1 MKAKK
6 LLSLL
11 LALIMCAGLVPAQV
25 LAAGN
30 KTIVINT
37 DGVENGTV
45 EIVSIPDDATQDG
58 NKITGLTAKTGFIS
72 IKATPKE
79 GYEFINWTAR
89 FTMNNGKTW
98 VPKTTP
104 NAHYVLKSGN
114 TFGSNPMEIAPGS
127 VGSAK
132 AYLELTPN
140 FGKPLKL
147 AVESSDPEMGEVVLG
162 PNTGKQL
169 TEKTE
174 KGYVGSYTA
183 GNVEI
188 GYRLKDSEKYQ
199 FVGWTIRYTNGES
212 GIVDDLDEYH
222 YHDLNMAKTTT
233 WPYDKNPW
241 STDETVVGNTVRDLI
256 DTNKKGIK
264 HDATITA
271 VFNDKTSPNY
281 ALQDSYWNIRMHVI
295 FQTQTIYY
303 PTITGWD
310 NTTNE
315 VVVEFNDIPAADV
328 LKSANE
334 CSIFMPIGKSGNTGK
349 TAPGLAINFTDDAPK
364 YTYKDENKLEY
375 GFGQYTIDDFADV
388 YEIHFNVLD
397 NNGNTKPGVIRLN
410 FKNRGKLTAE
420 HGAVQYLGKQY
431 ENGSV
436 IDFVPDG
443 DGDATMTAVPEEGY
457 KLLKWIINGAE
468 YPANGN
474 DITFAVPESTFD
486 IQAVFA
492 APEFVV
498 AGKTPRFDIRD
509 NLLELTPFVTL
520 ATEGTVTGWSN
531 DTDEQVVVTFNNVGT
546 LPQYVAA
553 YYRLNK
559 DSYAPDG
566 TSLSFGGRETGE
578 KGSWLSWSRYYYTQL
593 NADDYEIPFTITDK
607 NGFVKRGVIRFERD
621 GKAGIEAEHGSV
633 IYNDTEY
640 TNGQTIDVAAGEIT
654 LQAKADEGYAFAG
667 WEIAGKEYSDNP
679 LTIEADGKFFIIKAK
694 FAKLVTV
701 STGEGIVSE
710 GAARFADD
718 ETAESKTVAAGGSVS
733 ITNVPGEK
741 SKFVAWHVEY
751 EKAEGKFMPAE
762 EGRHYALGAG
772 ESLTDGTI
780 TIVAKEYNLR
790 VYPEFERTYSI
801 TLQQAEGGKASFA
814 KPISAIGKDTVSGL
828 TKDSAE
834 VTWEIDSTEA
844 GYKFSSWGIEYFDTA
859 KNEWVTDT
867 TGSSQFERFN
877 YWTPVN
883 GDGRTQRSMSA
894 KVTKY
899 DLRIT
904 PQFAKGNIVEAVAD
918 PAAGGTAEV
927 TGDAD
932 GYFYKYSNSAQLK
945 ATAADGYNFGG
956 WTIEYKQEDGTYA
969 PAELMK
975 QYSSASGNENTPNM
989 SINVMGYDL
998 RFTAKF
1004 TKQLYVEL
1012 AQGEHGTA
1020 EFVGV
1025 TPDADNRVYGPDD
1038 STGNIVA
1045 TVKATPEEGYV
1056 FGGWNVVD
1064 AETGNSV
1071 MPSEPGFDFYYEI
1084 ADGGTVASNPMGVGF
1099 SKSEMDRYHVNLKI
1113 KPVFGKGI
1121 KVIVGSDNSAYGTVT
1136 PEGENIISGTNGR
1149 LDFSAKPAEGCMF
1162 MGWEVTYADGT
1173 EIPDEEKGNMFMFNV
1188 NTVNNDETGDNN
1200 QLLTFNCEKD
1210 LKLTAHF
1217 VKKGEPNF
1225 VRYNTNSYHA
1235 GCLMMPESTIYAPGR
1250 TVPSSFTGWSN
1261 DLSEPI
1267 VITFNAAAQADKAV
1281 SIFYRYRYTVLAAP
1295 DVSFDFGEGTEH
1307 SNASDSTRSYKYTFS
1322 AEQAATLYE
1331 LPFTATDANGNVKK
1345 GVIRF
1350 TPARRALIE
1359 AENGAVSYNDAT
1371 YAAGSIIDFPAGEA
1385 TITAAAN
1392 EGYAFAG
1399 WEIEGVELSEEQ
1411 AKSETITFNVPE
1423 KFFTI
1428 KARFEVAA
1436 KQLYVELAQGEHG
1449 TAEFVGVTPD
1459 ANNRVYGPD
1468 DSTGNIVATVKATP
1482 EEGYAFGGWTI
1493 LNADTGKKAVGLM
1506 GGQYGNY
1513 FLEDGE
1519 SEASNPLRIGFSK
1532 HSSANFHVNLK
1543 LVPVFGKEMKVTVA
1557 SDNSEY
1563 GTVTPEGENIVSSV
1577 GGKLDFGAKPAEDCL
1592 FMGWEITYA
1601 DGTEIPEKEKDNL
1614 FSFNTNSTDN
1624 DATGDNNQLT
1634 IFSCEKDLK
1643 LTAHFVKKGEP
1654 NFVRYNSHKSDR
1666 GSMQA
1671 PRVTVFAPNM
1681 TLPSSY
1687 TGWSNDVSEPI
1698 VIIFDAPAMQSKS
1711 GLRLFY
1717 RYKST
1722 DLTAAG
1728 VTFNLGEG
1736 TEHDASRDTTK
1747 YYVYN
1752 ITAEE
1757 AATLYELPFTAT
1769 DANGNVK
1776 KGVIRFTPAR
1786 RALIE
1791 AENGAVSYNDATYA
1805 AGSIIDFPAGEA
1817 TITAAANE
1825 GYAFAGWE
1833 IEGVELSEE
1842 QAKSETLTFNVPE
1855 KFFTIKAKF
1864 EVENKVNVTLSV
1876 NEATYGTLTSESNL
1890 TGLKKGDKVELVAAR
1905 NPDGYEDF
1913 LLWHISGKE
1922 GTDYTIDNDP
1932 EVPGKATLTVL
1943 GTKDISVMAVFRGKV
1958 VGLQTSGRKYAI
1970 MPVKHGQRLI
1980 ITYLGHQDVKVGV
1993 TEVTGWNNNPNETLA
2008 VTITLNGFNDGGS
2021 LVVLKKYM
2029 GMMRDNAPDIL
2040 APGASYVFPDMED
2053 TAGPVT
2059 SIGAMYLHF
2068 TNGWDRTK
2076 TYHFSIVDESGNV
2089 LKNGTVEFRA
2099 KGLAKIEAEN
2109 GAVEFD
2115 GTKYNNGEK
2124 VYLGTGSA
2132 TITAAANEGYAFAG
2146 WEIEGVELS
2155 EEQAK
2160 SETLT
2165 FTVPEKFFTIKAKF
2179 EADTTPGIKV
2189 TVKSENTAKGS
2200 AAATTDG
2207 LDNFKP
2213 NGTSI
2218 IELSATPAANCTLVG
2233 WTVTDTASGEYLDKS
2248 LYTLYEEGENKL
2260 LLAKGVDKD
2269 VTVTAYFANST
2280 EGVFVM
2286 PGERLPAF
2294 TITGKDGTVYTGA
2307 IENWDN
2313 NTYNEIVVTFSGF
2326 GTSDILGQDMLITLS
2341 NGSSDVLAPT
2351 DLVMKRTDAGNGK
2364 EEVVRHENDGKVY
2377 YSLSGYQRESR
2388 IPFTFTDR
2396 NGNVKK
2402 GTIKLNLDYRAEV
2415 YIVGFCQ
2422 PSGDRLG
2429 GYVLYNGNKYYSGDV
2444 IPFEPD
2450 TEGYVTI
2457 TAVPEEKF
2465 ANIEYVF
2472 KNWKMDTVELTAD
2485 EVYANPLKFKPSKEY
2500 CVIQPQFAGDGRLV
2514 VVTDAENGHAEIKKN
2529 GELVEGGEANGIAY
2543 GTDKLSVEAIP
2554 DDGYV
2559 FVRWQVEMNNSII
2572 DPDSWVGE
2580 KFTEDEQARLLAR
2593 NTSLSESD
2601 ISEAKL
2607 DFTLEGSGAYGLRL
2621 TPLFGLDA
2629 KGATITL
2636 DNSESE
2642 KGTISSEDDLTDVR
2656 WYLPA
2661 VTIKAEKK
2669 DGYEFQGWTVTSTA
2683 TGKRLYNGKD
2693 YEMVEV
2699 DEYTMTIR
2707 PLRSST
2713 QDMTVK
2719 GIFIDYQPVH
2729 GTVKGHGY
2737 AVVYEGKEYREG
2749 DVITFPNGKGIATLE
2764 WKPDNADT
2772 HFVFWFFSNY
2782 VMNNESEARR
2792 QPRID
2797 VQLLERDFDINVVM
2811 GYYVDYR
2818 IMCDGVDITN
2828 SDDWANSIGPSIYN
2842 LQGRYGYDISKYPT
2856 IDDAID
2862 NYSEITSSGNHTNYV
2877 APGDGM
2883 IFWFDENF
2891 RLGGNVGDGRV
2902 KYVYDSVTTE
2912 PAAEEI
2918 GITKELI
2925 DKQYSGRT
2933 DKSDEYR
2940 VWAAYVMPESDIT
2953 IVINVR
2959 RIGYSQI
2966 TAQPNNTAYGSVT
2979 MSPESTGGDGYYR
2992 EGIYLRINAAAKSG
3006 YRFVKWEEA
3015 QGSSYLSEEQKLSS
3029 SLNLRVGID
3038 SAALTAVFEE
3048 DTNPVAQALNLVVD
3062 PAGKAN
3068 VLVNGAKGVTGAFE
3082 GESVT
3087 VSLGDLDDYYEF
3099 DHWEITRDSSGES
3112 LITSAASYNESV
3124 TFVVPNGSVSVKAV
3138 LNQRAIEVTWMYY
3151 VKKGEN
3157 SYVSSSV
3164 TTPYMADISIWKNGV
3179 YQDPNSKTTV
3189 VKGDTISFEVK
3200 LKDANKYILEK
3211 IWLVSSGTMVQNY
3224 DDYNGEYT
3232 VTSWKYKGKNIY
3244 QLTINAYFDTNN
3256 GDIQRYNLNVVQ
3268 PASGGTIECSSV
3280 YPLADSIVKLTAKPE
3295 ENYRLKRWIVTDEY
3309 NNAVDV
3315 TVDDSD
3321 ANSAKFTMPAADVT
3335 VTAEFEQTDVR
3346 GAEMLAVDILSG
3358 KGGAVIASGALAGDA
3373 WTVDLSGVI
3382 DKATADGIP
3391 QGTSGLY
3398 MRITAN
3404 EGTTVEQVNAFTGDW
3419 SNGDIACYM
3428 PLNQGVIFIAHNGE
3442 QSRNYTITLAYSEP
3456 GAPELSNGSA
3466 ERISDK
3472 EANIKFTSSEGGS
3485 CYYVVV
3491 ESGAAEPA
3499 IDTEG
3504 RGMSISAGENT
3515 LMLTNLAK
3523 GARDIYI
3530 VVKNASGVAS
3540 KPMKIEIPAFS
3551 SGEEEGEYTIS
3562 VAEHVGGTLT
3572 PSRTRAN
3579 EGDEVTISISAAD
3592 GMQMKA
3598 GSLTYTEAIENGKTV
3613 TIENGKF
3620 TMPACDVTISC
3631 QWESTASQPTGGGI
3645 TGFVIDGIPGTI
3657 DASGNIVVTMPYK
3670 TDVTALRPVI
3680 TGVNIAE
3687 MTPASGEAVDFTKP
3701 VIYTVTLTDGTVKL
3715 YTVTV
3720 QLQNAGAADEL
3731 WDKLTDPSQTL
3742 PWWKYAEQ
3750 QRNSGYYPRYW

>member
-45 EIVSIPDDATQDG
+45 EIVSIPDGATQDG
-58 NKITGLTAKTGFIS
+58 NKITGLTAKTGFIT

-89 FTMNNGKTW
+89 FTMNNGSTW

-104 NAHYVLKSGN
+104 NVHYVLKSGN

-127 VGSAK
+127 IGSAK

-140 FGKPLKL
+140 FGIPLKL

-212 GIVDDLDEYH
+212 GIVDDLDVYH
-222 YHDLNMAKTTT
+222 YHDLGMSKTTT
-233 WPYDKNPW
+233 WPYDKEPW

-256 DTNKKGIK
+256 DYNRKGIK

-349 TAPGLAINFTDDAPK
+349 TAPGLVISFTDDAPK

-375 GFGQYTIDDFADV
+375 GFGQYTIDDFADA

-410 FKNRGKLTAE
+410 LKNRGKLTAE

-457 KLLKWIINGAE
+457 KLLKWIINGTE

-553 YYRLNK
+553 YYRLNN

-578 KGSWLSWSRYYYTQL
+578 KGSWLGWSRYYYTQL

-667 WEIAGKEYSDNP
+667 WEIGGKEYSNNP

-710 GAARFADD
+710 GVSRFADD
-718 ETAESKTVAAGGSVS
+718 ETAESKTVAAGESVS
-733 ITNVPGEK
+733 LTNVPGEK
-741 SKFVAWHVEY
+741 SKFARWHVDY

-762 EGRHYALGAG
+762 EGRHYTLGEGA
-772 ESLTDGTI
+772 SYTDGTI
-780 TIVAKEYNLR
+780 TIVTKEYNIK

-814 KPISAIGKDTVSGL
+814 EPVSAIGKDAVSGL
-828 TKDSAE
+828 TKDSNA
-834 VTWEIDSTEA
+834 VTWELESTET
-844 GYKFSSWGIEYFDTA
+844 GYRFVKWGIEYFDTA
-859 KNEWVTDT
+859 KNEWVADPTLA
-867 TGSSQFERFN
+867 GSFVTYRF
-877 YWTPVN
+877 WTPVN

-894 KVTKY
+894 KVTEY

-904 PQFAKGNIVEAVAD
+904 PQFSKGLTVEAVAD
-918 PAAGGTAEV
+918 PAAGGKVEAS
-927 TGDAD
+927 GDTD
-932 GYFYKYSNSAQLK
+932 GYFYTNDMAFVT
-945 ATAADGYNFGG
+945 ATANDGYEFNG
-956 WTIEYKQEDGTYA
+956 WTVEYKQEDGTYA
-969 PAELMK
+969 PAELAKHYSPFGSLDDADLGVRMK
-975 QYSSASGNENTPNM
+975 DYS
-989 SINVMGYDL
+989 L

-1025 TPDADNRVYGPDD
+1025 TPDAD
-1038 STGNIVA
+1038 
-1045 TVKATPEEGYV
+1045 
-1056 FGGWNVVD
+1056 
-1064 AETGNSV
+1064 
-1071 MPSEPGFDFYYEI
+1071 
-1084 ADGGTVASNPMGVGF
+1084 
-1099 SKSEMDRYHVNLKI
+1099 
-1113 KPVFGKGI
+1113 
-1121 KVIVGSDNSAYGTVT
+1121 
-1136 PEGENIISGTNGR
+1136 
-1149 LDFSAKPAEGCMF
+1149 
-1162 MGWEVTYADGT
+1162 
-1173 EIPDEEKGNMFMFNV
+1173 
-1188 NTVNNDETGDNN
+1188 
-1200 QLLTFNCEKD
+1200 
-1210 LKLTAHF
+1210 
-1217 VKKGEPNF
+1217 
-1225 VRYNTNSYHA
+1225 
-1235 GCLMMPESTIYAPGR
+1235 
-1250 TVPSSFTGWSN
+1250 
-1261 DLSEPI
+1261 
-1267 VITFNAAAQADKAV
+1267 
-1281 SIFYRYRYTVLAAP
+1281 
-1295 DVSFDFGEGTEH
+1295 
-1307 SNASDSTRSYKYTFS
+1307 
-1322 AEQAATLYE
+1322 
-1331 LPFTATDANGNVKK
+1331 
-1345 GVIRF
+1345 
-1350 TPARRALIE
+1350 
-1359 AENGAVSYNDAT
+1359 
-1371 YAAGSIIDFPAGEA
+1371 
-1385 TITAAAN
+1385 
-1392 EGYAFAG
+1392 
-1399 WEIEGVELSEEQ
+1399 
-1411 AKSETITFNVPE
+1411 
-1423 KFFTI
+1423 
-1428 KARFEVAA
+1428 
-1436 KQLYVELAQGEHG
+1436 
-1449 TAEFVGVTPD
+1449 
-1459 ANNRVYGPD
+1459 NRVYGPD

-1698 VIIFDAPAMQSKS
+1698 VIVFDAPAMQSKS

-1736 TEHDASRDTTK
+1736 TVHDASRDTTK

-1791 AENGAVSYNDATYA
+1791 AENGAVSYNNATYA

-1842 QAKSETLTFNVPE
+1842 QAKSETITFTVPE
-1855 KFFTIKAKF
+1855 KFFTIKARF

-1913 LLWHISGKE
+1913 LLWHISGTE

-2099 KGLAKIEAEN
+2099 KGLAKIDAEN

-2364 EEVVRHENDGKVY
+2364 EEVVRHENGGKVY

-2450 TEGYVTI
+2450 AEGYVTI

-2485 EVYANPLKFKPSKEY
+2485 EVYANPLKFKPSREY

-2514 VVTDAENGHAEIKKN
+2514 VVTDAENGRAEFKKN
-2529 GELVEGGEANGIAY
+2529 GELVEGGEADGIAY

-2559 FVRWQVEMNNSII
+2559 FVRWQVEMNNSIT
-2572 DPDSWVGE
+2572 DPDLWVGE
-2580 KFTEDEQARLLAR
+2580 KFTEEEQARLLAR

-2719 GIFIDYQPVH
+2719 GIFPEYQPVH

-2764 WKPDNADT
+2764 WKPDNANA
-2772 HFVFWFFSNY
+2772 HFVYWFFSNY

-2797 VQLLERDFDINVVM
+2797 VQLLERDFEINVTM
-2811 GYYVDYR
+2811 GYQVNYR
-2818 IMCDGVDITN
+2818 IMCDGKDITR
-2828 SDDWANSIGPSIYN
+2828 SDDWASAGTANIYA
-2842 LQGRYGYDISKYPT
+2842 LQGLYGYNRSKYPT

-2862 NYSEITSSGNHTNYV
+2862 NYSEIAKAASRSYV
-2877 APGDGM
+2877 IPGDGV
-2883 IFWFDENF
+2883 IFWLNENF
-2891 RLGGNVGDGRV
+2891 RLGGAINGRI
-2902 KYVYDSVTTE
+2902 KYVYDSITVE

-2918 GITKELI
+2918 GVTKELI
-2925 DKQYSGRT
+2925 DKQYGAYD

-2966 TAQPNNTAYGSVT
+2966 TAQPNNTTYGSVT

-2992 EGIYLRINAAAKSG
+2992 EGAYLRINAAAKSG

-3087 VSLGDLDDYYEF
+3087 VSLGDVDDYYAF

-3112 LITSAASYNESV
+3112 LITSAASYSESL
-3124 TFVVPNGSVSVKAV
+3124 TFVMPNGSVSVKAV
-3138 LNQRAIEVTWMYY
+3138 LNQRAIEVTYMYY
-3151 VKKGEN
+3151 IKRGEN

-3179 YQDPNSKTTV
+3179 YQDLNSKTTV

-3224 DDYNGEYT
+3224 DDYKGEYT
-3232 VTSWKYKGKNIY
+3232 VTSWKFRGKRIY
-3244 QLTINAYFDTNN
+3244 QLAINVYFDTND

-3268 PASGGTIECSSV
+3268 PASGGTIECGSV
-3280 YPLADSIVKLTAKPE
+3280 YPLADSVVNLTAKPE
-3295 ENYRLKRWIVTDEY
+3295 ENYKLKRWIVTDEY

-3315 TVDDSD
+3315 AVDDSD

-3335 VTAEFEQTDVR
+3335 VTAEFEQTDVH
-3346 GAEMLAVDILSG
+3346 GAEILAVDILSG
-3358 KGGAVIASGALAGDA
+3358 KGGAVIASGTLAGDA

-3419 SNGDIACYM
+3419 SKGDIACYM

-3491 ESGAAEPA
+3491 ESGAAEPS

-3579 EGDEVTISISAAD
+3579 EGDEVTVSISAVD

-3657 DASGNIVVTMPYK
+3657 DAGGNIVVTMPYK

>member
-30 KTIVINT
+30 MTLMINT
-37 DGVENGTV
+37 EGIENGTV
-45 EIVSIPDDATQDG
+45 EIVSIPDGATQDG
-58 NKITGLTAKTGFIS
+58 NTVTGLTAKTSFVTV
-72 IKATPKE
+72 KATPKE
-79 GYEFINWTAR
+79 GYEFLNWTVKIS
-89 FTMNNGKTW
+89 TNGKKWLSTA
-98 VPKTTP
+98 KP
-104 NAHYVLKSGN
+104 NSGYVLKSGQ
-114 TFGSNPMEIAPGS
+114 TFASNPIEIANGPM
-127 VGSAK
+127 AK
-132 AYLELTPN
+132 FLQLTPN
-140 FGKPLKL
+140 FGIPLKL

-174 KGYVGSYTA
+174 KGYVGSYNA

-212 GIVDDLDEYH
+212 GITEDLDAYH
-222 YHDLNMAKTTT
+222 YMDLSMRPTTT
-233 WPYDKNPW
+233 WPYDQNPW
-241 STDETVVGNTVRDLI
+241 SKDDTVVGNTVRDLI
-256 DTNKKGIK
+256 SYNRKGIK
-264 HDATITA
+264 HDITITA

-281 ALQDSYWNIRMHVI
+281 TLADDNWKIGMTVRPQNGNQS
-295 FQTQTIYY
+295 IYSANV
-303 PTITGWD
+303 TGWD

-315 VVVEFNDIPAADV
+315 VVAEFNGAVTAAE
-328 LKSANE
+328 LKDANTYFI
-334 CSIFMPIGKSGNTGK
+334 SMPIGMDGGTIRTASGLTVE
-349 TAPGLAINFTDDAPK
+349 FTDEKPG
-364 YTYKDENKLEY
+364 YTYGVGDIQGLSPDTYHVGN
-375 GFGQYTIDDFADV
+375 FADV

-410 FKNRGKLTAE
+410 LKNRGRLTAE

-443 DGDATMTAVPEEGY
+443 DGEATMTAVPEEGY

-694 FAKLVTV
+694 FTKLVTV

-718 ETAESKTVAAGGSVS
+718 ETAESKTVAAGESVS
-733 ITNVPGEK
+733 ITNVPGKK

-762 EGRHYALGAG
+762 EGRHYTLGEGA
-772 ESLTDGTI
+772 SYTDGTI

-790 VYPEFERTYSI
+790 VYPEFEPTYSI

-814 KPISAIGKDTVSGL
+814 EPVSAIGKDAVSGL
-828 TKDSAE
+828 TKDSAA
-834 VTWEIDSTEA
+834 VTWEREVET
-844 GYKFSSWGIEYFDTA
+844 GYKFVKWGIEYFDTA
-859 KNEWVTDT
+859 KNEWVADP
-867 TGSSQFERFN
+867 TGGGSTAIYR

-883 GDGRTQRSMSA
+883 GDGRMRPSMSV
-894 KVTKY
+894 KVTEY

-904 PQFAKGNIVEAVAD
+904 PQFSKGLTVEAVAD

-927 TGDAD
+927 TGDTD
-932 GYFYKYSNSAQLK
+932 GYFYKNQYAKLK
-945 ATAADGYNFGG
+945 AAAADGYNFGG

-969 PAELMK
+969 PAVAGTH
-975 QYSSASGNENTPNM
+975 YRAIIGSADTAEITAAVLDHS
-989 SINVMGYDL
+989 L

-1025 TPDADNRVYGPDD
+1025 TPDANNRVYGPDD

-1056 FGGWNVVD
+1056 FGGWEVVNG
-1064 AETGNSV
+1064 ETGNSV
-1071 MPSEPGFDFYYEI
+1071 SPSETGYSFHYEI
-1084 ADGGTVASNPMGVGF
+1084 ADGGTVASNPMSVGF
-1099 SKSEMDRYHVNLKI
+1099 SKSEMDSYHVNLKI

-1121 KVIVGSDNSAYGTVT
+1121 KVTVGSDNSAYGTVT

-1322 AEQAATLYE
+1322 EEEAATLYE

-1359 AENGAVSYNDAT
+1359 AENGAVSYNNAT

-1428 KARFEVAA
+1428 KAKFEVAA

-1482 EEGYAFGGWTI
+1482 EEGYVFGGWEVVNGETGNSVSPSETGYSFHYEI
-1493 LNADTGKKAVGLM
+1493 AD
-1506 GGQYGNY
+1506 GGTV
-1513 FLEDGE
+1513 
-1519 SEASNPLRIGFSK
+1519 ASNPMSVGFSK
-1532 HSSANFHVNLK
+1532 SEMDSYHVNLK
-1543 LVPVFGKEMKVTVA
+1543 IKPVFGKGIKVTVG
-1557 SDNSEY
+1557 SDNSAY
-1563 GTVTPEGENIVSSV
+1563 GTVTPEGENIIS
-1577 GGKLDFGAKPAEDCL
+1577 GTNGRLDFSAKPAEGCM
-1592 FMGWEITYA
+1592 FMGWEVTYA
-1601 DGTEIPEKEKDNL
+1601 DGTEIPDEEKGNM
-1614 FSFNTNSTDN
+1614 FMFNVNTVNN
-1624 DATGDNNQLT
+1624 DETGDNNQLLT
-1634 IFSCEKDLK
+1634 FNCEKDLK

-1654 NFVRYNSHKSDR
+1654 NFVRYNTNSYHAGCLMMPESTIY
-1666 GSMQA
+1666 A
-1671 PRVTVFAPNM
+1671 PGRTV
-1681 TLPSSY
+1681 PSSF
-1687 TGWSNDVSEPI
+1687 TGWSNDLSEPI
-1698 VIIFDAPAMQSKS
+1698 VITFNAAAQADKAVSI
-1711 GLRLFY
+1711 FY
-1717 RYKST
+1717 RYRYT
-1722 DLTAAG
+1722 VLAAPD
-1728 VTFNLGEG
+1728 VSFDFGEG
-1736 TEHDASRDTTK
+1736 TEHSNASDSTRSYK
-1747 YYVYN
+1747 Y
-1752 ITAEE
+1752 TFSEEE

-1791 AENGAVSYNDATYA
+1791 AENGAVSYNNATYA
-1805 AGSIIDFPAGEA
+1805 AGSIIDFPAGE
-1817 TITAAANE
+1817 
-1825 GYAFAGWE
+1825 
-1833 IEGVELSEE
+1833 
-1842 QAKSETLTFNVPE
+1842 
-1855 KFFTIKAKF
+1855 
-1864 EVENKVNVTLSV
+1864 
-1876 NEATYGTLTSESNL
+1876 
-1890 TGLKKGDKVELVAAR
+1890 
-1905 NPDGYEDF
+1905 
-1913 LLWHISGKE
+1913 
-1922 GTDYTIDNDP
+1922 
-1932 EVPGKATLTVL
+1932 
-1943 GTKDISVMAVFRGKV
+1943 
-1958 VGLQTSGRKYAI
+1958 
-1970 MPVKHGQRLI
+1970 
-1980 ITYLGHQDVKVGV
+1980 
-1993 TEVTGWNNNPNETLA
+1993 
-2008 VTITLNGFNDGGS
+2008 
-2021 LVVLKKYM
+2021 
-2029 GMMRDNAPDIL
+2029 
-2040 APGASYVFPDMED
+2040 
-2053 TAGPVT
+2053 
-2059 SIGAMYLHF
+2059 
-2068 TNGWDRTK
+2068 
-2076 TYHFSIVDESGNV
+2076 
-2089 LKNGTVEFRA
+2089 
-2099 KGLAKIEAEN
+2099 
-2109 GAVEFD
+2109 
-2115 GTKYNNGEK
+2115 
-2124 VYLGTGSA
+2124 A

-2179 EADTTPGIKV
+2179 EADATPGIKV

-2364 EEVVRHENDGKVY
+2364 EEVVRHENGGKVY
-2377 YSLSGYQRESR
+2377 YSLSDYQRESR

-2450 TEGYVTI
+2450 AEGYVTI
-2457 TAVPEEKF
+2457 TAVPEGKF

-2514 VVTDAENGHAEIKKN
+2514 VVTDAENGHAEFKKN
-2529 GELVEGGEANGIAY
+2529 GELVEGGEADGIAY

-2559 FVRWQVEMNNSII
+2559 FVRWQVEMNNSIT

-2601 ISEAKL
+2601 IREAKL
-2607 DFTLEGSGAYGLRL
+2607 DFTLEGGIYALRL

-2719 GIFIDYQPVH
+2719 GIFLEYQPVH

-2764 WKPDNADT
+2764 WKPDNANA
-2772 HFVFWFFSNY
+2772 HFVYWFFSDY

-2797 VQLLERDFDINVVM
+2797 VQLLERDFEINVTM
-2811 GYYVDYR
+2811 GYQVNYR
-2818 IMCDGVDITN
+2818 IMCDGKDITR
-2828 SDDWANSIGPSIYN
+2828 SDDWASAGTANIYA
-2842 LQGRYGYDISKYPT
+2842 LQGLYGYNRSKYPT

-2862 NYSEITSSGNHTNYV
+2862 NYSEIAKAASRSYV
-2877 APGDGM
+2877 IPGDGV
-2883 IFWFDENF
+2883 IFWLNENF
-2891 RLGGNVGDGRV
+2891 RLGGAINGRI
-2902 KYVYDSVTTE
+2902 KYVYDSITVE
-2912 PAAEEI
+2912 PTAEEI

-2925 DKQYSGRT
+2925 DKQYGGYE

-2953 IVINVR
+2953 IDINIR

-2992 EGIYLRINAAAKSG
+2992 EGAYLRINAAAKSG

-3029 SLNLRVGID
+3029 SLNLRVGVD

-3048 DTNPVAQALNLVVD
+3048 DTNPIAQALNLVVD

-3068 VLVNGAKGVTGAFE
+3068 MLVNGAKGVTGAFE

-3112 LITSAASYNESV
+3112 LITSAASYSESL
-3124 TFVVPNGSVSVKAV
+3124 TFVMPNGSVTVKAV
-3138 LNQRAIEVTWMYY
+3138 LNAKSVNVAWRFMI
-3151 VKKGEN
+3151 KKGEN
-3157 SYVSSSV
+3157 TYVGSSAI
-3164 TTPYMADISIWKNGV
+3164 TPYMADMSIWKNGV
-3179 YQDPNSKTTV
+3179 LQDPNSKITV

-3200 LKDANKYILEK
+3200 LKDPNKYILEK
-3211 IWLVSSGTMVQNY
+3211 IWLDLSGTTAKNY
-3224 DDYNGEYT
+3224 YDYKGEYT
-3232 VTSWKYKGKNIY
+3232 VTSWKFRGKKIY
-3244 QLTINAYFDTNN
+3244 QFLINVGFDMND

-3280 YPLADSIVKLTAKPE
+3280 YPLADSVVKLTAKPE

-3335 VTAEFEQTDVR
+3335 ITAEFEQTDVR

-3491 ESGAAEPA
+3491 ESGTAEPA

-3572 PSRTRAN
+3572 PSRTMAN
-3579 EGDEVTISISAAD
+3579 EGDEVTVSISAVD

-3657 DASGNIVVTMPYK
+3657 DAGGNIVVTMPYK

>member
-30 KTIVINT
+30 MTLMINT
-37 DGVENGTV
+37 EGIENGTV
-45 EIVSIPDDATQDG
+45 EIVSIPDGATQDG
-58 NKITGLTAKTGFIS
+58 NKVSGLTAKTGFVTV
-72 IKATPKE
+72 KATPKE
-79 GYEFINWTAR
+79 GYEFLNWTVKIS
-89 FTMNNGKTW
+89 TNGTKWLSTA
-98 VPKTTP
+98 KP
-104 NAHYVLKSGN
+104 NSGYVLKSGQ
-114 TFGSNPMEIAPGS
+114 TFASNPIEIANGTM
-127 VGSAK
+127 AK
-132 AYLELTPN
+132 FLQLTPN
-140 FGKPLKL
+140 FGIPLKL

-174 KGYVGSYTA
+174 KGYVGSYNA

-212 GIVDDLDEYH
+212 GITEDLDAYH
-222 YHDLNMAKTTT
+222 YMDLSMRPTTT
-233 WPYDKNPW
+233 WPYDQNPW
-241 STDETVVGNTVRDLI
+241 SKDDTVVGNTVRDLI
-256 DTNKKGIK
+256 SYNRKGIK
-264 HDATITA
+264 HDITITA

-281 ALQDSYWNIRMHVI
+281 TLADDNWKIGMTVRPQNGNQS
-295 FQTQTIYY
+295 IYSANV
-303 PTITGWD
+303 TGWD

-315 VVVEFNDIPAADV
+315 VVAEFNGAVTAAE
-328 LKSANE
+328 LKDANTYFI
-334 CSIFMPIGKSGNTGK
+334 SMPIGMDGGTIRTASGLTVE
-349 TAPGLAINFTDDAPK
+349 FTDEKPG
-364 YTYKDENKLEY
+364 YTYGVGDIQGLSPDTYHVGN
-375 GFGQYTIDDFADV
+375 FADV

-410 FKNRGKLTAE
+410 LKNRGRLTAE

-654 LQAKADEGYAFAG
+654 LQAKADEGYAFSG
-667 WEIAGKEYSDNP
+667 WEIGGKEYSDNP
-679 LTIEADGKFFIIKAK
+679 LTIEAGGKFFIIKAK

-718 ETAESKTVAAGGSVS
+718 ETAESKTVAAGESVS
-733 ITNVPGEK
+733 ITNVPGKK

-814 KPISAIGKDTVSGL
+814 EPVSAIGKDAVSGL
-828 TKDSAE
+828 TKDSAA
-834 VTWEIDSTEA
+834 VTWEREVET
-844 GYKFSSWGIEYFDTA
+844 GYRFVKWGIEYFDTA
-859 KNEWVTDT
+859 KNEWVADP
-867 TGSSQFERFN
+867 TGGGSTAIYR

-883 GDGRTQRSMSA
+883 GDGRMRPSMSV
-894 KVTKY
+894 KVTEY

-904 PQFAKGNIVEAVAD
+904 PQFSKGLTVEAVAD

-927 TGDAD
+927 TGDTD
-932 GYFYKYSNSAQLK
+932 GYFYKNQYAKLK
-945 ATAADGYNFGG
+945 AAATDGYAFGG
-956 WTIEYKQEDGTYA
+956 WTIEYRQEDGTYA
-969 PAELMK
+969 PAVAGTH
-975 QYSSASGNENTPNM
+975 YRAIIGSADTAEITAAVLDHS
-989 SINVMGYDL
+989 L

-1025 TPDADNRVYGPDD
+1025 TPDANNRVYGPDD

-1056 FGGWNVVD
+1056 FGGWEVVNG
-1064 AETGNSV
+1064 ETGNSV
-1071 MPSEPGFDFYYEI
+1071 SPSETGYSFHYEI
-1084 ADGGTVASNPMGVGF
+1084 ADGGTVASNPMSVGF
-1099 SKSEMDRYHVNLKI
+1099 SKSEMDSYHVNLKI

-1121 KVIVGSDNSAYGTVT
+1121 KVTVGSDNSAYGTVT

-1322 AEQAATLYE
+1322 E
-1331 LPFTATDANGNVKK
+1331 
-1345 GVIRF
+1345 
-1350 TPARRALIE
+1350 
-1359 AENGAVSYNDAT
+1359 
-1371 YAAGSIIDFPAGEA
+1371 
-1385 TITAAAN
+1385 
-1392 EGYAFAG
+1392 
-1399 WEIEGVELSEEQ
+1399 
-1411 AKSETITFNVPE
+1411 
-1423 KFFTI
+1423 
-1428 KARFEVAA
+1428 
-1436 KQLYVELAQGEHG
+1436 
-1449 TAEFVGVTPD
+1449 
-1459 ANNRVYGPD
+1459 
-1468 DSTGNIVATVKATP
+1468 
-1482 EEGYAFGGWTI
+1482 
-1493 LNADTGKKAVGLM
+1493 
-1506 GGQYGNY
+1506 
-1513 FLEDGE
+1513 
-1519 SEASNPLRIGFSK
+1519 
-1532 HSSANFHVNLK
+1532 
-1543 LVPVFGKEMKVTVA
+1543 
-1557 SDNSEY
+1557 
-1563 GTVTPEGENIVSSV
+1563 
-1577 GGKLDFGAKPAEDCL
+1577 
-1592 FMGWEITYA
+1592 
-1601 DGTEIPEKEKDNL
+1601 
-1614 FSFNTNSTDN
+1614 
-1624 DATGDNNQLT
+1624 
-1634 IFSCEKDLK
+1634 
-1643 LTAHFVKKGEP
+1643 
-1654 NFVRYNSHKSDR
+1654 
-1666 GSMQA
+1666 
-1671 PRVTVFAPNM
+1671 
-1681 TLPSSY
+1681 
-1687 TGWSNDVSEPI
+1687 
-1698 VIIFDAPAMQSKS
+1698 
-1711 GLRLFY
+1711 
-1717 RYKST
+1717 
-1722 DLTAAG
+1722 
-1728 VTFNLGEG
+1728 
-1736 TEHDASRDTTK
+1736 
-1747 YYVYN
+1747 
-1752 ITAEE
+1752 EE

-1842 QAKSETLTFNVPE
+1842 QAKSETLTFTVPE
-1855 KFFTIKAKF
+1855 KFFTIKARF

-1970 MPVKHGQRLI
+1970 MPVKHGQKLI
-1980 ITYLGHQDVKVGV
+1980 ITYLGHQDMKVGV
-1993 TEVTGWNNNPNETLA
+1993 TEVTGWNNNPNEPLA
-2008 VTITLNGFNDGGS
+2008 VTITLNDFINDGGD

-2040 APGASYVFPDMED
+2040 APGASYVFPGMKD
-2053 TAGPVT
+2053 TATGV
-2059 SIGAMYLHF
+2059 SVIGMMRMQF
-2068 TNGWDRTK
+2068 IDGWDRIK

-2109 GAVEFD
+2109 GAVEFN

-2124 VYLGTGSA
+2124 VYLGTDSA

-2364 EEVVRHENDGKVY
+2364 EEVVRHENGGKVY

-2450 TEGYVTI
+2450 AEGYVTI

-2514 VVTDAENGHAEIKKN
+2514 VVTDAENGRAEFKKN
-2529 GELVEGGEANGIAY
+2529 GELVESGEADGIAY

-2559 FVRWQVEMNNSII
+2559 FVRWQVEMNNSIT
-2572 DPDSWVGE
+2572 DPDLWVGE
-2580 KFTEDEQARLLAR
+2580 KFTEEEQARLLAR

-2601 ISEAKL
+2601 IREAKL
-2607 DFTLEGSGAYGLRL
+2607 DFTLEGGIYALRL

-2719 GIFIDYQPVH
+2719 GIFLEYQPVH

-2764 WKPDNADT
+2764 WKPDNANA
-2772 HFVFWFFSNY
+2772 HFVYWFFSNY

-2797 VQLLERDFDINVVM
+2797 VQLLERDFEINVTM
-2811 GYYVDYR
+2811 GYQVNYR
-2818 IMCDGVDITN
+2818 IMCDGKDITR
-2828 SDDWANSIGPSIYN
+2828 SDDWASAGTANIYA
-2842 LQGRYGYDISKYPT
+2842 LQGLYGYNRSKYPT

-2862 NYSEITSSGNHTNYV
+2862 NYSEIAKAASRSYV
-2877 APGDGM
+2877 IPGDGV
-2883 IFWFDENF
+2883 IFWLNENF
-2891 RLGGNVGDGRV
+2891 RLGGAINGRI
-2902 KYVYDSVTTE
+2902 KYVYDSITVE

-2918 GITKELI
+2918 GVTKELI
-2925 DKQYSGRT
+2925 DKQYGAYE

-3029 SLNLRVGID
+3029 SLNLRVGVD

-3048 DTNPVAQALNLVVD
+3048 DTNPIAQALNLVVD

-3112 LITSAASYNESV
+3112 LITSAASYSESL
-3124 TFVVPNGSVSVKAV
+3124 TFVMPNGSVTVKAV
-3138 LNQRAIEVTWMYY
+3138 LNAKSVNVAWRFMI
-3151 VKKGEN
+3151 KKGEN
-3157 SYVSSSV
+3157 TYVGSSA

-3179 YQDPNSKTTV
+3179 YQDPNSKITV

-3200 LKDANKYILEK
+3200 LKDPNKYILEK
-3211 IWLVSSGTMVQNY
+3211 IWLDLSGTTAKNY
-3224 DDYNGEYT
+3224 YDYKGEYT
-3232 VTSWKYKGKNIY
+3232 LTSWKHNGKAIY
-3244 QLTINAYFDTNN
+3244 QFLINVGFDMND

-3268 PASGGTIECSSV
+3268 PASGGTIECDSV
-3280 YPLADSIVKLTAKPE
+3280 YPLADSVVNLTAKPE

-3335 VTAEFEQTDVR
+3335 VTAEFEQTDAS
-3346 GAEMLAVDILSG
+3346 GAEILAVDILSG
-3358 KGGAVIASGALAGDA
+3358 KGGAVIASGTLAGDA

-3551 SGEEEGEYTIS
+3551 SGEDDGEYTIS

-3592 GMQMKA
+3592 GMQMKV

-3657 DASGNIVVTMPYK
+3657 DVGGNIVVTMPYK

-3687 MTPASGEAVDFTKP
+3687 MTPASSEAVDFTKP

-3720 QLQNAGAADEL
+3720 QLHNAGAADEL

>member
-30 KTIVINT
+30 MTLMINT
-37 DGVENGTV
+37 EGIENGTV
-45 EIVSIPDDATQDG
+45 EIVSIPDGATQDG
-58 NKITGLTAKTGFIS
+58 NKITGLTAKTSFVTV
-72 IKATPKE
+72 KATPKE
-79 GYEFINWTAR
+79 GYEFLNWTVKISP
-89 FTMNNGKTW
+89 NGTKWLSTA
-98 VPKTTP
+98 KP
-104 NAHYVLKSGN
+104 NSGYVLKSGQ
-114 TFGSNPMEIAPGS
+114 TFASNPIEIANGTM
-127 VGSAK
+127 AK
-132 AYLELTPN
+132 FLQLTPN
-140 FGKPLKL
+140 FGIPLKL

-174 KGYVGSYTA
+174 KGYVGSYNA

-199 FVGWTIRYTNGES
+199 FVGWAIRYTNGES
-212 GIVDDLDEYH
+212 GITEDLDPYH
-222 YHDLNMAKTTT
+222 YMDLSMRPTTT

-241 STDETVVGNTVRDLI
+241 SKDDTVVGNTVRDLI
-256 DTNKKGIK
+256 SYNRKGIK
-264 HDATITA
+264 HDITITA

-281 ALQDSYWNIRMHVI
+281 TLADDNWKIGMTVRPQNGNQS
-295 FQTQTIYY
+295 IYSANV
-303 PTITGWD
+303 TGWD

-315 VVVEFNDIPAADV
+315 VVAEFNGAVTAAE
-328 LKSANE
+328 LKDANTYFI
-334 CSIFMPIGKSGNTGK
+334 SMPIGMDGGTIRTASGLTVE
-349 TAPGLAINFTDDAPK
+349 FTDEKPG
-364 YTYKDENKLEY
+364 YTYGVGDIQGLSPTTYHVGN
-375 GFGQYTIDDFADV
+375 FADV

-410 FKNRGKLTAE
+410 LKNRGKLTAE

-498 AGKTPRFDIRD
+498 AGNTPRFDIRD
-509 NLLELTPFVTL
+509 NLLALTPFVDL

-553 YYRLNK
+553 YYRLNSV
-559 DSYAPDG
+559 SYAPDG
-566 TSLSFGGRETGE
+566 TSLSFGGRETGD
-578 KGSWLSWSRYYYTQL
+578 KGSWLGWSRYYYTQL

-607 NGFVKRGVIRFERD
+607 NGFVKRGVIRFERN

-667 WEIAGKEYSDNP
+667 WEIGGKEYSNNP

-718 ETAESKTVAAGGSVS
+718 ETAESKTVAAGESVS
-733 ITNVPGEK
+733 ITNVPGKK

-762 EGRHYALGAG
+762 EGRHYTLGDDT
-772 ESLTDGTI
+772 SLSDGTI
-780 TIVAKEYNLR
+780 TIVAKEYNIK

-814 KPISAIGKDTVSGL
+814 EPVSAIGKDTVSGL
-828 TKDSAE
+828 TKDSAA
-834 VTWEIDSTEA
+834 VTWEREVET
-844 GYKFSSWGIEYFDTA
+844 GYRFDKWGIEYFDTA
-859 KNEWVTDT
+859 KNEWVADP
-867 TGSSQFERFN
+867 TGGGSTAIYR

-883 GDGRTQRSMSA
+883 GDGRMRPSMSV
-894 KVTKY
+894 KVTEY

-904 PQFAKGNIVEAVAD
+904 PQFSKGLTVEAVAD

-927 TGDAD
+927 TGDTD
-932 GYFYKYSNSAQLK
+932 GYFYKNQYAKLK
-945 ATAADGYNFGG
+945 AATADGYNFGG

-969 PAELMK
+969 PAVAGTHYRAVIGSADTAEITATVLD
-975 QYSSASGNENTPNM
+975 YS
-989 SINVMGYDL
+989 L

-1056 FGGWNVVD
+1056 FGGWEVVNG
-1064 AETGNSV
+1064 ETGNSV
-1071 MPSEPGFDFYYEI
+1071 SPSKTGYSFHYEI
-1084 ADGGTVASNPMGVGF
+1084 ADGGTVASNPMSVGF
-1099 SKSEMDRYHVNLKI
+1099 SKSGMDSYHVNLKI

-1121 KVIVGSDNSAYGTVT
+1121 KVTVGSDNSAYGTVT

-1322 AEQAATLYE
+1322 EEEAATLYE

-1359 AENGAVSYNDAT
+1359 AENGAVSYNNAT

-1428 KARFEVAA
+1428 KAR
-1436 KQLYVELAQGEHG
+1436 
-1449 TAEFVGVTPD
+1449 
-1459 ANNRVYGPD
+1459 
-1468 DSTGNIVATVKATP
+1468 
-1482 EEGYAFGGWTI
+1482 
-1493 LNADTGKKAVGLM
+1493 
-1506 GGQYGNY
+1506 
-1513 FLEDGE
+1513 
-1519 SEASNPLRIGFSK
+1519 
-1532 HSSANFHVNLK
+1532 
-1543 LVPVFGKEMKVTVA
+1543 
-1557 SDNSEY
+1557 
-1563 GTVTPEGENIVSSV
+1563 
-1577 GGKLDFGAKPAEDCL
+1577 
-1592 FMGWEITYA
+1592 
-1601 DGTEIPEKEKDNL
+1601 
-1614 FSFNTNSTDN
+1614 
-1624 DATGDNNQLT
+1624 
-1634 IFSCEKDLK
+1634 
-1643 LTAHFVKKGEP
+1643 
-1654 NFVRYNSHKSDR
+1654 
-1666 GSMQA
+1666 
-1671 PRVTVFAPNM
+1671 
-1681 TLPSSY
+1681 
-1687 TGWSNDVSEPI
+1687 
-1698 VIIFDAPAMQSKS
+1698 
-1711 GLRLFY
+1711 
-1717 RYKST
+1717 
-1722 DLTAAG
+1722 
-1728 VTFNLGEG
+1728 
-1736 TEHDASRDTTK
+1736 
-1747 YYVYN
+1747 
-1752 ITAEE
+1752 
-1757 AATLYELPFTAT
+1757 
-1769 DANGNVK
+1769 
-1776 KGVIRFTPAR
+1776 
-1786 RALIE
+1786 
-1791 AENGAVSYNDATYA
+1791 
-1805 AGSIIDFPAGEA
+1805 
-1817 TITAAANE
+1817 
-1825 GYAFAGWE
+1825 
-1833 IEGVELSEE
+1833 
-1842 QAKSETLTFNVPE
+1842 
-1855 KFFTIKAKF
+1855 F

-1970 MPVKHGQRLI
+1970 MPVKHGQKLI
-1980 ITYLGHQDVKVGV
+1980 ITYLGHQDMKVGV
-1993 TEVTGWNNNPNETLA
+1993 TEVTGWNNNPNEPLA
-2008 VTITLNGFNDGGS
+2008 VTITLNDFFNDSGD
-2021 LVVLKKYM
+2021 LVVLKKFM
-2029 GMMRDNAPDIL
+2029 GMMRADAPDIL
-2040 APGASYVFPDMED
+2040 APGASYVFPGMKD
-2053 TAGPVT
+2053 TATGV
-2059 SIGAMYLHF
+2059 SVIGMMRMQF
-2068 TNGWDRTK
+2068 IDGWDRIK

-2109 GAVEFD
+2109 GAVEFN

-2124 VYLGTGSA
+2124 VYLGTDSA

-2364 EEVVRHENDGKVY
+2364 EEVVRHENGGKVY

-2450 TEGYVTI
+2450 AEGYVTI

-2514 VVTDAENGHAEIKKN
+2514 VVTDAENGRAEFKKN
-2529 GELVEGGEANGIAY
+2529 GELVEGGEADGIAY

-2559 FVRWQVEMNNSII
+2559 FVRWQVEMNNSIT
-2572 DPDSWVGE
+2572 DPDLWVGE

-2601 ISEAKL
+2601 IREAKL
-2607 DFTLEGSGAYGLRL
+2607 DFTLEGGIYALRL

-2707 PLRSST
+2707 PLRTST

-2719 GIFIDYQPVH
+2719 GIFPEYQPVH

-2797 VQLLERDFDINVVM
+2797 VQLLERDFEINVTM
-2811 GYYVDYR
+2811 GYQVNYR
-2818 IMCDGVDITN
+2818 IMCDGKDITR
-2828 SDDWANSIGPSIYN
+2828 SDDWASAGTANIYA
-2842 LQGRYGYDISKYPT
+2842 LQGLYGYNRSKYPT

-2862 NYSEITSSGNHTNYV
+2862 NYSEIAKAASRSYV
-2877 APGDGM
+2877 IPGDGV
-2883 IFWFDENF
+2883 IFWLNENF
-2891 RLGGNVGDGRV
+2891 RLGGAINGRI
-2902 KYVYDSVTTE
+2902 KYVYDSITVE

-2918 GITKELI
+2918 GVTKELI
-2925 DKQYSGRT
+2925 DKQYGAYE

-2992 EGIYLRINAAAKSG
+2992 EGAYLRINAAAKSG

-3048 DTNPVAQALNLVVD
+3048 DTNPIAQALNLVVD

-3112 LITSAASYNESV
+3112 LITSAASYSESI
-3124 TFVVPNGSVSVKAV
+3124 TFVMPNGSVTVKAV
-3138 LNQRAIEVTWMYY
+3138 LNERAIGVGWRYWI
-3151 VKKGEN
+3151 KKGDN
-3157 SYVSSSV
+3157 AYTGSSV

-3179 YQDPNSKTTV
+3179 LQDLNSKITV

-3200 LKDANKYILEK
+3200 LKDPNKYILEK
-3211 IWLVSSGTMVQNY
+3211 IWLVSSNYMVKNY
-3224 DDYNGEYT
+3224 DDYKGEYT
-3232 VTSWKYKGKNIY
+3232 VTSWKHRGKKIY
-3244 QLTINAYFDTNN
+3244 GLTIEVYFDTNN

-3280 YPLADSIVKLTAKPE
+3280 YPLADSVVKLTAKPE
-3295 ENYRLKRWIVTDEY
+3295 EKYRLKRWIVTDEY

-3335 VTAEFEQTDVR
+3335 VTAEFEQTDAS
-3346 GAEMLAVDILSG
+3346 GAEILAVDILSG

-3551 SGEEEGEYTIS
+3551 SGEDDGEYTIS

-3579 EGDEVTISISAAD
+3579 EGDEVTVSISAVD

-3657 DASGNIVVTMPYK
+3657 DAGGNIVVTMPYK
-3670 TDVTALRPVI
+3670 TDVTTLRPVI

>member
-30 KTIVINT
+30 MTLMINT
-37 DGVENGTV
+37 EGIENGTV
-45 EIVSIPDDATQDG
+45 EIVSIPDGATQEG
-58 NKITGLTAKTGFIS
+58 NKVSGLTAKTGFVTV
-72 IKATPKE
+72 KATPKE
-79 GYEFINWTAR
+79 GYEFLNWTVKIS
-89 FTMNNGKTW
+89 TNGTKWLSTA
-98 VPKTTP
+98 KP
-104 NAHYVLKSGN
+104 NSGYVLKSGQ
-114 TFGSNPMEIAPGS
+114 TFASNPIEIANGTM
-127 VGSAK
+127 AK
-132 AYLELTPN
+132 FLQLTPN
-140 FGKPLKL
+140 FGIPLKL

-162 PNTGKQL
+162 PNTCKQL

-174 KGYVGSYTA
+174 KGYVGSYNA

-212 GIVDDLDEYH
+212 GITEDLDAYH
-222 YHDLNMAKTTT
+222 YMDLSMRPTTT
-233 WPYDKNPW
+233 WPYDQNPW
-241 STDETVVGNTVRDLI
+241 SKDDTVVGNTVRDLI
-256 DTNKKGIK
+256 SYNRKGIK
-264 HDATITA
+264 HDITITA

-281 ALQDSYWNIRMHVI
+281 TLADDNWKIGMTVRPQNGNQS
-295 FQTQTIYY
+295 IYSANV
-303 PTITGWD
+303 TGWD

-315 VVVEFNDIPAADV
+315 VVAEFNGAVTAAE
-328 LKSANE
+328 LKDANTYFI
-334 CSIFMPIGKSGNTGK
+334 SMPIGMDGGTIRTASGLTVE
-349 TAPGLAINFTDDAPK
+349 FTDEKPG
-364 YTYKDENKLEY
+364 YTYGVGDIQGLSPDTYHVGN
-375 GFGQYTIDDFADV
+375 FADV

-410 FKNRGKLTAE
+410 LKNRGRLTAE

-667 WEIAGKEYSDNP
+667 WEIGGKEYSDNP

-718 ETAESKTVAAGGSVS
+718 ETAESKTVAAGESVS
-733 ITNVPGEK
+733 ITNVPGKK

-762 EGRHYALGAG
+762 EGRHYTLGEGA
-772 ESLTDGTI
+772 SYTDGTI
-780 TIVAKEYNLR
+780 TIVTKEYNIK

-814 KPISAIGKDTVSGL
+814 EPVSAIGKDAVSGL
-828 TKDSAE
+828 TKDSAA
-834 VTWEIDSTEA
+834 VTWEREVET
-844 GYKFSSWGIEYFDTA
+844 GYRFDKWGIEYFDTA
-859 KNEWVTDT
+859 KNEWVADP
-867 TGSSQFERFN
+867 TGGGSTAIYR

-883 GDGRTQRSMSA
+883 GDGRMRPSMSV
-894 KVTKY
+894 KVTEY

-904 PQFAKGNIVEAVAD
+904 PQFSKGLTVEAVAD
-918 PAAGGTAEV
+918 PAAGGKVEAS
-927 TGDAD
+927 GDTD
-932 GYFYKYSNSAQLK
+932 GYFYTNDMAFVT
-945 ATAADGYNFGG
+945 ATANDGYEFNG
-956 WTIEYKQEDGTYA
+956 WTVEYKQEDGTYA
-969 PAELMK
+969 PAELAKHYSPFGSLDDADLGVRMK
-975 QYSSASGNENTPNM
+975 DYS
-989 SINVMGYDL
+989 L

-1025 TPDADNRVYGPDD
+1025 TPDAD
-1038 STGNIVA
+1038 
-1045 TVKATPEEGYV
+1045 
-1056 FGGWNVVD
+1056 
-1064 AETGNSV
+1064 
-1071 MPSEPGFDFYYEI
+1071 
-1084 ADGGTVASNPMGVGF
+1084 
-1099 SKSEMDRYHVNLKI
+1099 
-1113 KPVFGKGI
+1113 
-1121 KVIVGSDNSAYGTVT
+1121 
-1136 PEGENIISGTNGR
+1136 
-1149 LDFSAKPAEGCMF
+1149 
-1162 MGWEVTYADGT
+1162 
-1173 EIPDEEKGNMFMFNV
+1173 
-1188 NTVNNDETGDNN
+1188 
-1200 QLLTFNCEKD
+1200 
-1210 LKLTAHF
+1210 
-1217 VKKGEPNF
+1217 
-1225 VRYNTNSYHA
+1225 
-1235 GCLMMPESTIYAPGR
+1235 
-1250 TVPSSFTGWSN
+1250 
-1261 DLSEPI
+1261 
-1267 VITFNAAAQADKAV
+1267 
-1281 SIFYRYRYTVLAAP
+1281 
-1295 DVSFDFGEGTEH
+1295 
-1307 SNASDSTRSYKYTFS
+1307 
-1322 AEQAATLYE
+1322 
-1331 LPFTATDANGNVKK
+1331 
-1345 GVIRF
+1345 
-1350 TPARRALIE
+1350 
-1359 AENGAVSYNDAT
+1359 
-1371 YAAGSIIDFPAGEA
+1371 
-1385 TITAAAN
+1385 
-1392 EGYAFAG
+1392 
-1399 WEIEGVELSEEQ
+1399 
-1411 AKSETITFNVPE
+1411 
-1423 KFFTI
+1423 
-1428 KARFEVAA
+1428 
-1436 KQLYVELAQGEHG
+1436 
-1449 TAEFVGVTPD
+1449 
-1459 ANNRVYGPD
+1459 NRVYGPD

-1776 KGVIRFTPAR
+1776 KGVIRFAPAR

-1791 AENGAVSYNDATYA
+1791 AENGAVSYNNATYA

-1842 QAKSETLTFNVPE
+1842 QAKSETITFNVPEKFFTIKARFEVAAKQLYVELAQGEHGTAEFVGVTPDANNRVYGPDDSTGNIVATVKATPEEGYVFGGWEVVDAETGDMMFPSEPDFDFHYEIADGGTVGSNPMGIGFSKSSFDGFHHSLKITPTFGKGIKVTVDSDNSAYGTVTPEGDNTVSGTNGVLDISAKPADGCLFMGWELTYADGTAIPDAEKVLMFMFTRDTADNDEVGGNKQLTVINCEKDLKLTAHFVKKGEPNFVRYNTDEYNDMGSMVVPEFAHNTARSTKADITGWSNDLSETIVVTLNTIPADTEAGVRVFYRLVYEDLTAAGVTFDFGEGTENDGSSASSRVFVYYPSEEQLVGLYELPFTATDANGNVKKGVIRFAPARRALIEAENGAVSYNNATYAAGSIIDFPAGEATITAAANEGYAFAGWEIEGVELSEEQAKSETITFNVPE

-1864 EVENKVNVTLSV
+1864 EAENKVNVTLSV

-2099 KGLAKIEAEN
+2099 KGLAKIDAEN

-2124 VYLGTGSA
+2124 VYLGTDSA

-2160 SETLT
+2160 SETIT

-2364 EEVVRHENDGKVY
+2364 EEVVRHENGGKVY

-2450 TEGYVTI
+2450 AEGYVTI

-2514 VVTDAENGHAEIKKN
+2514 VVTDAENGRAEFKKN
-2529 GELVEGGEANGIAY
+2529 GELVEGGEADGIAY

-2559 FVRWQVEMNNSII
+2559 FVRWQVEKNYSII
-2572 DPDSWVGE
+2572 DQDSWVGE
-2580 KFTEDEQARLLAR
+2580 KFTEEEQARLLALV
-2593 NTSLSESD
+2593 TSLSEND
-2601 ISEAKL
+2601 IREAKL
-2607 DFTLEGSGAYGLRL
+2607 DFTLEDGLYALRL

-2707 PLRSST
+2707 PLRTST

-2719 GIFIDYQPVH
+2719 GIFLEYQPVH

-2764 WKPDNADT
+2764 WKPDNANA
-2772 HFVFWFFSNY
+2772 HFVYWFFSDY

-2797 VQLLERDFDINVVM
+2797 VQLLERDFEINVTM
-2811 GYYVDYR
+2811 GYQVNYR
-2818 IMCDGVDITN
+2818 IMCDGKDITR
-2828 SDDWANSIGPSIYN
+2828 SDDWASAGTANIYA
-2842 LQGRYGYDISKYPT
+2842 LQGLYGYNRSKYPT

-2862 NYSEITSSGNHTNYV
+2862 NYSEIAKAASRSYV
-2877 APGDGM
+2877 IPGDGV
-2883 IFWFDENF
+2883 IFWLNENF
-2891 RLGGNVGDGRV
+2891 RLGGATNGRI
-2902 KYVYDSVTTE
+2902 KYVYDSITVE

-2925 DKQYSGRT
+2925 DKQYGGYE

-2953 IVINVR
+2953 IDINIR

-3029 SLNLRVGID
+3029 SLNLRVGVD

-3048 DTNPVAQALNLVVD
+3048 DTNPIAQALNLVVD

-3112 LITSAASYNESV
+3112 LITSAASYSESL
-3124 TFVVPNGSVSVKAV
+3124 TFVMPNGSVTVKAV
-3138 LNQRAIEVTWMYY
+3138 LNAKSVNVSWRFMI
-3151 VKKGEN
+3151 KKGEN
-3157 SYVSSSV
+3157 TYVGSSAI
-3164 TTPYMADISIWKNGV
+3164 TPYMADMSIWKNGV
-3179 YQDPNSKTTV
+3179 LQDPNSKITV

-3200 LKDANKYILEK
+3200 LKDPNKYILEK
-3211 IWLVSSGTMVQNY
+3211 IWLDLSGTTAKNY
-3224 DDYNGEYT
+3224 YDYKGEYT
-3232 VTSWKYKGKNIY
+3232 VTSWKFRGKKIY
-3244 QLTINAYFDTNN
+3244 QFLINVGFDMND

-3268 PASGGTIECSSV
+3268 PASGGTIECDSV
-3280 YPLADSIVKLTAKPE
+3280 YPLADSVVNLIAKPE

-3309 NNAVDV
+3309 NNAVEV

-3382 DKATADGIP
+3382 DKATANGIP

-3551 SGEEEGEYTIS
+3551 SGEDDGEYTIS

-3592 GMQMKA
+3592 GMQMKV

-3657 DASGNIVVTMPYK
+3657 DVGGNIVVTMPYK

-3687 MTPASGEAVDFTKP
+3687 MTPASSEAVDFTKP

-3720 QLQNAGAADEL
+3720 QLHNAGAADEL

>member
-11 LALIMCAGLVPAQV
+11 LALIMCAGLVPTQA

-30 KTIVINT
+30 MTLMINT
-37 DGVENGTV
+37 EGIENGTV
-45 EIVSIPDDATQDG
+45 EIVSIPDGATQEG
-58 NKITGLTAKTGFIS
+58 NKVSGLTAKTGFVTV
-72 IKATPKE
+72 KATPKE
-79 GYEFINWTAR
+79 GYEFLNWTVKIS
-89 FTMNNGKTW
+89 TNGTKWLSTA
-98 VPKTTP
+98 KP
-104 NAHYVLKSGN
+104 NSGYVLKSGQ
-114 TFGSNPMEIAPGS
+114 TFASNPIEIANGTM
-127 VGSAK
+127 AK
-132 AYLELTPN
+132 FLQLTPN
-140 FGKPLKL
+140 FGIPLKL

-174 KGYVGSYTA
+174 KGYVGSYNA

-212 GIVDDLDEYH
+212 GITEDLDPYH
-222 YHDLNMAKTTT
+222 YMDLSMRPTTT

-241 STDETVVGNTVRDLI
+241 SKDDTVVGNTVRDLI
-256 DTNKKGIK
+256 SYNRKGIK
-264 HDATITA
+264 HDITITA
-271 VFNDKTSPNY
+271 MFNDKTSPNY
-281 ALQDSYWNIRMHVI
+281 TLADDNWKIGMTVRPQNGNQS
-295 FQTQTIYY
+295 IYSANV
-303 PTITGWD
+303 TGWD

-315 VVVEFNDIPAADV
+315 VVAEFNGAVTAAE
-328 LKSANE
+328 LKDANTYFI
-334 CSIFMPIGKSGNTGK
+334 SMPIGMDGGTIRTASGLTVE
-349 TAPGLAINFTDDAPK
+349 FTDEKPG
-364 YTYKDENKLEY
+364 YTYGVGDIQGLSPTTYHVGN
-375 GFGQYTIDDFADV
+375 FADV

-410 FKNRGKLTAE
+410 LKNRGKLTAE

-436 IDFVPDG
+436 IDFITDSDG
-443 DGDATMTAVPEEGY
+443 EATMTAVPEEGY
-457 KLLKWIINGAE
+457 KLLKWIINGTE

-718 ETAESKTVAAGGSVS
+718 ETAESKTVAAGESVS
-733 ITNVPGEK
+733 ITNVPGKK

-762 EGRHYALGAG
+762 EGRHYTLGDDT
-772 ESLTDGTI
+772 SLSDGTI
-780 TIVAKEYNLR
+780 TIVAKEYNIK

-814 KPISAIGKDTVSGL
+814 EPVSAIGKDAVSGL
-828 TKDSAE
+828 TKDSAA
-834 VTWEIDSTEA
+834 VTWEREVET
-844 GYKFSSWGIEYFDTA
+844 GYRFDKWGIEYFDTA
-859 KNEWVTDT
+859 KNEWVADP
-867 TGSSQFERFN
+867 TGGGSTAIYR

-883 GDGRTQRSMSA
+883 GDGRMRPSMSV
-894 KVTKY
+894 KVTEY

-904 PQFAKGNIVEAVAD
+904 PQFSKGLTVEAVAD

-927 TGDAD
+927 TGDTD
-932 GYFYKYSNSAQLK
+932 GYFYKNQYAKLK
-945 ATAADGYNFGG
+945 AAAADGYNFGG

-969 PAELMK
+969 PAVAGTH
-975 QYSSASGNENTPNM
+975 YRAIIGSADTAEITAAVLDHS
-989 SINVMGYDL
+989 L

-1025 TPDADNRVYGPDD
+1025 TPDANNRVYGPDD

-1056 FGGWNVVD
+1056 FGGWEVVNG
-1064 AETGNSV
+1064 ETGNSV
-1071 MPSEPGFDFYYEI
+1071 SPSETGYSFHYEI
-1084 ADGGTVASNPMGVGF
+1084 ADGGTVASNPMSVGF
-1099 SKSEMDRYHVNLKI
+1099 SKSEMDSYHVNLKI

-1121 KVIVGSDNSAYGTVT
+1121 KVTVGSDNSAYGTVT

-1322 AEQAATLYE
+1322 E
-1331 LPFTATDANGNVKK
+1331 
-1345 GVIRF
+1345 
-1350 TPARRALIE
+1350 
-1359 AENGAVSYNDAT
+1359 
-1371 YAAGSIIDFPAGEA
+1371 
-1385 TITAAAN
+1385 
-1392 EGYAFAG
+1392 
-1399 WEIEGVELSEEQ
+1399 
-1411 AKSETITFNVPE
+1411 
-1423 KFFTI
+1423 
-1428 KARFEVAA
+1428 
-1436 KQLYVELAQGEHG
+1436 
-1449 TAEFVGVTPD
+1449 
-1459 ANNRVYGPD
+1459 
-1468 DSTGNIVATVKATP
+1468 
-1482 EEGYAFGGWTI
+1482 
-1493 LNADTGKKAVGLM
+1493 
-1506 GGQYGNY
+1506 
-1513 FLEDGE
+1513 
-1519 SEASNPLRIGFSK
+1519 
-1532 HSSANFHVNLK
+1532 
-1543 LVPVFGKEMKVTVA
+1543 
-1557 SDNSEY
+1557 
-1563 GTVTPEGENIVSSV
+1563 
-1577 GGKLDFGAKPAEDCL
+1577 
-1592 FMGWEITYA
+1592 
-1601 DGTEIPEKEKDNL
+1601 
-1614 FSFNTNSTDN
+1614 
-1624 DATGDNNQLT
+1624 
-1634 IFSCEKDLK
+1634 
-1643 LTAHFVKKGEP
+1643 
-1654 NFVRYNSHKSDR
+1654 
-1666 GSMQA
+1666 
-1671 PRVTVFAPNM
+1671 
-1681 TLPSSY
+1681 
-1687 TGWSNDVSEPI
+1687 
-1698 VIIFDAPAMQSKS
+1698 
-1711 GLRLFY
+1711 
-1717 RYKST
+1717 
-1722 DLTAAG
+1722 
-1728 VTFNLGEG
+1728 
-1736 TEHDASRDTTK
+1736 
-1747 YYVYN
+1747 
-1752 ITAEE
+1752 EE

-1776 KGVIRFTPAR
+1776 KGVIRFAPAR

-1791 AENGAVSYNDATYA
+1791 AENGAVSYNNATYA

-1842 QAKSETLTFNVPE
+1842 QAKSETLTFTVPE
-1855 KFFTIKAKF
+1855 KFFTIKARF

-2160 SETLT
+2160 SETIT

-2351 DLVMKRTDAGNGK
+2351 DLAMKRTDAGDGK
-2364 EEVVRHENDGKVY
+2364 EEVVRHENGGKVY

-2450 TEGYVTI
+2450 AEGYVTI

-2514 VVTDAENGHAEIKKN
+2514 VVTDAENGRAEIKKN

-2559 FVRWQVEMNNSII
+2559 FVRWQVEKNYSII
-2572 DPDSWVGE
+2572 DQDSWVGE
-2580 KFTEDEQARLLAR
+2580 KFTEEEQARLLALV
-2593 NTSLSESD
+2593 TSLSEND
-2601 ISEAKL
+2601 IREAKL
-2607 DFTLEGSGAYGLRL
+2607 DFTLEDGLYALRL

-2707 PLRSST
+2707 PLRTST

-2719 GIFIDYQPVH
+2719 GIFPEYQPVH

-2764 WKPDNADT
+2764 WKPDNANA
-2772 HFVFWFFSNY
+2772 HFVYWFFSDY

-2797 VQLLERDFDINVVM
+2797 VQLLERDFEINVTM
-2811 GYYVDYR
+2811 GYQVNYR
-2818 IMCDGVDITN
+2818 IMCDGKDITR
-2828 SDDWANSIGPSIYN
+2828 SDDWASAGTANIYT
-2842 LQGRYGYDISKYPT
+2842 LQGLYGYDRSKYPT

-2862 NYSEITSSGNHTNYV
+2862 NYSEIFKAASRSYV
-2877 APGDGM
+2877 IPGDGV
-2883 IFWFDENF
+2883 IFWLNENF
-2891 RLGGNVGDGRV
+2891 RLGGATNGRI
-2902 KYVYDSVTTE
+2902 KYVYDSITVE

-2925 DKQYSGRT
+2925 DKQYGGYD

-2953 IVINVR
+2953 IDINVR

-3029 SLNLRVGID
+3029 SLNLRVGVD

-3048 DTNPVAQALNLVVD
+3048 DTNPIAQALNLVVE

-3068 VLVNGAKGVTGAFE
+3068 VLVNGTKGVTGAFE

-3087 VSLGDLDDYYEF
+3087 VSLGDVDDYYAF

-3112 LITSAASYNESV
+3112 LITSAASYSESL
-3124 TFVVPNGSVSVKAV
+3124 TFVMPNGSVTVKAV
-3138 LNQRAIEVTWMYY
+3138 LNAKSVNVSWRFMI
-3151 VKKGEN
+3151 KKGEN
-3157 SYVSSSV
+3157 TYVGSSA
-3164 TTPYMADISIWKNGV
+3164 TTPYMADMSIWKNGV
-3179 YQDPNSKTTV
+3179 LQDPNSKITV

-3200 LKDANKYILEK
+3200 LKDPNKYILEK
-3211 IWLVSSGTMVQNY
+3211 IWLDLSGTTAKNY
-3224 DDYNGEYT
+3224 YDYKGEYT
-3232 VTSWKYKGKNIY
+3232 LTSWKHNGKAIY
-3244 QLTINAYFDTNN
+3244 QFLINVGFDMND

-3280 YPLADSIVKLTAKPE
+3280 YPLADSVVKLTAKPE

-3315 TVDDSD
+3315 AVDDSD

-3335 VTAEFEQTDVR
+3335 VTAEFEQTDVH
-3346 GAEMLAVDILSG
+3346 GAEILAVDILSG
-3358 KGGAVIASGALAGDA
+3358 KGGAVIASGTLAGDA

-3579 EGDEVTISISAAD
+3579 EGDEVTMSISAAD

-3657 DASGNIVVTMPYK
+3657 DVGGNIVVTMPYK

-3680 TGVNIAE
+3680 TGVNIAK
-3687 MTPASGEAVDFTKP
+3687 MTPASSEAVDFTKP

-3720 QLQNAGAADEL
+3720 QLHNAGAANEL

>member
-30 KTIVINT
+30 MTLMINT
-37 DGVENGTV
+37 EGIENGTV
-45 EIVSIPDDATQDG
+45 EIVSIPDGATQDG
-58 NKITGLTAKTGFIS
+58 NTVTGLTAKTSFVTV
-72 IKATPKE
+72 KATPKE
-79 GYEFINWTAR
+79 GYEFLNWTVKIS
-89 FTMNNGKTW
+89 TNGTKWLSTA
-98 VPKTTP
+98 KP
-104 NAHYVLKSGN
+104 NSGYVLKSGQ
-114 TFGSNPMEIAPGS
+114 TFASNPIEIANGTM
-127 VGSAK
+127 AK
-132 AYLELTPN
+132 FLQLTPN
-140 FGKPLKL
+140 FGIPLKL

-174 KGYVGSYTA
+174 KGYVGSYNA

-212 GIVDDLDEYH
+212 GITEDLDAYH
-222 YHDLNMAKTTT
+222 YMDLSMRPTTT
-233 WPYDKNPW
+233 WPYDQNPW
-241 STDETVVGNTVRDLI
+241 SKDDTVVGNTVRDLI
-256 DTNKKGIK
+256 SYNRKGIK
-264 HDATITA
+264 HDITITA

-281 ALQDSYWNIRMHVI
+281 TLADDNWKIGMTVRPQNGNQS
-295 FQTQTIYY
+295 IYSANV
-303 PTITGWD
+303 TGWD

-315 VVVEFNDIPAADV
+315 VVAEFNGAVTAAE
-328 LKSANE
+328 LKDANTYFI
-334 CSIFMPIGKSGNTGK
+334 SMPIGMDGGTIRTASGLTVE
-349 TAPGLAINFTDDAPK
+349 FTDEKPG
-364 YTYKDENKLEY
+364 YTYGVGDIQGLSPDTYHVGN
-375 GFGQYTIDDFADV
+375 FADV

-410 FKNRGKLTAE
+410 LKNRGRLTAE

-457 KLLKWIINGAE
+457 KLLKWIINGTE

-546 LPQYVAA
+546 LPLYVAA

-566 TSLSFGGRETGE
+566 TSLSFDGRETGE
-578 KGSWLSWSRYYYTQL
+578 KGSWLGWSRYYYTQL

-694 FAKLVTV
+694 FTKLVTV

-741 SKFVAWHVEY
+741 SKFVRWHVDY

-762 EGRHYALGAG
+762 EGRHYTLGEGA
-772 ESLTDGTI
+772 SYTDGTI
-780 TIVAKEYNLR
+780 TIVAKEYNIK
-790 VYPEFERTYSI
+790 VYPEFEPTYSI

-814 KPISAIGKDTVSGL
+814 EPVSAIGKDAVSGL
-828 TKDSAE
+828 TKDSAA
-834 VTWEIDSTEA
+834 VTWEREVET
-844 GYKFSSWGIEYFDTA
+844 GYKFVKWGIEYFDTA
-859 KNEWVTDT
+859 KNEWVADP
-867 TGSSQFERFN
+867 TGGGSTAIYR

-883 GDGRTQRSMSA
+883 GDGRMRPSMSV
-894 KVTKY
+894 KVTEY

-904 PQFAKGNIVEAVAD
+904 PQFSKGLTVEAVAD

-927 TGDAD
+927 TGDTD
-932 GYFYKYSNSAQLK
+932 GYFYKNQYAKLK
-945 ATAADGYNFGG
+945 AAAADGYNFGG

-1045 TVKATPEEGYV
+1045 TVKATPEVGYA
-1056 FGGWNVVD
+1056 FGGWTILNAD
-1064 AETGNSV
+1064 TGKKAVGLMGGQYGNYFLEDGE
-1071 MPSEPGFDFYYEI
+1071 SE
-1084 ADGGTVASNPMGVGF
+1084 ASNPLRIGF
-1099 SKSEMDRYHVNLKI
+1099 SKHSSANFHINLKLV
-1113 KPVFGKGI
+1113 PVFGKEM
-1121 KVIVGSDNSAYGTVT
+1121 KVTVASDNSEYGTVT
-1136 PEGENIISGTNGR
+1136 PEGENIVSSVGGK
-1149 LDFSAKPAEGCMF
+1149 LDFGAKPAEDCLF
-1162 MGWEVTYADGT
+1162 MGWEITYADGT

-1322 AEQAATLYE
+1322 E
-1331 LPFTATDANGNVKK
+1331 
-1345 GVIRF
+1345 
-1350 TPARRALIE
+1350 
-1359 AENGAVSYNDAT
+1359 
-1371 YAAGSIIDFPAGEA
+1371 
-1385 TITAAAN
+1385 
-1392 EGYAFAG
+1392 
-1399 WEIEGVELSEEQ
+1399 
-1411 AKSETITFNVPE
+1411 
-1423 KFFTI
+1423 
-1428 KARFEVAA
+1428 
-1436 KQLYVELAQGEHG
+1436 
-1449 TAEFVGVTPD
+1449 
-1459 ANNRVYGPD
+1459 
-1468 DSTGNIVATVKATP
+1468 
-1482 EEGYAFGGWTI
+1482 
-1493 LNADTGKKAVGLM
+1493 
-1506 GGQYGNY
+1506 
-1513 FLEDGE
+1513 
-1519 SEASNPLRIGFSK
+1519 
-1532 HSSANFHVNLK
+1532 
-1543 LVPVFGKEMKVTVA
+1543 
-1557 SDNSEY
+1557 
-1563 GTVTPEGENIVSSV
+1563 
-1577 GGKLDFGAKPAEDCL
+1577 
-1592 FMGWEITYA
+1592 
-1601 DGTEIPEKEKDNL
+1601 
-1614 FSFNTNSTDN
+1614 
-1624 DATGDNNQLT
+1624 
-1634 IFSCEKDLK
+1634 
-1643 LTAHFVKKGEP
+1643 
-1654 NFVRYNSHKSDR
+1654 
-1666 GSMQA
+1666 
-1671 PRVTVFAPNM
+1671 
-1681 TLPSSY
+1681 
-1687 TGWSNDVSEPI
+1687 
-1698 VIIFDAPAMQSKS
+1698 
-1711 GLRLFY
+1711 
-1717 RYKST
+1717 
-1722 DLTAAG
+1722 
-1728 VTFNLGEG
+1728 
-1736 TEHDASRDTTK
+1736 
-1747 YYVYN
+1747 
-1752 ITAEE
+1752 EE

-1776 KGVIRFTPAR
+1776 KGVIRFAPAR

-1791 AENGAVSYNDATYA
+1791 AENGAVSYNNATYA

-1842 QAKSETLTFNVPE
+1842 QAKSETLTFTVPE

-1890 TGLKKGDKVELVAAR
+1890 TGLKKGDKVELIAAR

-1943 GTKDISVMAVFRGKV
+1943 GTKDVSVMAVFRGKV
-1958 VGLQTSGRKYAI
+1958 VGLQPSSRKYAI

-2364 EEVVRHENDGKVY
+2364 EEVVRHENGGKVY

-2450 TEGYVTI
+2450 AEGYVTI

-2514 VVTDAENGHAEIKKN
+2514 VVTDAENGRAEFKKN
-2529 GELVEGGEANGIAY
+2529 GELVEGGEADGIAY

-2559 FVRWQVEMNNSII
+2559 FVRWQVEKNYSII
-2572 DPDSWVGE
+2572 DQDSWVGE
-2580 KFTEDEQARLLAR
+2580 KFTEEEQARLLALV
-2593 NTSLSESD
+2593 TSLSEND
-2601 ISEAKL
+2601 IREAKL
-2607 DFTLEGSGAYGLRL
+2607 DFTLEDGLYALRL

-2707 PLRSST
+2707 PLRTST

-2719 GIFIDYQPVH
+2719 GIFLEYQPVH

-2764 WKPDNADT
+2764 WKPDNANA
-2772 HFVFWFFSNY
+2772 HFVYWFFSDY

-2797 VQLLERDFDINVVM
+2797 VQLLERDFEINVTM
-2811 GYYVDYR
+2811 GYQVNYR
-2818 IMCDGVDITN
+2818 IMCDGKDITR
-2828 SDDWANSIGPSIYN
+2828 SDDWASAGTANIYA
-2842 LQGRYGYDISKYPT
+2842 LQGLYGYNRSKYPT

-2862 NYSEITSSGNHTNYV
+2862 NYSEIAKAASRSYV
-2877 APGDGM
+2877 IPGDGV
-2883 IFWFDENF
+2883 IFWLNENF
-2891 RLGGNVGDGRV
+2891 RLGGATNGRI
-2902 KYVYDSVTTE
+2902 KYVYDSITVE

-2925 DKQYSGRT
+2925 DKQYGGYE

-2953 IVINVR
+2953 IDINIR

-3029 SLNLRVGID
+3029 SLNLRVGVD

-3048 DTNPVAQALNLVVD
+3048 DTNPIAQALNLVVD

-3112 LITSAASYNESV
+3112 LITSAASYSESL
-3124 TFVVPNGSVSVKAV
+3124 TFVMPNGSVTVKAV
-3138 LNQRAIEVTWMYY
+3138 LNAKSVNVSWRFMI
-3151 VKKGEN
+3151 KKGEN
-3157 SYVSSSV
+3157 TYVGSSAI
-3164 TTPYMADISIWKNGV
+3164 TPYMADMSIWKNGV
-3179 YQDPNSKTTV
+3179 LQDPNSKITV

-3200 LKDANKYILEK
+3200 LKDPNKYILEK
-3211 IWLVSSGTMVQNY
+3211 IWLDLSGTTAKNY
-3224 DDYNGEYT
+3224 YDYKGEYT
-3232 VTSWKYKGKNIY
+3232 VTSWKFRGKKIY
-3244 QLTINAYFDTNN
+3244 QFLINVGFDMND

-3268 PASGGTIECSSV
+3268 PASGGTIECDSV
-3280 YPLADSIVKLTAKPE
+3280 YPLADSVVNLIAKPE

-3309 NNAVDV
+3309 NNAVEV

-3382 DKATADGIP
+3382 DKATANGIP

-3551 SGEEEGEYTIS
+3551 SGEDDGEYTIS

-3592 GMQMKA
+3592 GMQMKV

-3657 DASGNIVVTMPYK
+3657 DVGGNIVVTMPYK

-3687 MTPASGEAVDFTKP
+3687 MTPASSEAVDFTKP

-3720 QLQNAGAADEL
+3720 QLHNAGAADEL

>member
-11 LALIMCAGLVPAQV
+11 LALIMCAGLVPTQA

-30 KTIVINT
+30 MTLMINT
-37 DGVENGTV
+37 EGIENGTV
-45 EIVSIPDDATQDG
+45 EIVSIPDGATQEG
-58 NKITGLTAKTGFIS
+58 NKVSGLTAKTGFVTV
-72 IKATPKE
+72 KATPKE
-79 GYEFINWTAR
+79 GYEFLNWTVKIS
-89 FTMNNGKTW
+89 TNGTKWLSTA
-98 VPKTTP
+98 KP
-104 NAHYVLKSGN
+104 NSGYVLKSGQ
-114 TFGSNPMEIAPGS
+114 TFASNPIEIANGTM
-127 VGSAK
+127 AK
-132 AYLELTPN
+132 FLQLTPN

-212 GIVDDLDEYH
+212 GIVDDLDVYH
-222 YHDLNMAKTTT
+222 YHDLGMSKTTT
-233 WPYDKNPW
+233 WPYDKEPW

-256 DTNKKGIK
+256 DYNRKGIK

-349 TAPGLAINFTDDAPK
+349 TAPGLVISFTDDAPK

-375 GFGQYTIDDFADV
+375 GFGQYTIDDFADA

-443 DGDATMTAVPEEGY
+443 DGEATMTAVPEEGY

-546 LPQYVAA
+546 LPPYVAA

-559 DSYAPDG
+559 DSYAPVG

-578 KGSWLSWSRYYYTQL
+578 KGSWLGWSRYYYTQL

-718 ETAESKTVAAGGSVS
+718 ETAESKTVAAGESVS

-762 EGRHYALGAG
+762 EGRHYTLGAG
-772 ESLTDGTI
+772 ASYTDGTI

-814 KPISAIGKDTVSGL
+814 EPVSAIGKDAVSGL
-828 TKDSAE
+828 TKDSAA
-834 VTWEIDSTEA
+834 VTWEREVET
-844 GYKFSSWGIEYFDTA
+844 GYKFVKWGIEYFDTA
-859 KNEWVTDT
+859 KNEWVADP
-867 TGSSQFERFN
+867 TGGGSTAIYR

-883 GDGRTQRSMSA
+883 GDGRMRPSMSV
-894 KVTKY
+894 KVTEY

-904 PQFAKGNIVEAVAD
+904 PQFSKGLTVEAVAD
-918 PAAGGTAEV
+918 PAAGGTVEASGG
-927 TGDAD
+927 TD
-932 GYFYKYSNSAQLK
+932 GYFYTNDMAFVT
-945 ATAADGYNFGG
+945 ATANDGYEFNG
-956 WTIEYKQEDGTYA
+956 WTVEYKQEDGTYA
-969 PAELMK
+969 PAELAKHYSPFGSLDDADLGVRMK
-975 QYSSASGNENTPNM
+975 DYS
-989 SINVMGYDL
+989 L

-1025 TPDADNRVYGPDD
+1025 TPDAD
-1038 STGNIVA
+1038 
-1045 TVKATPEEGYV
+1045 
-1056 FGGWNVVD
+1056 
-1064 AETGNSV
+1064 
-1071 MPSEPGFDFYYEI
+1071 
-1084 ADGGTVASNPMGVGF
+1084 
-1099 SKSEMDRYHVNLKI
+1099 
-1113 KPVFGKGI
+1113 
-1121 KVIVGSDNSAYGTVT
+1121 
-1136 PEGENIISGTNGR
+1136 
-1149 LDFSAKPAEGCMF
+1149 
-1162 MGWEVTYADGT
+1162 
-1173 EIPDEEKGNMFMFNV
+1173 
-1188 NTVNNDETGDNN
+1188 
-1200 QLLTFNCEKD
+1200 
-1210 LKLTAHF
+1210 
-1217 VKKGEPNF
+1217 
-1225 VRYNTNSYHA
+1225 
-1235 GCLMMPESTIYAPGR
+1235 
-1250 TVPSSFTGWSN
+1250 
-1261 DLSEPI
+1261 
-1267 VITFNAAAQADKAV
+1267 
-1281 SIFYRYRYTVLAAP
+1281 
-1295 DVSFDFGEGTEH
+1295 
-1307 SNASDSTRSYKYTFS
+1307 
-1322 AEQAATLYE
+1322 
-1331 LPFTATDANGNVKK
+1331 
-1345 GVIRF
+1345 
-1350 TPARRALIE
+1350 
-1359 AENGAVSYNDAT
+1359 
-1371 YAAGSIIDFPAGEA
+1371 
-1385 TITAAAN
+1385 
-1392 EGYAFAG
+1392 
-1399 WEIEGVELSEEQ
+1399 
-1411 AKSETITFNVPE
+1411 
-1423 KFFTI
+1423 
-1428 KARFEVAA
+1428 
-1436 KQLYVELAQGEHG
+1436 
-1449 TAEFVGVTPD
+1449 
-1459 ANNRVYGPD
+1459 NRVYGPD

-1842 QAKSETLTFNVPE
+1842 QAKSETITFNVLE
-1855 KFFTIKAKF
+1855 KFFTIKA
-1864 EVENKVNVTLSV
+1864 
-1876 NEATYGTLTSESNL
+1876 
-1890 TGLKKGDKVELVAAR
+1890 R
-1905 NPDGYEDF
+1905 
-1913 LLWHISGKE
+1913 
-1922 GTDYTIDNDP
+1922 
-1932 EVPGKATLTVL
+1932 
-1943 GTKDISVMAVFRGKV
+1943 
-1958 VGLQTSGRKYAI
+1958 
-1970 MPVKHGQRLI
+1970 
-1980 ITYLGHQDVKVGV
+1980 
-1993 TEVTGWNNNPNETLA
+1993 
-2008 VTITLNGFNDGGS
+2008 
-2021 LVVLKKYM
+2021 
-2029 GMMRDNAPDIL
+2029 
-2040 APGASYVFPDMED
+2040 
-2053 TAGPVT
+2053 
-2059 SIGAMYLHF
+2059 
-2068 TNGWDRTK
+2068 
-2076 TYHFSIVDESGNV
+2076 
-2089 LKNGTVEFRA
+2089 
-2099 KGLAKIEAEN
+2099 
-2109 GAVEFD
+2109 
-2115 GTKYNNGEK
+2115 
-2124 VYLGTGSA
+2124 
-2132 TITAAANEGYAFAG
+2132 
-2146 WEIEGVELS
+2146 
-2155 EEQAK
+2155 
-2160 SETLT
+2160 
-2165 FTVPEKFFTIKAKF
+2165 F

-2260 LLAKGVDKD
+2260 LLAKGVDND

-2364 EEVVRHENDGKVY
+2364 EEVVRHENGGKVY

-2450 TEGYVTI
+2450 AEGYVTI

-2514 VVTDAENGHAEIKKN
+2514 VVTDAENGRAEFKKN
-2529 GELVEGGEANGIAY
+2529 GELVEGGEADGIAY

-2559 FVRWQVEMNNSII
+2559 FVRWQVEMNNSIT
-2572 DPDSWVGE
+2572 DPDLWVGE

-2601 ISEAKL
+2601 IREAKL
-2607 DFTLEGSGAYGLRL
+2607 DFTLEGGIYALRL

-2719 GIFIDYQPVH
+2719 GIFLEYQPVY

-2764 WKPDNADT
+2764 WKPDNANV
-2772 HFVFWFFSNY
+2772 HFVYWFFSNY
-2782 VMNNESEARR
+2782 VMNNESEARK

-2797 VQLLERDFDINVVM
+2797 VQLLERDFEINVVM
-2811 GYYVDYR
+2811 GYHVDYR
-2818 IMCDGVDITN
+2818 IMCDGVDITR
-2828 SDDWANSIGPSIYN
+2828 SDDWGNATGTNIYS
-2842 LQGRYGYDISKYPT
+2842 LQGRESYDISKYPT

-2862 NYSEITSSGNHTNYV
+2862 NYSEIARNSNSINYA
-2877 APGDGM
+2877 APGDGV

-2891 RLGGNVGDGRV
+2891 RLGGNVINGRV
-2902 KYVYDSVTTE
+2902 KYVYDSITIE

-2918 GITKELI
+2918 GIAKRLI
-2925 DKQYSGRT
+2925 DKQYGGYE

-2953 IVINVR
+2953 IVINIR
-2959 RIGYSQI
+2959 RVSYSQI

-2979 MSPESTGGDGYYR
+2979 ISPEAASGDGYYK
-2992 EGIYLRINAAAKSG
+2992 EGTYLCINAAAKSG

-3015 QGSSYLSEEQKLSS
+3015 QGSSYLSEEQKLNS
-3029 SLNLRVGID
+3029 SLNLKVGAD

-3048 DTNPVAQALNLVVD
+3048 DPEPVAQALNLVVD

-3112 LITSAASYNESV
+3112 LITSAASYSESI
-3124 TFVVPNGSVSVKAV
+3124 TFVMPNGSVTVKAV
-3138 LNQRAIEVTWMYY
+3138 LNERAIGVGWRYWI
-3151 VKKGEN
+3151 KKGDN
-3157 SYVSSSV
+3157 AYTGSSV

-3179 YQDPNSKTTV
+3179 YQDPNSKITV

-3200 LKDANKYILEK
+3200 LKDPNKYILEK
-3211 IWLVSSGTMVQNY
+3211 IWLDLSGTTAKNY
-3224 DDYNGEYT
+3224 YDYKGEYT
-3232 VTSWKYKGKNIY
+3232 LTSWKHNGKAIY
-3244 QLTINAYFDTNN
+3244 QFLINVGFDMND

-3280 YPLADSIVKLTAKPE
+3280 YPLADSVVKLTAKPE

-3315 TVDDSD
+3315 AVDDSD

-3358 KGGAVIASGALAGDA
+3358 KGGAVIASGTLAGDA

-3551 SGEEEGEYTIS
+3551 SGEDDGEYTIS

-3592 GMQMKA
+3592 GMQMKV

-3720 QLQNAGAADEL
+3720 QLHNAGAADEL

>member
-58 NKITGLTAKTGFIS
+58 NKITGLTAKTGFVTV
-72 IKATPKE
+72 KATPKE
-79 GYEFINWTAR
+79 GYEFLNWTVKIS
-89 FTMNNGKTW
+89 TNGTKWLSTA
-98 VPKTTP
+98 KP
-104 NAHYVLKSGN
+104 NSGYVLKSGQ
-114 TFGSNPMEIAPGS
+114 TFASNPIEIANGTM
-127 VGSAK
+127 AK
-132 AYLELTPN
+132 FLQLTPN
-140 FGKPLKL
+140 FGIPLKL

-174 KGYVGSYTA
+174 KGYVGSYNA

-199 FVGWTIRYTNGES
+199 FVGWAIRYTNGES
-212 GIVDDLDEYH
+212 GITEDLDPYH
-222 YHDLNMAKTTT
+222 YMDLSMRPTTT

-241 STDETVVGNTVRDLI
+241 SKDDTVVGNTVRDLI
-256 DTNKKGIK
+256 SYNRKGIK
-264 HDATITA
+264 HDITITA
-271 VFNDKTSPNY
+271 MFNDKTSPNY
-281 ALQDSYWNIRMHVI
+281 TLADDNWKIGMTVRPQNGNQS
-295 FQTQTIYY
+295 IYSANV
-303 PTITGWD
+303 TGWD

-315 VVVEFNDIPAADV
+315 VVAEFNGAVTAAE
-328 LKSANE
+328 LKDANTYFI
-334 CSIFMPIGKSGNTGK
+334 SMPIGMDGGTIRTASGLTVE
-349 TAPGLAINFTDDAPK
+349 FTDEKPG
-364 YTYKDENKLEY
+364 YTYGVGDIQGLSPDTYHVGN
-375 GFGQYTIDDFADV
+375 FADV

-667 WEIAGKEYSDNP
+667 WEIGGKEYSNNP

-814 KPISAIGKDTVSGL
+814 EPVSAIGKDTVSGL
-828 TKDSAE
+828 TKDSAA
-834 VTWEIDSTEA
+834 VTWEREVET
-844 GYKFSSWGIEYFDTA
+844 GYKFDKWGIEYFDTD
-859 KNEWVTDT
+859 KNEWVADPTLA
-867 TGSSQFERFN
+867 GSFVTYRF
-877 YWTPVN
+877 WTPVN
-883 GDGRTQRSMSA
+883 GDGRRRPSMSA
-894 KVTKY
+894 KVTEY

-904 PQFAKGNIVEAVAD
+904 PQFSKGLTVEAVAD

-927 TGDAD
+927 TGDTD
-932 GYFYKYSNSAQLK
+932 GYFYKNQYAKLK
-945 ATAADGYNFGG
+945 AAAADGYNFGG
-956 WTIEYKQEDGTYA
+956 WTIEYKQEDGIYA
-969 PAELMK
+969 PAVAGTH
-975 QYSSASGNENTPNM
+975 YRAIIGSADTAEITAAVLDHS
-989 SINVMGYDL
+989 L

-1025 TPDADNRVYGPDD
+1025 TPDAD
-1038 STGNIVA
+1038 
-1045 TVKATPEEGYV
+1045 
-1056 FGGWNVVD
+1056 
-1064 AETGNSV
+1064 
-1071 MPSEPGFDFYYEI
+1071 
-1084 ADGGTVASNPMGVGF
+1084 
-1099 SKSEMDRYHVNLKI
+1099 
-1113 KPVFGKGI
+1113 
-1121 KVIVGSDNSAYGTVT
+1121 
-1136 PEGENIISGTNGR
+1136 
-1149 LDFSAKPAEGCMF
+1149 
-1162 MGWEVTYADGT
+1162 
-1173 EIPDEEKGNMFMFNV
+1173 
-1188 NTVNNDETGDNN
+1188 
-1200 QLLTFNCEKD
+1200 
-1210 LKLTAHF
+1210 
-1217 VKKGEPNF
+1217 
-1225 VRYNTNSYHA
+1225 
-1235 GCLMMPESTIYAPGR
+1235 
-1250 TVPSSFTGWSN
+1250 
-1261 DLSEPI
+1261 
-1267 VITFNAAAQADKAV
+1267 
-1281 SIFYRYRYTVLAAP
+1281 
-1295 DVSFDFGEGTEH
+1295 
-1307 SNASDSTRSYKYTFS
+1307 
-1322 AEQAATLYE
+1322 
-1331 LPFTATDANGNVKK
+1331 
-1345 GVIRF
+1345 
-1350 TPARRALIE
+1350 
-1359 AENGAVSYNDAT
+1359 
-1371 YAAGSIIDFPAGEA
+1371 
-1385 TITAAAN
+1385 
-1392 EGYAFAG
+1392 
-1399 WEIEGVELSEEQ
+1399 
-1411 AKSETITFNVPE
+1411 
-1423 KFFTI
+1423 
-1428 KARFEVAA
+1428 
-1436 KQLYVELAQGEHG
+1436 
-1449 TAEFVGVTPD
+1449 
-1459 ANNRVYGPD
+1459 NRVYGPD

-1698 VIIFDAPAMQSKS
+1698 VIVFDAPAMQSKS

-1736 TEHDASRDTTK
+1736 TVHDASRDTTK

-1776 KGVIRFTPAR
+1776 NGVIRFAPAR

-1842 QAKSETLTFNVPE
+1842 QAKSETITFNVPE
-1855 KFFTIKAKF
+1855 KFFTIKARF

-1890 TGLKKGDKVELVAAR
+1890 TGLKKGDKVELIAAR
-1905 NPDGYEDF
+1905 NPNGYEDF

-1943 GTKDISVMAVFRGKV
+1943 GTKDVSVMAVFRGKV
-1958 VGLQTSGRKYAI
+1958 VGLQPSGRKYAI

-2124 VYLGTGSA
+2124 VYLGTDSA

-2364 EEVVRHENDGKVY
+2364 EEVVRHENGGKVY

-2450 TEGYVTI
+2450 AEGYVTI

-2500 CVIQPQFAGDGRLV
+2500 CMIQPQFAGDGRLV
-2514 VVTDAENGHAEIKKN
+2514 VVTDAENGRAEFKKN
-2529 GELVEGGEANGIAY
+2529 GELVESGEANGIAY

-2559 FVRWQVEMNNSII
+2559 FVRWQVEKNYSII
-2572 DPDSWVGE
+2572 DQDSWVGE
-2580 KFTEDEQARLLAR
+2580 KFTEEEQARLLALV
-2593 NTSLSESD
+2593 TSLSEND
-2601 ISEAKL
+2601 IREAKL
-2607 DFTLEGSGAYGLRL
+2607 DFTLEDGLYALRL

-2707 PLRSST
+2707 PLRTST

-2719 GIFIDYQPVH
+2719 GIFPEYQPVH

-2764 WKPDNADT
+2764 WKPDNANA
-2772 HFVFWFFSNY
+2772 HFVYWFFSDY

-2797 VQLLERDFDINVVM
+2797 VQLLERDFEINVVM
-2811 GYYVDYR
+2811 GYHVDYR
-2818 IMCDGVDITN
+2818 IMCDGVDITR
-2828 SDDWANSIGPSIYN
+2828 SDDWASAGTANIYT
-2842 LQGRYGYDISKYPT
+2842 LQGLYGYDRSKYPT

-2862 NYSEITSSGNHTNYV
+2862 NYSEIFKAASRSYV
-2877 APGDGM
+2877 IPGDGV
-2883 IFWFDENF
+2883 IFWLNENF
-2891 RLGGNVGDGRV
+2891 RLGGATNGRI
-2902 KYVYDSVTTE
+2902 KYVYDSITVE

-2925 DKQYSGRT
+2925 DKQYGAYD

-2953 IVINVR
+2953 IDINIR

-2966 TAQPNNTAYGSVT
+2966 TAQPNNTTYGSVT

-2992 EGIYLRINAAAKSG
+2992 EGAYLRINAAAKSG

-3029 SLNLRVGID
+3029 SLNLRVGVD

-3048 DTNPVAQALNLVVD
+3048 DTNPIAQALNLVVD

-3112 LITSAASYNESV
+3112 LITSAASYSESL
-3124 TFVVPNGSVSVKAV
+3124 TFVMPNGSVTVKAV
-3138 LNQRAIEVTWMYY
+3138 LNAKSVNVAWRFMI
-3151 VKKGEN
+3151 KKGEN
-3157 SYVSSSV
+3157 TYVGSSAI
-3164 TTPYMADISIWKNGV
+3164 TPYMADISIWKNGV
-3179 YQDPNSKTTV
+3179 LQDQNSKITV

-3200 LKDANKYILEK
+3200 LKDPNKYILEK
-3211 IWLVSSGTMVQNY
+3211 IWLDLSGTTAKNY
-3224 DDYNGEYT
+3224 YDYKGEYT
-3232 VTSWKYKGKNIY
+3232 VTSWKFRGKKIY
-3244 QLTINAYFDTNN
+3244 QFLINVGFDMND

-3280 YPLADSIVKLTAKPE
+3280 YPLADSVVNLIAKPE

-3309 NNAVDV
+3309 NNAVEV

-3335 VTAEFEQTDVR
+3335 VTAEFEQTDAS
-3346 GAEMLAVDILSG
+3346 GAEILAVDILSG
-3358 KGGAVIASGALAGDA
+3358 KGGAVIASGTLAGDA

-3551 SGEEEGEYTIS
+3551 SGEDDGEYTIS

-3592 GMQMKA
+3592 GMQMKV

-3657 DASGNIVVTMPYK
+3657 DVGGNIVVTMPYK

-3680 TGVNIAE
+3680 TGVNIAK
-3687 MTPASGEAVDFTKP
+3687 MTPASSEAVDFTKP

-3720 QLQNAGAADEL
+3720 QLHNAGAANEL

>member
-11 LALIMCAGLVPAQV
+11 LALIMCAGLVPAQA

-30 KTIVINT
+30 MTLMINT
-37 DGVENGTV
+37 EGIENGTV
-45 EIVSIPDDATQDG
+45 EIVSIPDGATQEG
-58 NKITGLTAKTGFIS
+58 NKVSGLTAKTGFVTV
-72 IKATPKE
+72 KATPKE
-79 GYEFINWTAR
+79 GYEFLNWTVKISTNGTKWLSTAR
-89 FTMNNGKTW
+89 
-98 VPKTTP
+98 P
-104 NAHYVLKSGN
+104 NSGYVLKSGQ
-114 TFGSNPMEIAPGS
+114 TFASNPIEIANGTM
-127 VGSAK
+127 AK
-132 AYLELTPN
+132 FLQLTPN
-140 FGKPLKL
+140 FGIPLKL

-174 KGYVGSYTA
+174 KGYVGSYNA

-212 GIVDDLDEYH
+212 GITEDLDAYH
-222 YHDLNMAKTTT
+222 YMDLSMRPTTT

-241 STDETVVGNTVRDLI
+241 SKDDTVVGNTVRDLI
-256 DTNKKGIK
+256 SYNRKGIK
-264 HDATITA
+264 HDITITA
-271 VFNDKTSPNY
+271 MFNDKTSPNY
-281 ALQDSYWNIRMHVI
+281 TLADDNWKIGMTVRPQNGNQS
-295 FQTQTIYY
+295 IYSANV
-303 PTITGWD
+303 TGWD

-315 VVVEFNDIPAADV
+315 VVAEFNGAVTAAE
-328 LKSANE
+328 LKDANTYFI
-334 CSIFMPIGKSGNTGK
+334 SMPIGMDGGTIRTASGLTVE
-349 TAPGLAINFTDDAPK
+349 FTDEKPG
-364 YTYKDENKLEY
+364 YTYGVGDIQGLSPDTYHVGN
-375 GFGQYTIDDFADV
+375 FADV

-457 KLLKWIINGAE
+457 KLLKWIINGTE

-553 YYRLNK
+553 YYRLNN

-578 KGSWLSWSRYYYTQL
+578 KGSWLGWSRYYYTQL

-667 WEIAGKEYSDNP
+667 WEIGGKEYSNNP

-718 ETAESKTVAAGGSVS
+718 ETAESKTVAAGESVS
-733 ITNVPGEK
+733 ITNVPGKK

-762 EGRHYALGAG
+762 EGRHYTLGNDT
-772 ESLTDGTI
+772 SLSDGTI

-790 VYPEFERTYSI
+790 VYPEFEPTYSI

-814 KPISAIGKDTVSGL
+814 WPVSAIGKDAVSGL
-828 TKDSAE
+828 TKDSNA
-834 VTWEIDSTEA
+834 VTWELESTET
-844 GYKFSSWGIEYFDTA
+844 GYRFVKWGIEYFDTA
-859 KNEWVTDT
+859 KNEWVADPTLA
-867 TGSSQFERFN
+867 GSFVTYRF
-877 YWTPVN
+877 WTPVN

-894 KVTKY
+894 KVTEY

-904 PQFAKGNIVEAVAD
+904 PQFSKGLTVEAVAD

-927 TGDAD
+927 TGGTD
-932 GYFYKYSNSAQLK
+932 GYFYKNQTAKLK
-945 ATAADGYNFGG
+945 ATAADGYAFGG
-956 WTIEYKQEDGTYA
+956 WTIEYRQEDGTYA
-969 PAELMK
+969 PAVAGTH
-975 QYSSASGNENTPNM
+975 YRAIIGSADTAEITAAVLDHS
-989 SINVMGYDL
+989 L

-1025 TPDADNRVYGPDD
+1025 TPDANNRVYGPDD

-1056 FGGWNVVD
+1056 FGGWEVVNG
-1064 AETGNSV
+1064 ETGNSV
-1071 MPSEPGFDFYYEI
+1071 SPSETGYSFHYEI
-1084 ADGGTVASNPMGVGF
+1084 ADGGTVASNPMSVGF
-1099 SKSEMDRYHVNLKI
+1099 SKSEMDSYHVNLKI

-1121 KVIVGSDNSAYGTVT
+1121 KVTVGSDNSAYGTVT

-1149 LDFSAKPAEGCMF
+1149 LDFSAKPADGCLF

-1173 EIPDEEKGNMFMFNV
+1173 AIPDAEKGNMFMFNV
-1188 NTVNNDETGDNN
+1188 NTVDNDETGDNN
-1200 QLLTFNCEKD
+1200 QLTIFECEKDLKLTAHFVKKGEPNFVRYNSNSSYAGSKQIPRVTVFAPGMTLPSSYTGWSNDVSEPIVITFDAPAMESKSGLRLFYRFMSTDLTAAGVTFDLGEGTENSNSSASTKCFIYYFTEEQAATLYELPFTATDANGNVKKGVIRFTPARRALIEAENGAVSYNDATYAAGSIIDFPAGEATITAAANEGYAFAGWEIEGVELSEEQAKSETLTFTVPEKFFTIKAKFEVAAKQLYVELAQGEHGTAEFVGVTPDANNRVYGPDDSTGNIVATVKATPEEGYVFGGWEVVNGETGNSVSPSETGYSFHYEIADGGTVASNPMSVGFSKSEMDSYHVNLKIKPVFGKGIKVTVGSDNSAYGTVTPEGENIISGTNGRLDFSAKPADGCLFMGWEVTYADGTAIPDAEKGNMFMFNVNTVDNDETGDNNQLTIFECEKD

-1307 SNASDSTRSYKYTFS
+1307 SDASDSTRSYKYTFS
-1322 AEQAATLYE
+1322 E
-1331 LPFTATDANGNVKK
+1331 
-1345 GVIRF
+1345 
-1350 TPARRALIE
+1350 
-1359 AENGAVSYNDAT
+1359 
-1371 YAAGSIIDFPAGEA
+1371 
-1385 TITAAAN
+1385 
-1392 EGYAFAG
+1392 
-1399 WEIEGVELSEEQ
+1399 
-1411 AKSETITFNVPE
+1411 
-1423 KFFTI
+1423 
-1428 KARFEVAA
+1428 
-1436 KQLYVELAQGEHG
+1436 
-1449 TAEFVGVTPD
+1449 
-1459 ANNRVYGPD
+1459 
-1468 DSTGNIVATVKATP
+1468 
-1482 EEGYAFGGWTI
+1482 
-1493 LNADTGKKAVGLM
+1493 
-1506 GGQYGNY
+1506 
-1513 FLEDGE
+1513 
-1519 SEASNPLRIGFSK
+1519 
-1532 HSSANFHVNLK
+1532 
-1543 LVPVFGKEMKVTVA
+1543 
-1557 SDNSEY
+1557 
-1563 GTVTPEGENIVSSV
+1563 
-1577 GGKLDFGAKPAEDCL
+1577 
-1592 FMGWEITYA
+1592 
-1601 DGTEIPEKEKDNL
+1601 
-1614 FSFNTNSTDN
+1614 
-1624 DATGDNNQLT
+1624 
-1634 IFSCEKDLK
+1634 
-1643 LTAHFVKKGEP
+1643 
-1654 NFVRYNSHKSDR
+1654 
-1666 GSMQA
+1666 
-1671 PRVTVFAPNM
+1671 
-1681 TLPSSY
+1681 
-1687 TGWSNDVSEPI
+1687 
-1698 VIIFDAPAMQSKS
+1698 
-1711 GLRLFY
+1711 
-1717 RYKST
+1717 
-1722 DLTAAG
+1722 
-1728 VTFNLGEG
+1728 
-1736 TEHDASRDTTK
+1736 
-1747 YYVYN
+1747 
-1752 ITAEE
+1752 EE

-1776 KGVIRFTPAR
+1776 NGVIRFTPAR

-1842 QAKSETLTFNVPE
+1842 QAKSETLTF
-1855 KFFTIKAKF
+1855 
-1864 EVENKVNVTLSV
+1864 
-1876 NEATYGTLTSESNL
+1876 
-1890 TGLKKGDKVELVAAR
+1890 
-1905 NPDGYEDF
+1905 
-1913 LLWHISGKE
+1913 
-1922 GTDYTIDNDP
+1922 
-1932 EVPGKATLTVL
+1932 
-1943 GTKDISVMAVFRGKV
+1943 
-1958 VGLQTSGRKYAI
+1958 
-1970 MPVKHGQRLI
+1970 
-1980 ITYLGHQDVKVGV
+1980 
-1993 TEVTGWNNNPNETLA
+1993 
-2008 VTITLNGFNDGGS
+2008 
-2021 LVVLKKYM
+2021 
-2029 GMMRDNAPDIL
+2029 
-2040 APGASYVFPDMED
+2040 
-2053 TAGPVT
+2053 
-2059 SIGAMYLHF
+2059 
-2068 TNGWDRTK
+2068 
-2076 TYHFSIVDESGNV
+2076 
-2089 LKNGTVEFRA
+2089 
-2099 KGLAKIEAEN
+2099 
-2109 GAVEFD
+2109 
-2115 GTKYNNGEK
+2115 
-2124 VYLGTGSA
+2124 
-2132 TITAAANEGYAFAG
+2132 
-2146 WEIEGVELS
+2146 
-2155 EEQAK
+2155 
-2160 SETLT
+2160 
-2165 FTVPEKFFTIKAKF
+2165 TVPEKFFTIKAKF

-2200 AAATTDG
+2200 AAATTNG

-2351 DLVMKRTDAGNGK
+2351 DLAMKRTDAGDGK
-2364 EEVVRHENDGKVY
+2364 EEVVRHENGGKVY

-2450 TEGYVTI
+2450 AEGYVTI

-2485 EVYANPLKFKPSKEY
+2485 EVYANPLKFKPSREY

-2514 VVTDAENGHAEIKKN
+2514 VVTDAENGRAEFKKN
-2529 GELVEGGEANGIAY
+2529 GELVEGGEADGIAY

-2559 FVRWQVEMNNSII
+2559 FVRWQVEMNNSIT
-2572 DPDSWVGE
+2572 DPDLWVGE

-2601 ISEAKL
+2601 IREAKL
-2607 DFTLEGSGAYGLRL
+2607 DFTLEGGIYALRL

-2642 KGTISSEDDLTDVR
+2642 KGTLSSEDDLTDVR

-2693 YEMVEV
+2693 YEMVEA

-2719 GIFIDYQPVH
+2719 GIFLEYQPVH

-2764 WKPDNADT
+2764 WKPDNANA
-2772 HFVFWFFSNY
+2772 HFVYWFFSDY

-2797 VQLLERDFDINVVM
+2797 VQLLERDFEINVTM
-2811 GYYVDYR
+2811 GYQVNYR
-2818 IMCDGVDITN
+2818 IMCDGKDITR
-2828 SDDWANSIGPSIYN
+2828 SDDWASAGTANIYA
-2842 LQGRYGYDISKYPT
+2842 LQGLYGYDRSKYPT

-2862 NYSEITSSGNHTNYV
+2862 NYSEIFKAASRSYV
-2877 APGDGM
+2877 IPGDGV
-2883 IFWFDENF
+2883 IFWLNENF
-2891 RLGGNVGDGRV
+2891 RLGGATNGRI
-2902 KYVYDSVTTE
+2902 KYVYDSITVE

-2925 DKQYSGRT
+2925 DKQYGAYD

-2953 IVINVR
+2953 IDINIR

-2992 EGIYLRINAAAKSG
+2992 EGAYLRINAAAKSG

-3029 SLNLRVGID
+3029 SLNLRVGVD

-3048 DTNPVAQALNLVVD
+3048 DTNPIAQALNLVVD

-3087 VSLGDLDDYYEF
+3087 VSLGDVDDYYAF

-3112 LITSAASYNESV
+3112 LITSAASYGKSV
-3124 TFVVPNGSVSVKAV
+3124 TFVMPNSPVTVKAV
-3138 LNQRAIEVTWMYY
+3138 LNAKSVNVAWRFMI
-3151 VKKGEN
+3151 KKGN
-3157 SYVSSSV
+3157 NTYVGSSA

-3179 YQDPNSKTTV
+3179 YQDPNSKITV

-3200 LKDANKYILEK
+3200 LKDPNKYILEK
-3211 IWLVSSGTMVQNY
+3211 IWLDLSGTTAKNY
-3224 DDYNGEYT
+3224 YDYKGEYT
-3232 VTSWKYKGKNIY
+3232 LTSWKHNGKAIY
-3244 QLTINAYFDTNN
+3244 QFLINVGFDMND

-3335 VTAEFEQTDVR
+3335 VTAEFEQTDAS

-3491 ESGAAEPA
+3491 ESGSAEPA

-3551 SGEEEGEYTIS
+3551 SGEDDGEYTIS

-3579 EGDEVTISISAAD
+3579 EGDEVTMSISAAD
-3592 GMQMKA
+3592 GMQMKV

>member
-58 NKITGLTAKTGFIS
+58 NKITGLTAKTGFVTV
-72 IKATPKE
+72 KATPKE
-79 GYEFINWTAR
+79 GYEFLNWTVKIS
-89 FTMNNGKTW
+89 TNGTKWLSTA
-98 VPKTTP
+98 KP
-104 NAHYVLKSGN
+104 NSGYVLKSGQ
-114 TFGSNPMEIAPGS
+114 TFASNPIEIANGTM
-127 VGSAK
+127 AK
-132 AYLELTPN
+132 FLQLTPN
-140 FGKPLKL
+140 FGIPLKL

-174 KGYVGSYTA
+174 KGYVGSYNA

-199 FVGWTIRYTNGES
+199 FVGWAIRYTNGES
-212 GIVDDLDEYH
+212 GITEDLDPYH
-222 YHDLNMAKTTT
+222 YMDLSMRPTTT

-241 STDETVVGNTVRDLI
+241 SKDDTVVGNTVRDLI
-256 DTNKKGIK
+256 SYNRKGIK
-264 HDATITA
+264 HDITITA
-271 VFNDKTSPNY
+271 MFNDKTSPNY
-281 ALQDSYWNIRMHVI
+281 TLADDNWKIGMTVRPQNGNQS
-295 FQTQTIYY
+295 IYSANV
-303 PTITGWD
+303 TGWD

-315 VVVEFNDIPAADV
+315 VVAEFNGAVTAAE
-328 LKSANE
+328 LKDANTYFI
-334 CSIFMPIGKSGNTGK
+334 SMPIGMDGGTIRTASGLTVE
-349 TAPGLAINFTDDAPK
+349 FTDEKPG
-364 YTYKDENKLEY
+364 YTYGVGDIQGLSPTTYHVGN
-375 GFGQYTIDDFADV
+375 FADV

-410 FKNRGKLTAE
+410 LKNRGRLTAE

-443 DGDATMTAVPEEGY
+443 DGEATMTAVPEEGY

-667 WEIAGKEYSDNP
+667 WEIGGKEYSNNP

-814 KPISAIGKDTVSGL
+814 EPVSAIGKDTVSGL
-828 TKDSAE
+828 TKDSAA
-834 VTWEIDSTEA
+834 VTWEREVET
-844 GYKFSSWGIEYFDTA
+844 GYKFDKWGIEYFDTD
-859 KNEWVTDT
+859 KNEWVADPTLA
-867 TGSSQFERFN
+867 GSFVTYRF
-877 YWTPVN
+877 WTPVN
-883 GDGRTQRSMSA
+883 GDGRRRPSMSV
-894 KVTKY
+894 KVTEY

-904 PQFAKGNIVEAVAD
+904 PQFSKGLTVEAVAD

-927 TGDAD
+927 TGDTD
-932 GYFYKYSNSAQLK
+932 GYFYKNQYAKLK
-945 ATAADGYNFGG
+945 AAAADGYNFGG

-969 PAELMK
+969 PAVAGTH
-975 QYSSASGNENTPNM
+975 YRAIIGSADTAEITAAVLDHS
-989 SINVMGYDL
+989 L

-1025 TPDADNRVYGPDD
+1025 TPDANNRVYGPDD

-1056 FGGWNVVD
+1056 FGGWDVVD

-1173 EIPDEEKGNMFMFNV
+1173 EIPDEEKGNMFMINV

-1322 AEQAATLYE
+1322 EEEAATLYE
-1331 LPFTATDANGNVKK
+1331 LPFTATDAYGNVKN

-1350 TPARRALIE
+1350 APARRALIE
-1359 AENGAVSYNDAT
+1359 AENGAVSYN
-1371 YAAGSIIDFPAGEA
+1371 
-1385 TITAAAN
+1385 N
-1392 EGYAFAG
+1392 
-1399 WEIEGVELSEEQ
+1399 
-1411 AKSETITFNVPE
+1411 
-1423 KFFTI
+1423 
-1428 KARFEVAA
+1428 
-1436 KQLYVELAQGEHG
+1436 
-1449 TAEFVGVTPD
+1449 
-1459 ANNRVYGPD
+1459 
-1468 DSTGNIVATVKATP
+1468 
-1482 EEGYAFGGWTI
+1482 
-1493 LNADTGKKAVGLM
+1493 
-1506 GGQYGNY
+1506 
-1513 FLEDGE
+1513 
-1519 SEASNPLRIGFSK
+1519 
-1532 HSSANFHVNLK
+1532 
-1543 LVPVFGKEMKVTVA
+1543 
-1557 SDNSEY
+1557 
-1563 GTVTPEGENIVSSV
+1563 
-1577 GGKLDFGAKPAEDCL
+1577 
-1592 FMGWEITYA
+1592 
-1601 DGTEIPEKEKDNL
+1601 
-1614 FSFNTNSTDN
+1614 
-1624 DATGDNNQLT
+1624 
-1634 IFSCEKDLK
+1634 
-1643 LTAHFVKKGEP
+1643 
-1654 NFVRYNSHKSDR
+1654 
-1666 GSMQA
+1666 
-1671 PRVTVFAPNM
+1671 
-1681 TLPSSY
+1681 
-1687 TGWSNDVSEPI
+1687 
-1698 VIIFDAPAMQSKS
+1698 
-1711 GLRLFY
+1711 
-1717 RYKST
+1717 
-1722 DLTAAG
+1722 
-1728 VTFNLGEG
+1728 
-1736 TEHDASRDTTK
+1736 
-1747 YYVYN
+1747 
-1752 ITAEE
+1752 
-1757 AATLYELPFTAT
+1757 
-1769 DANGNVK
+1769 
-1776 KGVIRFTPAR
+1776 
-1786 RALIE
+1786 
-1791 AENGAVSYNDATYA
+1791 ATYA

-1842 QAKSETLTFNVPE
+1842 QAKSETLTFTVPE
-1855 KFFTIKAKF
+1855 KFFTIKARF

-1958 VGLQTSGRKYAI
+1958 VGLQPSSRKYAI

-2109 GAVEFD
+2109 GAVEFG

-2124 VYLGTGSA
+2124 VYLGTDSA

-2364 EEVVRHENDGKVY
+2364 EEVVRHENGGKVY

-2422 PSGDRLG
+2422 PAGDRLG

-2450 TEGYVTI
+2450 AEGYVTI

-2514 VVTDAENGHAEIKKN
+2514 VVTDAENGRAEFKKN
-2529 GELVEGGEANGIAY
+2529 GELVESGEADGIAY

-2559 FVRWQVEMNNSII
+2559 FVRWQVEMNNSIT

-2601 ISEAKL
+2601 IREAKL
-2607 DFTLEGSGAYGLRL
+2607 DFTLEGGIYALRL

-2707 PLRSST
+2707 PLRTST

-2719 GIFIDYQPVH
+2719 GIFLEYQPVH

-2764 WKPDNADT
+2764 WKPDNANV
-2772 HFVFWFFSNY
+2772 HFVYWFFSNY
-2782 VMNNESEARR
+2782 VMNNESEARK

-2797 VQLLERDFDINVVM
+2797 VQLLERDFEINVVM
-2811 GYYVDYR
+2811 GYHVDYR
-2818 IMCDGVDITN
+2818 IMCDGVDITR
-2828 SDDWANSIGPSIYN
+2828 SDDWASAGTANIYT
-2842 LQGRYGYDISKYPT
+2842 LQGLYGYDRSKYPT

-2862 NYSEITSSGNHTNYV
+2862 NYSEIFKAASRSYV
-2877 APGDGM
+2877 IPGDGV
-2883 IFWFDENF
+2883 IFWLNENF
-2891 RLGGNVGDGRV
+2891 RLGGATNGRI
-2902 KYVYDSVTTE
+2902 KYVYDSITVE

-2925 DKQYSGRT
+2925 DKQYGAYD

-2953 IVINVR
+2953 IDINIR

-2966 TAQPNNTAYGSVT
+2966 TAQPNNTTYGSVT

-2992 EGIYLRINAAAKSG
+2992 EGAYLRINAAAKSG

-3029 SLNLRVGID
+3029 SLNLRVGVD

-3048 DTNPVAQALNLVVD
+3048 DTNPIAQALNLVVD

-3112 LITSAASYNESV
+3112 LITSAASYSESL
-3124 TFVVPNGSVSVKAV
+3124 TFVMPNGSVTVKAV
-3138 LNQRAIEVTWMYY
+3138 LNAKSVNVSWRFMI
-3151 VKKGEN
+3151 KKGEN
-3157 SYVSSSV
+3157 TYVGSSAI
-3164 TTPYMADISIWKNGV
+3164 TPYMADMSIWKNGV
-3179 YQDPNSKTTV
+3179 LQDPNSKITV

-3200 LKDANKYILEK
+3200 LKDPNKYILEK
-3211 IWLVSSGTMVQNY
+3211 IWLDLSGTTAKNY
-3224 DDYNGEYT
+3224 YDYKGEYT
-3232 VTSWKYKGKNIY
+3232 VTSWKFRGKKIY
-3244 QLTINAYFDTNN
+3244 QFLINVGFDMND

-3268 PASGGTIECSSV
+3268 PASGGTIECDSV
-3280 YPLADSIVKLTAKPE
+3280 YPLADSVVNLIAKPE

-3309 NNAVDV
+3309 NNAVEV

-3382 DKATADGIP
+3382 DKATANGIP

-3551 SGEEEGEYTIS
+3551 SGEDDGEYTIS

-3592 GMQMKA
+3592 GMQMKV

-3657 DASGNIVVTMPYK
+3657 DVGGNIVVTMPYK

-3687 MTPASGEAVDFTKP
+3687 MTPASSEAVDFTKP

-3720 QLQNAGAADEL
+3720 QLHNAGAADEL

>member
-58 NKITGLTAKTGFIS
+58 NKITGLTAKTGFVTV
-72 IKATPKE
+72 KATPKE

-89 FTMNNGKTW
+89 FTMNNGSTW

-104 NAHYVLKSGN
+104 NVHYVLKSGN

-127 VGSAK
+127 IGSAK

-140 FGKPLKL
+140 FGIPLKL

-212 GIVDDLDEYH
+212 GIVDDLDVYH
-222 YHDLNMAKTTT
+222 YHDLGMSKTTT
-233 WPYDKNPW
+233 WPYDKEPW

-256 DTNKKGIK
+256 DYNRKGIK

-349 TAPGLAINFTDDAPK
+349 TAPGLVISFTDDAPK

-375 GFGQYTIDDFADV
+375 GFGQYTIDDFADA

-457 KLLKWIINGAE
+457 KLLKWIINGTE

-546 LPQYVAA
+546 LPLYVAA

-566 TSLSFGGRETGE
+566 TSLSFDGRETGE
-578 KGSWLSWSRYYYTQL
+578 KGSWLGWSRYYYTQL

-718 ETAESKTVAAGGSVS
+718 ETAESKTVAAGESVS

-741 SKFVAWHVEY
+741 SKFARWHVDY

-762 EGRHYALGAG
+762 EGRHYTLGNDT
-772 ESLTDGTI
+772 SLSDDTI

-790 VYPEFERTYSI
+790 VYPEFEPTYSI

-814 KPISAIGKDTVSGL
+814 WPVSAIGKDAVSGL
-828 TKDSAE
+828 TKDSNA
-834 VTWEIDSTEA
+834 VTWELESTET
-844 GYKFSSWGIEYFDTA
+844 GYRFTKWGIEYFDTA
-859 KNEWVTDT
+859 KNEWVADPTLA
-867 TGSSQFERFN
+867 GSFVTYRF
-877 YWTPVN
+877 WTPVN

-894 KVTKY
+894 KVTEY

-904 PQFAKGNIVEAVAD
+904 PQFSKGLTVEAVAD
-918 PAAGGTAEV
+918 PAAGGKVEAS
-927 TGDAD
+927 GDTD
-932 GYFYKYSNSAQLK
+932 GYFYTNDMAFVT
-945 ATAADGYNFGG
+945 ATANDGYEFNG
-956 WTIEYKQEDGTYA
+956 WTVEYKQEDGTYA
-969 PAELMK
+969 PAELAKHYSPFGSLDDADLGVRMK
-975 QYSSASGNENTPNM
+975 DYS
-989 SINVMGYDL
+989 L

-1025 TPDADNRVYGPDD
+1025 TPDAD
-1038 STGNIVA
+1038 
-1045 TVKATPEEGYV
+1045 
-1056 FGGWNVVD
+1056 
-1064 AETGNSV
+1064 
-1071 MPSEPGFDFYYEI
+1071 
-1084 ADGGTVASNPMGVGF
+1084 
-1099 SKSEMDRYHVNLKI
+1099 
-1113 KPVFGKGI
+1113 
-1121 KVIVGSDNSAYGTVT
+1121 
-1136 PEGENIISGTNGR
+1136 
-1149 LDFSAKPAEGCMF
+1149 
-1162 MGWEVTYADGT
+1162 
-1173 EIPDEEKGNMFMFNV
+1173 
-1188 NTVNNDETGDNN
+1188 
-1200 QLLTFNCEKD
+1200 
-1210 LKLTAHF
+1210 
-1217 VKKGEPNF
+1217 
-1225 VRYNTNSYHA
+1225 
-1235 GCLMMPESTIYAPGR
+1235 
-1250 TVPSSFTGWSN
+1250 
-1261 DLSEPI
+1261 
-1267 VITFNAAAQADKAV
+1267 
-1281 SIFYRYRYTVLAAP
+1281 
-1295 DVSFDFGEGTEH
+1295 
-1307 SNASDSTRSYKYTFS
+1307 
-1322 AEQAATLYE
+1322 
-1331 LPFTATDANGNVKK
+1331 
-1345 GVIRF
+1345 
-1350 TPARRALIE
+1350 
-1359 AENGAVSYNDAT
+1359 
-1371 YAAGSIIDFPAGEA
+1371 
-1385 TITAAAN
+1385 
-1392 EGYAFAG
+1392 
-1399 WEIEGVELSEEQ
+1399 
-1411 AKSETITFNVPE
+1411 
-1423 KFFTI
+1423 
-1428 KARFEVAA
+1428 
-1436 KQLYVELAQGEHG
+1436 
-1449 TAEFVGVTPD
+1449 
-1459 ANNRVYGPD
+1459 NRVYGPD

-1776 KGVIRFTPAR
+1776 KGVIRFAPAR

-1842 QAKSETLTFNVPE
+1842 QAKSETITFNVPE

-1864 EVENKVNVTLSV
+1864 EVAAKQL
-1876 NEATYGTLTSESNL
+1876 Y
-1890 TGLKKGDKVELVAAR
+1890 VELAQ
-1905 NPDGYEDF
+1905 GE
-1913 LLWHISGKE
+1913 H
-1922 GTDYTIDNDP
+1922 GTA
-1932 EVPGKATLTVL
+1932 E
-1943 GTKDISVMAVFRGKV
+1943 F
-1958 VGLQTSGRKYAI
+1958 
-1970 MPVKHGQRLI
+1970 
-1980 ITYLGHQDVKVGV
+1980 VGV
-1993 TEVTGWNNNPNETLA
+1993 TPDANNRVYGPDDSTGNIVATVKATPEEGYVFGGWDVVDAETGDMMFPSEPDYNFHYEIADGGTVGSNPMGIGFSKSSFDGFHHSLKITPTFGKGIKVTVDSDNSAYGTVTPEGDNTVSGTNGVLDISAKPADGCLFMGWELTYADGTAIPDAEKVLMFMFTRDTADNDEVGGNKQLTVINCEKDLKLTAHFVKKGEPNFVRYNTDEYNDMGSMVVPEFAHNTARSTKADITGWSNDLSETI
-2008 VTITLNGFNDGGS
+2008 VVTLNTIPADTEAGVRVFYRLVYEDLTAAGVTFDFGEGTENDGS
-2021 LVVLKKYM
+2021 SASSRVFVYYPSEEQLVGLYEL
-2029 GMMRDNAPDIL
+2029 P
-2040 APGASYVFPDMED
+2040 F
-2053 TAGPVT
+2053 TAT
-2059 SIGAMYLHF
+2059 DA
-2068 TNGWDRTK
+2068 N
-2076 TYHFSIVDESGNV
+2076 GNV
-2089 LKNGTVEFRA
+2089 KKGVIRFTPARRA
-2099 KGLAKIEAEN
+2099 LIEAEN
-2109 GAVEFD
+2109 GAVS
-2115 GTKYNNGEK
+2115 YNDATYAAGSVIDFPAGE
-2124 VYLGTGSA
+2124 A

-2179 EADTTPGIKV
+2179 EVDTTPGIKV

-2351 DLVMKRTDAGNGK
+2351 DLVMKRTDAGDGK
-2364 EEVVRHENDGKVY
+2364 EEVVRHEDGGKVY
-2377 YSLSGYQRESR
+2377 YSLSDYQRESR

-2402 GTIKLNLDYRAEV
+2402 GAIKLNLDYRAEV
-2415 YIVGFCQ
+2415 YINGFCQ
-2422 PSGDRLG
+2422 PAGDRLG

-2450 TEGYVTI
+2450 AEGYVTI

-2485 EVYANPLKFKPSKEY
+2485 EVYANPLKFKPSREY

-2514 VVTDAENGHAEIKKN
+2514 VVTDAENGRAEFKKN
-2529 GELVEGGEANGIAY
+2529 GELVEGGEADGIAY

-2559 FVRWQVEMNNSII
+2559 FVRWQVEMNNSIT
-2572 DPDSWVGE
+2572 DPDLWVGE

-2601 ISEAKL
+2601 IREAKL
-2607 DFTLEGSGAYGLRL
+2607 DFTLEGGIYALRL

-2642 KGTISSEDDLTDVR
+2642 KGTLSSEDDLTDVR

-2707 PLRSST
+2707 PLRTST

-2719 GIFIDYQPVH
+2719 GIFPEYQPVH

-2764 WKPDNADT
+2764 WKPDNANA
-2772 HFVFWFFSNY
+2772 HFVYWSFSDY

-2797 VQLLERDFDINVVM
+2797 VQLLERDFEINVVM
-2811 GYYVDYR
+2811 GYHVDYR
-2818 IMCDGVDITN
+2818 IMCDGVDITR
-2828 SDDWANSIGPSIYN
+2828 SDDWGNATGTNIYS
-2842 LQGRYGYDISKYPT
+2842 LQGRESYDISKYPT

-2862 NYSEITSSGNHTNYV
+2862 NYSEIARNSNSINYA
-2877 APGDGM
+2877 APGDGV

-2891 RLGGNVGDGRV
+2891 RLGGNVINGRV
-2902 KYVYDSVTTE
+2902 KYVYDSITIE

-2918 GITKELI
+2918 GIAKRLI
-2925 DKQYSGRT
+2925 DKQYGGYE

-2953 IVINVR
+2953 IVINIR
-2959 RIGYSQI
+2959 RVSYSQI

-2979 MSPESTGGDGYYR
+2979 ISPEAASGDGYYK
-2992 EGIYLRINAAAKSG
+2992 EGTYLCINAAAKSG

-3015 QGSSYLSEEQKLSS
+3015 QGSSYLSEEQKLNS
-3029 SLNLRVGID
+3029 SLNLKVGAD

-3048 DTNPVAQALNLVVD
+3048 DPEPVAQALNLVVD

-3112 LITSAASYNESV
+3112 LITSAASYSESI
-3124 TFVVPNGSVSVKAV
+3124 TFVMPNGSVTVKAV
-3138 LNQRAIEVTWMYY
+3138 LNERAIGVNWRYWI
-3151 VKKGEN
+3151 KKGDN
-3157 SYVSSSV
+3157 AYTGSSV

-3179 YQDPNSKTTV
+3179 LQDLNSKITV

-3200 LKDANKYILEK
+3200 LKDPNKYILEK
-3211 IWLVSSGTMVQNY
+3211 IWLVSSNYMVKNY
-3224 DDYNGEYT
+3224 DDYKGEYT
-3232 VTSWKYKGKNIY
+3232 VTSWKHRGKKIY
-3244 QLTINAYFDTNN
+3244 GLTIEVYFDTNN

-3280 YPLADSIVKLTAKPE
+3280 YPLADSVVKLTAKPE

-3335 VTAEFEQTDVR
+3335 VTAEFEQTDAS
-3346 GAEMLAVDILSG
+3346 GAEILAVDILSG
-3358 KGGAVIASGALAGDA
+3358 KGGAVIASGTLAGDA

-3551 SGEEEGEYTIS
+3551 SGEDDGEYTIS

-3592 GMQMKA
+3592 GMQMKV

-3657 DASGNIVVTMPYK
+3657 DVGGNIVVTMPYK

-3687 MTPASGEAVDFTKP
+3687 MTPASSEAVDFTKP

-3720 QLQNAGAADEL
+3720 QLHNAGAANEL

>member
-58 NKITGLTAKTGFIS
+58 NKITGLTAKTGFVTV
-72 IKATPKE
+72 KATPKE
-79 GYEFINWTAR
+79 GYEFLNWTVKIS
-89 FTMNNGKTW
+89 TNGTKWLSTA
-98 VPKTTP
+98 KP
-104 NAHYVLKSGN
+104 NSGYVLKSGQ
-114 TFGSNPMEIAPGS
+114 TFASNPIEIANGTM
-127 VGSAK
+127 AK
-132 AYLELTPN
+132 FLQLTPN
-140 FGKPLKL
+140 FGIPLKL

-174 KGYVGSYTA
+174 KGYVGSYNA

-199 FVGWTIRYTNGES
+199 FVGWAIRYTNGES
-212 GIVDDLDEYH
+212 GITEDLDPYH
-222 YHDLNMAKTTT
+222 YMDLSMRPTTT

-241 STDETVVGNTVRDLI
+241 SKDDTVVGNTVRDLI
-256 DTNKKGIK
+256 SYNRKGIK
-264 HDATITA
+264 HDITITA
-271 VFNDKTSPNY
+271 MFNDKTSPNY
-281 ALQDSYWNIRMHVI
+281 TLADDNWKIGMTVRPQNGNQS
-295 FQTQTIYY
+295 IYSANV
-303 PTITGWD
+303 TGWD

-315 VVVEFNDIPAADV
+315 VVAEFNGAVTAAE
-328 LKSANE
+328 LKDANTYFI
-334 CSIFMPIGKSGNTGK
+334 SMPIGMDGGTIRTASGLTVE
-349 TAPGLAINFTDDAPK
+349 FTDEKPG
-364 YTYKDENKLEY
+364 YTYGVGDIQGLSPTTYHVGN
-375 GFGQYTIDDFADV
+375 FADV

-410 FKNRGKLTAE
+410 LKNRGRLTAE

-443 DGDATMTAVPEEGY
+443 DGEATMTAVPEEGY

-667 WEIAGKEYSDNP
+667 WEIGGKEYSNNP

-694 FAKLVTV
+694 FTKLVTV

-710 GAARFADD
+710 GVSRFADD
-718 ETAESKTVAAGGSVS
+718 ETAESKTVAAGESVS
-733 ITNVPGEK
+733 LTNVPGEK

-762 EGRHYALGAG
+762 EGRHYTLGEGA
-772 ESLTDGTI
+772 SYTDGTI

-790 VYPEFERTYSI
+790 VYPEFEPTYSI

-814 KPISAIGKDTVSGL
+814 EPVSAIGKDAVSGL
-828 TKDSAE
+828 TKDSAA
-834 VTWEIDSTEA
+834 VTWEREVET
-844 GYKFSSWGIEYFDTA
+844 GYKFVKWGIEYFDTA
-859 KNEWVTDT
+859 KNEWVADP
-867 TGSSQFERFN
+867 TGGGSTAIYR

-883 GDGRTQRSMSA
+883 GDGRMRPSMSA
-894 KVTKY
+894 KVTEY

-904 PQFAKGNIVEAVAD
+904 PQFSKGLTVEAVAD
-918 PAAGGTAEV
+918 PAAGGKVEV
-927 TGDAD
+927 TGGTD
-932 GYFYKYSNSAQLK
+932 GYFYKNQTAKLK
-945 ATAADGYNFGG
+945 ATATDGYAFGG
-956 WTIEYKQEDGTYA
+956 WTIEYRQEDGTYA
-969 PAELMK
+969 PAVAGTH
-975 QYSSASGNENTPNM
+975 YRAIIGSADTAEITAAVLDHS
-989 SINVMGYDL
+989 L

-1038 STGNIVA
+1038 STSNIVA

-1056 FGGWNVVD
+1056 FGGWEVVNG
-1064 AETGNSV
+1064 ETGD
-1071 MPSEPGFDFYYEI
+1071 MMFPSEPDFDFHYEI
-1084 ADGGTVASNPMGVGF
+1084 ADGGTVASNPMSVGF
-1099 SKSEMDRYHVNLKI
+1099 SKSEMDSYHVNLKI

-1121 KVIVGSDNSAYGTVT
+1121 KVTVGSDNSAYGTVT

-1149 LDFSAKPAEGCMF
+1149 LDFSAKPADGCLF

-1173 EIPDEEKGNMFMFNV
+1173 AIPDAEKGNMFMFNV
-1188 NTVNNDETGDNN
+1188 NTVNNDETGDDN
-1200 QLLTFNCEKD
+1200 QLTIFECEKD

-1225 VRYNTNSYHA
+1225 VRYNTDSYHA
-1235 GCLMMPESTIYAPGR
+1235 GCRMPLEIDLSDKTSTRIY
-1250 TVPSSFTGWSN
+1250 PSSVTGWSN
-1261 DLSEPI
+1261 DLSELF
-1267 VITFNAAAQADKAV
+1267 VITFDVAAPADESV
-1281 SIFYRYRYTVLAAP
+1281 RICYRYRFTDLAAP
-1295 DVSFDFGEGTEH
+1295 DVSFDYGEGTEKG
-1307 SNASDSTRSYKYTFS
+1307 SSTGGSTIGYNYYFTE
-1322 AEQAATLYE
+1322 EQAATLYE

-1359 AENGAVSYNDAT
+1359 AENGAVSYN
-1371 YAAGSIIDFPAGEA
+1371 
-1385 TITAAAN
+1385 N
-1392 EGYAFAG
+1392 
-1399 WEIEGVELSEEQ
+1399 
-1411 AKSETITFNVPE
+1411 
-1423 KFFTI
+1423 
-1428 KARFEVAA
+1428 
-1436 KQLYVELAQGEHG
+1436 
-1449 TAEFVGVTPD
+1449 
-1459 ANNRVYGPD
+1459 
-1468 DSTGNIVATVKATP
+1468 
-1482 EEGYAFGGWTI
+1482 
-1493 LNADTGKKAVGLM
+1493 
-1506 GGQYGNY
+1506 
-1513 FLEDGE
+1513 
-1519 SEASNPLRIGFSK
+1519 
-1532 HSSANFHVNLK
+1532 
-1543 LVPVFGKEMKVTVA
+1543 
-1557 SDNSEY
+1557 
-1563 GTVTPEGENIVSSV
+1563 
-1577 GGKLDFGAKPAEDCL
+1577 
-1592 FMGWEITYA
+1592 
-1601 DGTEIPEKEKDNL
+1601 
-1614 FSFNTNSTDN
+1614 
-1624 DATGDNNQLT
+1624 
-1634 IFSCEKDLK
+1634 
-1643 LTAHFVKKGEP
+1643 
-1654 NFVRYNSHKSDR
+1654 
-1666 GSMQA
+1666 
-1671 PRVTVFAPNM
+1671 
-1681 TLPSSY
+1681 
-1687 TGWSNDVSEPI
+1687 
-1698 VIIFDAPAMQSKS
+1698 
-1711 GLRLFY
+1711 
-1717 RYKST
+1717 
-1722 DLTAAG
+1722 
-1728 VTFNLGEG
+1728 
-1736 TEHDASRDTTK
+1736 
-1747 YYVYN
+1747 
-1752 ITAEE
+1752 
-1757 AATLYELPFTAT
+1757 
-1769 DANGNVK
+1769 
-1776 KGVIRFTPAR
+1776 
-1786 RALIE
+1786 
-1791 AENGAVSYNDATYA
+1791 ATYA

-1842 QAKSETLTFNVPE
+1842 QAKSETLTFTVPE
-1855 KFFTIKAKF
+1855 KFFTIKARF
-1864 EVENKVNVTLSV
+1864 EAENKVNVTLSV

-1970 MPVKHGQRLI
+1970 MPVKHGQKLI
-1980 ITYLGHQDVKVGV
+1980 ITYLGPQDQKVGV
-1993 TEVTGWNNNPNETLA
+1993 TEVTGWNNNPNEPLT
-2008 VTITLNGFNDGGS
+2008 VTIKLTNKPTGNGNAE
-2021 LVVLKKYM
+2021 LVVLKKFM
-2029 GMMRDNAPDIL
+2029 GMMYANIPDIL
-2040 APGASYVFPDMED
+2040 APGASYVFPGTVDNAKGTSVVGMMRLQFIDED
-2053 TAGPVT
+2053 W
-2059 SIGAMYLHF
+2059 
-2068 TNGWDRTK
+2068 GWT
-2076 TYHFSIVDESGNV
+2076 TYHFSIVDESGSV
-2089 LKNGTVEFRA
+2089 LKNGIVEFEYN
-2099 KGLAKIEAEN
+2099 GLAKIEAEN
-2109 GAVEFD
+2109 GAVEFN

-2364 EEVVRHENDGKVY
+2364 EEVVRHENGGKVY

-2450 TEGYVTI
+2450 AEGYVTI

-2514 VVTDAENGHAEIKKN
+2514 VVTDAENGRAEFKKN
-2529 GELVEGGEANGIAY
+2529 GELVESGEADGIAY

-2607 DFTLEGSGAYGLRL
+2607 DFTLEGGIYALRL

-2707 PLRSST
+2707 PLRTST

-2719 GIFIDYQPVH
+2719 GIFLEYQPVH

-2764 WKPDNADT
+2764 WKPDNANV
-2772 HFVFWFFSNY
+2772 HFVYWFFSNY
-2782 VMNNESEARR
+2782 VMNNESEARK

-2797 VQLLERDFDINVVM
+2797 VQLLERDFEINVVM
-2811 GYYVDYR
+2811 GYHVDYR
-2818 IMCDGVDITN
+2818 IMCDGVDITR
-2828 SDDWANSIGPSIYN
+2828 SDDWASAGTANIYT
-2842 LQGRYGYDISKYPT
+2842 LQGLYGYDRSKYPT

-2862 NYSEITSSGNHTNYV
+2862 NYSEIFKAASRSYV
-2877 APGDGM
+2877 IPGDGV
-2883 IFWFDENF
+2883 IFWLNENF
-2891 RLGGNVGDGRV
+2891 RLGGATNGRI
-2902 KYVYDSVTTE
+2902 KYVYDSITVE

-2925 DKQYSGRT
+2925 DKQYGAYD

-2953 IVINVR
+2953 IDINIR

-2966 TAQPNNTAYGSVT
+2966 TAQPNNTTYGSVT

-2992 EGIYLRINAAAKSG
+2992 EGAYLRINAAAKSG

-3029 SLNLRVGID
+3029 SLNLRVGVD

-3048 DTNPVAQALNLVVD
+3048 DTNPIAQALNLVVD

-3112 LITSAASYNESV
+3112 LITSAASYSESL
-3124 TFVVPNGSVSVKAV
+3124 TFVMPNGSVTVKAV
-3138 LNQRAIEVTWMYY
+3138 LNAKSVNVSWRFMI
-3151 VKKGEN
+3151 KKGEN
-3157 SYVSSSV
+3157 TYVGSSAI
-3164 TTPYMADISIWKNGV
+3164 TPYMADMSIWKNGV
-3179 YQDPNSKTTV
+3179 LQDPNSKITV

-3200 LKDANKYILEK
+3200 LKDPNKYILEK
-3211 IWLVSSGTMVQNY
+3211 IWLDLSGTTAKNY
-3224 DDYNGEYT
+3224 YDYKGEYT
-3232 VTSWKYKGKNIY
+3232 VTSWKFRGKKIY
-3244 QLTINAYFDTNN
+3244 QFLINVGFDMND

-3268 PASGGTIECSSV
+3268 PASGGTIECDSV
-3280 YPLADSIVKLTAKPE
+3280 YPLADSVVNLIAKPE

-3309 NNAVDV
+3309 NNAVEV

-3382 DKATADGIP
+3382 DKATANGIP

-3551 SGEEEGEYTIS
+3551 SGEDDGEYTIS

-3592 GMQMKA
+3592 GMQMKV

-3645 TGFVIDGIPGTI
+3645 TGFVIDGILGTI

-3680 TGVNIAE
+3680 TGVNIAK
-3687 MTPASGEAVDFTKP
+3687 MTPASSEAVDFTKP

-3720 QLQNAGAADEL
+3720 QLHNAGAANEL

>member
-30 KTIVINT
+30 MTLMINT
-37 DGVENGTV
+37 EGIENGTV
-45 EIVSIPDDATQDG
+45 EIVSIPDGATQDG
-58 NKITGLTAKTGFIS
+58 NTVTGLTAKTSFVTV
-72 IKATPKE
+72 KATPKE
-79 GYEFINWTAR
+79 GYEFLNWTVKIS
-89 FTMNNGKTW
+89 TNGKKWLSTA
-98 VPKTTP
+98 KP
-104 NAHYVLKSGN
+104 NSGYVLKSGQ
-114 TFGSNPMEIAPGS
+114 TFASNPIEIANGTM
-127 VGSAK
+127 AK
-132 AYLELTPN
+132 FLQLTPN
-140 FGKPLKL
+140 FGIPLKL

-174 KGYVGSYTA
+174 KGYVGSYNA

-199 FVGWTIRYTNGES
+199 FVGWAIRYTNGES
-212 GIVDDLDEYH
+212 GITEDLDPYH
-222 YHDLNMAKTTT
+222 YMDLSMRPTTT

-241 STDETVVGNTVRDLI
+241 SKDDTVVGNTVRDLI
-256 DTNKKGIK
+256 SYNRKGIK
-264 HDATITA
+264 HDITITA
-271 VFNDKTSPNY
+271 MFNDKTSPNY
-281 ALQDSYWNIRMHVI
+281 TLADDNWKIGMTVRPQNGNQS
-295 FQTQTIYY
+295 IYSANV
-303 PTITGWD
+303 TGWD

-315 VVVEFNDIPAADV
+315 VVAEFNGAVTAAE
-328 LKSANE
+328 LKDANTYFI
-334 CSIFMPIGKSGNTGK
+334 SMPIGMDGGTIRTASGLTVE
-349 TAPGLAINFTDDAPK
+349 FTDEKPG
-364 YTYKDENKLEY
+364 YTYGVGDIQGLSPTTYHVGN
-375 GFGQYTIDDFADV
+375 FADV

-410 FKNRGKLTAE
+410 LKNRGKLTAE

-457 KLLKWIINGAE
+457 KLLKWIINGTE

-566 TSLSFGGRETGE
+566 TSLSFDGRETGE

-667 WEIAGKEYSDNP
+667 WEIGGKEYSNNP

-694 FAKLVTV
+694 FTKLVTV

-710 GAARFADD
+710 GVSRFADD
-718 ETAESKTVAAGGSVS
+718 ETAESKTVAAGESVS
-733 ITNVPGEK
+733 LTNVPGEK

-762 EGRHYALGAG
+762 EGRHYTLGEGA
-772 ESLTDGTI
+772 SYTDGTI

-790 VYPEFERTYSI
+790 VYPEFEPTYSI

-814 KPISAIGKDTVSGL
+814 EPVSAIGKDAVSGL
-828 TKDSAE
+828 TKDSAA
-834 VTWEIDSTEA
+834 VTWEREVET
-844 GYKFSSWGIEYFDTA
+844 GYKFVKWGIEYFDTA
-859 KNEWVTDT
+859 KNEWVADP
-867 TGSSQFERFN
+867 TGGGSTAIYR

-883 GDGRTQRSMSA
+883 GDGRMRPSMSA
-894 KVTKY
+894 KVTEY

-904 PQFAKGNIVEAVAD
+904 PQFSKGLTVEAVAD
-918 PAAGGTAEV
+918 PAAGGKVEV
-927 TGDAD
+927 TGGTD
-932 GYFYKYSNSAQLK
+932 GYFYKNQTAKLK
-945 ATAADGYNFGG
+945 ATATDGYAFGG
-956 WTIEYKQEDGTYA
+956 WTIEYRQEDGTYA
-969 PAELMK
+969 PAVAGTH
-975 QYSSASGNENTPNM
+975 YRAIIGSADTAEITAAVLDHS
-989 SINVMGYDL
+989 L

-1056 FGGWNVVD
+1056 FGGWEVVNG
-1064 AETGNSV
+1064 ETGD
-1071 MPSEPGFDFYYEI
+1071 MMFPSEPDFDFHYEI
-1084 ADGGTVASNPMGVGF
+1084 ADGGTVASNPMSVGF
-1099 SKSEMDRYHVNLKI
+1099 SKSEMDSYHVNLKI

-1121 KVIVGSDNSAYGTVT
+1121 KVTVGSDNSAYGTVT

-1149 LDFSAKPAEGCMF
+1149 LDFSAKPADGCLF

-1173 EIPDEEKGNMFMFNV
+1173 AIPDAEKGNMFMFNV
-1188 NTVNNDETGDNN
+1188 NTVNNDETGDDN
-1200 QLLTFNCEKD
+1200 QLTIFECEKD

-1225 VRYNTNSYHA
+1225 VRYNTDSYHA
-1235 GCLMMPESTIYAPGR
+1235 GCRMPLEIDLSDKTSTRIY
-1250 TVPSSFTGWSN
+1250 PSSVTGWSN
-1261 DLSEPI
+1261 DLSELF
-1267 VITFNAAAQADKAV
+1267 VITFDVAAPADESV
-1281 SIFYRYRYTVLAAP
+1281 RICYRYRFTDLAAP
-1295 DVSFDFGEGTEH
+1295 DVSFDYGEGTEKG
-1307 SNASDSTRSYKYTFS
+1307 SSTGGSTIGYNYYFTE
-1322 AEQAATLYE
+1322 EQAATLYE

-1359 AENGAVSYNDAT
+1359 AENGAVSYN
-1371 YAAGSIIDFPAGEA
+1371 
-1385 TITAAAN
+1385 N
-1392 EGYAFAG
+1392 
-1399 WEIEGVELSEEQ
+1399 
-1411 AKSETITFNVPE
+1411 
-1423 KFFTI
+1423 
-1428 KARFEVAA
+1428 
-1436 KQLYVELAQGEHG
+1436 
-1449 TAEFVGVTPD
+1449 
-1459 ANNRVYGPD
+1459 
-1468 DSTGNIVATVKATP
+1468 
-1482 EEGYAFGGWTI
+1482 
-1493 LNADTGKKAVGLM
+1493 
-1506 GGQYGNY
+1506 
-1513 FLEDGE
+1513 
-1519 SEASNPLRIGFSK
+1519 
-1532 HSSANFHVNLK
+1532 
-1543 LVPVFGKEMKVTVA
+1543 
-1557 SDNSEY
+1557 
-1563 GTVTPEGENIVSSV
+1563 
-1577 GGKLDFGAKPAEDCL
+1577 
-1592 FMGWEITYA
+1592 
-1601 DGTEIPEKEKDNL
+1601 
-1614 FSFNTNSTDN
+1614 
-1624 DATGDNNQLT
+1624 
-1634 IFSCEKDLK
+1634 
-1643 LTAHFVKKGEP
+1643 
-1654 NFVRYNSHKSDR
+1654 
-1666 GSMQA
+1666 
-1671 PRVTVFAPNM
+1671 
-1681 TLPSSY
+1681 
-1687 TGWSNDVSEPI
+1687 
-1698 VIIFDAPAMQSKS
+1698 
-1711 GLRLFY
+1711 
-1717 RYKST
+1717 
-1722 DLTAAG
+1722 
-1728 VTFNLGEG
+1728 
-1736 TEHDASRDTTK
+1736 
-1747 YYVYN
+1747 
-1752 ITAEE
+1752 
-1757 AATLYELPFTAT
+1757 
-1769 DANGNVK
+1769 
-1776 KGVIRFTPAR
+1776 
-1786 RALIE
+1786 
-1791 AENGAVSYNDATYA
+1791 ATYA

-1842 QAKSETLTFNVPE
+1842 QAKSETLTFTVPE
-1855 KFFTIKAKF
+1855 KFFTIKARF
-1864 EVENKVNVTLSV
+1864 EAENKVNVTLSV

-1970 MPVKHGQRLI
+1970 MPVKHGQKLI
-1980 ITYLGHQDVKVGV
+1980 ITYLGPQDQKVGV
-1993 TEVTGWNNNPNETLA
+1993 TEVTGWNNNPNEPLT
-2008 VTITLNGFNDGGS
+2008 VTIKLTNKPTGNGNAE
-2021 LVVLKKYM
+2021 LVVLKKFM
-2029 GMMRDNAPDIL
+2029 GMMYANIPDIL
-2040 APGASYVFPDMED
+2040 APGASYVFPGTVDNAKGTSVVGMMRLQFIDED
-2053 TAGPVT
+2053 W
-2059 SIGAMYLHF
+2059 
-2068 TNGWDRTK
+2068 GWT
-2076 TYHFSIVDESGNV
+2076 TYHFSIVDESGSV
-2089 LKNGTVEFRA
+2089 LKNGIVEFEYN
-2099 KGLAKIEAEN
+2099 GLAKIEAEN
-2109 GAVEFD
+2109 GAVEFN

-2364 EEVVRHENDGKVY
+2364 EEVVRHENGGKVY

-2450 TEGYVTI
+2450 AEGYVTI

-2514 VVTDAENGHAEIKKN
+2514 VVTDAENGRAEFKKN
-2529 GELVEGGEANGIAY
+2529 GELVESGEADGIAY

-2607 DFTLEGSGAYGLRL
+2607 DFTLEGGIYALRL

-2707 PLRSST
+2707 PLRTST

-2719 GIFIDYQPVH
+2719 GIFLEYQPVH

-2764 WKPDNADT
+2764 WKPDNANV
-2772 HFVFWFFSNY
+2772 HFVYWFFSNY
-2782 VMNNESEARR
+2782 VMNNESEARK

-2797 VQLLERDFDINVVM
+2797 VQLLERDFEINVVM
-2811 GYYVDYR
+2811 GYHVDYR
-2818 IMCDGVDITN
+2818 IMCDGVDITR
-2828 SDDWANSIGPSIYN
+2828 SDDWASAGTANIYT
-2842 LQGRYGYDISKYPT
+2842 LQGLYGYDRSKYPT

-2862 NYSEITSSGNHTNYV
+2862 NYSEIFKAASRSYV
-2877 APGDGM
+2877 IPGDGV
-2883 IFWFDENF
+2883 IFWLNENF
-2891 RLGGNVGDGRV
+2891 RLGGATNGRI
-2902 KYVYDSVTTE
+2902 KYVYDSITVE

-2925 DKQYSGRT
+2925 DKQYGAYD

-2953 IVINVR
+2953 IDINIR

-2966 TAQPNNTAYGSVT
+2966 TAQPNNTTYGSVT

-2992 EGIYLRINAAAKSG
+2992 EGAYLRINAAAKSG

-3029 SLNLRVGID
+3029 SLNLRVGVD

-3048 DTNPVAQALNLVVD
+3048 DTNPIAQALNLVVD

-3112 LITSAASYNESV
+3112 LITSAASYSESL
-3124 TFVVPNGSVSVKAV
+3124 TFVMPNGSVTVKAV
-3138 LNQRAIEVTWMYY
+3138 LNAKSVNVSWRFMI
-3151 VKKGEN
+3151 KKGEN
-3157 SYVSSSV
+3157 TYVGSSAI
-3164 TTPYMADISIWKNGV
+3164 TPYMADMSIWKNGV
-3179 YQDPNSKTTV
+3179 LQDPNSKITV

-3200 LKDANKYILEK
+3200 LKDPNKYILEK
-3211 IWLVSSGTMVQNY
+3211 IWLDLSGTTAKNY
-3224 DDYNGEYT
+3224 YDYKGEYT
-3232 VTSWKYKGKNIY
+3232 VTSWKFRGKKIY
-3244 QLTINAYFDTNN
+3244 QFLINVGFDMND

-3268 PASGGTIECSSV
+3268 PASGGTIECDSV
-3280 YPLADSIVKLTAKPE
+3280 YPLADSVVNLIAKPE

-3382 DKATADGIP
+3382 DKATANGIP

-3551 SGEEEGEYTIS
+3551 SGEDDGEYTIS

-3592 GMQMKA
+3592 GMQMKV

-3645 TGFVIDGIPGTI
+3645 TGFVIDGILGTI

-3680 TGVNIAE
+3680 TGVNIAK
-3687 MTPASGEAVDFTKP
+3687 MTPASSEAVDFTKP

-3720 QLQNAGAADEL
+3720 QLHNAGAANEL

>member
-30 KTIVINT
+30 MTLMINT
-37 DGVENGTV
+37 EGIENGTV
-45 EIVSIPDDATQDG
+45 EIVSIPDGATQDG
-58 NKITGLTAKTGFIS
+58 NTVTGLTAKTSFVTV
-72 IKATPKE
+72 KATPKE
-79 GYEFINWTAR
+79 GYEFLNWTVKISP
-89 FTMNNGKTW
+89 NGTKWLSTA
-98 VPKTTP
+98 KP
-104 NAHYVLKSGN
+104 NSGYVLKSGQ
-114 TFGSNPMEIAPGS
+114 TFASNPIEIANGTM
-127 VGSAK
+127 AK
-132 AYLELTPN
+132 FLQLTPN
-140 FGKPLKL
+140 FGIPLKL

-174 KGYVGSYTA
+174 KGYVGSYNA

-199 FVGWTIRYTNGES
+199 FVGWAIRYTNGES
-212 GIVDDLDEYH
+212 GITEDLDPYH
-222 YHDLNMAKTTT
+222 YMDLSMRPTTT

-241 STDETVVGNTVRDLI
+241 SKDDTVVGNTVRDLI
-256 DTNKKGIK
+256 SYNRKGIK
-264 HDATITA
+264 HDITITA
-271 VFNDKTSPNY
+271 MFNDKTSPNY
-281 ALQDSYWNIRMHVI
+281 TLADDNWKIGMTVRPQNGNQS
-295 FQTQTIYY
+295 IYSANV
-303 PTITGWD
+303 TGWD

-315 VVVEFNDIPAADV
+315 VVAEFNGAVTAAE
-328 LKSANE
+328 LKDANTYFI
-334 CSIFMPIGKSGNTGK
+334 SMPIGMDGGTIRTASGLTVE
-349 TAPGLAINFTDDAPK
+349 FTDEKPG
-364 YTYKDENKLEY
+364 YTYGVGDIQGLSPTTYHVGN
-375 GFGQYTIDDFADV
+375 FADV

-410 FKNRGKLTAE
+410 LKNRGKLTAE

-443 DGDATMTAVPEEGY
+443 DGEATMTAVPEEGY

-520 ATEGTVTGWSN
+520 ATEGTVTDWSN

-718 ETAESKTVAAGGSVS
+718 ETAESKTVAAGESVS
-733 ITNVPGEK
+733 ITNVPGKK

-762 EGRHYALGAG
+762 EGRHYTLGNDT
-772 ESLTDGTI
+772 SLSDGTI

-790 VYPEFERTYSI
+790 VYPEFEPTYSI

-814 KPISAIGKDTVSGL
+814 EPVSAIGKDAVSGL
-828 TKDSAE
+828 TKDSAA
-834 VTWEIDSTEA
+834 VTWEREVET
-844 GYKFSSWGIEYFDTA
+844 GYRFVKWGIEYFDTA
-859 KNEWVTDT
+859 KNEWVADP
-867 TGSSQFERFN
+867 TGGGSTAIYR

-883 GDGRTQRSMSA
+883 GDGRMRPSMSV
-894 KVTKY
+894 KVTEY

-904 PQFAKGNIVEAVAD
+904 PQFSKGLTVEAVAD
-918 PAAGGTAEV
+918 PAAGGKVEAS
-927 TGDAD
+927 GDTD
-932 GYFYKYSNSAQLK
+932 GYFYKNQYAKLK
-945 ATAADGYNFGG
+945 AAAADGYNFGG
-956 WTIEYKQEDGTYA
+956 WTIEYKQEDGIYA
-969 PAELMK
+969 PAVAGTH
-975 QYSSASGNENTPNM
+975 YRAIIGSADTAEITAAVLDHS
-989 SINVMGYDL
+989 L

-1025 TPDADNRVYGPDD
+1025 TPDANNRVYGPDD

-1056 FGGWNVVD
+1056 FGGWDVVD

-1322 AEQAATLYE
+1322 EEEAATLYE

-1428 KARFEVAA
+1428 KARFEV
-1436 KQLYVELAQGEHG
+1436 
-1449 TAEFVGVTPD
+1449 
-1459 ANNRVYGPD
+1459 
-1468 DSTGNIVATVKATP
+1468 
-1482 EEGYAFGGWTI
+1482 
-1493 LNADTGKKAVGLM
+1493 
-1506 GGQYGNY
+1506 
-1513 FLEDGE
+1513 
-1519 SEASNPLRIGFSK
+1519 
-1532 HSSANFHVNLK
+1532 
-1543 LVPVFGKEMKVTVA
+1543 
-1557 SDNSEY
+1557 
-1563 GTVTPEGENIVSSV
+1563 
-1577 GGKLDFGAKPAEDCL
+1577 
-1592 FMGWEITYA
+1592 
-1601 DGTEIPEKEKDNL
+1601 
-1614 FSFNTNSTDN
+1614 
-1624 DATGDNNQLT
+1624 
-1634 IFSCEKDLK
+1634 
-1643 LTAHFVKKGEP
+1643 
-1654 NFVRYNSHKSDR
+1654 
-1666 GSMQA
+1666 
-1671 PRVTVFAPNM
+1671 
-1681 TLPSSY
+1681 
-1687 TGWSNDVSEPI
+1687 
-1698 VIIFDAPAMQSKS
+1698 
-1711 GLRLFY
+1711 
-1717 RYKST
+1717 
-1722 DLTAAG
+1722 
-1728 VTFNLGEG
+1728 
-1736 TEHDASRDTTK
+1736 
-1747 YYVYN
+1747 
-1752 ITAEE
+1752 
-1757 AATLYELPFTAT
+1757 
-1769 DANGNVK
+1769 
-1776 KGVIRFTPAR
+1776 
-1786 RALIE
+1786 
-1791 AENGAVSYNDATYA
+1791 
-1805 AGSIIDFPAGEA
+1805 
-1817 TITAAANE
+1817 
-1825 GYAFAGWE
+1825 
-1833 IEGVELSEE
+1833 
-1842 QAKSETLTFNVPE
+1842 
-1855 KFFTIKAKF
+1855 
-1864 EVENKVNVTLSV
+1864 ENKVNVTLSV

-1905 NPDGYEDF
+1905 NPNGYEDF

-2029 GMMRDNAPDIL
+2029 GMMRADAPDIL

-2099 KGLAKIEAEN
+2099 KGLAKIDAEN

-2124 VYLGTGSA
+2124 VYLGTDSA

-2326 GTSDILGQDMLITLS
+2326 GTSDILGHDMLITLS

-2364 EEVVRHENDGKVY
+2364 EEVVRHENGGKVY

-2450 TEGYVTI
+2450 AEGYVTI

-2514 VVTDAENGHAEIKKN
+2514 VVTDAENGRAEFKKN
-2529 GELVEGGEANGIAY
+2529 GELVEGGEADGIAY

-2559 FVRWQVEMNNSII
+2559 FVRWQVEMNNSIT
-2572 DPDSWVGE
+2572 DPDLWVGE

-2601 ISEAKL
+2601 IREAKL
-2607 DFTLEGSGAYGLRL
+2607 DFTLEGGLYALRL

-2719 GIFIDYQPVH
+2719 GIFLEYQPVH

-2764 WKPDNADT
+2764 WKPDNANA
-2772 HFVFWFFSNY
+2772 HFVYWFFSNY
-2782 VMNNESEARR
+2782 VMNNESEARK

-2797 VQLLERDFDINVVM
+2797 VQLLERDFEINVVM
-2811 GYYVDYR
+2811 GYHVDYR
-2818 IMCDGVDITN
+2818 IMCDGVDITR
-2828 SDDWANSIGPSIYN
+2828 SDDWASAGTANIYT
-2842 LQGRYGYDISKYPT
+2842 LQGLYGYDRSKYPT

-2862 NYSEITSSGNHTNYV
+2862 NYSEIFKAASRSYV
-2877 APGDGM
+2877 IPGDGV
-2883 IFWFDENF
+2883 IFWLNENF
-2891 RLGGNVGDGRV
+2891 RLGGATNGRI
-2902 KYVYDSVTTE
+2902 KYVYDSITVE

-2925 DKQYSGRT
+2925 DKQYGAYD

-2953 IVINVR
+2953 IDINIR

-2966 TAQPNNTAYGSVT
+2966 TAQPNNTTYGSVT

-2992 EGIYLRINAAAKSG
+2992 EGAYLRINAAAKSG

-3029 SLNLRVGID
+3029 SLNLRVGVD

-3048 DTNPVAQALNLVVD
+3048 DTNPIAQALNLVVD

-3112 LITSAASYNESV
+3112 LITSAASYSESL
-3124 TFVVPNGSVSVKAV
+3124 TFVMPNGSVTVKAV
-3138 LNQRAIEVTWMYY
+3138 LNAKSVNVSWRFMI
-3151 VKKGEN
+3151 KKGEN
-3157 SYVSSSV
+3157 TYVGSSAI
-3164 TTPYMADISIWKNGV
+3164 TPYMADMSIWKNGV
-3179 YQDPNSKTTV
+3179 LQDPNSKITV

-3200 LKDANKYILEK
+3200 LKDPNKYILEK
-3211 IWLVSSGTMVQNY
+3211 IWLDLSGTTAKNY
-3224 DDYNGEYT
+3224 YDYKGEYT
-3232 VTSWKYKGKNIY
+3232 VTSWKFRGKKIY
-3244 QLTINAYFDTNN
+3244 QFLINVGFDMND

-3280 YPLADSIVKLTAKPE
+3280 YPLADSVVNLIAKPE

-3309 NNAVDV
+3309 NNAVEV

-3335 VTAEFEQTDVR
+3335 VTAEFEQTNAS
-3346 GAEMLAVDILSG
+3346 GAEILAVDILSG
-3358 KGGAVIASGALAGDA
+3358 KGGAVIASGTLAGDA

-3428 PLNQGVIFIAHNGE
+3428 PLNQSVIFIAHNGE

-3551 SGEEEGEYTIS
+3551 SGEDDGEYTIS

-3592 GMQMKA
+3592 GMQMKV

-3680 TGVNIAE
+3680 TGVNIAK
-3687 MTPASGEAVDFTKP
+3687 MTPASSEAVDFTKP

-3720 QLQNAGAADEL
+3720 QLHNAGAANEL

>member
-30 KTIVINT
+30 MTLMINT
-37 DGVENGTV
+37 EGIENGTV
-45 EIVSIPDDATQDG
+45 EIVSIPDGATQDG
-58 NKITGLTAKTGFIS
+58 NTVTGLTAKTSFVTV
-72 IKATPKE
+72 KATPKE
-79 GYEFINWTAR
+79 GYEFLNWTVKIS
-89 FTMNNGKTW
+89 TNGKKWLSTA
-98 VPKTTP
+98 KP
-104 NAHYVLKSGN
+104 NSGYVLKSGQ
-114 TFGSNPMEIAPGS
+114 TFASNPIEIANGPM
-127 VGSAK
+127 AK
-132 AYLELTPN
+132 FLQLTPN
-140 FGKPLKL
+140 FGIPLKL

-174 KGYVGSYTA
+174 KGYVGSYNA

-212 GIVDDLDEYH
+212 GITEDLDAYH
-222 YHDLNMAKTTT
+222 YMDLSMRPTTT
-233 WPYDKNPW
+233 WPYDQNPW
-241 STDETVVGNTVRDLI
+241 SKDDTVVGNTVRDLI
-256 DTNKKGIK
+256 SYNRKGIK
-264 HDATITA
+264 HDITITA

-281 ALQDSYWNIRMHVI
+281 TLADDNWKIGMTVRPQNGNQS
-295 FQTQTIYY
+295 IYSANV
-303 PTITGWD
+303 TGWD

-315 VVVEFNDIPAADV
+315 VVAEFNGAVTAAE
-328 LKSANE
+328 LKDANTYFI
-334 CSIFMPIGKSGNTGK
+334 SMPIGMDGGTIRTASGLTVE
-349 TAPGLAINFTDDAPK
+349 FTDEKPG
-364 YTYKDENKLEY
+364 YTYGVGDIQGLSPDTYHVGN
-375 GFGQYTIDDFADV
+375 FADV

-457 KLLKWIINGAE
+457 KLLKWIINGTE

-546 LPQYVAA
+546 LPLYVAA

-814 KPISAIGKDTVSGL
+814 EPVSAIGKDAVSGL
-828 TKDSAE
+828 TKDSAA
-834 VTWEIDSTEA
+834 VTWEREVET
-844 GYKFSSWGIEYFDTA
+844 GYRFVKWGIEYFDTA
-859 KNEWVTDT
+859 KNEWVADP
-867 TGSSQFERFN
+867 TGGGSTAIYR

-883 GDGRTQRSMSA
+883 GDGRMRPSMSV
-894 KVTKY
+894 KVTEY

-904 PQFAKGNIVEAVAD
+904 PQFSKGLTVEAVAD

-927 TGDAD
+927 TGDTD
-932 GYFYKYSNSAQLK
+932 GYFYKNQYAKLK
-945 ATAADGYNFGG
+945 AAAADGYSFGG
-956 WTIEYKQEDGTYA
+956 WTIEYKQEDGIYA
-969 PAELMK
+969 PAVAGTHYRAVIGSTDTAEITATVLD
-975 QYSSASGNENTPNM
+975 YS
-989 SINVMGYDL
+989 L

-1004 TKQLYVEL
+1004 T
-1012 AQGEHGTA
+1012 
-1020 EFVGV
+1020 
-1025 TPDADNRVYGPDD
+1025 
-1038 STGNIVA
+1038 
-1045 TVKATPEEGYV
+1045 
-1056 FGGWNVVD
+1056 
-1064 AETGNSV
+1064 
-1071 MPSEPGFDFYYEI
+1071 
-1084 ADGGTVASNPMGVGF
+1084 
-1099 SKSEMDRYHVNLKI
+1099 
-1113 KPVFGKGI
+1113 
-1121 KVIVGSDNSAYGTVT
+1121 
-1136 PEGENIISGTNGR
+1136 
-1149 LDFSAKPAEGCMF
+1149 
-1162 MGWEVTYADGT
+1162 
-1173 EIPDEEKGNMFMFNV
+1173 
-1188 NTVNNDETGDNN
+1188 
-1200 QLLTFNCEKD
+1200 
-1210 LKLTAHF
+1210 
-1217 VKKGEPNF
+1217 
-1225 VRYNTNSYHA
+1225 
-1235 GCLMMPESTIYAPGR
+1235 
-1250 TVPSSFTGWSN
+1250 
-1261 DLSEPI
+1261 
-1267 VITFNAAAQADKAV
+1267 
-1281 SIFYRYRYTVLAAP
+1281 
-1295 DVSFDFGEGTEH
+1295 
-1307 SNASDSTRSYKYTFS
+1307 
-1322 AEQAATLYE
+1322 
-1331 LPFTATDANGNVKK
+1331 
-1345 GVIRF
+1345 
-1350 TPARRALIE
+1350 
-1359 AENGAVSYNDAT
+1359 
-1371 YAAGSIIDFPAGEA
+1371 
-1385 TITAAAN
+1385 
-1392 EGYAFAG
+1392 
-1399 WEIEGVELSEEQ
+1399 
-1411 AKSETITFNVPE
+1411 
-1423 KFFTI
+1423 
-1428 KARFEVAA
+1428 

-1654 NFVRYNSHKSDR
+1654 NFVRYNSNKSDR

-1671 PRVTVFAPNM
+1671 PRVTVLAPNM

-1698 VIIFDAPAMQSKS
+1698 VIIFDAPAMQSKG

-1776 KGVIRFTPAR
+1776 KGVIRFAPAR

-1791 AENGAVSYNDATYA
+1791 AENGAVSYNNATYA

-1842 QAKSETLTFNVPE
+1842 QAKSETLTFTVPE

-2124 VYLGTGSA
+2124 VYLGTDSA

-2364 EEVVRHENDGKVY
+2364 EEVVRHENGGKVY

-2450 TEGYVTI
+2450 AEGYVTI

-2514 VVTDAENGHAEIKKN
+2514 VVTDAENGRAEFKKN

-2559 FVRWQVEMNNSII
+2559 FVRWQVEMNNSIT
-2572 DPDSWVGE
+2572 DPDLWVGE

-2601 ISEAKL
+2601 IREAKL
-2607 DFTLEGSGAYGLRL
+2607 DFTLEGGIYALRL

-2707 PLRSST
+2707 PLRTST

-2719 GIFIDYQPVH
+2719 GIFPEYQPVH

-2764 WKPDNADT
+2764 WKPDNADA

-2797 VQLLERDFDINVVM
+2797 VQLLERDFEINVTM
-2811 GYYVDYR
+2811 GYQVNYR
-2818 IMCDGVDITN
+2818 IMCDGKDITR
-2828 SDDWANSIGPSIYN
+2828 SDDWASAGTANIYA
-2842 LQGRYGYDISKYPT
+2842 LQGLYGYNRSKYPT

-2862 NYSEITSSGNHTNYV
+2862 NYSEIAKAASRSYV
-2877 APGDGM
+2877 IPGDGV
-2883 IFWFDENF
+2883 IFWLNENF
-2891 RLGGNVGDGRV
+2891 RLGGAINGRI
-2902 KYVYDSVTTE
+2902 KYVYDSITVE

-2918 GITKELI
+2918 GVTKELI
-2925 DKQYSGRT
+2925 DKQYGAYE

-3029 SLNLRVGID
+3029 SLNLKVGAD

-3048 DTNPVAQALNLVVD
+3048 DTNPLAQALNLVVD

-3112 LITSAASYNESV
+3112 LITSAASYSESL
-3124 TFVVPNGSVSVKAV
+3124 TFVVPNSPVTVKAV
-3138 LNQRAIEVTWMYY
+3138 LNAKSVNVAWRFMI
-3151 VKKGEN
+3151 KKGN
-3157 SYVSSSV
+3157 NTYVGSSA

-3179 YQDPNSKTTV
+3179 YQDPNSKITV

-3200 LKDANKYILEK
+3200 LKDPNKYILEK
-3211 IWLVSSGTMVQNY
+3211 IWLDLSGTTAKNY
-3224 DDYNGEYT
+3224 YDYKGEYT
-3232 VTSWKYKGKNIY
+3232 LTSWKHNGKAIY
-3244 QLTINAYFDTNN
+3244 QFLINVGFDMND

-3280 YPLADSIVKLTAKPE
+3280 YPLADSVVKLTAKPE
-3295 ENYRLKRWIVTDEY
+3295 EKYRLKRWIVTDEY

-3335 VTAEFEQTDVR
+3335 VTAEFEQTDAS
-3346 GAEMLAVDILSG
+3346 GAEILAVDILSG
-3358 KGGAVIASGALAGDA
+3358 KGGAVIASGTLAGDA

-3491 ESGAAEPA
+3491 ESGAAEPT

-3551 SGEEEGEYTIS
+3551 SGEDDGEYTIS

-3592 GMQMKA
+3592 GMQMKV

-3657 DASGNIVVTMPYK
+3657 DAGGNIVVTMPYK

>member
-30 KTIVINT
+30 MTLMINT
-37 DGVENGTV
+37 EGIENGTV
-45 EIVSIPDDATQDG
+45 EIVSIPDGATQDG
-58 NKITGLTAKTGFIS
+58 NTVTGLTAKTSFVTV
-72 IKATPKE
+72 KATPKE
-79 GYEFINWTAR
+79 GYEFLNWTVKIS
-89 FTMNNGKTW
+89 TNGKKWLSTA
-98 VPKTTP
+98 KP
-104 NAHYVLKSGN
+104 NSGYVLKSGQ
-114 TFGSNPMEIAPGS
+114 TFASNPIEIANGPM
-127 VGSAK
+127 AK
-132 AYLELTPN
+132 FLQLTPN
-140 FGKPLKL
+140 FGIPLKL

-174 KGYVGSYTA
+174 KGYVGSYNA

-212 GIVDDLDEYH
+212 GITEDLDAYH
-222 YHDLNMAKTTT
+222 YMDLSMRPTTT
-233 WPYDKNPW
+233 WPYDQNPW
-241 STDETVVGNTVRDLI
+241 SKDDTVVGNTVRDLI
-256 DTNKKGIK
+256 SYNRKGIK
-264 HDATITA
+264 HDITITA

-281 ALQDSYWNIRMHVI
+281 TLADDNWKIGMTVRPQNGNQS
-295 FQTQTIYY
+295 IYSANV
-303 PTITGWD
+303 TGWD

-315 VVVEFNDIPAADV
+315 VVAEFNGAVTAAE
-328 LKSANE
+328 LKDANTYFI
-334 CSIFMPIGKSGNTGK
+334 SMPIGMDGGTIRTASGLTVE
-349 TAPGLAINFTDDAPK
+349 FTDEKPG
-364 YTYKDENKLEY
+364 YTYGVGDIQGLSPDTYHVGN
-375 GFGQYTIDDFADV
+375 FADV

-457 KLLKWIINGAE
+457 KLLKWIINGTE

-553 YYRLNK
+553 YYRLNN

-578 KGSWLSWSRYYYTQL
+578 KGSWLGWSRYYYTQL

-667 WEIAGKEYSDNP
+667 WEIGGKEYSNNP

-718 ETAESKTVAAGGSVS
+718 ETAESKTVAAGESVS
-733 ITNVPGEK
+733 LTNVPGEK
-741 SKFVAWHVEY
+741 SKFVRWHVDY

-762 EGRHYALGAG
+762 EGRHYTLGEGA
-772 ESLTDGTI
+772 SYTDGTI
-780 TIVAKEYNLR
+780 TIVAKEYNIK
-790 VYPEFERTYSI
+790 VYPEFEPTYSI

-814 KPISAIGKDTVSGL
+814 EPVSAIGKDAVSGL
-828 TKDSAE
+828 TKDSAA
-834 VTWEIDSTEA
+834 VTWEREVET
-844 GYKFSSWGIEYFDTA
+844 GYKFVKWGIEYFDTA
-859 KNEWVTDT
+859 KNEWVADP
-867 TGSSQFERFN
+867 TGGGSTAIYR

-883 GDGRTQRSMSA
+883 GDGRMRPSMSA
-894 KVTKY
+894 KVTEY

-904 PQFAKGNIVEAVAD
+904 PQFSKGLTVEAVAD
-918 PAAGGTAEV
+918 PAAGGKVEV
-927 TGDAD
+927 TGGTD
-932 GYFYKYSNSAQLK
+932 GYFYKNQTAKLK
-945 ATAADGYNFGG
+945 ATATDGYAFGG
-956 WTIEYKQEDGTYA
+956 WTIEYRQEDGTYA
-969 PAELMK
+969 PAVAGTH
-975 QYSSASGNENTPNM
+975 YRAIIGSADTAEITAAVLDHS
-989 SINVMGYDL
+989 L

-1056 FGGWNVVD
+1056 FGGWDVVD

-1322 AEQAATLYE
+1322 E
-1331 LPFTATDANGNVKK
+1331 
-1345 GVIRF
+1345 
-1350 TPARRALIE
+1350 
-1359 AENGAVSYNDAT
+1359 
-1371 YAAGSIIDFPAGEA
+1371 
-1385 TITAAAN
+1385 
-1392 EGYAFAG
+1392 
-1399 WEIEGVELSEEQ
+1399 
-1411 AKSETITFNVPE
+1411 
-1423 KFFTI
+1423 
-1428 KARFEVAA
+1428 
-1436 KQLYVELAQGEHG
+1436 
-1449 TAEFVGVTPD
+1449 
-1459 ANNRVYGPD
+1459 
-1468 DSTGNIVATVKATP
+1468 
-1482 EEGYAFGGWTI
+1482 
-1493 LNADTGKKAVGLM
+1493 
-1506 GGQYGNY
+1506 
-1513 FLEDGE
+1513 
-1519 SEASNPLRIGFSK
+1519 
-1532 HSSANFHVNLK
+1532 
-1543 LVPVFGKEMKVTVA
+1543 
-1557 SDNSEY
+1557 
-1563 GTVTPEGENIVSSV
+1563 
-1577 GGKLDFGAKPAEDCL
+1577 
-1592 FMGWEITYA
+1592 
-1601 DGTEIPEKEKDNL
+1601 
-1614 FSFNTNSTDN
+1614 
-1624 DATGDNNQLT
+1624 
-1634 IFSCEKDLK
+1634 
-1643 LTAHFVKKGEP
+1643 
-1654 NFVRYNSHKSDR
+1654 
-1666 GSMQA
+1666 
-1671 PRVTVFAPNM
+1671 
-1681 TLPSSY
+1681 
-1687 TGWSNDVSEPI
+1687 
-1698 VIIFDAPAMQSKS
+1698 
-1711 GLRLFY
+1711 
-1717 RYKST
+1717 
-1722 DLTAAG
+1722 
-1728 VTFNLGEG
+1728 
-1736 TEHDASRDTTK
+1736 
-1747 YYVYN
+1747 
-1752 ITAEE
+1752 EE

-1776 KGVIRFTPAR
+1776 KGVIRFAPAR

-1791 AENGAVSYNDATYA
+1791 AENGAVSYNNATYA

-1842 QAKSETLTFNVPE
+1842 QAKSETLTFTVPE
-1855 KFFTIKAKF
+1855 KFFTIKARF

-2124 VYLGTGSA
+2124 VYLGTDSA

-2364 EEVVRHENDGKVY
+2364 EEVVRHENGGKVY

-2450 TEGYVTI
+2450 AEGYVTI

-2514 VVTDAENGHAEIKKN
+2514 VVTDAENGRAEFKKN
-2529 GELVEGGEANGIAY
+2529 GELVEGGEADGIAY

-2559 FVRWQVEMNNSII
+2559 FVRWQVEKNNSII
-2572 DPDSWVGE
+2572 DQDSWVGE
-2580 KFTEDEQARLLAR
+2580 KFTEEEQARLLAR

-2601 ISEAKL
+2601 IREAKL
-2607 DFTLEGSGAYGLRL
+2607 DFTLEGGIYALRL

-2642 KGTISSEDDLTDVR
+2642 KGTLSSEDDLTDVR

-2707 PLRSST
+2707 PLRTST

-2719 GIFIDYQPVH
+2719 GIFLEYQPVH

-2764 WKPDNADT
+2764 WKPDNANA
-2772 HFVFWFFSNY
+2772 HFVYWFFSDY

-2797 VQLLERDFDINVVM
+2797 VQLLERDFEINVTM
-2811 GYYVDYR
+2811 GYQVNYR
-2818 IMCDGVDITN
+2818 IMCDGKDITR
-2828 SDDWANSIGPSIYN
+2828 SDDWASAGTANIYA
-2842 LQGRYGYDISKYPT
+2842 LQGLYGYNRSKYPT

-2862 NYSEITSSGNHTNYV
+2862 NYSEIAKAASRSYV
-2877 APGDGM
+2877 IPGDGV
-2883 IFWFDENF
+2883 IFWLNENF
-2891 RLGGNVGDGRV
+2891 RLGGATNGRI
-2902 KYVYDSVTTE
+2902 KYVYDSITVE

-2925 DKQYSGRT
+2925 DKQYGGYE

-2953 IVINVR
+2953 IDINIR

-3029 SLNLRVGID
+3029 SLNLRVGVD

-3048 DTNPVAQALNLVVD
+3048 DTNPIAQALNLVVD

-3112 LITSAASYNESV
+3112 LITSAASYSESL
-3124 TFVVPNGSVSVKAV
+3124 TFVMPNGSVTVKAV
-3138 LNQRAIEVTWMYY
+3138 LNAKSVNVSWRFMI
-3151 VKKGEN
+3151 KKGEN
-3157 SYVSSSV
+3157 TYVGSSAI
-3164 TTPYMADISIWKNGV
+3164 TPYMADMSIWKNGV
-3179 YQDPNSKTTV
+3179 LQDPNSKITV

-3200 LKDANKYILEK
+3200 LKDPNKYILEK
-3211 IWLVSSGTMVQNY
+3211 IWLDLSGTTAKNY
-3224 DDYNGEYT
+3224 YDYKGEYT
-3232 VTSWKYKGKNIY
+3232 VTSWKFRGKKIY
-3244 QLTINAYFDTNN
+3244 QFLINVGFDMND

-3268 PASGGTIECSSV
+3268 PASGGTIECDSV
-3280 YPLADSIVKLTAKPE
+3280 YPLADSVVNLIAKPE

-3309 NNAVDV
+3309 NNAVEV

-3382 DKATADGIP
+3382 DKATANGIP

-3551 SGEEEGEYTIS
+3551 SGEDDGEYTIS

-3592 GMQMKA
+3592 GMQMKV

-3657 DASGNIVVTMPYK
+3657 DVGGNIVVTMPYK

-3687 MTPASGEAVDFTKP
+3687 MTPASSEAVDFTKP

-3720 QLQNAGAADEL
+3720 QLHNAGAADEL

>member
-30 KTIVINT
+30 MTLMINT
-37 DGVENGTV
+37 EGIENGTV
-45 EIVSIPDDATQDG
+45 EIVSIPDGATQDG
-58 NKITGLTAKTGFIS
+58 NTVTGLTAKTSFVTV
-72 IKATPKE
+72 KATPKE
-79 GYEFINWTAR
+79 GYEFLNWTVKISP
-89 FTMNNGKTW
+89 NGTKWLSTA
-98 VPKTTP
+98 KP
-104 NAHYVLKSGN
+104 NSGYVLKSGQ
-114 TFGSNPMEIAPGS
+114 TFASNPIEIANGTM
-127 VGSAK
+127 AK
-132 AYLELTPN
+132 FLQLTPN
-140 FGKPLKL
+140 FGIPLKL

-174 KGYVGSYTA
+174 KGYVGSYNA

-199 FVGWTIRYTNGES
+199 FVGWAIRYTNGES
-212 GIVDDLDEYH
+212 GITEDLDPYH
-222 YHDLNMAKTTT
+222 YMDLSMRPTTT

-241 STDETVVGNTVRDLI
+241 SKDDTVVGNTVRDLI
-256 DTNKKGIK
+256 SYNRKGIK
-264 HDATITA
+264 HDITITA
-271 VFNDKTSPNY
+271 MFNDKTSPNY
-281 ALQDSYWNIRMHVI
+281 TLADDNWKIGMTVRPQNGNQS
-295 FQTQTIYY
+295 IYSANV
-303 PTITGWD
+303 TGWD

-315 VVVEFNDIPAADV
+315 VVAEFNGAVTAAE
-328 LKSANE
+328 LKDANTYFI
-334 CSIFMPIGKSGNTGK
+334 SMPIGMDGGTIRTASGLTVE
-349 TAPGLAINFTDDAPK
+349 FTDEKPG
-364 YTYKDENKLEY
+364 YTYGVGDIQGLSPTTYHVGN
-375 GFGQYTIDDFADV
+375 FADV

-410 FKNRGKLTAE
+410 LKNRGKLTAE

-667 WEIAGKEYSDNP
+667 WEIAGKEYSNNP

-694 FAKLVTV
+694 FTKLVTV

-710 GAARFADD
+710 GVSRFADD
-718 ETAESKTVAAGGSVS
+718 ETAESKTVAAGESVS
-733 ITNVPGEK
+733 LTNVPGEK
-741 SKFVAWHVEY
+741 SKFARWHVDY

-762 EGRHYALGAG
+762 EGRHYTLGEGA
-772 ESLTDGTI
+772 SYTDGTI
-780 TIVAKEYNLR
+780 TIVTKEYNIK

-814 KPISAIGKDTVSGL
+814 EPVSAIGKDAVSGL
-828 TKDSAE
+828 TKDSNA
-834 VTWEIDSTEA
+834 VTWEREVET
-844 GYKFSSWGIEYFDTA
+844 GYRFVKWGIEYFDTA
-859 KNEWVTDT
+859 KNEWVADP
-867 TGSSQFERFN
+867 TGGGSTAIYR

-883 GDGRTQRSMSA
+883 GDGRMRPSMSV
-894 KVTKY
+894 KVTEY

-904 PQFAKGNIVEAVAD
+904 PQFSKGLTVEAVAD

-927 TGDAD
+927 TGDTD
-932 GYFYKYSNSAQLK
+932 GYFYKNQYAKLK
-945 ATAADGYNFGG
+945 AAAADGYSFGG
-956 WTIEYKQEDGTYA
+956 WTIEYKQEDGIYA
-969 PAELMK
+969 PAVAGTHYRAVIGSTDTAEITAAVLDH
-975 QYSSASGNENTPNM
+975 S
-989 SINVMGYDL
+989 L

-1004 TKQLYVEL
+1004 T
-1012 AQGEHGTA
+1012 
-1020 EFVGV
+1020 
-1025 TPDADNRVYGPDD
+1025 
-1038 STGNIVA
+1038 
-1045 TVKATPEEGYV
+1045 
-1056 FGGWNVVD
+1056 
-1064 AETGNSV
+1064 
-1071 MPSEPGFDFYYEI
+1071 
-1084 ADGGTVASNPMGVGF
+1084 
-1099 SKSEMDRYHVNLKI
+1099 
-1113 KPVFGKGI
+1113 
-1121 KVIVGSDNSAYGTVT
+1121 
-1136 PEGENIISGTNGR
+1136 
-1149 LDFSAKPAEGCMF
+1149 
-1162 MGWEVTYADGT
+1162 
-1173 EIPDEEKGNMFMFNV
+1173 
-1188 NTVNNDETGDNN
+1188 
-1200 QLLTFNCEKD
+1200 
-1210 LKLTAHF
+1210 
-1217 VKKGEPNF
+1217 
-1225 VRYNTNSYHA
+1225 
-1235 GCLMMPESTIYAPGR
+1235 
-1250 TVPSSFTGWSN
+1250 
-1261 DLSEPI
+1261 
-1267 VITFNAAAQADKAV
+1267 
-1281 SIFYRYRYTVLAAP
+1281 
-1295 DVSFDFGEGTEH
+1295 
-1307 SNASDSTRSYKYTFS
+1307 
-1322 AEQAATLYE
+1322 
-1331 LPFTATDANGNVKK
+1331 
-1345 GVIRF
+1345 
-1350 TPARRALIE
+1350 
-1359 AENGAVSYNDAT
+1359 
-1371 YAAGSIIDFPAGEA
+1371 
-1385 TITAAAN
+1385 
-1392 EGYAFAG
+1392 
-1399 WEIEGVELSEEQ
+1399 
-1411 AKSETITFNVPE
+1411 
-1423 KFFTI
+1423 
-1428 KARFEVAA
+1428 

-1698 VIIFDAPAMQSKS
+1698 VIVFDAPAMQSKS

-1776 KGVIRFTPAR
+1776 KGVIRFAPAR

-1791 AENGAVSYNDATYA
+1791 AETGAVSYNNATYA

-1842 QAKSETLTFNVPE
+1842 QAKSETITFNVPE
-1855 KFFTIKAKF
+1855 KFFTIKARF

-1890 TGLKKGDKVELVAAR
+1890 TGLKKGDKVELIAAR
-1905 NPDGYEDF
+1905 NPNGYEDF

-1943 GTKDISVMAVFRGKV
+1943 GTKDVSVMAVFRGKV
-1958 VGLQTSGRKYAI
+1958 VGLQPSGRKYAI

-2124 VYLGTGSA
+2124 VYLGTDSA

-2160 SETLT
+2160 SETIT

-2351 DLVMKRTDAGNGK
+2351 DLVMKRTDAGDGK
-2364 EEVVRHENDGKVY
+2364 EEVVRHEDGGKVY

-2450 TEGYVTI
+2450 AEGYVTI

-2514 VVTDAENGHAEIKKN
+2514 VVTDAENGRAEFKKN
-2529 GELVEGGEANGIAY
+2529 GELVESGEADGIAY

-2719 GIFIDYQPVH
+2719 GIFLEYQPVH

-2764 WKPDNADT
+2764 WKPDNANA
-2772 HFVFWFFSNY
+2772 HFVYWFFSDY

-2797 VQLLERDFDINVVM
+2797 VQLLERDFEINVTM
-2811 GYYVDYR
+2811 GYQVNYR
-2818 IMCDGVDITN
+2818 IMCDGKDITR
-2828 SDDWANSIGPSIYN
+2828 SDDWASAGTANIYA
-2842 LQGRYGYDISKYPT
+2842 LQGLYGYNRSKYPT

-2862 NYSEITSSGNHTNYV
+2862 NYSEIAKAASRSYV
-2877 APGDGM
+2877 IPGDGV
-2883 IFWFDENF
+2883 IFWLNENF
-2891 RLGGNVGDGRV
+2891 RLGGAINGRI
-2902 KYVYDSVTTE
+2902 KYVYDSITVE

-2918 GITKELI
+2918 GVTKELI
-2925 DKQYSGRT
+2925 DKQYGAYE

-3112 LITSAASYNESV
+3112 LITSAASYSESL
-3124 TFVVPNGSVSVKAV
+3124 TFVMPNGSVTVKAV
-3138 LNQRAIEVTWMYY
+3138 LNAKSVNVAWRFMI
-3151 VKKGEN
+3151 KKGEN
-3157 SYVSSSV
+3157 TYVGSSA

-3179 YQDPNSKTTV
+3179 YQDPNSKITV

-3200 LKDANKYILEK
+3200 LKDPNKYILEK
-3211 IWLVSSGTMVQNY
+3211 IWLDLSGTTAKNY
-3224 DDYNGEYT
+3224 YDYKGEYT
-3232 VTSWKYKGKNIY
+3232 LTSWKHNGKAIY
-3244 QLTINAYFDTNN
+3244 QFLINVGFDMND

-3280 YPLADSIVKLTAKPE
+3280 YPLADSVVKLTAKPE

-3315 TVDDSD
+3315 AVDDSD

-3358 KGGAVIASGALAGDA
+3358 KGGAVIASGTLAGDA

-3551 SGEEEGEYTIS
+3551 SGEDDGEYTIS

-3592 GMQMKA
+3592 GMQMKV

-3680 TGVNIAE
+3680 TGVNIAK
-3687 MTPASGEAVDFTKP
+3687 MTPASSEAVDFTKP

-3720 QLQNAGAADEL
+3720 QLHNAGAANEL

>member
-11 LALIMCAGLVPAQV
+11 LALIMCAGLVPTQA

-30 KTIVINT
+30 MTLMINT
-37 DGVENGTV
+37 EGIENGTV
-45 EIVSIPDDATQDG
+45 EIVSIPDGATQEG
-58 NKITGLTAKTGFIS
+58 NKVSGLTAKTGFVTV
-72 IKATPKE
+72 KATPKE
-79 GYEFINWTAR
+79 GYEFLNWTVKIS
-89 FTMNNGKTW
+89 TNGTKWLSTA
-98 VPKTTP
+98 KP
-104 NAHYVLKSGN
+104 NSGYVLKSGQ
-114 TFGSNPMEIAPGS
+114 TFASNPIEIANGTM
-127 VGSAK
+127 AK
-132 AYLELTPN
+132 FLQLTPN
-140 FGKPLKL
+140 FGIPLKL

-174 KGYVGSYTA
+174 KGYVGSYNA

-212 GIVDDLDEYH
+212 GITEDLDAYH
-222 YHDLNMAKTTT
+222 YMDLSMRPTTT
-233 WPYDKNPW
+233 WPYDQNPW
-241 STDETVVGNTVRDLI
+241 SKDDTVVGNTVRDLI
-256 DTNKKGIK
+256 SYNRKGIK
-264 HDATITA
+264 HDITITA

-281 ALQDSYWNIRMHVI
+281 TLADDNWKIGMTVRPQNGNQS
-295 FQTQTIYY
+295 IYSANV
-303 PTITGWD
+303 TGWD

-315 VVVEFNDIPAADV
+315 VVAEFNGAVTAAE
-328 LKSANE
+328 LKDANTYFI
-334 CSIFMPIGKSGNTGK
+334 SMPIGMDGGTIRTASGLTVE
-349 TAPGLAINFTDDAPK
+349 FTDEKPG
-364 YTYKDENKLEY
+364 YTYGVGDIQGLSPDTYHVGN
-375 GFGQYTIDDFADV
+375 FADV

-410 FKNRGKLTAE
+410 LKNRGRLTAE

-667 WEIAGKEYSDNP
+667 WEIGGKEYSDNP

-718 ETAESKTVAAGGSVS
+718 ETAESKTVAAGESVS

-814 KPISAIGKDTVSGL
+814 EPVSAIGKDAVSGL
-828 TKDSAE
+828 TKDSAA
-834 VTWEIDSTEA
+834 VTWEREVET
-844 GYKFSSWGIEYFDTA
+844 GYRFVKWGIEYFDTA
-859 KNEWVTDT
+859 KNEWVADP
-867 TGSSQFERFN
+867 TGGGSTAIYR

-883 GDGRTQRSMSA
+883 GDGRMRPSMSV
-894 KVTKY
+894 KVTEY

-904 PQFAKGNIVEAVAD
+904 PQFSKGLTVEAVAD

-927 TGDAD
+927 TGDTD
-932 GYFYKYSNSAQLK
+932 GYFYKNQYAKLK
-945 ATAADGYNFGG
+945 AAAADGYSFGG
-956 WTIEYKQEDGTYA
+956 WTIEYKQEDGIYA
-969 PAELMK
+969 PAVAGTHYRAVIGSTDTAEITATVLD
-975 QYSSASGNENTPNM
+975 YS
-989 SINVMGYDL
+989 L

-1004 TKQLYVEL
+1004 T
-1012 AQGEHGTA
+1012 
-1020 EFVGV
+1020 
-1025 TPDADNRVYGPDD
+1025 
-1038 STGNIVA
+1038 
-1045 TVKATPEEGYV
+1045 
-1056 FGGWNVVD
+1056 
-1064 AETGNSV
+1064 
-1071 MPSEPGFDFYYEI
+1071 
-1084 ADGGTVASNPMGVGF
+1084 
-1099 SKSEMDRYHVNLKI
+1099 
-1113 KPVFGKGI
+1113 
-1121 KVIVGSDNSAYGTVT
+1121 
-1136 PEGENIISGTNGR
+1136 
-1149 LDFSAKPAEGCMF
+1149 
-1162 MGWEVTYADGT
+1162 
-1173 EIPDEEKGNMFMFNV
+1173 
-1188 NTVNNDETGDNN
+1188 
-1200 QLLTFNCEKD
+1200 
-1210 LKLTAHF
+1210 
-1217 VKKGEPNF
+1217 
-1225 VRYNTNSYHA
+1225 
-1235 GCLMMPESTIYAPGR
+1235 
-1250 TVPSSFTGWSN
+1250 
-1261 DLSEPI
+1261 
-1267 VITFNAAAQADKAV
+1267 
-1281 SIFYRYRYTVLAAP
+1281 
-1295 DVSFDFGEGTEH
+1295 
-1307 SNASDSTRSYKYTFS
+1307 
-1322 AEQAATLYE
+1322 
-1331 LPFTATDANGNVKK
+1331 
-1345 GVIRF
+1345 
-1350 TPARRALIE
+1350 
-1359 AENGAVSYNDAT
+1359 
-1371 YAAGSIIDFPAGEA
+1371 
-1385 TITAAAN
+1385 
-1392 EGYAFAG
+1392 
-1399 WEIEGVELSEEQ
+1399 
-1411 AKSETITFNVPE
+1411 
-1423 KFFTI
+1423 
-1428 KARFEVAA
+1428 

-1698 VIIFDAPAMQSKS
+1698 VIVFDAPAMQSKS

-1736 TEHDASRDTTK
+1736 TVHDASRDTTK

-1776 KGVIRFTPAR
+1776 KGVIRFAPAR

-1842 QAKSETLTFNVPE
+1842 QAKSETLTFTVPE
-1855 KFFTIKAKF
+1855 KFFTIKARF

-1905 NPDGYEDF
+1905 NPNGYEDF

-1943 GTKDISVMAVFRGKV
+1943 GTQDISVMAVFRGKV
-1958 VGLQTSGRKYAI
+1958 VGLQASGRNYAI
-1970 MPVKHGQRLI
+1970 MPVKHGQKLV
-1980 ITYLGHQDVKVGV
+1980 ITSMNLNYQKLGD
-1993 TEVTGWNNNPNETLA
+1993 TEVTGWNNNPNEPLT
-2008 VTITLNGFNDGGS
+2008 VTIKLPVTPTSNEDVYLF
-2021 LVVLKKYM
+2021 VLKKYM
-2029 GMMRDNAPDIL
+2029 GMMYANVPDIL
-2040 APGASYVFPDMED
+2040 APGASYVFPDMVD
-2053 TAGPVT
+2053 IATGVT
-2059 SIGAMYLHF
+2059 SIGAMCMQF
-2068 TNGWDRTK
+2068 ADDDWGWT

-2089 LKNGTVEFRA
+2089 LKNGIVEFEYN
-2099 KGLAKIEAEN
+2099 GLAKIEAEN

-2364 EEVVRHENDGKVY
+2364 EEVVRHENGGKVY

-2450 TEGYVTI
+2450 AEGYVTI

-2514 VVTDAENGHAEIKKN
+2514 VVTDAENGRAEFKKN
-2529 GELVEGGEANGIAY
+2529 GELVEGGEADGIAY

-2559 FVRWQVEMNNSII
+2559 FVRWQVEMNNSIT
-2572 DPDSWVGE
+2572 DPDLWVGE

-2601 ISEAKL
+2601 IREAKL
-2607 DFTLEGSGAYGLRL
+2607 DFTLEGGIYALRL

-2719 GIFIDYQPVH
+2719 GIFPEYQPVY

-2764 WKPDNADT
+2764 WKPDNANV
-2772 HFVFWFFSNY
+2772 HFVYWFFSNY
-2782 VMNNESEARR
+2782 VMNNESEARK

-2797 VQLLERDFDINVVM
+2797 VQLLERDFEINVVM
-2811 GYYVDYR
+2811 GYHVDYR
-2818 IMCDGVDITN
+2818 IMCDGVDITR
-2828 SDDWANSIGPSIYN
+2828 SDDWASAGTANIYT
-2842 LQGRYGYDISKYPT
+2842 LQGLYGYDRSKYPT

-2862 NYSEITSSGNHTNYV
+2862 NYSEIFKAASRSYV
-2877 APGDGM
+2877 IPGDGV
-2883 IFWFDENF
+2883 IFWLNENF
-2891 RLGGNVGDGRV
+2891 RLGGATNGRI
-2902 KYVYDSVTTE
+2902 KYVYDSITVE

-2925 DKQYSGRT
+2925 DKQYGAYD

-2953 IVINVR
+2953 IDINIR

-2966 TAQPNNTAYGSVT
+2966 TAQPNNTTYGSVT

-2992 EGIYLRINAAAKSG
+2992 EGAYLRINAAAKSG

-3029 SLNLRVGID
+3029 SLNLRVGVD

-3048 DTNPVAQALNLVVD
+3048 DTNPIAQALNLVVD

-3112 LITSAASYNESV
+3112 LITSAASYSESL
-3124 TFVVPNGSVSVKAV
+3124 TFVMPNGSVTVKAV
-3138 LNQRAIEVTWMYY
+3138 LNAKSVNVSWRFMI
-3151 VKKGEN
+3151 KKGEN
-3157 SYVSSSV
+3157 TYVGSSAI
-3164 TTPYMADISIWKNGV
+3164 TPYMADMSIWKNGV
-3179 YQDPNSKTTV
+3179 LQDPNSKITV

-3200 LKDANKYILEK
+3200 LKDPNKYILEK
-3211 IWLVSSGTMVQNY
+3211 IWLDLSGTTAKNY
-3224 DDYNGEYT
+3224 YDYKGEYT
-3232 VTSWKYKGKNIY
+3232 VTSWKFRGKKIY
-3244 QLTINAYFDTNN
+3244 QFLINVGFDMND

-3268 PASGGTIECSSV
+3268 PASGGTIECDSV
-3280 YPLADSIVKLTAKPE
+3280 YPLADSVVKLTAKPE

-3335 VTAEFEQTDVR
+3335 ITAEFEQTDVR

-3472 EANIKFTSSEGGS
+3472 EANIKFTLSEGGS

-3491 ESGAAEPA
+3491 ESGAAEPT

-3551 SGEEEGEYTIS
+3551 SGEDDGEYTIS

-3592 GMQMKA
+3592 GMQMKV

-3657 DASGNIVVTMPYK
+3657 DVGGNIVVTMPYK

-3687 MTPASGEAVDFTKP
+3687 MTPASSEAVDFTKP

-3720 QLQNAGAADEL
+3720 QLHNAGAADEL

>member
-30 KTIVINT
+30 MTLMINT
-37 DGVENGTV
+37 EGIENGTV
-45 EIVSIPDDATQDG
+45 EIVSIPDGATQDG
-58 NKITGLTAKTGFIS
+58 NTVTGLTAKTSFVTV
-72 IKATPKE
+72 KATPKE
-79 GYEFINWTAR
+79 GYEFLNWTVKIS
-89 FTMNNGKTW
+89 TNGKKWLSTA
-98 VPKTTP
+98 KP
-104 NAHYVLKSGN
+104 NSGYVLKSGQ
-114 TFGSNPMEIAPGS
+114 TFASNPIEIANGPM
-127 VGSAK
+127 AK
-132 AYLELTPN
+132 FLQLTPN
-140 FGKPLKL
+140 FGIPLKL

-174 KGYVGSYTA
+174 KGYVGSYNA

-212 GIVDDLDEYH
+212 GITEDLDAYH
-222 YHDLNMAKTTT
+222 YMDLSMRPTTT
-233 WPYDKNPW
+233 WPYDQNPW
-241 STDETVVGNTVRDLI
+241 SKDDTVVGNTVRDLI
-256 DTNKKGIK
+256 SYNRKGIK
-264 HDATITA
+264 HDITITA

-281 ALQDSYWNIRMHVI
+281 TLADDNWKIGMTVRPQNGNQS
-295 FQTQTIYY
+295 IYSANV
-303 PTITGWD
+303 TGWD

-315 VVVEFNDIPAADV
+315 VVAEFNGAVTAAE
-328 LKSANE
+328 LKDANTYFI
-334 CSIFMPIGKSGNTGK
+334 SMPIGMDGGTIR
-349 TAPGLAINFTDDAPK
+349 TAPGLTVEFTDENPN
-364 YTYKDENKLEY
+364 YTYGIGDTQGLSPDTYHVGN
-375 GFGQYTIDDFADV
+375 FADV

-457 KLLKWIINGAE
+457 KLLKWIINGTE

-509 NLLELTPFVTL
+509 SLLELTPFVTL
-520 ATEGTVTGWSN
+520 ATEGTVTGWFN

-667 WEIAGKEYSDNP
+667 WEIGGKEYSNNP

-718 ETAESKTVAAGGSVS
+718 ETAESKTVAAGESVS

-741 SKFVAWHVEY
+741 SKFVRWHVDY

-762 EGRHYALGAG
+762 EGRHYTLGEGA
-772 ESLTDGTI
+772 SYTDGTI

-790 VYPEFERTYSI
+790 VYPEFEPTYSI

-814 KPISAIGKDTVSGL
+814 EPVSAIGKDAVSGL
-828 TKDSAE
+828 TKDSAA
-834 VTWEIDSTEA
+834 VTWEREVET
-844 GYKFSSWGIEYFDTA
+844 GYKFTKWGIEYFDTA
-859 KNEWVTDT
+859 KNEWVADP
-867 TGSSQFERFN
+867 TGGGSTAIYRF
-877 YWTPVN
+877 WTPVN
-883 GDGRTQRSMSA
+883 GDGRMRPSMSA
-894 KVTKY
+894 KVTEY

-904 PQFAKGNIVEAVAD
+904 PQFSKGLTVEAVAD

-927 TGDAD
+927 TGDTD
-932 GYFYKYSNSAQLK
+932 GYFYKNQYAKLK
-945 ATAADGYNFGG
+945 AAAADGYNFGG
-956 WTIEYKQEDGTYA
+956 WTIEYKQEDGIYA
-969 PAELMK
+969 PAVAGTH
-975 QYSSASGNENTPNM
+975 YRAIIGSADTAEITAAVLDHS
-989 SINVMGYDL
+989 L

-1025 TPDADNRVYGPDD
+1025 TPDAD
-1038 STGNIVA
+1038 
-1045 TVKATPEEGYV
+1045 
-1056 FGGWNVVD
+1056 
-1064 AETGNSV
+1064 
-1071 MPSEPGFDFYYEI
+1071 
-1084 ADGGTVASNPMGVGF
+1084 
-1099 SKSEMDRYHVNLKI
+1099 
-1113 KPVFGKGI
+1113 
-1121 KVIVGSDNSAYGTVT
+1121 
-1136 PEGENIISGTNGR
+1136 
-1149 LDFSAKPAEGCMF
+1149 
-1162 MGWEVTYADGT
+1162 
-1173 EIPDEEKGNMFMFNV
+1173 
-1188 NTVNNDETGDNN
+1188 
-1200 QLLTFNCEKD
+1200 
-1210 LKLTAHF
+1210 
-1217 VKKGEPNF
+1217 
-1225 VRYNTNSYHA
+1225 
-1235 GCLMMPESTIYAPGR
+1235 
-1250 TVPSSFTGWSN
+1250 
-1261 DLSEPI
+1261 
-1267 VITFNAAAQADKAV
+1267 
-1281 SIFYRYRYTVLAAP
+1281 
-1295 DVSFDFGEGTEH
+1295 
-1307 SNASDSTRSYKYTFS
+1307 
-1322 AEQAATLYE
+1322 
-1331 LPFTATDANGNVKK
+1331 
-1345 GVIRF
+1345 
-1350 TPARRALIE
+1350 
-1359 AENGAVSYNDAT
+1359 
-1371 YAAGSIIDFPAGEA
+1371 
-1385 TITAAAN
+1385 
-1392 EGYAFAG
+1392 
-1399 WEIEGVELSEEQ
+1399 
-1411 AKSETITFNVPE
+1411 
-1423 KFFTI
+1423 
-1428 KARFEVAA
+1428 
-1436 KQLYVELAQGEHG
+1436 
-1449 TAEFVGVTPD
+1449 
-1459 ANNRVYGPD
+1459 NRVYGPD

-1634 IFSCEKDLK
+1634 IFECEKDLK

-1776 KGVIRFTPAR
+1776 NGVIRFAPAR

-1791 AENGAVSYNDATYA
+1791 AENGAVSYNNATYA

-1842 QAKSETLTFNVPE
+1842 QAKSETLTFTVPE

-1864 EVENKVNVTLSV
+1864 EAENKVNVTLSV

-1913 LLWHISGKE
+1913 LLWYISGTE

-1943 GTKDISVMAVFRGKV
+1943 GTQDISVMAVFRGKV
-1958 VGLQTSGRKYAI
+1958 VGLQGSGRKYAI
-1970 MPVKHGQRLI
+1970 MPVKHGQKLI
-1980 ITYLGHQDVKVGV
+1980 ITYVNHQDVKVGV
-1993 TEVTGWNNNPNETLA
+1993 TEVTGWNNNPNEPLA
-2008 VTITLNGFNDGGS
+2008 VTITLNGFNDGGE
-2021 LVVLKKYM
+2021 LFVLKKYM
-2029 GMMRDNAPDIL
+2029 GMMYANVADIL
-2040 APGASYVFPDMED
+2040 APGASYVFPGMED
-2053 TAGPVT
+2053 TATGTTV
-2059 SIGAMYLHF
+2059 IGAMRMKF

-2109 GAVEFD
+2109 GAVEFG
-2115 GTKYNNGEK
+2115 GTKYNNGER

-2165 FTVPEKFFTIKAKF
+2165 FTVPEKFFTIKARF

-2351 DLVMKRTDAGNGK
+2351 DLVMKRTDAGDGK
-2364 EEVVRHENDGKVY
+2364 EEVVRHEDGGKVY
-2377 YSLSGYQRESR
+2377 YSLSDYQRESR

-2415 YIVGFCQ
+2415 YINGFCQ
-2422 PSGDRLG
+2422 PAGDRLG

-2450 TEGYVTI
+2450 AEGYVTI

-2485 EVYANPLKFKPSKEY
+2485 EVYANPLKFKPSREY

-2514 VVTDAENGHAEIKKN
+2514 VVTDAENGRAEFKKN
-2529 GELVEGGEANGIAY
+2529 GELVEGGEADGIAY

-2559 FVRWQVEMNNSII
+2559 FVRWQVEMNNSIT
-2572 DPDSWVGE
+2572 DPDLWVGE

-2607 DFTLEGSGAYGLRL
+2607 DFTLEGGAYGLRL

-2719 GIFIDYQPVH
+2719 GIFPEYQPVH

-2764 WKPDNADT
+2764 WKPDNANA
-2772 HFVFWFFSNY
+2772 HFVYWFFSDY

-2797 VQLLERDFDINVVM
+2797 VQLLERDFEINVTM
-2811 GYYVDYR
+2811 GYQVNYR
-2818 IMCDGVDITN
+2818 IMCDGKDITR
-2828 SDDWANSIGPSIYN
+2828 SDDWASAGTANIYT
-2842 LQGRYGYDISKYPT
+2842 LQGLYGYDRSKYPT

-2862 NYSEITSSGNHTNYV
+2862 NYSEIFKAASRSYV
-2877 APGDGM
+2877 IPGDGV
-2883 IFWFDENF
+2883 IFWLNENF
-2891 RLGGNVGDGRV
+2891 RLGGATNGRI
-2902 KYVYDSVTTE
+2902 KYVYDSITVE

-2925 DKQYSGRT
+2925 DKQYGGYD

-2953 IVINVR
+2953 IDINVR

-3029 SLNLRVGID
+3029 SLNLRVGVD

-3048 DTNPVAQALNLVVD
+3048 DTNPIAQALNLVVE

-3112 LITSAASYNESV
+3112 LITSAASYSESL
-3124 TFVVPNGSVSVKAV
+3124 TFVMPNGSVTVKAV
-3138 LNQRAIEVTWMYY
+3138 LNAKSVNVAWRFMI
-3151 VKKGEN
+3151 KKGEN
-3157 SYVSSSV
+3157 TYVGSSA

-3179 YQDPNSKTTV
+3179 YQDPNSKITV

-3200 LKDANKYILEK
+3200 LKDPNKYILEK
-3211 IWLVSSGTMVQNY
+3211 IWLDLSGTTAKNY
-3224 DDYNGEYT
+3224 YDYKGEYT
-3232 VTSWKYKGKNIY
+3232 LTSWKHNGKAIY
-3244 QLTINAYFDTNN
+3244 QFLINVGFDMND

-3268 PASGGTIECSSV
+3268 PASGGTIECDSV
-3280 YPLADSIVKLTAKPE
+3280 YPLADSVVNLTAKPE

-3335 VTAEFEQTDVR
+3335 VTAEFEQTDAS
-3346 GAEMLAVDILSG
+3346 GAEILAVDILSG
-3358 KGGAVIASGALAGDA
+3358 KGGAVIASGTLAGDA

-3551 SGEEEGEYTIS
+3551 SGEDDGEYTIS

-3592 GMQMKA
+3592 GMQMKV

-3657 DASGNIVVTMPYK
+3657 DVGGNIVVTMPYK

-3687 MTPASGEAVDFTKP
+3687 MTPASSEAVDFTKP

-3720 QLQNAGAADEL
+3720 QLHNAGAADEL

>member
-58 NKITGLTAKTGFIS
+58 NKITGLTAKTGFVTV
-72 IKATPKE
+72 KATPKE
-79 GYEFINWTAR
+79 GYEFLNWTVKIS
-89 FTMNNGKTW
+89 TNGTKWLSTA
-98 VPKTTP
+98 KP
-104 NAHYVLKSGN
+104 NSGYVLKSGQ
-114 TFGSNPMEIAPGS
+114 TFASNPIEIANGTM
-127 VGSAK
+127 AK
-132 AYLELTPN
+132 FLQLTPN
-140 FGKPLKL
+140 FGIPLKL

-174 KGYVGSYTA
+174 KGYVGSYNA

-199 FVGWTIRYTNGES
+199 FVGWAIRYTNGES
-212 GIVDDLDEYH
+212 GITEDLDPYH
-222 YHDLNMAKTTT
+222 YMDLSMRPTTT

-241 STDETVVGNTVRDLI
+241 SKDDTVVGNTVRDLI
-256 DTNKKGIK
+256 SYNRKGIK
-264 HDATITA
+264 HDITITA
-271 VFNDKTSPNY
+271 MFNDKTSPNY
-281 ALQDSYWNIRMHVI
+281 TLADDNWKIGMTVRPQNGNQS
-295 FQTQTIYY
+295 IYSANV
-303 PTITGWD
+303 TGWD

-315 VVVEFNDIPAADV
+315 VVAEFNGAVTAAE
-328 LKSANE
+328 LKDANTYFI
-334 CSIFMPIGKSGNTGK
+334 SMPIGMDGGTIRTASGLTVE
-349 TAPGLAINFTDDAPK
+349 FTDEKPG
-364 YTYKDENKLEY
+364 YTYGVGDIQGLSPTTYHVGN
-375 GFGQYTIDDFADV
+375 FADV

-410 FKNRGKLTAE
+410 LKNRGRLTAE

-443 DGDATMTAVPEEGY
+443 DGEATMTAVPEEGY

-694 FAKLVTV
+694 FTKLVTV

-710 GAARFADD
+710 GVSRFADD
-718 ETAESKTVAAGGSVS
+718 ETAESKTVAAGESVS
-733 ITNVPGEK
+733 LTNVPGEK
-741 SKFVAWHVEY
+741 SKFVRWHVDY

-762 EGRHYALGAG
+762 EGRHYTLGDDT
-772 ESLTDGTI
+772 SLSDGTI

-790 VYPEFERTYSI
+790 VYPEFEPTYSI

-814 KPISAIGKDTVSGL
+814 WPVSAIGKDAVSGL
-828 TKDSAE
+828 TKDSNA
-834 VTWEIDSTEA
+834 VTWELESTET
-844 GYKFSSWGIEYFDTA
+844 GYRFVKWGIEYFDTA
-859 KNEWVTDT
+859 KNEWVADPTLA
-867 TGSSQFERFN
+867 GSFVTYRF
-877 YWTPVN
+877 WTPVN

-894 KVTKY
+894 KVTEY

-904 PQFAKGNIVEAVAD
+904 PQFSKGLTVEAVAD
-918 PAAGGTAEV
+918 PAAGGKVEAS
-927 TGDAD
+927 GDTD
-932 GYFYKYSNSAQLK
+932 GYFYTNDMAFVT
-945 ATAADGYNFGG
+945 ATANDGYEFNG
-956 WTIEYKQEDGTYA
+956 WTVEYKQEDGTYA
-969 PAELMK
+969 PAELAKHYSPFGSLDDADLGVRMK
-975 QYSSASGNENTPNM
+975 DYS
-989 SINVMGYDL
+989 L

-1025 TPDADNRVYGPDD
+1025 TPDAD
-1038 STGNIVA
+1038 
-1045 TVKATPEEGYV
+1045 
-1056 FGGWNVVD
+1056 
-1064 AETGNSV
+1064 
-1071 MPSEPGFDFYYEI
+1071 
-1084 ADGGTVASNPMGVGF
+1084 
-1099 SKSEMDRYHVNLKI
+1099 
-1113 KPVFGKGI
+1113 
-1121 KVIVGSDNSAYGTVT
+1121 
-1136 PEGENIISGTNGR
+1136 
-1149 LDFSAKPAEGCMF
+1149 
-1162 MGWEVTYADGT
+1162 
-1173 EIPDEEKGNMFMFNV
+1173 
-1188 NTVNNDETGDNN
+1188 
-1200 QLLTFNCEKD
+1200 
-1210 LKLTAHF
+1210 
-1217 VKKGEPNF
+1217 
-1225 VRYNTNSYHA
+1225 
-1235 GCLMMPESTIYAPGR
+1235 
-1250 TVPSSFTGWSN
+1250 
-1261 DLSEPI
+1261 
-1267 VITFNAAAQADKAV
+1267 
-1281 SIFYRYRYTVLAAP
+1281 
-1295 DVSFDFGEGTEH
+1295 
-1307 SNASDSTRSYKYTFS
+1307 
-1322 AEQAATLYE
+1322 
-1331 LPFTATDANGNVKK
+1331 
-1345 GVIRF
+1345 
-1350 TPARRALIE
+1350 
-1359 AENGAVSYNDAT
+1359 
-1371 YAAGSIIDFPAGEA
+1371 
-1385 TITAAAN
+1385 
-1392 EGYAFAG
+1392 
-1399 WEIEGVELSEEQ
+1399 
-1411 AKSETITFNVPE
+1411 
-1423 KFFTI
+1423 
-1428 KARFEVAA
+1428 
-1436 KQLYVELAQGEHG
+1436 
-1449 TAEFVGVTPD
+1449 
-1459 ANNRVYGPD
+1459 NRVYGPD

-1776 KGVIRFTPAR
+1776 NGVIRFAPAR

-1791 AENGAVSYNDATYA
+1791 AENGAVSYNNATYA

-1842 QAKSETLTFNVPE
+1842 QAKSETITFNVPE
-1855 KFFTIKAKF
+1855 KFFTIKARF

-2099 KGLAKIEAEN
+2099 KGLAKIDAEN

-2124 VYLGTGSA
+2124 VYLGTDSA

-2160 SETLT
+2160 SETIT

-2351 DLVMKRTDAGNGK
+2351 DLVMKRTDAGDGK
-2364 EEVVRHENDGKVY
+2364 EEVVRHEDGGKVY

-2422 PSGDRLG
+2422 PAGDRLG

-2450 TEGYVTI
+2450 AEGYVTI

-2514 VVTDAENGHAEIKKN
+2514 VVTDAENGRAEFKKN
-2529 GELVEGGEANGIAY
+2529 GELVESGEADGIAY

-2559 FVRWQVEMNNSII
+2559 FVRWQVEMNNSIT

-2601 ISEAKL
+2601 TREAKL
-2607 DFTLEGSGAYGLRL
+2607 DFTLEGGIYALRL

-2707 PLRSST
+2707 PLRTST

-2719 GIFIDYQPVH
+2719 GIFLEYQPVH

-2764 WKPDNADT
+2764 WKPDNANV
-2772 HFVFWFFSNY
+2772 HFVYWFFSNY
-2782 VMNNESEARR
+2782 VMNNESEARK

-2797 VQLLERDFDINVVM
+2797 VQLLERDFEINVVM
-2811 GYYVDYR
+2811 GYHVDYR
-2818 IMCDGVDITN
+2818 IMCDGVDITR
-2828 SDDWANSIGPSIYN
+2828 SDDWASAGTANIYT
-2842 LQGRYGYDISKYPT
+2842 LQGLYGYDRSKYPT

-2862 NYSEITSSGNHTNYV
+2862 NYSEIFKAASRSYV
-2877 APGDGM
+2877 IPGDGV
-2883 IFWFDENF
+2883 IFWLNENF
-2891 RLGGNVGDGRV
+2891 RLGGATNGRI
-2902 KYVYDSVTTE
+2902 KYVYDSITVE

-2925 DKQYSGRT
+2925 DKQYGAYD

-2953 IVINVR
+2953 IDINIR

-2966 TAQPNNTAYGSVT
+2966 TAQPNNTTYGSVT

-2992 EGIYLRINAAAKSG
+2992 EGAYLRINAAAKSG

-3029 SLNLRVGID
+3029 SLNLRVGVD

-3048 DTNPVAQALNLVVD
+3048 DTNPIAQALNLVVD

-3112 LITSAASYNESV
+3112 LITSAASYSESL
-3124 TFVVPNGSVSVKAV
+3124 TFVMPNGSVTVKAV
-3138 LNQRAIEVTWMYY
+3138 LNAKSVNVSWRFMI
-3151 VKKGEN
+3151 KKGEN
-3157 SYVSSSV
+3157 TYVGSSAI
-3164 TTPYMADISIWKNGV
+3164 TPYMADMSIWKNGV
-3179 YQDPNSKTTV
+3179 LQDPNSKITV

-3200 LKDANKYILEK
+3200 LKDPNKYILEK
-3211 IWLVSSGTMVQNY
+3211 IWLDLSGTTAKNY
-3224 DDYNGEYT
+3224 YDYKGEYT
-3232 VTSWKYKGKNIY
+3232 VTSWKFRGKKIY
-3244 QLTINAYFDTNN
+3244 QFLINVGFDMND

-3268 PASGGTIECSSV
+3268 PASGGTIECDSV
-3280 YPLADSIVKLTAKPE
+3280 YPLADSVVNLIAKPE

-3309 NNAVDV
+3309 NNAVEV

-3382 DKATADGIP
+3382 DKATANGIP

-3551 SGEEEGEYTIS
+3551 SGEDDGEYTIS

-3592 GMQMKA
+3592 GMQMKV

-3657 DASGNIVVTMPYK
+3657 DVGGNIVVTMPYK

-3680 TGVNIAE
+3680 TGVNIAK
-3687 MTPASGEAVDFTKP
+3687 MTPASSEAVDFTKP

-3720 QLQNAGAADEL
+3720 QLHNAGAANEL

>member
-30 KTIVINT
+30 MTLMINT
-37 DGVENGTV
+37 EGIENGTV
-45 EIVSIPDDATQDG
+45 EIVSIPDG
-58 NKITGLTAKTGFIS
+58 NTVTGLTAKTSFVTV
-72 IKATPKE
+72 KATPKE
-79 GYEFINWTAR
+79 GYEFLNWTVKIS
-89 FTMNNGKTW
+89 TNGKKWLSTA
-98 VPKTTP
+98 KP
-104 NAHYVLKSGN
+104 NSGYVLKSGQ
-114 TFGSNPMEIAPGS
+114 TFASNPIEIANGPM
-127 VGSAK
+127 AK
-132 AYLELTPN
+132 FLQLTPN
-140 FGKPLKL
+140 FGIPLKL

-174 KGYVGSYTA
+174 KGYVGSYNA

-199 FVGWTIRYTNGES
+199 FVGWAIRYTNGES
-212 GIVDDLDEYH
+212 GITEDLDPYH
-222 YHDLNMAKTTT
+222 YMDLSMRPTTT

-241 STDETVVGNTVRDLI
+241 SKDDTVVGNTVRDLI
-256 DTNKKGIK
+256 SYNRKGIK
-264 HDATITA
+264 HDITITA
-271 VFNDKTSPNY
+271 MFNDKTSPNY
-281 ALQDSYWNIRMHVI
+281 TLADDNWKIGMTVRPQNGNQS
-295 FQTQTIYY
+295 IYSANV
-303 PTITGWD
+303 TGWD

-315 VVVEFNDIPAADV
+315 VVAEFNGAVTAAE
-328 LKSANE
+328 LKDANTYFI
-334 CSIFMPIGKSGNTGK
+334 SMPIGMDGGTIRTASGLTVE
-349 TAPGLAINFTDDAPK
+349 FTDEKPG
-364 YTYKDENKLEY
+364 YTYGVGDIQGLSPDTYHVGN
-375 GFGQYTIDDFADV
+375 FADV

-457 KLLKWIINGAE
+457 KLLKWIINGTE

-667 WEIAGKEYSDNP
+667 WEIGGKEYSNNP

-718 ETAESKTVAAGGSVS
+718 ETAESKTVAAGESVS
-733 ITNVPGEK
+733 ITNVPGKK

-762 EGRHYALGAG
+762 EGRHYTLGNDT
-772 ESLTDGTI
+772 SLSDGTI

-790 VYPEFERTYSI
+790 VYPEFEPTYSI

-814 KPISAIGKDTVSGL
+814 EPVSAIGKDAVSGL
-828 TKDSAE
+828 TKDSAA
-834 VTWEIDSTEA
+834 VTWEREVET
-844 GYKFSSWGIEYFDTA
+844 GYRFVKWGIEYFDTA
-859 KNEWVTDT
+859 KNEWVTDP
-867 TGSSQFERFN
+867 TGGGSTAIYR

-883 GDGRTQRSMSA
+883 GDGRMRPSMSV
-894 KVTKY
+894 KVTEY

-904 PQFAKGNIVEAVAD
+904 PQFSKGLTVEAVAD

-927 TGDAD
+927 TGGTD
-932 GYFYKYSNSAQLK
+932 GYFYKNQTAKLK
-945 ATAADGYNFGG
+945 ATATDGYAFGG
-956 WTIEYKQEDGTYA
+956 WTIEYRQEDGTYA
-969 PAELMK
+969 PAVAGTH
-975 QYSSASGNENTPNM
+975 YRAIIGSADTAEITAAVLDHS
-989 SINVMGYDL
+989 L

-1025 TPDADNRVYGPDD
+1025 TPDAD
-1038 STGNIVA
+1038 
-1045 TVKATPEEGYV
+1045 
-1056 FGGWNVVD
+1056 
-1064 AETGNSV
+1064 
-1071 MPSEPGFDFYYEI
+1071 
-1084 ADGGTVASNPMGVGF
+1084 
-1099 SKSEMDRYHVNLKI
+1099 
-1113 KPVFGKGI
+1113 
-1121 KVIVGSDNSAYGTVT
+1121 
-1136 PEGENIISGTNGR
+1136 
-1149 LDFSAKPAEGCMF
+1149 
-1162 MGWEVTYADGT
+1162 
-1173 EIPDEEKGNMFMFNV
+1173 
-1188 NTVNNDETGDNN
+1188 
-1200 QLLTFNCEKD
+1200 
-1210 LKLTAHF
+1210 
-1217 VKKGEPNF
+1217 
-1225 VRYNTNSYHA
+1225 
-1235 GCLMMPESTIYAPGR
+1235 
-1250 TVPSSFTGWSN
+1250 
-1261 DLSEPI
+1261 
-1267 VITFNAAAQADKAV
+1267 
-1281 SIFYRYRYTVLAAP
+1281 
-1295 DVSFDFGEGTEH
+1295 
-1307 SNASDSTRSYKYTFS
+1307 
-1322 AEQAATLYE
+1322 
-1331 LPFTATDANGNVKK
+1331 
-1345 GVIRF
+1345 
-1350 TPARRALIE
+1350 
-1359 AENGAVSYNDAT
+1359 
-1371 YAAGSIIDFPAGEA
+1371 
-1385 TITAAAN
+1385 
-1392 EGYAFAG
+1392 
-1399 WEIEGVELSEEQ
+1399 
-1411 AKSETITFNVPE
+1411 
-1423 KFFTI
+1423 
-1428 KARFEVAA
+1428 
-1436 KQLYVELAQGEHG
+1436 
-1449 TAEFVGVTPD
+1449 
-1459 ANNRVYGPD
+1459 NRVYGPD

-1614 FSFNTNSTDN
+1614 FSFNTNNTEN

-1776 KGVIRFTPAR
+1776 NGVIRFAPAR

-1842 QAKSETLTFNVPE
+1842 QAKSETLTFTVPE
-1855 KFFTIKAKF
+1855 KFFTIKARF

-1905 NPDGYEDF
+1905 NPNGYEDF

-1958 VGLQTSGRKYAI
+1958 VGLQPSGRKYAI

-2124 VYLGTGSA
+2124 VYLGTDSA

-2364 EEVVRHENDGKVY
+2364 EEVVRHENGGKVY

-2450 TEGYVTI
+2450 AEGYVTI

-2514 VVTDAENGHAEIKKN
+2514 VVTDAENGRAEFKKN
-2529 GELVEGGEANGIAY
+2529 GELVESGEADGIAY

-2580 KFTEDEQARLLAR
+2580 KFTEEEQARLLAR

-2607 DFTLEGSGAYGLRL
+2607 DFTLEGGIYALRL

-2719 GIFIDYQPVH
+2719 GIFLEYQPVH

-2764 WKPDNADT
+2764 WKPDNANA
-2772 HFVFWFFSNY
+2772 HFVYWFFSDY

-2797 VQLLERDFDINVVM
+2797 VQLLERDFEINVTM
-2811 GYYVDYR
+2811 GYQVNYR
-2818 IMCDGVDITN
+2818 IMCDGKDITR
-2828 SDDWANSIGPSIYN
+2828 SDDWASAGTANIYA
-2842 LQGRYGYDISKYPT
+2842 LQGLYGYNRSKYPT

-2862 NYSEITSSGNHTNYV
+2862 NYSEIAKAASRSYV
-2877 APGDGM
+2877 IPGDGV
-2883 IFWFDENF
+2883 IFWLNENF
-2891 RLGGNVGDGRV
+2891 RLGGAINGRI
-2902 KYVYDSVTTE
+2902 KYVYDSITVE

-2918 GITKELI
+2918 GVTKELI
-2925 DKQYSGRT
+2925 DKQYGAYE

-2992 EGIYLRINAAAKSG
+2992 EGAYLRINAAAKSG

-3029 SLNLRVGID
+3029 SLNLRVGVD

-3087 VSLGDLDDYYEF
+3087 VSLGDVDDYYAF

-3138 LNQRAIEVTWMYY
+3138 LNAKSVNVSWRFMI
-3151 VKKGEN
+3151 KKGEN
-3157 SYVSSSV
+3157 TYVGSSAI
-3164 TTPYMADISIWKNGV
+3164 TPYMADMSIWKNGV
-3179 YQDPNSKTTV
+3179 LQDPNSKITV

-3200 LKDANKYILEK
+3200 LKDPNKYILEK
-3211 IWLVSSGTMVQNY
+3211 IWLDLSGTTAKNY
-3224 DDYNGEYT
+3224 YDYKGEYT
-3232 VTSWKYKGKNIY
+3232 VTSWKFRGKKIY
-3244 QLTINAYFDTNN
+3244 QFLINVGFDMND

-3280 YPLADSIVKLTAKPE
+3280 YPLADSVVKLTAKPE

-3321 ANSAKFTMPAADVT
+3321 ANNAKFTMPAADVT
-3335 VTAEFEQTDVR
+3335 ITAEFEQTDAS

-3358 KGGAVIASGALAGDA
+3358 KGGAVIASGTLAGDA

-3551 SGEEEGEYTIS
+3551 SGEDDGEYTIS

-3592 GMQMKA
+3592 GMQMKV

-3657 DASGNIVVTMPYK
+3657 DVGGNIVVTMPYK

-3680 TGVNIAE
+3680 TGVNIAK
-3687 MTPASGEAVDFTKP
+3687 MTPASSEAVDFTKP

-3720 QLQNAGAADEL
+3720 QLHNAGAANEL

>member
-11 LALIMCAGLVPAQV
+11 LALIMCAGLVPTQA

-30 KTIVINT
+30 MTLMINT
-37 DGVENGTV
+37 EGIENGTV
-45 EIVSIPDDATQDG
+45 EIVSIPDGATQEG
-58 NKITGLTAKTGFIS
+58 NKVSGLTAKTGFVTV
-72 IKATPKE
+72 KATPKE
-79 GYEFINWTAR
+79 GYEFLNWTVKIS
-89 FTMNNGKTW
+89 TNGTKWLSTA
-98 VPKTTP
+98 KP
-104 NAHYVLKSGN
+104 NSGYVLKSGQ
-114 TFGSNPMEIAPGS
+114 TFASNPIEIANGTM
-127 VGSAK
+127 AK
-132 AYLELTPN
+132 FLQLTPN
-140 FGKPLKL
+140 FGIPLKL

-174 KGYVGSYTA
+174 KGYVGSYNA

-212 GIVDDLDEYH
+212 GITEDLDAYH
-222 YHDLNMAKTTT
+222 YMDLSMRPTTT
-233 WPYDKNPW
+233 WPYDQNPW
-241 STDETVVGNTVRDLI
+241 SKDDTVVGNTVRDLI
-256 DTNKKGIK
+256 SYNRKGIK
-264 HDATITA
+264 HDITITA

-281 ALQDSYWNIRMHVI
+281 TLADDNWKIGMTVRPQNGNQS
-295 FQTQTIYY
+295 IYSANV
-303 PTITGWD
+303 TGWD

-315 VVVEFNDIPAADV
+315 VVAEFNGAVTAAE
-328 LKSANE
+328 LKDANTYFI
-334 CSIFMPIGKSGNTGK
+334 SMPIGMDGGTIRTASGLTVE
-349 TAPGLAINFTDDAPK
+349 FTDEKPG
-364 YTYKDENKLEY
+364 YTYGVGDIQGLSPDTYHVGN
-375 GFGQYTIDDFADV
+375 FADV

-410 FKNRGKLTAE
+410 LKNRGRLTAE

-667 WEIAGKEYSDNP
+667 WEIGGKEYSDNP

-718 ETAESKTVAAGGSVS
+718 ETAESKTVAAGESVS

-814 KPISAIGKDTVSGL
+814 EPVSAIGKDAVSGL
-828 TKDSAE
+828 TKDSAA
-834 VTWEIDSTEA
+834 VTWEREVET
-844 GYKFSSWGIEYFDTA
+844 GYRFVKWGIEYFDTA
-859 KNEWVTDT
+859 KNEWVADP
-867 TGSSQFERFN
+867 TGGGSTAIYR

-883 GDGRTQRSMSA
+883 GDGRMRPSMSA
-894 KVTKY
+894 KVTEY

-904 PQFAKGNIVEAVAD
+904 PQFSKGLTVEAVAD

-927 TGDAD
+927 TGDTD
-932 GYFYKYSNSAQLK
+932 GYFYKNQYAKLK
-945 ATAADGYNFGG
+945 AAAADGYNFGG
-956 WTIEYKQEDGTYA
+956 WTIEYKQEDGIYA
-969 PAELMK
+969 PAVAGTH
-975 QYSSASGNENTPNM
+975 YRAIIGSADTAEITAAVLDHS
-989 SINVMGYDL
+989 L

-1004 TKQLYVEL
+1004 T
-1012 AQGEHGTA
+1012 
-1020 EFVGV
+1020 
-1025 TPDADNRVYGPDD
+1025 
-1038 STGNIVA
+1038 
-1045 TVKATPEEGYV
+1045 
-1056 FGGWNVVD
+1056 
-1064 AETGNSV
+1064 
-1071 MPSEPGFDFYYEI
+1071 
-1084 ADGGTVASNPMGVGF
+1084 
-1099 SKSEMDRYHVNLKI
+1099 
-1113 KPVFGKGI
+1113 
-1121 KVIVGSDNSAYGTVT
+1121 
-1136 PEGENIISGTNGR
+1136 
-1149 LDFSAKPAEGCMF
+1149 
-1162 MGWEVTYADGT
+1162 
-1173 EIPDEEKGNMFMFNV
+1173 
-1188 NTVNNDETGDNN
+1188 
-1200 QLLTFNCEKD
+1200 
-1210 LKLTAHF
+1210 
-1217 VKKGEPNF
+1217 
-1225 VRYNTNSYHA
+1225 
-1235 GCLMMPESTIYAPGR
+1235 
-1250 TVPSSFTGWSN
+1250 
-1261 DLSEPI
+1261 
-1267 VITFNAAAQADKAV
+1267 
-1281 SIFYRYRYTVLAAP
+1281 
-1295 DVSFDFGEGTEH
+1295 
-1307 SNASDSTRSYKYTFS
+1307 
-1322 AEQAATLYE
+1322 
-1331 LPFTATDANGNVKK
+1331 
-1345 GVIRF
+1345 
-1350 TPARRALIE
+1350 
-1359 AENGAVSYNDAT
+1359 
-1371 YAAGSIIDFPAGEA
+1371 
-1385 TITAAAN
+1385 
-1392 EGYAFAG
+1392 
-1399 WEIEGVELSEEQ
+1399 
-1411 AKSETITFNVPE
+1411 
-1423 KFFTI
+1423 
-1428 KARFEVAA
+1428 

-1482 EEGYAFGGWTI
+1482 EEGYVFGGWEVVNGETGNSVSPSKTGYSFHYEI
-1493 LNADTGKKAVGLM
+1493 AD
-1506 GGQYGNY
+1506 GGTV
-1513 FLEDGE
+1513 
-1519 SEASNPLRIGFSK
+1519 ASNPMSVGFSK
-1532 HSSANFHVNLK
+1532 SEMDSYHVNLK
-1543 LVPVFGKEMKVTVA
+1543 IKPVFGKEMKVTVA

-1842 QAKSETLTFNVPE
+1842 QAKSETITFTVPE

-1890 TGLKKGDKVELVAAR
+1890 TGLKKGDKVELIAAR
-1905 NPDGYEDF
+1905 NPNGYEDF

-1958 VGLQTSGRKYAI
+1958 VGLQPSGRKYAI

-1993 TEVTGWNNNPNETLA
+1993 TEVTGWNNNPNEPLA

-2124 VYLGTGSA
+2124 VYLGTDSA

-2160 SETLT
+2160 SETIT

-2351 DLVMKRTDAGNGK
+2351 DLAMKRTDAGNGK
-2364 EEVVRHENDGKVY
+2364 EEVVRHENGGKVY

-2450 TEGYVTI
+2450 AEGYVTI

-2514 VVTDAENGHAEIKKN
+2514 VVTDAENGRAEFKKN
-2529 GELVEGGEANGIAY
+2529 GELVESGEADGIAY

-2559 FVRWQVEMNNSII
+2559 FVRWQVEMNNSIT

-2601 ISEAKL
+2601 IREAKL
-2607 DFTLEGSGAYGLRL
+2607 DFTLEGGIYALRL

-2693 YEMVEV
+2693 YEMVEA

-2719 GIFIDYQPVH
+2719 GIFLEYQPVH

-2764 WKPDNADT
+2764 WKPDNANV
-2772 HFVFWFFSNY
+2772 HFVYWFFSNY
-2782 VMNNESEARR
+2782 VMNNESEARK

-2797 VQLLERDFDINVVM
+2797 VQLLERDFEINVVM
-2811 GYYVDYR
+2811 GYHVDYR
-2818 IMCDGVDITN
+2818 IMCDGVDITR
-2828 SDDWANSIGPSIYN
+2828 SDDWASAGTANIYT
-2842 LQGRYGYDISKYPT
+2842 LQGLYGYDRSKYPT

-2862 NYSEITSSGNHTNYV
+2862 NYSEIFKAASRSYV
-2877 APGDGM
+2877 IPGDGV
-2883 IFWFDENF
+2883 IFWLNENF
-2891 RLGGNVGDGRV
+2891 RLGGATNGRI
-2902 KYVYDSVTTE
+2902 KYVYDSITVE

-2925 DKQYSGRT
+2925 DKQYGAYE

-2953 IVINVR
+2953 IDINIR

-2966 TAQPNNTAYGSVT
+2966 TAQPNNTTYGSVT

-2992 EGIYLRINAAAKSG
+2992 EGAYLRINAAAKSG

-3029 SLNLRVGID
+3029 SLNLKVGAD

-3048 DTNPVAQALNLVVD
+3048 DTNPIAQALNLVVD

-3112 LITSAASYNESV
+3112 LITSAASYGKSV
-3124 TFVVPNGSVSVKAV
+3124 TFVVPNSPVTVKAV
-3138 LNQRAIEVTWMYY
+3138 LNAKSVNVAWRFMI
-3151 VKKGEN
+3151 KKGN
-3157 SYVSSSV
+3157 NTYVGSSA

-3179 YQDPNSKTTV
+3179 LQDPNSKITV
-3189 VKGDTISFEVK
+3189 VKGDTIGFEVK
-3200 LKDANKYILEK
+3200 LKDPNKYILEK
-3211 IWLVSSGTMVQNY
+3211 IWLDLSGTTAKNY
-3224 DDYNGEYT
+3224 YDYKGEYT
-3232 VTSWKYKGKNIY
+3232 LTSWKHNGKAIY
-3244 QLTINAYFDTNN
+3244 QFLINVGFDMND

-3280 YPLADSIVKLTAKPE
+3280 YPLADSVVKLTAKPE

-3335 VTAEFEQTDVR
+3335 ITAEFEQTDVR

-3472 EANIKFTSSEGGS
+3472 EANIKFTLSEGGS

-3551 SGEEEGEYTIS
+3551 SGEDDGEYTIS

-3592 GMQMKA
+3592 GMQMKV

-3645 TGFVIDGIPGTI
+3645 TGFVIDGILGTI

-3720 QLQNAGAADEL
+3720 QLHNAGAANEL

>member
-11 LALIMCAGLVPAQV
+11 LALIMCAGLVPTQA

-30 KTIVINT
+30 MTLMINT
-37 DGVENGTV
+37 EGIENGTV
-45 EIVSIPDDATQDG
+45 EIVSIPDGATQEG
-58 NKITGLTAKTGFIS
+58 NKVSGLTAKTGFVTV
-72 IKATPKE
+72 KATPKE
-79 GYEFINWTAR
+79 GYEFLNWTVKIS
-89 FTMNNGKTW
+89 TNGTKWLSTA
-98 VPKTTP
+98 KP
-104 NAHYVLKSGN
+104 NSGYVLKSGQ
-114 TFGSNPMEIAPGS
+114 TFASNPIEIANGTM
-127 VGSAK
+127 AK
-132 AYLELTPN
+132 FLQLTPN
-140 FGKPLKL
+140 FGIPLKL

-174 KGYVGSYTA
+174 KGYVGSYNA

-212 GIVDDLDEYH
+212 GITEDLDPYH
-222 YHDLNMAKTTT
+222 YMDLSMRPTTT

-241 STDETVVGNTVRDLI
+241 SKDDTVVGNTVRDLI
-256 DTNKKGIK
+256 SYNRKGIK
-264 HDATITA
+264 HDITITA
-271 VFNDKTSPNY
+271 MFNDKTSPNY
-281 ALQDSYWNIRMHVI
+281 TLADDNWKIGMTVRPQNGNQS
-295 FQTQTIYY
+295 IYSANV
-303 PTITGWD
+303 TGWD

-315 VVVEFNDIPAADV
+315 VVAEFNGAVTAAE
-328 LKSANE
+328 LKDANTYFI
-334 CSIFMPIGKSGNTGK
+334 SMPIGMDGGTIRTASGLTVE
-349 TAPGLAINFTDDAPK
+349 FTDEKPG
-364 YTYKDENKLEY
+364 YTYGVGDIQGLSPDTYHVGN
-375 GFGQYTIDDFADV
+375 FADV

-667 WEIAGKEYSDNP
+667 WEIGGKEYSDNP

-694 FAKLVTV
+694 FTKLVTV

-718 ETAESKTVAAGGSVS
+718 ETAESKTVAAGESVS

-741 SKFVAWHVEY
+741 SKFARWHVDY

-762 EGRHYALGAG
+762 EGRHYTLGEGA
-772 ESLTDGTI
+772 SYTDGTI

-790 VYPEFERTYSI
+790 VYPEFEPTYSI

-814 KPISAIGKDTVSGL
+814 EPVSAIGKDAVSGL
-828 TKDSAE
+828 TKDSAA
-834 VTWEIDSTEA
+834 VTWEREVET
-844 GYKFSSWGIEYFDTA
+844 GYRFDKWGIEYFDTA
-859 KNEWVTDT
+859 KNEWVADP
-867 TGSSQFERFN
+867 TGGGSTAIYR

-883 GDGRTQRSMSA
+883 GDGRMRPSMSV
-894 KVTKY
+894 KVTEY

-904 PQFAKGNIVEAVAD
+904 PQFSKGLTVEAVAD

-927 TGDAD
+927 TGDTD
-932 GYFYKYSNSAQLK
+932 GYFYKNQYAKLK
-945 ATAADGYNFGG
+945 AAAADGYNFGG
-956 WTIEYKQEDGTYA
+956 WTIEYKQEDGIYA
-969 PAELMK
+969 PAVAGTH
-975 QYSSASGNENTPNM
+975 YRAIIGSADTAEITAAVLDHS
-989 SINVMGYDL
+989 L

-1025 TPDADNRVYGPDD
+1025 TPDAD
-1038 STGNIVA
+1038 
-1045 TVKATPEEGYV
+1045 
-1056 FGGWNVVD
+1056 
-1064 AETGNSV
+1064 
-1071 MPSEPGFDFYYEI
+1071 
-1084 ADGGTVASNPMGVGF
+1084 
-1099 SKSEMDRYHVNLKI
+1099 
-1113 KPVFGKGI
+1113 
-1121 KVIVGSDNSAYGTVT
+1121 
-1136 PEGENIISGTNGR
+1136 
-1149 LDFSAKPAEGCMF
+1149 
-1162 MGWEVTYADGT
+1162 
-1173 EIPDEEKGNMFMFNV
+1173 
-1188 NTVNNDETGDNN
+1188 
-1200 QLLTFNCEKD
+1200 
-1210 LKLTAHF
+1210 
-1217 VKKGEPNF
+1217 
-1225 VRYNTNSYHA
+1225 
-1235 GCLMMPESTIYAPGR
+1235 
-1250 TVPSSFTGWSN
+1250 
-1261 DLSEPI
+1261 
-1267 VITFNAAAQADKAV
+1267 
-1281 SIFYRYRYTVLAAP
+1281 
-1295 DVSFDFGEGTEH
+1295 
-1307 SNASDSTRSYKYTFS
+1307 
-1322 AEQAATLYE
+1322 
-1331 LPFTATDANGNVKK
+1331 
-1345 GVIRF
+1345 
-1350 TPARRALIE
+1350 
-1359 AENGAVSYNDAT
+1359 
-1371 YAAGSIIDFPAGEA
+1371 
-1385 TITAAAN
+1385 
-1392 EGYAFAG
+1392 
-1399 WEIEGVELSEEQ
+1399 
-1411 AKSETITFNVPE
+1411 
-1423 KFFTI
+1423 
-1428 KARFEVAA
+1428 
-1436 KQLYVELAQGEHG
+1436 
-1449 TAEFVGVTPD
+1449 
-1459 ANNRVYGPD
+1459 NRVYGPD

-1698 VIIFDAPAMQSKS
+1698 VIVFDAPAMQSKS

-1736 TEHDASRDTTK
+1736 TVHDASRDTTK

-1776 KGVIRFTPAR
+1776 NGVIRFAPAR

-1842 QAKSETLTFNVPE
+1842 QAKSETLTFTVPE

-1864 EVENKVNVTLSV
+1864 EAENKVNVTLSV

-1905 NPDGYEDF
+1905 NPNGYEDF

-2160 SETLT
+2160 SETIT
-2165 FTVPEKFFTIKAKF
+2165 FNVPEKFFTIKAKF

-2364 EEVVRHENDGKVY
+2364 EEVVRHENGGKVY

-2450 TEGYVTI
+2450 AEGYVTI

-2514 VVTDAENGHAEIKKN
+2514 VVTDAENGRAEFKKN
-2529 GELVEGGEANGIAY
+2529 GELVEGGEADGIAY

-2559 FVRWQVEMNNSII
+2559 FVRWQVEMNNSIT
-2572 DPDSWVGE
+2572 DPDLWVGE

-2607 DFTLEGSGAYGLRL
+2607 DFTLEGGIYALRL

-2707 PLRSST
+2707 PLRTST

-2719 GIFIDYQPVH
+2719 GIFLEYQPVH

-2764 WKPDNADT
+2764 WKPDNANV
-2772 HFVFWFFSNY
+2772 HFVYWFFSDY

-2797 VQLLERDFDINVVM
+2797 VQLLERDFEINVTM
-2811 GYYVDYR
+2811 GYQVNYR
-2818 IMCDGVDITN
+2818 IMCDGKDITR
-2828 SDDWANSIGPSIYN
+2828 SDDWASAGTANIYA
-2842 LQGRYGYDISKYPT
+2842 LQGLYGYNRSKYPT

-2862 NYSEITSSGNHTNYV
+2862 NYSEIAKAASRSYV
-2877 APGDGM
+2877 IPGDGV
-2883 IFWFDENF
+2883 IFWLNENF
-2891 RLGGNVGDGRV
+2891 RLGGAINGRI
-2902 KYVYDSVTTE
+2902 KYVYDSITVE

-2918 GITKELI
+2918 GVTKELI
-2925 DKQYSGRT
+2925 DKQYGAYE

-2992 EGIYLRINAAAKSG
+2992 EGAYLRINAAAKSG

-3029 SLNLRVGID
+3029 SLNLRVGVD

-3048 DTNPVAQALNLVVD
+3048 DTNPIAQALNLVVD

-3112 LITSAASYNESV
+3112 LITSAASYSESL
-3124 TFVVPNGSVSVKAV
+3124 TFVMPNGSVTVKAV
-3138 LNQRAIEVTWMYY
+3138 LNAKSVNVSWRFMI
-3151 VKKGEN
+3151 KKGEN
-3157 SYVSSSV
+3157 TYVGSSAI
-3164 TTPYMADISIWKNGV
+3164 TPYMADMSIWKNGV
-3179 YQDPNSKTTV
+3179 YQDPNSKITV

-3200 LKDANKYILEK
+3200 LKDPNKYILEK
-3211 IWLVSSGTMVQNY
+3211 IWLDLSGTTAKNY
-3224 DDYNGEYT
+3224 YDYKGEYT
-3232 VTSWKYKGKNIY
+3232 VTSWKFRGKKIY
-3244 QLTINAYFDTNN
+3244 QFLINVGFDMND

-3280 YPLADSIVKLTAKPE
+3280 YPLADSVVNLIAKPE

-3315 TVDDSD
+3315 AVDDSD

-3335 VTAEFEQTDVR
+3335 VTAEFEQTDAS
-3346 GAEMLAVDILSG
+3346 GAEILAVDILSG
-3358 KGGAVIASGALAGDA
+3358 KGGAVIASGTLAGDA

-3472 EANIKFTSSEGGS
+3472 EANIKFTSSGGGS

-3491 ESGAAEPA
+3491 ESGAAEPS

-3579 EGDEVTISISAAD
+3579 EGDEVTVSISAVD

-3657 DASGNIVVTMPYK
+3657 DVGGNIVVTMPYK

-3680 TGVNIAE
+3680 TGVNIAK
-3687 MTPASGEAVDFTKP
+3687 MTPASSEAVDFTKP

-3720 QLQNAGAADEL
+3720 QLHNAGAANEL

>member
-30 KTIVINT
+30 MTLMINT
-37 DGVENGTV
+37 EGIENGTV
-45 EIVSIPDDATQDG
+45 EIVSIPDGATQDG
-58 NKITGLTAKTGFIS
+58 NTVTGLTAKTSFVTV
-72 IKATPKE
+72 KATPKE
-79 GYEFINWTAR
+79 GYEFLNWTVKIS
-89 FTMNNGKTW
+89 TNGTKWLSTA
-98 VPKTTP
+98 KP
-104 NAHYVLKSGN
+104 NSGYVLKSGQ
-114 TFGSNPMEIAPGS
+114 TFASNPIEIANGTM
-127 VGSAK
+127 AK
-132 AYLELTPN
+132 FLQLTPN
-140 FGKPLKL
+140 FGIPLKL

-174 KGYVGSYTA
+174 KGYVGSYNA

-212 GIVDDLDEYH
+212 GITEDLDAYH
-222 YHDLNMAKTTT
+222 YMDLSMRPTTT
-233 WPYDKNPW
+233 WPYDQNPW
-241 STDETVVGNTVRDLI
+241 SKDDTVVGNTVRDLI
-256 DTNKKGIK
+256 SYNRKGIK
-264 HDATITA
+264 HDITITA

-281 ALQDSYWNIRMHVI
+281 TLADDNWKIGMTVRPQNGNQS
-295 FQTQTIYY
+295 IYSANV
-303 PTITGWD
+303 TGWD

-315 VVVEFNDIPAADV
+315 VVAEFNGAVTAAE
-328 LKSANE
+328 LKDANTYFI
-334 CSIFMPIGKSGNTGK
+334 SMPIGMDGGTIRTASGLTVE
-349 TAPGLAINFTDDAPK
+349 FTDEKPG
-364 YTYKDENKLEY
+364 YTYGVGDIQGLSPTTYHVGN
-375 GFGQYTIDDFADV
+375 FADV

-410 FKNRGKLTAE
+410 LKNRGRLTAE

-443 DGDATMTAVPEEGY
+443 DGEATMTAVPEEGY

-667 WEIAGKEYSDNP
+667 WEIGGKEYSNNP

-694 FAKLVTV
+694 FTKLVTV

-710 GAARFADD
+710 GVSRFADD
-718 ETAESKTVAAGGSVS
+718 ETAESKTVAAGESVS
-733 ITNVPGEK
+733 LTNVPGEK

-762 EGRHYALGAG
+762 EGRHYTLGEGA
-772 ESLTDGTI
+772 SYTDGTI

-790 VYPEFERTYSI
+790 VYPEFEPTYSI

-814 KPISAIGKDTVSGL
+814 EPVSAIGKDAVSGL
-828 TKDSAE
+828 TKDSAA
-834 VTWEIDSTEA
+834 VTWEREVET
-844 GYKFSSWGIEYFDTA
+844 GYKFVKWGIEYFDTA
-859 KNEWVTDT
+859 KNEWVADP
-867 TGSSQFERFN
+867 TGGGSTAIYR

-883 GDGRTQRSMSA
+883 GDGRMRPSMSA
-894 KVTKY
+894 KVTEY

-904 PQFAKGNIVEAVAD
+904 PQFSKGLTVEAVAD
-918 PAAGGTAEV
+918 PAAGGKVEV
-927 TGDAD
+927 TGGTD
-932 GYFYKYSNSAQLK
+932 GYFYKNQTAKLK
-945 ATAADGYNFGG
+945 ATATDGYAFGG
-956 WTIEYKQEDGTYA
+956 WTIEYRQEDGTYA
-969 PAELMK
+969 PAVAGTH
-975 QYSSASGNENTPNM
+975 YRAIIGSADTAEITAAVLDHS
-989 SINVMGYDL
+989 L

-1025 TPDADNRVYGPDD
+1025 TPDAD
-1038 STGNIVA
+1038 
-1045 TVKATPEEGYV
+1045 
-1056 FGGWNVVD
+1056 
-1064 AETGNSV
+1064 
-1071 MPSEPGFDFYYEI
+1071 
-1084 ADGGTVASNPMGVGF
+1084 
-1099 SKSEMDRYHVNLKI
+1099 
-1113 KPVFGKGI
+1113 
-1121 KVIVGSDNSAYGTVT
+1121 
-1136 PEGENIISGTNGR
+1136 
-1149 LDFSAKPAEGCMF
+1149 
-1162 MGWEVTYADGT
+1162 
-1173 EIPDEEKGNMFMFNV
+1173 
-1188 NTVNNDETGDNN
+1188 
-1200 QLLTFNCEKD
+1200 
-1210 LKLTAHF
+1210 
-1217 VKKGEPNF
+1217 
-1225 VRYNTNSYHA
+1225 
-1235 GCLMMPESTIYAPGR
+1235 
-1250 TVPSSFTGWSN
+1250 
-1261 DLSEPI
+1261 
-1267 VITFNAAAQADKAV
+1267 
-1281 SIFYRYRYTVLAAP
+1281 
-1295 DVSFDFGEGTEH
+1295 
-1307 SNASDSTRSYKYTFS
+1307 
-1322 AEQAATLYE
+1322 
-1331 LPFTATDANGNVKK
+1331 
-1345 GVIRF
+1345 
-1350 TPARRALIE
+1350 
-1359 AENGAVSYNDAT
+1359 
-1371 YAAGSIIDFPAGEA
+1371 
-1385 TITAAAN
+1385 
-1392 EGYAFAG
+1392 
-1399 WEIEGVELSEEQ
+1399 
-1411 AKSETITFNVPE
+1411 
-1423 KFFTI
+1423 
-1428 KARFEVAA
+1428 
-1436 KQLYVELAQGEHG
+1436 
-1449 TAEFVGVTPD
+1449 
-1459 ANNRVYGPD
+1459 NRVYGPD

-1671 PRVTVFAPNM
+1671 PRVTVLAPNM

-1698 VIIFDAPAMQSKS
+1698 VIVFDAPAMQSKS

-1776 KGVIRFTPAR
+1776 NGVIRFTPAR

-1842 QAKSETLTFNVPE
+1842 QAKSETITFNVPE
-1855 KFFTIKAKF
+1855 KFFTIKARF

-1890 TGLKKGDKVELVAAR
+1890 TGLKKGDNVELVAAR

-2099 KGLAKIEAEN
+2099 KGLAKIDAEN

-2179 EADTTPGIKV
+2179 EADATPGIKV

-2260 LLAKGVDKD
+2260 LLAKGVDKN

-2351 DLVMKRTDAGNGK
+2351 DLAMKRTDAGDGK
-2364 EEVVRHENDGKVY
+2364 EEVVRHENGGKVY

-2450 TEGYVTI
+2450 AEGYVTI

-2514 VVTDAENGHAEIKKN
+2514 VVTDDENGRAEIKKN

-2559 FVRWQVEMNNSII
+2559 FVRWQVEKNYSII
-2572 DPDSWVGE
+2572 DQDSWVGE
-2580 KFTEDEQARLLAR
+2580 KFTEEEQARLLALV
-2593 NTSLSESD
+2593 TSLSEND
-2601 ISEAKL
+2601 IREAKL
-2607 DFTLEGSGAYGLRL
+2607 DFTLEDGLYALRL

-2707 PLRSST
+2707 PLRTST

-2719 GIFIDYQPVH
+2719 GIFPEYQPVH

-2764 WKPDNADT
+2764 WKPDNANA
-2772 HFVFWFFSNY
+2772 HFVYWFFSDY

-2797 VQLLERDFDINVVM
+2797 VQLLERDFEINVTM
-2811 GYYVDYR
+2811 GYQVNYR
-2818 IMCDGVDITN
+2818 IMCDGKDITR
-2828 SDDWANSIGPSIYN
+2828 SDDWASAGTANIYT
-2842 LQGRYGYDISKYPT
+2842 LQGLYGYDRSKYPT

-2862 NYSEITSSGNHTNYV
+2862 NYSEIFKAASRSYV
-2877 APGDGM
+2877 IPGDGV
-2883 IFWFDENF
+2883 IFWLNENF
-2891 RLGGNVGDGRV
+2891 RLGGATNGRI
-2902 KYVYDSVTTE
+2902 KYVYDSITVE

-2925 DKQYSGRT
+2925 DKQYGGYD

-2953 IVINVR
+2953 IDINVR

-3029 SLNLRVGID
+3029 SLNLRVGVD

-3048 DTNPVAQALNLVVD
+3048 DTNPIAQALNLVVE

-3112 LITSAASYNESV
+3112 LITSAASYSESL
-3124 TFVVPNGSVSVKAV
+3124 TFVVPNSPVTVKAV
-3138 LNQRAIEVTWMYY
+3138 LNAKSVNVAWRFMI
-3151 VKKGEN
+3151 KKGN
-3157 SYVSSSV
+3157 NTYVGSSA

-3179 YQDPNSKTTV
+3179 YQDPNSKITV

-3200 LKDANKYILEK
+3200 LKDPNKYILEK
-3211 IWLVSSGTMVQNY
+3211 IWLDLSGTTAKNY
-3224 DDYNGEYT
+3224 YDYKGEYT
-3232 VTSWKYKGKNIY
+3232 LTSWKHNGKAIY
-3244 QLTINAYFDTNN
+3244 QFLINVGFDMND

-3280 YPLADSIVKLTAKPE
+3280 YPLADSVVKLTAKPE

-3335 VTAEFEQTDVR
+3335 VTAEFEQTDAS
-3346 GAEMLAVDILSG
+3346 GAEILAVDILSG

-3419 SNGDIACYM
+3419 SKGDIACYM

-3472 EANIKFTSSEGGS
+3472 EANIKFTLSEDGS

-3579 EGDEVTISISAAD
+3579 EGDEVTVSISAVD

-3657 DASGNIVVTMPYK
+3657 DAGGNIVVTMPYK

>member
-58 NKITGLTAKTGFIS
+58 NKITGLTAKTGFVTV
-72 IKATPKE
+72 KATPKE

-89 FTMNNGKTW
+89 FTMNNGSTW

-104 NAHYVLKSGN
+104 NVHYVLKSGN

-127 VGSAK
+127 IGSAK

-140 FGKPLKL
+140 FGIPLKL

-212 GIVDDLDEYH
+212 GIVDDLDVYH
-222 YHDLNMAKTTT
+222 YHDLGMSKTTT
-233 WPYDKNPW
+233 WPYDKEPW

-256 DTNKKGIK
+256 DYNRKGIK

-349 TAPGLAINFTDDAPK
+349 TAPGLVISFTDDAPK

-375 GFGQYTIDDFADV
+375 GFGQYTIDDFADA

-457 KLLKWIINGAE
+457 KLLKWIINGTE

-546 LPQYVAA
+546 LPLYVAA

-566 TSLSFGGRETGE
+566 TSLSFDGRETGE
-578 KGSWLSWSRYYYTQL
+578 KGSWLGWSRYYYTQL

-718 ETAESKTVAAGGSVS
+718 ETAESKTVAAGESVS

-741 SKFVAWHVEY
+741 SKFARWHVDY

-762 EGRHYALGAG
+762 EGRHYTLGNDT
-772 ESLTDGTI
+772 SLSDDTI

-790 VYPEFERTYSI
+790 VYPEFEPTYSI

-814 KPISAIGKDTVSGL
+814 WPVSAIGKDAVSGL
-828 TKDSAE
+828 TKDSNA
-834 VTWEIDSTEA
+834 VTWELESTET
-844 GYKFSSWGIEYFDTA
+844 GYRFTKWGIEYFDTA
-859 KNEWVTDT
+859 KNEWVADPTLA
-867 TGSSQFERFN
+867 GSFVTYRF
-877 YWTPVN
+877 WTPVN

-894 KVTKY
+894 KVTEY

-904 PQFAKGNIVEAVAD
+904 PQFSKGLTVEAVAD
-918 PAAGGTAEV
+918 PAAGGKVEAS
-927 TGDAD
+927 GDTD
-932 GYFYKYSNSAQLK
+932 GYFYTNDMAFVT
-945 ATAADGYNFGG
+945 ATANDGYEFNG
-956 WTIEYKQEDGTYA
+956 WTVEYKQEDGTYA
-969 PAELMK
+969 PAELAKHYSPFGSLDDADLGVRMK
-975 QYSSASGNENTPNM
+975 DYS
-989 SINVMGYDL
+989 L

-1025 TPDADNRVYGPDD
+1025 TPDAD
-1038 STGNIVA
+1038 
-1045 TVKATPEEGYV
+1045 
-1056 FGGWNVVD
+1056 
-1064 AETGNSV
+1064 
-1071 MPSEPGFDFYYEI
+1071 
-1084 ADGGTVASNPMGVGF
+1084 
-1099 SKSEMDRYHVNLKI
+1099 
-1113 KPVFGKGI
+1113 
-1121 KVIVGSDNSAYGTVT
+1121 
-1136 PEGENIISGTNGR
+1136 
-1149 LDFSAKPAEGCMF
+1149 
-1162 MGWEVTYADGT
+1162 
-1173 EIPDEEKGNMFMFNV
+1173 
-1188 NTVNNDETGDNN
+1188 
-1200 QLLTFNCEKD
+1200 
-1210 LKLTAHF
+1210 
-1217 VKKGEPNF
+1217 
-1225 VRYNTNSYHA
+1225 
-1235 GCLMMPESTIYAPGR
+1235 
-1250 TVPSSFTGWSN
+1250 
-1261 DLSEPI
+1261 
-1267 VITFNAAAQADKAV
+1267 
-1281 SIFYRYRYTVLAAP
+1281 
-1295 DVSFDFGEGTEH
+1295 
-1307 SNASDSTRSYKYTFS
+1307 
-1322 AEQAATLYE
+1322 
-1331 LPFTATDANGNVKK
+1331 
-1345 GVIRF
+1345 
-1350 TPARRALIE
+1350 
-1359 AENGAVSYNDAT
+1359 
-1371 YAAGSIIDFPAGEA
+1371 
-1385 TITAAAN
+1385 
-1392 EGYAFAG
+1392 
-1399 WEIEGVELSEEQ
+1399 
-1411 AKSETITFNVPE
+1411 
-1423 KFFTI
+1423 
-1428 KARFEVAA
+1428 
-1436 KQLYVELAQGEHG
+1436 
-1449 TAEFVGVTPD
+1449 
-1459 ANNRVYGPD
+1459 NRVYGPD

-1776 KGVIRFTPAR
+1776 KGVIRFAPAR

-1842 QAKSETLTFNVPE
+1842 QAKSETITFNVPE

-1864 EVENKVNVTLSV
+1864 EVAAKQL
-1876 NEATYGTLTSESNL
+1876 Y
-1890 TGLKKGDKVELVAAR
+1890 VELAQ
-1905 NPDGYEDF
+1905 GE
-1913 LLWHISGKE
+1913 H
-1922 GTDYTIDNDP
+1922 GTA
-1932 EVPGKATLTVL
+1932 E
-1943 GTKDISVMAVFRGKV
+1943 F
-1958 VGLQTSGRKYAI
+1958 
-1970 MPVKHGQRLI
+1970 
-1980 ITYLGHQDVKVGV
+1980 VGV
-1993 TEVTGWNNNPNETLA
+1993 TPDANNRVYGPDDSTGNIVATVKATPEEGYVFGGWDVVDAETGDMMFPSEPDYNFHYEIADGGTVGSNPMGIGFSKSSFDGFHHSLKITPTFGKGIKVTVDSDNSAYGTVTPEGDNTVSGTNGVLDISAKPADGCLFMGWELTYADGTAIPDAEKVLMFMFTRDTADNDEVGGNKQLTVINCEKDLKLTAHFVKKGEPNFVRYNTDEYNDMGSMVVPEFAHNTARSTKADITGWSNDLSETI
-2008 VTITLNGFNDGGS
+2008 VVTLNTIPADTEAGVRVFYRLVYEDLTAAGVTFDFGEGTENDGS
-2021 LVVLKKYM
+2021 SASSRVFVYYPSEEQLVGLYEL
-2029 GMMRDNAPDIL
+2029 P
-2040 APGASYVFPDMED
+2040 F
-2053 TAGPVT
+2053 TAT
-2059 SIGAMYLHF
+2059 DA
-2068 TNGWDRTK
+2068 N
-2076 TYHFSIVDESGNV
+2076 GNV
-2089 LKNGTVEFRA
+2089 KKGVIRFTPARRA
-2099 KGLAKIEAEN
+2099 LIEAEN
-2109 GAVEFD
+2109 GAVS
-2115 GTKYNNGEK
+2115 YNDATYAAGS
-2124 VYLGTGSA
+2124 VIDFPAGSA

-2160 SETLT
+2160 SETIT

-2364 EEVVRHENDGKVY
+2364 EEVVRHENGGKVY

-2450 TEGYVTI
+2450 AEGYVTI

-2514 VVTDAENGHAEIKKN
+2514 VVTDAENGRAEFKKN
-2529 GELVEGGEANGIAY
+2529 GELVEGGEADGIAY

-2559 FVRWQVEMNNSII
+2559 FVRWQVEMNNSIT
-2572 DPDSWVGE
+2572 DPDLWVGE

-2601 ISEAKL
+2601 IREAKL
-2607 DFTLEGSGAYGLRL
+2607 DFTLEGGIYALRL

-2719 GIFIDYQPVH
+2719 GIFLEYQPVY

-2764 WKPDNADT
+2764 WKPDNANV
-2772 HFVFWFFSNY
+2772 HFVYWFFSNY
-2782 VMNNESEARR
+2782 VMNNESEARK

-2797 VQLLERDFDINVVM
+2797 VQLLERDFEINVVM
-2811 GYYVDYR
+2811 GYHVDYR
-2818 IMCDGVDITN
+2818 IMCDGVDITR
-2828 SDDWANSIGPSIYN
+2828 SDDWASAGTANIYT
-2842 LQGRYGYDISKYPT
+2842 LQGLYGYDRSKYPT

-2862 NYSEITSSGNHTNYV
+2862 NYSEIFKAASRSYV
-2877 APGDGM
+2877 IPGDGV
-2883 IFWFDENF
+2883 IFWLNENF
-2891 RLGGNVGDGRV
+2891 RLGGATNGRI
-2902 KYVYDSVTTE
+2902 KYVYDSITVE

-2925 DKQYSGRT
+2925 DKQYGAYD

-2953 IVINVR
+2953 IDINIR

-2966 TAQPNNTAYGSVT
+2966 TAQPNNTTYGSVT

-2992 EGIYLRINAAAKSG
+2992 EGAYLRINAAAKSG

-3029 SLNLRVGID
+3029 SLNLRVGVD

-3048 DTNPVAQALNLVVD
+3048 DTNPIAQALNLVVD

-3112 LITSAASYNESV
+3112 LITSAASYSESL
-3124 TFVVPNGSVSVKAV
+3124 TFVMPNGSVTVKAV
-3138 LNQRAIEVTWMYY
+3138 LNAKSVNVAWRFMI
-3151 VKKGEN
+3151 KKGEN
-3157 SYVSSSV
+3157 TYVGSSAI
-3164 TTPYMADISIWKNGV
+3164 TPYMADISIWKNGV
-3179 YQDPNSKTTV
+3179 LQDQNSKITV

-3200 LKDANKYILEK
+3200 LKDPNKYILEK
-3211 IWLVSSGTMVQNY
+3211 IWLDLSGTTAKNY
-3224 DDYNGEYT
+3224 YDYKGEYT
-3232 VTSWKYKGKNIY
+3232 VTSWKFRGKKIY
-3244 QLTINAYFDTNN
+3244 QFLINVGFDMND

-3280 YPLADSIVKLTAKPE
+3280 YPLADSVVNLIAKPE

-3309 NNAVDV
+3309 NNAVEV

-3335 VTAEFEQTDVR
+3335 VTAEFEQTDAS
-3346 GAEMLAVDILSG
+3346 GAEILAVDILSG
-3358 KGGAVIASGALAGDA
+3358 KGGAVIASGTLAGDA

-3551 SGEEEGEYTIS
+3551 SGEDDGEYTIS

-3592 GMQMKA
+3592 GMQMKV

-3657 DASGNIVVTMPYK
+3657 DVGGNIVVTMPYK

-3687 MTPASGEAVDFTKP
+3687 MTPASSEAVDFTKP

-3720 QLQNAGAADEL
+3720 QLHNAGAANEL

>member
-30 KTIVINT
+30 MTLMINT
-37 DGVENGTV
+37 EGIENGTV
-45 EIVSIPDDATQDG
+45 EIVSIPDGATQDG
-58 NKITGLTAKTGFIS
+58 NTVTGLTAKTSFVTV
-72 IKATPKE
+72 KATPKE
-79 GYEFINWTAR
+79 GYEFLNWTVKISP
-89 FTMNNGKTW
+89 NGTKWLSTA
-98 VPKTTP
+98 KP
-104 NAHYVLKSGN
+104 NSGYVLKSGQDLA
-114 TFGSNPMEIAPGS
+114 SNPIEIANGPM
-127 VGSAK
+127 AK
-132 AYLELTPN
+132 YLQLTPN
-140 FGKPLKL
+140 FGIPLKL

-174 KGYVGSYTA
+174 RGYVGSYNA

-199 FVGWTIRYTNGES
+199 FVGWAIRYTNGES
-212 GIVDDLDEYH
+212 GITEDLDPYH
-222 YHDLNMAKTTT
+222 YMDLSMRPTTT

-241 STDETVVGNTVRDLI
+241 SKDDTVVGNTVRDLI
-256 DTNKKGIK
+256 SYNRKGIK
-264 HDATITA
+264 HDITITA
-271 VFNDKTSPNY
+271 MFNDKTSPNY
-281 ALQDSYWNIRMHVI
+281 TLADDNWKIGMTVRPQNGNQS
-295 FQTQTIYY
+295 IYSANV
-303 PTITGWD
+303 TGWD

-315 VVVEFNDIPAADV
+315 VVAEFNGAVTAAE
-328 LKSANE
+328 LKDANTYFI
-334 CSIFMPIGKSGNTGK
+334 SMPIGMDGGTIRTASGLTVE
-349 TAPGLAINFTDDAPK
+349 FTDEKPG
-364 YTYKDENKLEY
+364 YTYGVGDIQGLSPDTYHVGN
-375 GFGQYTIDDFADV
+375 FADV

-457 KLLKWIINGAE
+457 KLLKWIINGTE

-566 TSLSFGGRETGE
+566 TSLSFDGRETGE
-578 KGSWLSWSRYYYTQL
+578 KGSWLGWSRYYYTQL

-710 GAARFADD
+710 GAAKFADD
-718 ETAESKTVAAGGSVS
+718 ETAESKTVAAGESVS
-733 ITNVPGEK
+733 LTNVPGEK
-741 SKFVAWHVEY
+741 SKFARWHVDY

-762 EGRHYALGAG
+762 EGRHYTLGDDT
-772 ESLTDGTI
+772 SLSDGTI

-790 VYPEFERTYSI
+790 VYPEFEPTYSI

-814 KPISAIGKDTVSGL
+814 EPVIAIGKDAVSGL
-828 TKDSAE
+828 TKDSAA
-834 VTWEIDSTEA
+834 VTWEREVET
-844 GYKFSSWGIEYFDTA
+844 GYRFDKWGIEYFDTA
-859 KNEWVTDT
+859 KNEWVADP
-867 TGSSQFERFN
+867 TGGGSTAIYR

-883 GDGRTQRSMSA
+883 GDGRMRPSMSA
-894 KVTKY
+894 KVTEY

-904 PQFAKGNIVEAVAD
+904 PQFSKGLTVEAVAD

-927 TGDAD
+927 TGDTD
-932 GYFYKYSNSAQLK
+932 GYFYKNQYAKLK
-945 ATAADGYNFGG
+945 AAATDGYAFGG
-956 WTIEYKQEDGTYA
+956 WTIEYRQEDGTYA
-969 PAELMK
+969 PAVAGTH
-975 QYSSASGNENTPNM
+975 YNAIVGSADTAEITATVLDHS
-989 SINVMGYDL
+989 L

-1004 TKQLYVEL
+1004 T
-1012 AQGEHGTA
+1012 
-1020 EFVGV
+1020 
-1025 TPDADNRVYGPDD
+1025 
-1038 STGNIVA
+1038 
-1045 TVKATPEEGYV
+1045 
-1056 FGGWNVVD
+1056 
-1064 AETGNSV
+1064 
-1071 MPSEPGFDFYYEI
+1071 
-1084 ADGGTVASNPMGVGF
+1084 
-1099 SKSEMDRYHVNLKI
+1099 
-1113 KPVFGKGI
+1113 
-1121 KVIVGSDNSAYGTVT
+1121 
-1136 PEGENIISGTNGR
+1136 
-1149 LDFSAKPAEGCMF
+1149 
-1162 MGWEVTYADGT
+1162 
-1173 EIPDEEKGNMFMFNV
+1173 
-1188 NTVNNDETGDNN
+1188 
-1200 QLLTFNCEKD
+1200 
-1210 LKLTAHF
+1210 
-1217 VKKGEPNF
+1217 
-1225 VRYNTNSYHA
+1225 
-1235 GCLMMPESTIYAPGR
+1235 
-1250 TVPSSFTGWSN
+1250 
-1261 DLSEPI
+1261 
-1267 VITFNAAAQADKAV
+1267 
-1281 SIFYRYRYTVLAAP
+1281 
-1295 DVSFDFGEGTEH
+1295 
-1307 SNASDSTRSYKYTFS
+1307 
-1322 AEQAATLYE
+1322 
-1331 LPFTATDANGNVKK
+1331 
-1345 GVIRF
+1345 
-1350 TPARRALIE
+1350 
-1359 AENGAVSYNDAT
+1359 
-1371 YAAGSIIDFPAGEA
+1371 
-1385 TITAAAN
+1385 
-1392 EGYAFAG
+1392 
-1399 WEIEGVELSEEQ
+1399 
-1411 AKSETITFNVPE
+1411 
-1423 KFFTI
+1423 
-1428 KARFEVAA
+1428 

-1776 KGVIRFTPAR
+1776 KGVIRFAPAR

-1791 AENGAVSYNDATYA
+1791 AENGAVSYNNATYA

-1842 QAKSETLTFNVPE
+1842 QAKSETITFNVPE
-1855 KFFTIKAKF
+1855 KFFTIKARF

-1890 TGLKKGDKVELVAAR
+1890 TGLKNGDKVELVAAR

-2099 KGLAKIEAEN
+2099 KGLAKIDAEN

-2364 EEVVRHENDGKVY
+2364 EEVVRHENGGKVY

-2415 YIVGFCQ
+2415 YVNGFCQ

-2450 TEGYVTI
+2450 AEGYVTI

-2514 VVTDAENGHAEIKKN
+2514 VVTDAENGRAEFKKN
-2529 GELVEGGEANGIAY
+2529 GELVEGGEADGIAY

-2559 FVRWQVEMNNSII
+2559 FVRWQVEMNNSIT
-2572 DPDSWVGE
+2572 DPDLWVGE

-2601 ISEAKL
+2601 IREAKL
-2607 DFTLEGSGAYGLRL
+2607 DFTLEGGIYALRL

-2707 PLRSST
+2707 PLRTST

-2719 GIFIDYQPVH
+2719 GIFLEYQPVH

-2764 WKPDNADT
+2764 WKPDNANV
-2772 HFVFWFFSNY
+2772 HFVYWFFSNY
-2782 VMNNESEARR
+2782 VMNNESEARK

-2797 VQLLERDFDINVVM
+2797 VQLLERDFEINVVM
-2811 GYYVDYR
+2811 GYHVDYR
-2818 IMCDGVDITN
+2818 IMCDGVDITR
-2828 SDDWANSIGPSIYN
+2828 SDDWASAGTANIYT
-2842 LQGRYGYDISKYPT
+2842 LQGLYGYDRSKYPT

-2862 NYSEITSSGNHTNYV
+2862 NYSEIFKAASRSYV
-2877 APGDGM
+2877 IPGDGV
-2883 IFWFDENF
+2883 IFWLNENF
-2891 RLGGNVGDGRV
+2891 RLGGATNGRI
-2902 KYVYDSVTTE
+2902 KYVYDSITVE

-2925 DKQYSGRT
+2925 DKQYGAYD

-2953 IVINVR
+2953 IDINIR

-2966 TAQPNNTAYGSVT
+2966 TAQPNNTTYGSVT

-2992 EGIYLRINAAAKSG
+2992 EGAYLRINAAAKSG

-3029 SLNLRVGID
+3029 SLNLRVGVD

-3048 DTNPVAQALNLVVD
+3048 DTNPIAQALNLVVD

-3112 LITSAASYNESV
+3112 LITSAASYSESL
-3124 TFVVPNGSVSVKAV
+3124 TFVMPNGSVTVKAV
-3138 LNQRAIEVTWMYY
+3138 LNAKSVNVSWRFMI
-3151 VKKGEN
+3151 KKGEN
-3157 SYVSSSV
+3157 TYVGSSAI
-3164 TTPYMADISIWKNGV
+3164 TPYMADMSIWKNGV
-3179 YQDPNSKTTV
+3179 LQDPNSKITV

-3200 LKDANKYILEK
+3200 LKDPNKYILEK
-3211 IWLVSSGTMVQNY
+3211 IWLDLSGTTAKNY
-3224 DDYNGEYT
+3224 YDYKGEYT
-3232 VTSWKYKGKNIY
+3232 VTSWKFRGKKIY
-3244 QLTINAYFDTNN
+3244 QFLINVGFDMND

-3268 PASGGTIECSSV
+3268 PASGGTIECDSV
-3280 YPLADSIVKLTAKPE
+3280 YPLADSVVNLIAKPE

-3309 NNAVDV
+3309 NNAVEV

-3382 DKATADGIP
+3382 DKATANGIP

-3551 SGEEEGEYTIS
+3551 SGEDDGEYTIS

-3592 GMQMKA
+3592 GMQMKV

-3657 DASGNIVVTMPYK
+3657 DVGGNIVVTMPYK

-3687 MTPASGEAVDFTKP
+3687 MTPASSEAVDFTKP

-3720 QLQNAGAADEL
+3720 QLHNAGAANEL

>member
-58 NKITGLTAKTGFIS
+58 NKITGLTAKTGFVTV
-72 IKATPKE
+72 KATPKE
-79 GYEFINWTAR
+79 GYEFLNWTVKIS
-89 FTMNNGKTW
+89 TNGTKWLSTA
-98 VPKTTP
+98 KP
-104 NAHYVLKSGN
+104 NSGYVLKSGQ
-114 TFGSNPMEIAPGS
+114 TFASNPIEIANGTM
-127 VGSAK
+127 AK
-132 AYLELTPN
+132 FLQLTPN
-140 FGKPLKL
+140 FGIPLKL

-174 KGYVGSYTA
+174 KGYVGSYNA

-199 FVGWTIRYTNGES
+199 FVGWAIRYTNGES
-212 GIVDDLDEYH
+212 GITEDLDPYH
-222 YHDLNMAKTTT
+222 YMDLSMRPTTT

-241 STDETVVGNTVRDLI
+241 SKDDTVVGNTVRDLI
-256 DTNKKGIK
+256 SYNRKGIK
-264 HDATITA
+264 HDITITA
-271 VFNDKTSPNY
+271 MFNDKTSPNY
-281 ALQDSYWNIRMHVI
+281 TLADDNWKIGMTVRPQNGNQS
-295 FQTQTIYY
+295 IYSANV
-303 PTITGWD
+303 TGWD

-315 VVVEFNDIPAADV
+315 VVAEFNGAVTAAE
-328 LKSANE
+328 LKDANTYFI
-334 CSIFMPIGKSGNTGK
+334 SMPIGMDGGTIRTASGLTVE
-349 TAPGLAINFTDDAPK
+349 FTDEKPG
-364 YTYKDENKLEY
+364 YTYGVGDIQGLSPTTYHVGN
-375 GFGQYTIDDFADV
+375 FADV

-410 FKNRGKLTAE
+410 LKNRGRLTAE

-443 DGDATMTAVPEEGY
+443 DGEATMTAVPEEGY

-694 FAKLVTV
+694 FTKLVTV

-710 GAARFADD
+710 GVSRFADD
-718 ETAESKTVAAGGSVS
+718 ETAESKTVAAGESVS
-733 ITNVPGEK
+733 LTNVPGEK
-741 SKFVAWHVEY
+741 SKFVRWHVDY

-762 EGRHYALGAG
+762 EGRHYTLGDDT
-772 ESLTDGTI
+772 SLSDGTI

-790 VYPEFERTYSI
+790 VYPEFEPTYSI

-814 KPISAIGKDTVSGL
+814 WPVSAIGKDAVSGL
-828 TKDSAE
+828 TKDSNA
-834 VTWEIDSTEA
+834 VTWELESTET
-844 GYKFSSWGIEYFDTA
+844 GYRFVKWGIEYFDTA
-859 KNEWVTDT
+859 KNEWVADPTLA
-867 TGSSQFERFN
+867 GSFVTYRF
-877 YWTPVN
+877 WTPVN

-894 KVTKY
+894 KVTEY

-904 PQFAKGNIVEAVAD
+904 PQFSKGLTVEAVAD
-918 PAAGGTAEV
+918 PAAGGKVEAS
-927 TGDAD
+927 GDTD
-932 GYFYKYSNSAQLK
+932 GYFYTNDMAFVT
-945 ATAADGYNFGG
+945 ATANDGYEFNG
-956 WTIEYKQEDGTYA
+956 WTVEYKQEDGTYA
-969 PAELMK
+969 PAELAKHYSPFGSLDDADLGVRMK
-975 QYSSASGNENTPNM
+975 DYS
-989 SINVMGYDL
+989 L

-1045 TVKATPEEGYV
+1045 TVKATPEEGY
-1056 FGGWNVVD
+1056 
-1064 AETGNSV
+1064 
-1071 MPSEPGFDFYYEI
+1071 
-1084 ADGGTVASNPMGVGF
+1084 
-1099 SKSEMDRYHVNLKI
+1099 
-1113 KPVFGKGI
+1113 
-1121 KVIVGSDNSAYGTVT
+1121 
-1136 PEGENIISGTNGR
+1136 
-1149 LDFSAKPAEGCMF
+1149 
-1162 MGWEVTYADGT
+1162 
-1173 EIPDEEKGNMFMFNV
+1173 
-1188 NTVNNDETGDNN
+1188 
-1200 QLLTFNCEKD
+1200 
-1210 LKLTAHF
+1210 
-1217 VKKGEPNF
+1217 
-1225 VRYNTNSYHA
+1225 
-1235 GCLMMPESTIYAPGR
+1235 
-1250 TVPSSFTGWSN
+1250 
-1261 DLSEPI
+1261 
-1267 VITFNAAAQADKAV
+1267 
-1281 SIFYRYRYTVLAAP
+1281 
-1295 DVSFDFGEGTEH
+1295 
-1307 SNASDSTRSYKYTFS
+1307 
-1322 AEQAATLYE
+1322 
-1331 LPFTATDANGNVKK
+1331 
-1345 GVIRF
+1345 
-1350 TPARRALIE
+1350 
-1359 AENGAVSYNDAT
+1359 
-1371 YAAGSIIDFPAGEA
+1371 
-1385 TITAAAN
+1385 
-1392 EGYAFAG
+1392 
-1399 WEIEGVELSEEQ
+1399 
-1411 AKSETITFNVPE
+1411 
-1423 KFFTI
+1423 
-1428 KARFEVAA
+1428 
-1436 KQLYVELAQGEHG
+1436 
-1449 TAEFVGVTPD
+1449 
-1459 ANNRVYGPD
+1459 
-1468 DSTGNIVATVKATP
+1468 
-1482 EEGYAFGGWTI
+1482 AFGGWTI

-1506 GGQYGNY
+1506 GKKYINY
-1513 FLEDGE
+1513 VLADGE
-1519 SEASNPLRIGFSK
+1519 SAASNPLNIGFSNN
-1532 HSSANFHVNLK
+1532 SNANFHINLK
-1543 LVPVFGKEMKVTVA
+1543 LVPVFNEAKEIIIV
-1557 SDNSEY
+1557 SDNPEY
-1563 GTVTPEGENIVSSV
+1563 GTVTPDGSTQISL
-1577 GGKLDFGAKPAEDCL
+1577 GGSLAITAKPAEGCM
-1592 FMGWEITYA
+1592 FMGWEVVYA
-1601 DGTEIPEKEKDNL
+1601 DGSSFSSDKDRGNVYGLKTSLNNTAGETNTIKLYNGEKV
-1614 FSFNTNSTDN
+1614 
-1624 DATGDNNQLT
+1624 
-1634 IFSCEKDLK
+1634 LK
-1643 LTAHFVKKGEP
+1643 VIGHFVKTGDP
-1654 NFVRYNSHKSDR
+1654 NFVVYNWNGIKGIMGLPD
-1666 GSMQA
+1666 
-1671 PRVTVFAPNM
+1671 FAFRQNPPIASN
-1681 TLPSSY
+1681 SIV
-1687 TGWSNDVSEPI
+1687 GWNNNTDEEI
-1698 VIIFDAPAMQSKS
+1698 V
-1711 GLRLFY
+1711 
-1717 RYKST
+1717 
-1722 DLTAAG
+1722 
-1728 VTFNLGEG
+1728 VTFNTAAVEGSMGIGTTYSNGSVLQVAPGVKFDFGEDTYTMAG
-1736 TEHDASRDTTK
+1736 PNVVYMKEITE
-1747 YYVYN
+1747 
-1752 ITAEE
+1752 EE

-1776 KGVIRFTPAR
+1776 NGVIRFAPAR

-1791 AENGAVSYNDATYA
+1791 AENGAVSYNNATYA

-1842 QAKSETLTFNVPE
+1842 QAKSETLTFTVPE
-1855 KFFTIKAKF
+1855 KFFTIKARF

-2160 SETLT
+2160 SETIT

-2364 EEVVRHENDGKVY
+2364 EEVVRHENGGKVY

-2450 TEGYVTI
+2450 AEGYVTI

-2514 VVTDAENGHAEIKKN
+2514 VVTDAENGRAEFKKN
-2529 GELVEGGEANGIAY
+2529 GELVEGGEADGIAY

-2559 FVRWQVEMNNSII
+2559 FVRWQVEMNNSIT
-2572 DPDSWVGE
+2572 DPDLWVGE

-2601 ISEAKL
+2601 IREAKL
-2607 DFTLEGSGAYGLRL
+2607 DFTLEGGIYALRL

-2719 GIFIDYQPVH
+2719 GIFLEYQPVY

-2764 WKPDNADT
+2764 WKPDNANV
-2772 HFVFWFFSNY
+2772 HFVYWFFSNY
-2782 VMNNESEARR
+2782 VMNNESEARK

-2797 VQLLERDFDINVVM
+2797 VQLLERDFEINVVM
-2811 GYYVDYR
+2811 GYHVDYR
-2818 IMCDGVDITN
+2818 IMCDGVDITR
-2828 SDDWANSIGPSIYN
+2828 SDDWASAGTANIYT
-2842 LQGRYGYDISKYPT
+2842 LQGLYGYDRSKYPT

-2862 NYSEITSSGNHTNYV
+2862 NYSEIAKAASRSYV
-2877 APGDGM
+2877 IPGDGV
-2883 IFWFDENF
+2883 IFWLNENF
-2891 RLGGNVGDGRV
+2891 RLGGAINGRI
-2902 KYVYDSVTTE
+2902 KYVYDSITVE

-2918 GITKELI
+2918 GVTKELI
-2925 DKQYSGRT
+2925 DKQYGAYE

-2966 TAQPNNTAYGSVT
+2966 TAQPNNTTYGSVT

-2992 EGIYLRINAAAKSG
+2992 EGAYLRINAAAKSG

-3029 SLNLRVGID
+3029 SLNLRVGVD

-3048 DTNPVAQALNLVVD
+3048 DTNPVAQALNLVVE
-3062 PAGKAN
+3062 PEGKAN
-3068 VLVNGAKGVTGAFE
+3068 VLVNGAKGVAGAFE

-3087 VSLGDLDDYYEF
+3087 VSLGDVDDYYAF

-3112 LITSAASYNESV
+3112 LITSAASYGKSV
-3124 TFVVPNGSVSVKAV
+3124 TFVMPNSPVTVKAV
-3138 LNQRAIEVTWMYY
+3138 LNAKSVNVAWRFMI
-3151 VKKGEN
+3151 KKGN
-3157 SYVSSSV
+3157 NTYVGSSA

-3179 YQDPNSKTTV
+3179 YQDPNSKITV

-3200 LKDANKYILEK
+3200 LKDPNKYILEK
-3211 IWLVSSGTMVQNY
+3211 IWLDLSGTTAKNY
-3224 DDYNGEYT
+3224 YDYKGEYT
-3232 VTSWKYKGKNIY
+3232 LTSWKHNGKAIY
-3244 QLTINAYFDTNN
+3244 QFLINVGFDMND

-3280 YPLADSIVKLTAKPE
+3280 YPLADSVVNLTAKPE
-3295 ENYRLKRWIVTDEY
+3295 ENYKLKRWIVTDEY

-3315 TVDDSD
+3315 AVDDSD

-3335 VTAEFEQTDVR
+3335 ITAEFEQTDVR

-3551 SGEEEGEYTIS
+3551 SGEDDGEYTIS

-3592 GMQMKA
+3592 GMQMKV

-3657 DASGNIVVTMPYK
+3657 DVGGNIVVTMPYK

-3687 MTPASGEAVDFTKP
+3687 MTPASSEAVDFTKP

-3720 QLQNAGAADEL
+3720 QLHNAGAADEL

>member
-98 VPKTTP
+98 MTKTTP

-127 VGSAK
+127 MGSAN

-140 FGKPLKL
+140 FGIPLKL

-212 GIVDDLDEYH
+212 GIVDDLDVYH

-328 LKSANE
+328 LKSAQQ
-334 CSIFMPIGKSGNTGK
+334 CYIHMPIGKSGNTGK

-375 GFGQYTIDDFADV
+375 GFGRYTINDFADV

-410 FKNRGKLTAE
+410 LKNRGRLTAE

-436 IDFVPDG
+436 IDFITDSDG
-443 DGDATMTAVPEEGY
+443 EATMTAVPEEGY

-509 NLLELTPFVTL
+509 NLLTLTPFVDL

-553 YYRLNK
+553 YYRLNN

-566 TSLSFGGRETGE
+566 TSLSFGGRETGD

-667 WEIAGKEYSDNP
+667 WEIGGKEYSNNP
-679 LTIEADGKFFIIKAK
+679 LTIEADSKFFIIKAK

-710 GAARFADD
+710 GVSRFADD
-718 ETAESKTVAAGGSVS
+718 ETAESKTVAAGESVS
-733 ITNVPGEK
+733 LTNVPGEK
-741 SKFVAWHVEY
+741 SKFARWHVDY

-762 EGRHYALGAG
+762 EGRHYTLGEGA
-772 ESLTDGTI
+772 SYTDGTI
-780 TIVAKEYNLR
+780 TIVTKEYNLR

-801 TLQQAEGGKASFA
+801 TLQQAEGGKANFA
-814 KPISAIGKDTVSGL
+814 YPVTAIGKDTVAGL

-844 GYKFSSWGIEYFDTA
+844 GYKFNKWGIEYFNTD
-859 KNEWVTDT
+859 KNEWVADP
-867 TGSSQFERFN
+867 TGSGSYVKFD

-883 GDGRTQRSMSA
+883 NDGRQMPTMSA

-904 PQFAKGNIVEAVAD
+904 PQFSKGLTIELVAD
-918 PAAGGTAEV
+918 PAAGGKVEAS
-927 TGDAD
+927 GDTD
-932 GYFYKYSNSAQLK
+932 GYFYTNDMAFVT
-945 ATAADGYNFGG
+945 ATANDGYEFNG
-956 WTIEYKQEDGTYA
+956 WTVEYKQEDGTYA
-969 PAELMK
+969 PAELAKHYSPFGSLDDADLGVRMK
-975 QYSSASGNENTPNM
+975 DYS
-989 SINVMGYDL
+989 L

-1025 TPDADNRVYGPDD
+1025 T
-1038 STGNIVA
+1038 
-1045 TVKATPEEGYV
+1045 
-1056 FGGWNVVD
+1056 
-1064 AETGNSV
+1064 
-1071 MPSEPGFDFYYEI
+1071 
-1084 ADGGTVASNPMGVGF
+1084 
-1099 SKSEMDRYHVNLKI
+1099 L
-1113 KPVFGKGI
+1113 
-1121 KVIVGSDNSAYGTVT
+1121 
-1136 PEGENIISGTNGR
+1136 
-1149 LDFSAKPAEGCMF
+1149 
-1162 MGWEVTYADGT
+1162 
-1173 EIPDEEKGNMFMFNV
+1173 
-1188 NTVNNDETGDNN
+1188 
-1200 QLLTFNCEKD
+1200 
-1210 LKLTAHF
+1210 
-1217 VKKGEPNF
+1217 
-1225 VRYNTNSYHA
+1225 
-1235 GCLMMPESTIYAPGR
+1235 
-1250 TVPSSFTGWSN
+1250 
-1261 DLSEPI
+1261 
-1267 VITFNAAAQADKAV
+1267 
-1281 SIFYRYRYTVLAAP
+1281 
-1295 DVSFDFGEGTEH
+1295 
-1307 SNASDSTRSYKYTFS
+1307 
-1322 AEQAATLYE
+1322 
-1331 LPFTATDANGNVKK
+1331 
-1345 GVIRF
+1345 
-1350 TPARRALIE
+1350 
-1359 AENGAVSYNDAT
+1359 
-1371 YAAGSIIDFPAGEA
+1371 
-1385 TITAAAN
+1385 
-1392 EGYAFAG
+1392 
-1399 WEIEGVELSEEQ
+1399 
-1411 AKSETITFNVPE
+1411 
-1423 KFFTI
+1423 
-1428 KARFEVAA
+1428 
-1436 KQLYVELAQGEHG
+1436 
-1449 TAEFVGVTPD
+1449 D

-1506 GGQYGNY
+1506 GKKYINY
-1513 FLEDGE
+1513 VLADGE
-1519 SEASNPLRIGFSK
+1519 SAASNPLNIGFSNN
-1532 HSSANFHVNLK
+1532 SNANFHINLK
-1543 LVPVFGKEMKVTVA
+1543 LVPVFNEAKEIIIV
-1557 SDNSEY
+1557 SDNPEY
-1563 GTVTPEGENIVSSV
+1563 GTVTPDGSTQISL
-1577 GGKLDFGAKPAEDCL
+1577 GGLLDITAKPAEGCM
-1592 FMGWEITYA
+1592 FMGWEVVYA
-1601 DGTEIPEKEKDNL
+1601 DGSSFSSDKDRGNVYGLKTSLNNTAGETNTIKLYNGEKV
-1614 FSFNTNSTDN
+1614 
-1624 DATGDNNQLT
+1624 
-1634 IFSCEKDLK
+1634 LK
-1643 LTAHFVKKGEP
+1643 VIGHFVKAGDP
-1654 NFVRYNSHKSDR
+1654 NFVVYNWNGIKGIMGLPD
-1666 GSMQA
+1666 
-1671 PRVTVFAPNM
+1671 FAFRQNPPIASN
-1681 TLPSSY
+1681 SIV
-1687 TGWSNDVSEPI
+1687 GWNNNTDEEI
-1698 VIIFDAPAMQSKS
+1698 V
-1711 GLRLFY
+1711 
-1717 RYKST
+1717 
-1722 DLTAAG
+1722 
-1728 VTFNLGEG
+1728 VTFNTAAVEGSMGIGTTYSNGSVLQVAPGVKFDFGEG
-1736 TEHDASRDTTK
+1736 TYTMAGPNV
-1747 YYVYN
+1747 VYMKE
-1752 ITAEE
+1752 ITEEE

-1842 QAKSETLTFNVPE
+1842 QAKSETITFNVPE

-1970 MPVKHGQRLI
+1970 MPVKHGQKLI
-1980 ITYLGHQDVKVGV
+1980 ITYLGHQDMKVGV
-1993 TEVTGWNNNPNETLA
+1993 TEVTGWNNNPNEPLA
-2008 VTITLNGFNDGGS
+2008 VTITLNDFFNDSGD
-2021 LVVLKKYM
+2021 LVVLKKFM
-2029 GMMRDNAPDIL
+2029 GMMRANVPDIL
-2040 APGASYVFPDMED
+2040 APGASYVFPGMKD
-2053 TAGPVT
+2053 TATGV
-2059 SIGAMYLHF
+2059 SAIGMMRMQF
-2068 TNGWDRTK
+2068 IDGWDRIK

-2124 VYLGTGSA
+2124 VYLGTDSA

-2364 EEVVRHENDGKVY
+2364 EEVVRHENGGKVY

-2450 TEGYVTI
+2450 AEGYVTI

-2514 VVTDAENGHAEIKKN
+2514 VVTDAENGRAEFKKN
-2529 GELVEGGEANGIAY
+2529 GELVESGEADGIAY

-2559 FVRWQVEMNNSII
+2559 FVRWQVEMNNSIT
-2572 DPDSWVGE
+2572 DPDLWVGE

-2719 GIFIDYQPVH
+2719 GIFLEYQPVH

-2764 WKPDNADT
+2764 WKPDNANA
-2772 HFVFWFFSNY
+2772 HFVYWFFSDY

-2797 VQLLERDFDINVVM
+2797 VQLLERDFEINVTM
-2811 GYYVDYR
+2811 GYQVNYR
-2818 IMCDGVDITN
+2818 IMCDGKDITR
-2828 SDDWANSIGPSIYN
+2828 SDDWASAGTANIYA
-2842 LQGRYGYDISKYPT
+2842 LQGLYGYNRSKYPT

-2862 NYSEITSSGNHTNYV
+2862 NYSEIAKAASRSYV
-2877 APGDGM
+2877 IPGDGV
-2883 IFWFDENF
+2883 IFWLNENF
-2891 RLGGNVGDGRV
+2891 RLGGAINGRI
-2902 KYVYDSVTTE
+2902 KYVYDSITVE

-2918 GITKELI
+2918 DITKELI
-2925 DKQYSGRT
+2925 DKQYGGYE

-2953 IVINVR
+2953 IDINIR

-2966 TAQPNNTAYGSVT
+2966 TAQPNNTTYGSVT

-2992 EGIYLRINAAAKSG
+2992 EGAYLRINAAAKSG

-3087 VSLGDLDDYYEF
+3087 VSLGDVDDYYAF

-3112 LITSAASYNESV
+3112 LITSAASYSESL
-3124 TFVVPNGSVSVKAV
+3124 TFVMPNGSVSVKAV
-3138 LNQRAIEVTWMYY
+3138 LNQRAIEVTYMYY
-3151 VKKGEN
+3151 IKRGEN

-3179 YQDPNSKTTV
+3179 YQDLNSKTTV

-3224 DDYNGEYT
+3224 DDYKGEYT
-3232 VTSWKYKGKNIY
+3232 VTSWKFRGKRIY
-3244 QLTINAYFDTNN
+3244 QLAINVYFDTND

-3268 PASGGTIECSSV
+3268 PASGGTIECGSV
-3280 YPLADSIVKLTAKPE
+3280 YPLADSVVNLTAKPE
-3295 ENYRLKRWIVTDEY
+3295 ENYKLKRWIVTDEY

-3315 TVDDSD
+3315 AVDDSD

-3335 VTAEFEQTDVR
+3335 VTAEFEQTDVH
-3346 GAEMLAVDILSG
+3346 GAEILAVDILSG
-3358 KGGAVIASGALAGDA
+3358 KGGAVIASGTLAGDA

-3419 SNGDIACYM
+3419 SKGDIACYM

-3491 ESGAAEPA
+3491 ESGAAEPS

-3579 EGDEVTISISAAD
+3579 EGDEVTVSISAVD

-3657 DASGNIVVTMPYK
+3657 DVGGNIVVTMPYK

-3687 MTPASGEAVDFTKP
+3687 MTPASSEAVDFTKP
-3701 VIYTVTLTDGTVKL
+3701 VIYTVTLTDGTVKI
-3715 YTVTV
+3715 YTATV
-3720 QLQNAGAADEL
+3720 YVQSGTAADQM
-3731 WDKLTDPSQTL
+3731 WGKLTDFHNQV
-3742 PWWKYAEQ
+3742 PWWKYAEHQ
-3750 QRNSGYYPRYW
+3750 QSYGKYPRYW

>member
-11 LALIMCAGLVPAQV
+11 LALIMCAGLVPTQA

-30 KTIVINT
+30 MTLMINT
-37 DGVENGTV
+37 EGIENGTV
-45 EIVSIPDDATQDG
+45 EIVSIPDGATQEG
-58 NKITGLTAKTGFIS
+58 NKVSGLTAKTGFVTV
-72 IKATPKE
+72 KATPKE
-79 GYEFINWTAR
+79 GYEFLNWTVKIS
-89 FTMNNGKTW
+89 TNGTKWLSTA
-98 VPKTTP
+98 KP
-104 NAHYVLKSGN
+104 NSGYVLKSGQ
-114 TFGSNPMEIAPGS
+114 TFASNPIEIANGTM
-127 VGSAK
+127 AK
-132 AYLELTPN
+132 FLQLTPN
-140 FGKPLKL
+140 FGIPLKL

-174 KGYVGSYTA
+174 KGYVGSYNA

-212 GIVDDLDEYH
+212 GITEDLDPYH
-222 YHDLNMAKTTT
+222 YMDLSMRPTTT

-241 STDETVVGNTVRDLI
+241 SKDDTVVGNTVRDLI
-256 DTNKKGIK
+256 SYNRKGIK
-264 HDATITA
+264 HDITITA
-271 VFNDKTSPNY
+271 MFNDKTSPNY
-281 ALQDSYWNIRMHVI
+281 TLADDNWKIGMTVRPQNGNQS
-295 FQTQTIYY
+295 IYSANV
-303 PTITGWD
+303 TGWD

-315 VVVEFNDIPAADV
+315 VVAEFNGAVTAAE
-328 LKSANE
+328 LKDANTYFI
-334 CSIFMPIGKSGNTGK
+334 SMPIGMDGGTIRTASGLTVE
-349 TAPGLAINFTDDAPK
+349 FTDEKPG
-364 YTYKDENKLEY
+364 YTYGVGDIQGLSPTTYHVGN
-375 GFGQYTIDDFADV
+375 FADV

-410 FKNRGKLTAE
+410 LKNRGKLTAE

-436 IDFVPDG
+436 IDFITDSDG
-443 DGDATMTAVPEEGY
+443 EATMTAVPEEGY
-457 KLLKWIINGAE
+457 KLLKWIINGTE

-718 ETAESKTVAAGGSVS
+718 ETAESKTVAAGESVS
-733 ITNVPGEK
+733 ITNVPGKK

-762 EGRHYALGAG
+762 EGRHYTLGDDT
-772 ESLTDGTI
+772 SLSDGTI
-780 TIVAKEYNLR
+780 TIVAKEYNIK

-814 KPISAIGKDTVSGL
+814 EPVSAIGKDAVSGL
-828 TKDSAE
+828 TKDSAA
-834 VTWEIDSTEA
+834 VTWEREVET
-844 GYKFSSWGIEYFDTA
+844 GYRFDKWGIEYFDTA
-859 KNEWVTDT
+859 KNEWVADP
-867 TGSSQFERFN
+867 TGGGSTAIYR

-883 GDGRTQRSMSA
+883 GDGRMRPSMSV
-894 KVTKY
+894 KVTEY

-904 PQFAKGNIVEAVAD
+904 PQFSKGLTVEAVAD

-927 TGDAD
+927 TGDTD
-932 GYFYKYSNSAQLK
+932 GYFYKNQYAKLK
-945 ATAADGYNFGG
+945 AAAADGYNFGG

-969 PAELMK
+969 PAVAGTH
-975 QYSSASGNENTPNM
+975 YRAIIGSADTAEITAAVLDHS
-989 SINVMGYDL
+989 L

-1025 TPDADNRVYGPDD
+1025 TPDANNRVYGPDD

-1056 FGGWNVVD
+1056 FGGWDVVD

-1173 EIPDEEKGNMFMFNV
+1173 EIPDEEKGNMFMINV

-1322 AEQAATLYE
+1322 EEEAATLYE
-1331 LPFTATDANGNVKK
+1331 LPFTATDAYGNVKK

-1359 AENGAVSYNDAT
+1359 AENGAVSYN
-1371 YAAGSIIDFPAGEA
+1371 G
-1385 TITAAAN
+1385 
-1392 EGYAFAG
+1392 
-1399 WEIEGVELSEEQ
+1399 
-1411 AKSETITFNVPE
+1411 
-1423 KFFTI
+1423 
-1428 KARFEVAA
+1428 
-1436 KQLYVELAQGEHG
+1436 
-1449 TAEFVGVTPD
+1449 
-1459 ANNRVYGPD
+1459 
-1468 DSTGNIVATVKATP
+1468 
-1482 EEGYAFGGWTI
+1482 
-1493 LNADTGKKAVGLM
+1493 
-1506 GGQYGNY
+1506 
-1513 FLEDGE
+1513 
-1519 SEASNPLRIGFSK
+1519 
-1532 HSSANFHVNLK
+1532 
-1543 LVPVFGKEMKVTVA
+1543 
-1557 SDNSEY
+1557 
-1563 GTVTPEGENIVSSV
+1563 
-1577 GGKLDFGAKPAEDCL
+1577 
-1592 FMGWEITYA
+1592 
-1601 DGTEIPEKEKDNL
+1601 
-1614 FSFNTNSTDN
+1614 
-1624 DATGDNNQLT
+1624 
-1634 IFSCEKDLK
+1634 
-1643 LTAHFVKKGEP
+1643 
-1654 NFVRYNSHKSDR
+1654 
-1666 GSMQA
+1666 
-1671 PRVTVFAPNM
+1671 
-1681 TLPSSY
+1681 
-1687 TGWSNDVSEPI
+1687 
-1698 VIIFDAPAMQSKS
+1698 
-1711 GLRLFY
+1711 
-1717 RYKST
+1717 
-1722 DLTAAG
+1722 
-1728 VTFNLGEG
+1728 
-1736 TEHDASRDTTK
+1736 
-1747 YYVYN
+1747 
-1752 ITAEE
+1752 
-1757 AATLYELPFTAT
+1757 
-1769 DANGNVK
+1769 
-1776 KGVIRFTPAR
+1776 
-1786 RALIE
+1786 
-1791 AENGAVSYNDATYA
+1791 ATYA

-1842 QAKSETLTFNVPE
+1842 QAKSETLTFTVPE

-2269 VTVTAYFANST
+2269 VTVTACFANST

-2364 EEVVRHENDGKVY
+2364 EEVVRHENGGKVY

-2450 TEGYVTI
+2450 AEGYVTI

-2514 VVTDAENGHAEIKKN
+2514 VVTDAENGRAEFKKN
-2529 GELVEGGEANGIAY
+2529 GELVEGGEADGIAY

-2559 FVRWQVEMNNSII
+2559 FVRWQVEMNNSIT
-2572 DPDSWVGE
+2572 DPDLWVGE

-2601 ISEAKL
+2601 IREAKL
-2607 DFTLEGSGAYGLRL
+2607 DFTLEGGIYALRL

-2719 GIFIDYQPVH
+2719 GIFLEYQPVY

-2764 WKPDNADT
+2764 WKPDNANV
-2772 HFVFWFFSNY
+2772 HFVYWFFSNY
-2782 VMNNESEARR
+2782 VMNNESEARK

-2797 VQLLERDFDINVVM
+2797 VQLLERDFEINVVM
-2811 GYYVDYR
+2811 GYHVDYR
-2818 IMCDGVDITN
+2818 IMCDGVDITR
-2828 SDDWANSIGPSIYN
+2828 SDDWASAGTANIYT
-2842 LQGRYGYDISKYPT
+2842 LQGLYGYDRSKYPT

-2862 NYSEITSSGNHTNYV
+2862 NYSEIFKAASRSYV
-2877 APGDGM
+2877 IPGDGV
-2883 IFWFDENF
+2883 IFWLNENF
-2891 RLGGNVGDGRV
+2891 RLGGATNGRI
-2902 KYVYDSVTTE
+2902 KYVYDSITVE

-2925 DKQYSGRT
+2925 DKQYGAYD

-2953 IVINVR
+2953 IDINIR

-2966 TAQPNNTAYGSVT
+2966 TAQPNNTTYGSVT

-2992 EGIYLRINAAAKSG
+2992 EGAYLRINAAAKSG

-3029 SLNLRVGID
+3029 SLNLRVGVD

-3048 DTNPVAQALNLVVD
+3048 DTNPIAQALNLVVD

-3112 LITSAASYNESV
+3112 LITSAASYSESL
-3124 TFVVPNGSVSVKAV
+3124 TFVMPNGSVTVKAV
-3138 LNQRAIEVTWMYY
+3138 LNAKSVNVAWRFMI
-3151 VKKGEN
+3151 KKGEN
-3157 SYVSSSV
+3157 TYVGSSAI
-3164 TTPYMADISIWKNGV
+3164 TPYMADISIWKNGV
-3179 YQDPNSKTTV
+3179 LQDQNSKITV

-3200 LKDANKYILEK
+3200 LKDPNKYILEK
-3211 IWLVSSGTMVQNY
+3211 IWLDLSGTTAKNY
-3224 DDYNGEYT
+3224 YDYKGEYT
-3232 VTSWKYKGKNIY
+3232 VTSWKFRGKKIY
-3244 QLTINAYFDTNN
+3244 QFLINVGFDMND

-3280 YPLADSIVKLTAKPE
+3280 YPLADSVVNLIAKPE

-3309 NNAVDV
+3309 NNAVEV

-3335 VTAEFEQTDVR
+3335 ITAEFEQTDVR
-3346 GAEMLAVDILSG
+3346 GAEILAVDILSG

-3551 SGEEEGEYTIS
+3551 SGEDDGEYTIS

-3579 EGDEVTISISAAD
+3579 EGDEVTMSISAAD
-3592 GMQMKA
+3592 GMQMKV

-3657 DASGNIVVTMPYK
+3657 DAGGNIVVTMPYK

>member
-58 NKITGLTAKTGFIS
+58 NKITGLTAKTGFVTV
-72 IKATPKE
+72 KATPKE

-89 FTMNNGKTW
+89 FTMNNGSTW

-104 NAHYVLKSGN
+104 NVHYVLKSGN

-127 VGSAK
+127 IGSAK

-140 FGKPLKL
+140 FGIPLKL

-212 GIVDDLDEYH
+212 GIVDDLDVYH
-222 YHDLNMAKTTT
+222 YHDLGMSKTTT
-233 WPYDKNPW
+233 WPYDKEPW

-256 DTNKKGIK
+256 DYNRKGIK

-349 TAPGLAINFTDDAPK
+349 TAPGLVISFTDDAPK

-375 GFGQYTIDDFADV
+375 GFGQYTIDDFADA

-457 KLLKWIINGAE
+457 KLLKWIINGTE

-546 LPQYVAA
+546 LPLYVAA

-566 TSLSFGGRETGE
+566 TSLSFDGRETGE
-578 KGSWLSWSRYYYTQL
+578 KGSWLGWSRYYYTQL

-718 ETAESKTVAAGGSVS
+718 ETAESKTVAAGESVS

-741 SKFVAWHVEY
+741 SKFARWHVDY

-762 EGRHYALGAG
+762 EGRHYTLGNDT
-772 ESLTDGTI
+772 SLSDDTI

-790 VYPEFERTYSI
+790 VYPEFEPTYSI

-814 KPISAIGKDTVSGL
+814 WPVSAIGKDAVSGL
-828 TKDSAE
+828 TKDSNA
-834 VTWEIDSTEA
+834 VTWELESTET
-844 GYKFSSWGIEYFDTA
+844 GYRFTKWGIEYFDTA
-859 KNEWVTDT
+859 KNEWVADPTLA
-867 TGSSQFERFN
+867 GSFVTYRF
-877 YWTPVN
+877 WTPVN

-894 KVTKY
+894 KVTEY

-904 PQFAKGNIVEAVAD
+904 PQFSKGLTVEAVAD
-918 PAAGGTAEV
+918 PAAGGKVEAS
-927 TGDAD
+927 GDTD
-932 GYFYKYSNSAQLK
+932 GYFYTNDMAFVT
-945 ATAADGYNFGG
+945 ATANDGYEFNG
-956 WTIEYKQEDGTYA
+956 WTVEYKQEDGTYA
-969 PAELMK
+969 PAELAKHYSPFGSLDDADLGVRMK
-975 QYSSASGNENTPNM
+975 DYS
-989 SINVMGYDL
+989 L

-1025 TPDADNRVYGPDD
+1025 TPDAD
-1038 STGNIVA
+1038 
-1045 TVKATPEEGYV
+1045 
-1056 FGGWNVVD
+1056 
-1064 AETGNSV
+1064 
-1071 MPSEPGFDFYYEI
+1071 
-1084 ADGGTVASNPMGVGF
+1084 
-1099 SKSEMDRYHVNLKI
+1099 
-1113 KPVFGKGI
+1113 
-1121 KVIVGSDNSAYGTVT
+1121 
-1136 PEGENIISGTNGR
+1136 
-1149 LDFSAKPAEGCMF
+1149 
-1162 MGWEVTYADGT
+1162 
-1173 EIPDEEKGNMFMFNV
+1173 
-1188 NTVNNDETGDNN
+1188 
-1200 QLLTFNCEKD
+1200 
-1210 LKLTAHF
+1210 
-1217 VKKGEPNF
+1217 
-1225 VRYNTNSYHA
+1225 
-1235 GCLMMPESTIYAPGR
+1235 
-1250 TVPSSFTGWSN
+1250 
-1261 DLSEPI
+1261 
-1267 VITFNAAAQADKAV
+1267 
-1281 SIFYRYRYTVLAAP
+1281 
-1295 DVSFDFGEGTEH
+1295 
-1307 SNASDSTRSYKYTFS
+1307 
-1322 AEQAATLYE
+1322 
-1331 LPFTATDANGNVKK
+1331 
-1345 GVIRF
+1345 
-1350 TPARRALIE
+1350 
-1359 AENGAVSYNDAT
+1359 
-1371 YAAGSIIDFPAGEA
+1371 
-1385 TITAAAN
+1385 
-1392 EGYAFAG
+1392 
-1399 WEIEGVELSEEQ
+1399 
-1411 AKSETITFNVPE
+1411 
-1423 KFFTI
+1423 
-1428 KARFEVAA
+1428 
-1436 KQLYVELAQGEHG
+1436 
-1449 TAEFVGVTPD
+1449 
-1459 ANNRVYGPD
+1459 NRVYGPD

-1776 KGVIRFTPAR
+1776 KGVIRFAPAR

-1842 QAKSETLTFNVPE
+1842 QAKSETITFNVPE

-1864 EVENKVNVTLSV
+1864 EVAAKQL
-1876 NEATYGTLTSESNL
+1876 Y
-1890 TGLKKGDKVELVAAR
+1890 VELAQ
-1905 NPDGYEDF
+1905 GE
-1913 LLWHISGKE
+1913 H
-1922 GTDYTIDNDP
+1922 GTA
-1932 EVPGKATLTVL
+1932 E
-1943 GTKDISVMAVFRGKV
+1943 F
-1958 VGLQTSGRKYAI
+1958 
-1970 MPVKHGQRLI
+1970 
-1980 ITYLGHQDVKVGV
+1980 VGV
-1993 TEVTGWNNNPNETLA
+1993 TPDANNRVYGPDDSTGNIVATVKATPEEGYVFGGWDVVDAETGDMMFPSEPDYNFHYEIADGGTVGSNPMGIGFSKSSFDGFHHSLKITPTFGKGIKVTVDSDNSAYGTVTPEGDNTVSGTNGVLDISAKPADGCLFMGWELTYADGTAIPDAEKVLMFMFTRDTADNDEVGGNKQLTVINCEKDLKLTAHFVKKGEPNFVRYNTDEYNDMGSMVVPEFAHNTARSTKADITGWSNDLSETI
-2008 VTITLNGFNDGGS
+2008 VVTLNTIPADTEAGVRVFYRLVYEDLTAAGVTFDFGEGTENDGS
-2021 LVVLKKYM
+2021 SASSRVFVYYPSEEQLVGLYEL
-2029 GMMRDNAPDIL
+2029 P
-2040 APGASYVFPDMED
+2040 F
-2053 TAGPVT
+2053 TAT
-2059 SIGAMYLHF
+2059 DA
-2068 TNGWDRTK
+2068 N
-2076 TYHFSIVDESGNV
+2076 GNV
-2089 LKNGTVEFRA
+2089 KKGVIRFTPARRA
-2099 KGLAKIEAEN
+2099 LIEAEN
-2109 GAVEFD
+2109 GAVS
-2115 GTKYNNGEK
+2115 YNDATYAAGSVIDFPAGE
-2124 VYLGTGSA
+2124 A

-2179 EADTTPGIKV
+2179 EVDTTPGIKV

-2351 DLVMKRTDAGNGK
+2351 DLVMKRTDAGDGK
-2364 EEVVRHENDGKVY
+2364 EEVVRHEDGGKVY
-2377 YSLSGYQRESR
+2377 YSLSDYQRESR

-2415 YIVGFCQ
+2415 YINGFCQ
-2422 PSGDRLG
+2422 PAGDRLG

-2450 TEGYVTI
+2450 AEGYVTI

-2485 EVYANPLKFKPSKEY
+2485 EVYANPLKFKPSREY

-2514 VVTDAENGHAEIKKN
+2514 VVTDAENGRAEFKKN
-2529 GELVEGGEANGIAY
+2529 GELVEGGEADGIAY

-2559 FVRWQVEMNNSII
+2559 FVRWQVEMNNSIT
-2572 DPDSWVGE
+2572 DPDLWVGE

-2601 ISEAKL
+2601 IREAKL
-2607 DFTLEGSGAYGLRL
+2607 DFTLEGGIYALRLTPLFGLDAKGATITLWVGEKFTEDEQARLLARNTSLSESDIREAKLDFTLEGGIYALRL

-2642 KGTISSEDDLTDVR
+2642 KGTLSSEDDLTDVR

-2707 PLRSST
+2707 PLRTST

-2719 GIFIDYQPVH
+2719 GIFPEYQPVH

-2764 WKPDNADT
+2764 WKPDNANA
-2772 HFVFWFFSNY
+2772 HFVYWSFSDY

-2797 VQLLERDFDINVVM
+2797 VQLLERDFEINVVM
-2811 GYYVDYR
+2811 GYHVDYR
-2818 IMCDGVDITN
+2818 IMCDGVDITR
-2828 SDDWANSIGPSIYN
+2828 SDDWGNATGTNIYS
-2842 LQGRYGYDISKYPT
+2842 LQGRESYDISKYPT

-2862 NYSEITSSGNHTNYV
+2862 NYSEIARNSNSINYA
-2877 APGDGM
+2877 APGDGV

-2891 RLGGNVGDGRV
+2891 RLGGNVINGRV
-2902 KYVYDSVTTE
+2902 KYVYDSITIE

-2918 GITKELI
+2918 GIAKRLI
-2925 DKQYSGRT
+2925 DKQYGGYE

-2953 IVINVR
+2953 IVINIR
-2959 RIGYSQI
+2959 RVSYSQI

-2979 MSPESTGGDGYYR
+2979 ISPEAASGDGYYK
-2992 EGIYLRINAAAKSG
+2992 EGTYLCINAAAKSG

-3015 QGSSYLSEEQKLSS
+3015 QGSSYLSEEQKLNS
-3029 SLNLRVGID
+3029 SLNLKVGAD

-3048 DTNPVAQALNLVVD
+3048 DPEPVAQALNLVVD

-3112 LITSAASYNESV
+3112 LITSAASYSESI
-3124 TFVVPNGSVSVKAV
+3124 TFVMPNGSVTVKAV
-3138 LNQRAIEVTWMYY
+3138 LNERAIGVNWRYWI
-3151 VKKGEN
+3151 KKGDN
-3157 SYVSSSV
+3157 AYTGSSV

-3179 YQDPNSKTTV
+3179 LQDLNSKITV

-3200 LKDANKYILEK
+3200 LKDPNKYILEK
-3211 IWLVSSGTMVQNY
+3211 IWLVSSNYMVKNY
-3224 DDYNGEYT
+3224 DDYKGEYT
-3232 VTSWKYKGKNIY
+3232 VTSWKHRGKKIY
-3244 QLTINAYFDTNN
+3244 GLTIEVYFDTNN

-3280 YPLADSIVKLTAKPE
+3280 YPLADSVVKLTAKPE

-3335 VTAEFEQTDVR
+3335 VTAEFEQTDAS
-3346 GAEMLAVDILSG
+3346 GAEILAVDILSG
-3358 KGGAVIASGALAGDA
+3358 KGGAVIASGTLAGDA

-3551 SGEEEGEYTIS
+3551 SGEDDGEYTIS

-3592 GMQMKA
+3592 GMQMKV

-3657 DASGNIVVTMPYK
+3657 DVGGNIVVTMPYK

>member
-58 NKITGLTAKTGFIS
+58 NKITGLTAKTGFVTV
-72 IKATPKE
+72 KATPKE
-79 GYEFINWTAR
+79 GYEFLNWTVKIS
-89 FTMNNGKTW
+89 TNGTKWLSTA
-98 VPKTTP
+98 KP
-104 NAHYVLKSGN
+104 NSGYVLKSGQ
-114 TFGSNPMEIAPGS
+114 TFASNPIEIANGPM
-127 VGSAK
+127 AK
-132 AYLELTPN
+132 FLQLTPN
-140 FGKPLKL
+140 FGIPLKL

-174 KGYVGSYTA
+174 KGYVGSYNA

-212 GIVDDLDEYH
+212 GITEDLDAYH
-222 YHDLNMAKTTT
+222 YMDLSMRPTTT
-233 WPYDKNPW
+233 WPYDQNPW
-241 STDETVVGNTVRDLI
+241 SKDDTVVGNTVRDLI
-256 DTNKKGIK
+256 SYNRKGIK
-264 HDATITA
+264 HDITITA

-281 ALQDSYWNIRMHVI
+281 TLADDNWKIGMTVRPQNGNQS
-295 FQTQTIYY
+295 IYSANV
-303 PTITGWD
+303 TGWD

-315 VVVEFNDIPAADV
+315 VVAEFNGTVTAAE
-328 LKSANE
+328 LKDANTYFI
-334 CSIFMPIGKSGNTGK
+334 SMPIGMDGGTIR
-349 TAPGLAINFTDDAPK
+349 TAPGLTVEFTDENPN
-364 YTYKDENKLEY
+364 YTYGIGDTQGLSPDTYHVGN
-375 GFGQYTIDDFADV
+375 FADV

-436 IDFVPDG
+436 IDFITDSDG
-443 DGDATMTAVPEEGY
+443 EATMTAVPEEGY

-667 WEIAGKEYSDNP
+667 WEIGGKEYSNNP

-694 FAKLVTV
+694 FTKLVTV

-710 GAARFADD
+710 GVSRFADD
-718 ETAESKTVAAGGSVS
+718 ETAESKTVAAGESVS
-733 ITNVPGEK
+733 LTNVPGEK

-762 EGRHYALGAG
+762 EGRHYTLGEGA
-772 ESLTDGTI
+772 SYTDGTI

-790 VYPEFERTYSI
+790 VYPEFEPTYSI

-814 KPISAIGKDTVSGL
+814 EPVSAIGKDAVSGL
-828 TKDSAE
+828 TKDSAA
-834 VTWEIDSTEA
+834 VTWEREVET
-844 GYKFSSWGIEYFDTA
+844 GYKFVKWGIEYFDTA
-859 KNEWVTDT
+859 KNEWVADP
-867 TGSSQFERFN
+867 TGGGSTAIYR

-883 GDGRTQRSMSA
+883 GDGRMRPSMSA
-894 KVTKY
+894 KVTEY

-904 PQFAKGNIVEAVAD
+904 PQFSKGLTVEAVAD
-918 PAAGGTAEV
+918 PAAGGKVEV
-927 TGDAD
+927 TGGTD
-932 GYFYKYSNSAQLK
+932 GYFYKNQTAKLK
-945 ATAADGYNFGG
+945 ATATDGYAFGG
-956 WTIEYKQEDGTYA
+956 WTIEYRQEDGTYA
-969 PAELMK
+969 PAVAGTH
-975 QYSSASGNENTPNM
+975 YRAIIGSADTAEITAAVLDHS
-989 SINVMGYDL
+989 L

-1056 FGGWNVVD
+1056 FGGWEVVNG
-1064 AETGNSV
+1064 ETGD
-1071 MPSEPGFDFYYEI
+1071 MMFPSEPDFDFHYEI
-1084 ADGGTVASNPMGVGF
+1084 ADGGTVASNPMSVGF
-1099 SKSEMDRYHVNLKI
+1099 SKSEMDSYHVNLKI

-1121 KVIVGSDNSAYGTVT
+1121 KVTVGSDNSAYGTVT

-1149 LDFSAKPAEGCMF
+1149 LDFSAKPADGCLF

-1173 EIPDEEKGNMFMFNV
+1173 AIPDAEKGNMFMFNV
-1188 NTVNNDETGDNN
+1188 NTVNNDETGDDN
-1200 QLLTFNCEKD
+1200 QLTIFECEKD

-1225 VRYNTNSYHA
+1225 VRYNTDSYHA
-1235 GCLMMPESTIYAPGR
+1235 GCRMPLEIDLSDKTSTRIY
-1250 TVPSSFTGWSN
+1250 PSSVTGWSN
-1261 DLSEPI
+1261 DLSELF
-1267 VITFNAAAQADKAV
+1267 VITFDVAAPADESV
-1281 SIFYRYRYTVLAAP
+1281 RICYRYRFTDLAAP
-1295 DVSFDFGEGTEH
+1295 DVSFDYGEGTEKG
-1307 SNASDSTRSYKYTFS
+1307 SSTGGSTIGYNYYFTE
-1322 AEQAATLYE
+1322 EQAATLYE

-1359 AENGAVSYNDAT
+1359 AENGAVSYN
-1371 YAAGSIIDFPAGEA
+1371 
-1385 TITAAAN
+1385 N
-1392 EGYAFAG
+1392 
-1399 WEIEGVELSEEQ
+1399 
-1411 AKSETITFNVPE
+1411 
-1423 KFFTI
+1423 
-1428 KARFEVAA
+1428 
-1436 KQLYVELAQGEHG
+1436 
-1449 TAEFVGVTPD
+1449 
-1459 ANNRVYGPD
+1459 
-1468 DSTGNIVATVKATP
+1468 
-1482 EEGYAFGGWTI
+1482 
-1493 LNADTGKKAVGLM
+1493 
-1506 GGQYGNY
+1506 
-1513 FLEDGE
+1513 
-1519 SEASNPLRIGFSK
+1519 
-1532 HSSANFHVNLK
+1532 
-1543 LVPVFGKEMKVTVA
+1543 
-1557 SDNSEY
+1557 
-1563 GTVTPEGENIVSSV
+1563 
-1577 GGKLDFGAKPAEDCL
+1577 
-1592 FMGWEITYA
+1592 
-1601 DGTEIPEKEKDNL
+1601 
-1614 FSFNTNSTDN
+1614 
-1624 DATGDNNQLT
+1624 
-1634 IFSCEKDLK
+1634 
-1643 LTAHFVKKGEP
+1643 
-1654 NFVRYNSHKSDR
+1654 
-1666 GSMQA
+1666 
-1671 PRVTVFAPNM
+1671 
-1681 TLPSSY
+1681 
-1687 TGWSNDVSEPI
+1687 
-1698 VIIFDAPAMQSKS
+1698 
-1711 GLRLFY
+1711 
-1717 RYKST
+1717 
-1722 DLTAAG
+1722 
-1728 VTFNLGEG
+1728 
-1736 TEHDASRDTTK
+1736 
-1747 YYVYN
+1747 
-1752 ITAEE
+1752 
-1757 AATLYELPFTAT
+1757 
-1769 DANGNVK
+1769 
-1776 KGVIRFTPAR
+1776 
-1786 RALIE
+1786 
-1791 AENGAVSYNDATYA
+1791 ATYA

-1842 QAKSETLTFNVPE
+1842 QAKSETLTFTVPE
-1855 KFFTIKAKF
+1855 KFFTIKARF
-1864 EVENKVNVTLSV
+1864 EAENKVNVTLSV

-1943 GTKDISVMAVFRGKV
+1943 GTKDVSVMAVFRGKV

-1970 MPVKHGQRLI
+1970 MPVKHGQKLI
-1980 ITYLGHQDVKVGV
+1980 ITYLGHQDMKVGV
-1993 TEVTGWNNNPNETLA
+1993 TEVTGWNNNPNEPLA
-2008 VTITLNGFNDGGS
+2008 VTITLNDFINDGGD

-2029 GMMRDNAPDIL
+2029 GMMRPDAPDIL
-2040 APGASYVFPDMED
+2040 APGASYVFPGMKD
-2053 TAGPVT
+2053 TATGV
-2059 SIGAMYLHF
+2059 SVIGMMRMQF
-2068 TNGWDRTK
+2068 TDGWDRIK

-2109 GAVEFD
+2109 GAVEFG

-2124 VYLGTGSA
+2124 VYLGTDSA

-2364 EEVVRHENDGKVY
+2364 EEVVRHENGGKVY

-2450 TEGYVTI
+2450 AEGYVTI

-2514 VVTDAENGHAEIKKN
+2514 VVTDAENGRAEFKKN
-2529 GELVEGGEANGIAY
+2529 GELVESGEADGIAY

-2559 FVRWQVEMNNSII
+2559 FVRWQVEKNNSII
-2572 DPDSWVGE
+2572 DQDSWVGE
-2580 KFTEDEQARLLAR
+2580 KFTEEEQARLLALV
-2593 NTSLSESD
+2593 TSLSEND
-2601 ISEAKL
+2601 IREAKL
-2607 DFTLEGSGAYGLRL
+2607 DFTLEGGLYALRL

-2713 QDMTVK
+2713 KDMTVK
-2719 GIFIDYQPVH
+2719 GIFLEYQPVH

-2764 WKPDNADT
+2764 WKPDNANV
-2772 HFVFWFFSNY
+2772 HFVYWFFSNY
-2782 VMNNESEARR
+2782 VMNNESEARK

-2797 VQLLERDFDINVVM
+2797 VQLLERDFEINVVM
-2811 GYYVDYR
+2811 GYHVDYR
-2818 IMCDGVDITN
+2818 IMCDGVDITR
-2828 SDDWANSIGPSIYN
+2828 SDDWASAGTANIYT
-2842 LQGRYGYDISKYPT
+2842 LQGLYGYDRSKYPT

-2862 NYSEITSSGNHTNYV
+2862 NYSEIFKAASRSYV
-2877 APGDGM
+2877 IPGDGV
-2883 IFWFDENF
+2883 IFWLNENF
-2891 RLGGNVGDGRV
+2891 RLGGATNGRI
-2902 KYVYDSVTTE
+2902 KYVYDSITVE

-2925 DKQYSGRT
+2925 DKQYGAYD

-2953 IVINVR
+2953 IDINIR

-2966 TAQPNNTAYGSVT
+2966 TAQPNNTTYGSVT

-2992 EGIYLRINAAAKSG
+2992 EGAYLRINAAAKSG

-3029 SLNLRVGID
+3029 SLNLRVGVD

-3048 DTNPVAQALNLVVD
+3048 DTNPIAQALNLVVD

-3112 LITSAASYNESV
+3112 LITSAESYGKSV
-3124 TFVVPNGSVSVKAV
+3124 TFVMPNSPVTVKAV
-3138 LNQRAIEVTWMYY
+3138 LNAKSVNVAWRFMI
-3151 VKKGEN
+3151 KKGEN
-3157 SYVSSSV
+3157 TYVGSSA

-3179 YQDPNSKTTV
+3179 YQDPNSKITV

-3211 IWLVSSGTMVQNY
+3211 IWLDLSGTTAKNY
-3224 DDYNGEYT
+3224 YDYKGEYT
-3232 VTSWKYKGKNIY
+3232 LTSWKHNGKAIY
-3244 QLTINAYFDTNN
+3244 QFLINVGFDMND

-3280 YPLADSIVKLTAKPE
+3280 YPLADSVVKLTAKPE

-3309 NNAVDV
+3309 NNAVEV

-3335 VTAEFEQTDVR
+3335 VTAEFEQTDAS
-3346 GAEMLAVDILSG
+3346 GAEILAVDILSG
-3358 KGGAVIASGALAGDA
+3358 KGGAVIASGTLAGDA

-3428 PLNQGVIFIAHNGE
+3428 PLNQSVIFIAHNGE

-3551 SGEEEGEYTIS
+3551 SGEDDGEYTIS

-3592 GMQMKA
+3592 GMQMKV

-3657 DASGNIVVTMPYK
+3657 DVGGNIVVTMPYK

-3720 QLQNAGAADEL
+3720 QLHNAGAADEL

>member
-30 KTIVINT
+30 MTLMINT
-37 DGVENGTV
+37 EGIENGTV
-45 EIVSIPDDATQDG
+45 EIVSIPDGATQDG
-58 NKITGLTAKTGFIS
+58 NTVTGLTAKTSFVTV
-72 IKATPKE
+72 KATPKE
-79 GYEFINWTAR
+79 GYEFLNWTVKISP
-89 FTMNNGKTW
+89 NGKKWLSTA
-98 VPKTTP
+98 KP
-104 NAHYVLKSGN
+104 NSGYVLKSGQ
-114 TFGSNPMEIAPGS
+114 TFASNPIEIANGPM
-127 VGSAK
+127 AK
-132 AYLELTPN
+132 FLQLTPN
-140 FGKPLKL
+140 FGIPLKL

-174 KGYVGSYTA
+174 KGYVGSYNA

-212 GIVDDLDEYH
+212 GITEDLDAYH
-222 YHDLNMAKTTT
+222 YMDLSMRPTTT
-233 WPYDKNPW
+233 WPYDQNPW
-241 STDETVVGNTVRDLI
+241 SKDDTVVGNTVRDLI
-256 DTNKKGIK
+256 SYNRKGIK
-264 HDATITA
+264 HDITITA

-281 ALQDSYWNIRMHVI
+281 TLADDNWKIGMTVRPQNGNQS
-295 FQTQTIYY
+295 IYSANV
-303 PTITGWD
+303 TGWD

-315 VVVEFNDIPAADV
+315 VVAEFNGAVTAAE
-328 LKSANE
+328 LKDANTYFI
-334 CSIFMPIGKSGNTGK
+334 SMPIGMDGGTIR
-349 TAPGLAINFTDDAPK
+349 TAPGLTVEFTDEKPG
-364 YTYKDENKLEY
+364 YTYGVGDIQGLSPDTYHVGN
-375 GFGQYTIDDFADV
+375 FADV

-410 FKNRGKLTAE
+410 LKNRGRLTAE

-436 IDFVPDG
+436 IDFITDSDG
-443 DGDATMTAVPEEGY
+443 EATMTAVPEEGY
-457 KLLKWIINGAE
+457 KLLKWIINDVE

-509 NLLELTPFVTL
+509 NLLEFTPFVTL

-546 LPQYVAA
+546 LPRYVAA
-553 YYRLNK
+553 YYRLNEV
-559 DSYAPDG
+559 SYAPDG

-667 WEIAGKEYSDNP
+667 WEIGGKEYSNNP

-718 ETAESKTVAAGGSVS
+718 ETAESKTVAAGESVS

-762 EGRHYALGAG
+762 EGRHYTLGEGA
-772 ESLTDGTI
+772 SYTDGTI

-790 VYPEFERTYSI
+790 VYPEFEPTYSI

-814 KPISAIGKDTVSGL
+814 EPVSAIGKDAVSGL
-828 TKDSAE
+828 TKDSAA
-834 VTWEIDSTEA
+834 VTWEREVET
-844 GYKFSSWGIEYFDTA
+844 GYKFDKWGIEYFDTA
-859 KNEWVTDT
+859 KNEWVADP
-867 TGSSQFERFN
+867 TGGGSTAIYR

-883 GDGRTQRSMSA
+883 GDGRMRPSMSA
-894 KVTKY
+894 KVTEY

-904 PQFAKGNIVEAVAD
+904 PQFSKGLTVEAVAD

-927 TGDAD
+927 TGDTD
-932 GYFYKYSNSAQLK
+932 GYFYKNQYAKLK
-945 ATAADGYNFGG
+945 AAAADGYNFGG
-956 WTIEYKQEDGTYA
+956 WTVEYKQEDGTYA
-969 PAELMK
+969 PAVAGTH
-975 QYSSASGNENTPNM
+975 YRAIIGSADTAEITAAVLDHS
-989 SINVMGYDL
+989 L

-1056 FGGWNVVD
+1056 FGGWEVVNG
-1064 AETGNSV
+1064 ETGD
-1071 MPSEPGFDFYYEI
+1071 MMFPSEPDFDFHYEI
-1084 ADGGTVASNPMGVGF
+1084 ADGGTVASNPMSVGF
-1099 SKSEMDRYHVNLKI
+1099 SKSSFDGFHHSLKI
-1113 KPVFGKGI
+1113 TPTFGKGI
-1121 KVIVGSDNSAYGTVT
+1121 KVTVDSDNSAYGTVT
-1136 PEGENIISGTNGR
+1136 PEGDNTVSGTNGV
-1149 LDFSAKPAEGCMF
+1149 LDISAKPADGCLF
-1162 MGWEVTYADGT
+1162 MGWELTYADGT
-1173 EIPDEEKGNMFMFNV
+1173 AIPDAEKVLMFMF
-1188 NTVNNDETGDNN
+1188 TRDTADNDEVGGNK
-1200 QLLTFNCEKD
+1200 QLTVINCEKD

-1225 VRYNTNSYHA
+1225 VRYNTDEYNDMGS
-1235 GCLMMPESTIYAPGR
+1235 MVVPEFAHNTARSTKADI
-1250 TVPSSFTGWSN
+1250 TGWSN
-1261 DLSEPI
+1261 DLSETI
-1267 VITFNAAAQADKAV
+1267 VVTLNTIPADTEAGV
-1281 SIFYRYRYTVLAAP
+1281 RVFYRLVYEDLTAAG
-1295 DVSFDFGEGTEH
+1295 VTFDFGEGTENDG
-1307 SNASDSTRSYKYTFS
+1307 SSASSRVFVYYPSE
-1322 AEQAATLYE
+1322 EQLVGLYE

-1371 YAAGSIIDFPAGEA
+1371 YAAGSVIDFPAGEA

-1411 AKSETITFNVPE
+1411 AKSE
-1423 KFFTI
+1423 
-1428 KARFEVAA
+1428 A
-1436 KQLYVELAQGEHG
+1436 
-1449 TAEFVGVTPD
+1449 
-1459 ANNRVYGPD
+1459 
-1468 DSTGNIVATVKATP
+1468 
-1482 EEGYAFGGWTI
+1482 
-1493 LNADTGKKAVGLM
+1493 
-1506 GGQYGNY
+1506 
-1513 FLEDGE
+1513 
-1519 SEASNPLRIGFSK
+1519 
-1532 HSSANFHVNLK
+1532 
-1543 LVPVFGKEMKVTVA
+1543 
-1557 SDNSEY
+1557 
-1563 GTVTPEGENIVSSV
+1563 
-1577 GGKLDFGAKPAEDCL
+1577 
-1592 FMGWEITYA
+1592 
-1601 DGTEIPEKEKDNL
+1601 
-1614 FSFNTNSTDN
+1614 
-1624 DATGDNNQLT
+1624 
-1634 IFSCEKDLK
+1634 
-1643 LTAHFVKKGEP
+1643 
-1654 NFVRYNSHKSDR
+1654 
-1666 GSMQA
+1666 
-1671 PRVTVFAPNM
+1671 
-1681 TLPSSY
+1681 
-1687 TGWSNDVSEPI
+1687 
-1698 VIIFDAPAMQSKS
+1698 
-1711 GLRLFY
+1711 
-1717 RYKST
+1717 
-1722 DLTAAG
+1722 
-1728 VTFNLGEG
+1728 
-1736 TEHDASRDTTK
+1736 
-1747 YYVYN
+1747 
-1752 ITAEE
+1752 
-1757 AATLYELPFTAT
+1757 
-1769 DANGNVK
+1769 
-1776 KGVIRFTPAR
+1776 
-1786 RALIE
+1786 
-1791 AENGAVSYNDATYA
+1791 
-1805 AGSIIDFPAGEA
+1805 
-1817 TITAAANE
+1817 
-1825 GYAFAGWE
+1825 
-1833 IEGVELSEE
+1833 
-1842 QAKSETLTFNVPE
+1842 
-1855 KFFTIKAKF
+1855 
-1864 EVENKVNVTLSV
+1864 
-1876 NEATYGTLTSESNL
+1876 
-1890 TGLKKGDKVELVAAR
+1890 
-1905 NPDGYEDF
+1905 
-1913 LLWHISGKE
+1913 
-1922 GTDYTIDNDP
+1922 
-1932 EVPGKATLTVL
+1932 
-1943 GTKDISVMAVFRGKV
+1943 
-1958 VGLQTSGRKYAI
+1958 
-1970 MPVKHGQRLI
+1970 
-1980 ITYLGHQDVKVGV
+1980 
-1993 TEVTGWNNNPNETLA
+1993 
-2008 VTITLNGFNDGGS
+2008 
-2021 LVVLKKYM
+2021 
-2029 GMMRDNAPDIL
+2029 
-2040 APGASYVFPDMED
+2040 
-2053 TAGPVT
+2053 
-2059 SIGAMYLHF
+2059 
-2068 TNGWDRTK
+2068 
-2076 TYHFSIVDESGNV
+2076 
-2089 LKNGTVEFRA
+2089 
-2099 KGLAKIEAEN
+2099 
-2109 GAVEFD
+2109 
-2115 GTKYNNGEK
+2115 
-2124 VYLGTGSA
+2124 
-2132 TITAAANEGYAFAG
+2132 
-2146 WEIEGVELS
+2146 
-2155 EEQAK
+2155 
-2160 SETLT
+2160 LT

-2179 EADTTPGIKV
+2179 EVDTTPGIKV

-2364 EEVVRHENDGKVY
+2364 EEVVRHENGGKVY

-2450 TEGYVTI
+2450 AEGYVTI

-2514 VVTDAENGHAEIKKN
+2514 VVTDAENGRAEFKKN

-2559 FVRWQVEMNNSII
+2559 FVRWQVEMNNSIT
-2572 DPDSWVGE
+2572 DPDLWVGE

-2601 ISEAKL
+2601 IREAKL
-2607 DFTLEGSGAYGLRL
+2607 DFTLEGGIYALRL

-2719 GIFIDYQPVH
+2719 GIFPEYQPVH

-2764 WKPDNADT
+2764 WKPDNANA
-2772 HFVFWFFSNY
+2772 HFVYWFFSNY

-2797 VQLLERDFDINVVM
+2797 VQLLERDFEINVTM
-2811 GYYVDYR
+2811 GYQVNYR
-2818 IMCDGVDITN
+2818 IMCDGKDITR
-2828 SDDWANSIGPSIYN
+2828 SDDWASAGTANIYA
-2842 LQGRYGYDISKYPT
+2842 LQGLYGYNRSKYPT

-2862 NYSEITSSGNHTNYV
+2862 NYSEIAKAASRSYV
-2877 APGDGM
+2877 IPGDGV
-2883 IFWFDENF
+2883 IFWLNENF
-2891 RLGGNVGDGRV
+2891 RLGGAINGRI
-2902 KYVYDSVTTE
+2902 KYVYDSITVE

-2918 GITKELI
+2918 GVTKELI
-2925 DKQYSGRT
+2925 DKQYGAYE

-2953 IVINVR
+2953 IDINVR

-2966 TAQPNNTAYGSVT
+2966 TAQPNNTTYGSVT

-2992 EGIYLRINAAAKSG
+2992 EGAYLRINAAAKSG

-3087 VSLGDLDDYYEF
+3087 VSLGDVDDYYAF

-3179 YQDPNSKTTV
+3179 LQDPNSKTTV

-3280 YPLADSIVKLTAKPE
+3280 YPLADSVVKLTAKPE

-3335 VTAEFEQTDVR
+3335 ITAEFEQTDAS
-3346 GAEMLAVDILSG
+3346 GAEILAVDILSG

-3472 EANIKFTSSEGGS
+3472 EANIKFTLSEGGS

-3491 ESGAAEPA
+3491 ESGAAEPT

-3551 SGEEEGEYTIS
+3551 SGEDDGEYTIS

-3592 GMQMKA
+3592 GMQMKV

-3657 DASGNIVVTMPYK
+3657 DVGGNIVVTMPYK

>member
-11 LALIMCAGLVPAQV
+11 LALIMCAGLVPAQA

-45 EIVSIPDDATQDG
+45 EIVSIPDGATQDG
-58 NKITGLTAKTGFIS
+58 NTVTGLTAITSFVTV
-72 IKATPKE
+72 KATPKE
-79 GYEFINWTAR
+79 GYEFLNWTVKIS
-89 FTMNNGKTW
+89 TNGTKWLSTA
-98 VPKTTP
+98 KP
-104 NAHYVLKSGN
+104 NSGYVLKSGQ
-114 TFGSNPMEIAPGS
+114 TFASNPIEIANGTM
-127 VGSAK
+127 AK
-132 AYLELTPN
+132 FLQLTPN
-140 FGKPLKL
+140 FGIPLKL

-174 KGYVGSYTA
+174 KGYVGSYNA

-212 GIVDDLDEYH
+212 GIVDDLDVYH
-222 YHDLNMAKTTT
+222 YHDLGMSKTTT

-256 DTNKKGIK
+256 DYNRKGIK

-281 ALQDSYWNIRMHVI
+281 ALQDSYWNIRMYVI
-295 FQTQTIYY
+295 LQSQTVYY

-315 VVVEFNDIPAADV
+315 VVVEFNDVPSADV
-328 LKSANE
+328 LKSAQQ
-334 CSIFMPIGKSGNTGK
+334 CHIYMPIGKSGTTGI

-375 GFGQYTIDDFADV
+375 GFGQYTIDDFADA

-410 FKNRGKLTAE
+410 LKNRGRLTAE

-436 IDFVPDG
+436 IDFITDSDG
-443 DGDATMTAVPEEGY
+443 EATMTAVPEEGY
-457 KLLKWIINGAE
+457 KLLKWIINGTE

-509 NLLELTPFVTL
+509 NLLTLTPFVDL

-553 YYRLNK
+553 YYRLNN

-566 TSLSFGGRETGE
+566 TSLSFGGRETGD

-667 WEIAGKEYSDNP
+667 WEIGGKEYSNNP
-679 LTIEADGKFFIIKAK
+679 LTIEADSKFFIIKAK

-710 GAARFADD
+710 GVSRFADD
-718 ETAESKTVAAGGSVS
+718 ETAESKTVAAGESVS
-733 ITNVPGEK
+733 LTNVPGEK
-741 SKFVAWHVEY
+741 SKFARWHVDY

-762 EGRHYALGAG
+762 EGRHYTLGEGA
-772 ESLTDGTI
+772 SYTDGTI
-780 TIVAKEYNLR
+780 TIVTKEYNIK

-814 KPISAIGKDTVSGL
+814 EPVIAIGKDAVSGL
-828 TKDSAE
+828 TKDSAA
-834 VTWEIDSTEA
+834 VTWELESTET
-844 GYKFSSWGIEYFDTA
+844 GYKFTKWGIEYFDTA
-859 KNEWVTDT
+859 KNEWVADPTLA
-867 TGSSQFERFN
+867 GSFVTYRF
-877 YWTPVN
+877 WTPVN
-883 GDGRTQRSMSA
+883 GDGRMRPSMSA
-894 KVTKY
+894 KVTEY

-904 PQFAKGNIVEAVAD
+904 PQFSKGLTVEAVAD
-918 PAAGGTAEV
+918 PAAGGKVEAS
-927 TGDAD
+927 GDTD
-932 GYFYKYSNSAQLK
+932 GYFYTNDMAFVT
-945 ATAADGYNFGG
+945 ATANDGYEFNG
-956 WTIEYKQEDGTYA
+956 WTVEYKQEDGTYA
-969 PAELMK
+969 PAELAKHYSPFGSLDDADLGVRMK
-975 QYSSASGNENTPNM
+975 DYS
-989 SINVMGYDL
+989 L

-1045 TVKATPEEGYV
+1045 TVKATPEEGYA
-1056 FGGWNVVD
+1056 FGGWTILNAD
-1064 AETGNSV
+1064 TGKKAVGLMGKQYMNYV
-1071 MPSEPGFDFYYEI
+1071 L
-1084 ADGGTVASNPMGVGF
+1084 ADGESAASNPLNIGF
-1099 SKSEMDRYHVNLKI
+1099 SNNSNANFHINLKLV
-1113 KPVFGKGI
+1113 PVFNEAKEI
-1121 KVIVGSDNSAYGTVT
+1121 IIVSDNPECGTVT
-1136 PEGENIISGTNGR
+1136 PDGSTQISLGGL
-1149 LDFSAKPAEGCMF
+1149 LDITAKPAEGCMF
-1162 MGWEVTYADGT
+1162 MGWEVVYADGSSFSSDNDRGNVYGLKT
-1173 EIPDEEKGNMFMFNV
+1173 SLNNTAGETNTIKLYNGEKV
-1188 NTVNNDETGDNN
+1188 
-1200 QLLTFNCEKD
+1200 
-1210 LKLTAHF
+1210 LKVIGHF
-1217 VKKGEPNF
+1217 VKASDPNF
-1225 VRYNTNSYHA
+1225 VVYNWNVIKGIMGLPDFAFRQNPPITSNSIIGWNNNTDEEIVVTFNTAAVEGSMGIGTTYSN
-1235 GCLMMPESTIYAPGR
+1235 GSVLQVAPG
-1250 TVPSSFTGWSN
+1250 V
-1261 DLSEPI
+1261 
-1267 VITFNAAAQADKAV
+1267 K
-1281 SIFYRYRYTVLAAP
+1281 
-1295 DVSFDFGEGTEH
+1295 FDFGEGT
-1307 SNASDSTRSYKYTFS
+1307 YTM
-1322 AEQAATLYE
+1322 AGPNVVYMKEITEEEAATLYE

-1350 TPARRALIE
+1350 APARRALIE

-1428 KARFEVAA
+1428 KAR
-1436 KQLYVELAQGEHG
+1436 
-1449 TAEFVGVTPD
+1449 
-1459 ANNRVYGPD
+1459 
-1468 DSTGNIVATVKATP
+1468 
-1482 EEGYAFGGWTI
+1482 
-1493 LNADTGKKAVGLM
+1493 
-1506 GGQYGNY
+1506 
-1513 FLEDGE
+1513 
-1519 SEASNPLRIGFSK
+1519 
-1532 HSSANFHVNLK
+1532 
-1543 LVPVFGKEMKVTVA
+1543 
-1557 SDNSEY
+1557 
-1563 GTVTPEGENIVSSV
+1563 
-1577 GGKLDFGAKPAEDCL
+1577 
-1592 FMGWEITYA
+1592 
-1601 DGTEIPEKEKDNL
+1601 
-1614 FSFNTNSTDN
+1614 
-1624 DATGDNNQLT
+1624 
-1634 IFSCEKDLK
+1634 
-1643 LTAHFVKKGEP
+1643 
-1654 NFVRYNSHKSDR
+1654 
-1666 GSMQA
+1666 
-1671 PRVTVFAPNM
+1671 
-1681 TLPSSY
+1681 
-1687 TGWSNDVSEPI
+1687 
-1698 VIIFDAPAMQSKS
+1698 
-1711 GLRLFY
+1711 
-1717 RYKST
+1717 
-1722 DLTAAG
+1722 
-1728 VTFNLGEG
+1728 
-1736 TEHDASRDTTK
+1736 
-1747 YYVYN
+1747 
-1752 ITAEE
+1752 
-1757 AATLYELPFTAT
+1757 
-1769 DANGNVK
+1769 
-1776 KGVIRFTPAR
+1776 
-1786 RALIE
+1786 
-1791 AENGAVSYNDATYA
+1791 
-1805 AGSIIDFPAGEA
+1805 
-1817 TITAAANE
+1817 
-1825 GYAFAGWE
+1825 
-1833 IEGVELSEE
+1833 
-1842 QAKSETLTFNVPE
+1842 
-1855 KFFTIKAKF
+1855 F

-1970 MPVKHGQRLI
+1970 MPVKHGQKLI
-1980 ITYLGHQDVKVGV
+1980 ITYLGPQDQKVGV
-1993 TEVTGWNNNPNETLA
+1993 TEVTGWNNNPNEPLT
-2008 VTITLNGFNDGGS
+2008 VTIKLTDKPTGNGNAE
-2021 LVVLKKYM
+2021 LVVLKKFM
-2029 GMMRDNAPDIL
+2029 GMMYANIPDIL
-2040 APGASYVFPDMED
+2040 APGASYVFPGTVDNAKGTSVVGMMRLQFVDED
-2053 TAGPVT
+2053 W
-2059 SIGAMYLHF
+2059 
-2068 TNGWDRTK
+2068 GWT
-2076 TYHFSIVDESGNV
+2076 TYHFSIVDESGSV
-2089 LKNGTVEFRA
+2089 LKNGIVEFEYN
-2099 KGLAKIEAEN
+2099 GLAKIEAEN

-2124 VYLGTGSA
+2124 VYLGTDSA

-2364 EEVVRHENDGKVY
+2364 EEVVCHENGGKVY

-2415 YIVGFCQ
+2415 YVKGFCQ

-2429 GYVLYNGNKYYSGDV
+2429 GYVLYNGNKYYSDDV

-2450 TEGYVTI
+2450 AEGYVTI
-2457 TAVPEEKF
+2457 TAVPDEGS
-2465 ANIEYVF
+2465 ANIKYVF
-2472 KNWKMDTVELTAD
+2472 KNWKMDTVKLTED

-2554 DDGYV
+2554 NDGYV

-2580 KFTEDEQARLLAR
+2580 KFTEEEQARLLAR

-2713 QDMTVK
+2713 KDMTVK

-2764 WKPDNADT
+2764 WKPDNADA
-2772 HFVFWFFSNY
+2772 HFVSWFFSNY

-2797 VQLLERDFDINVVM
+2797 VQLLERDFEINVVM
-2811 GYYVDYR
+2811 GYKVNYR
-2818 IMCDGVDITN
+2818 IMCDGKDITI
-2828 SDDWANSIGPSIYN
+2828 SDDWKGVTGTNIYA
-2842 LQGRYGYDISKYPT
+2842 LQGLYGYDISKYPT

-2862 NYSEITSSGNHTNYV
+2862 NYSEIAKAASRSYV
-2877 APGDGM
+2877 IPGDGV

-2891 RLGGNVGDGRV
+2891 RLGGNVINGRV
-2902 KYVYDSVTTE
+2902 KYVYDSITVE

-2925 DKQYSGRT
+2925 DKQYGGYN

-2953 IVINVR
+2953 IDINIR

-2966 TAQPNNTAYGSVT
+2966 TAQPNNTTYGSVT

-2992 EGIYLRINAAAKSG
+2992 EGAYLRINAAAKSG

-3087 VSLGDLDDYYEF
+3087 VSLGDVDDYYAF

-3164 TTPYMADISIWKNGV
+3164 TAPYMADISIWKNGV
-3179 YQDPNSKTTV
+3179 LQDPNSKITV
-3189 VKGDTISFEVK
+3189 VKGDTIGFEVK

-3280 YPLADSIVKLTAKPE
+3280 YPLADSVVKLTAKPE

-3335 VTAEFEQTDVR
+3335 ITAEFEQTDVR

-3428 PLNQGVIFIAHNGE
+3428 PLNQGVIFIAHNGG

-3551 SGEEEGEYTIS
+3551 SGEDDGEYTIS

-3592 GMQMKA
+3592 GMQMKV

-3657 DASGNIVVTMPYK
+3657 DVGGNIVVTMPYK

-3680 TGVNIAE
+3680 TGVNIAK
-3687 MTPASGEAVDFTKP
+3687 MTPASSEAVDFTKP

-3720 QLQNAGAADEL
+3720 QLHNAGAANEL

>member
-58 NKITGLTAKTGFIS
+58 NKITGLTAKTGFVTV
-72 IKATPKE
+72 KATPKE

-89 FTMNNGKTW
+89 FTMNNGSTW

-104 NAHYVLKSGN
+104 NVHYVLKSGN

-127 VGSAK
+127 IGSAK

-140 FGKPLKL
+140 FGIPLKL

-212 GIVDDLDEYH
+212 GIVDDLDVYH
-222 YHDLNMAKTTT
+222 YHDLGMSKTTT
-233 WPYDKNPW
+233 WPYDKEPW

-256 DTNKKGIK
+256 DYNRKGIK

-349 TAPGLAINFTDDAPK
+349 TAPGLVISFTDDAPK

-375 GFGQYTIDDFADV
+375 GFGQYTIDDFADA

-457 KLLKWIINGAE
+457 KLLKWIINGTE

-546 LPQYVAA
+546 LPLYVAA

-566 TSLSFGGRETGE
+566 TSLSFDGRETGE
-578 KGSWLSWSRYYYTQL
+578 KGSWLGWSRYYYTQL

-718 ETAESKTVAAGGSVS
+718 ETAESKTVAAGESVS

-741 SKFVAWHVEY
+741 SKFARWHVDY

-762 EGRHYALGAG
+762 EGRHYTLGNDT
-772 ESLTDGTI
+772 SLSDDTI

-790 VYPEFERTYSI
+790 VYPEFEPTYSI

-814 KPISAIGKDTVSGL
+814 WPVSAIGKDAVSGL
-828 TKDSAE
+828 TKDSNA
-834 VTWEIDSTEA
+834 VTWELESTET
-844 GYKFSSWGIEYFDTA
+844 GYRFTKWGIEYFDTA
-859 KNEWVTDT
+859 KNEWVADPTLA
-867 TGSSQFERFN
+867 GSFVTYRF
-877 YWTPVN
+877 WTPVN

-894 KVTKY
+894 KVTEY

-904 PQFAKGNIVEAVAD
+904 PQFSKGLTVEAVAD
-918 PAAGGTAEV
+918 PAAGGKVEAS
-927 TGDAD
+927 GDTD
-932 GYFYKYSNSAQLK
+932 GYFYTNDMAFVT
-945 ATAADGYNFGG
+945 ATANDGYEFNG
-956 WTIEYKQEDGTYA
+956 WTVEYKQEDGTYA
-969 PAELMK
+969 PAELAKHYSPFGSLDDADLGVRMK
-975 QYSSASGNENTPNM
+975 DYS
-989 SINVMGYDL
+989 L

-1025 TPDADNRVYGPDD
+1025 TPDAD
-1038 STGNIVA
+1038 
-1045 TVKATPEEGYV
+1045 
-1056 FGGWNVVD
+1056 
-1064 AETGNSV
+1064 
-1071 MPSEPGFDFYYEI
+1071 
-1084 ADGGTVASNPMGVGF
+1084 
-1099 SKSEMDRYHVNLKI
+1099 
-1113 KPVFGKGI
+1113 
-1121 KVIVGSDNSAYGTVT
+1121 
-1136 PEGENIISGTNGR
+1136 
-1149 LDFSAKPAEGCMF
+1149 
-1162 MGWEVTYADGT
+1162 
-1173 EIPDEEKGNMFMFNV
+1173 
-1188 NTVNNDETGDNN
+1188 
-1200 QLLTFNCEKD
+1200 
-1210 LKLTAHF
+1210 
-1217 VKKGEPNF
+1217 
-1225 VRYNTNSYHA
+1225 
-1235 GCLMMPESTIYAPGR
+1235 
-1250 TVPSSFTGWSN
+1250 
-1261 DLSEPI
+1261 
-1267 VITFNAAAQADKAV
+1267 
-1281 SIFYRYRYTVLAAP
+1281 
-1295 DVSFDFGEGTEH
+1295 
-1307 SNASDSTRSYKYTFS
+1307 
-1322 AEQAATLYE
+1322 
-1331 LPFTATDANGNVKK
+1331 
-1345 GVIRF
+1345 
-1350 TPARRALIE
+1350 
-1359 AENGAVSYNDAT
+1359 
-1371 YAAGSIIDFPAGEA
+1371 
-1385 TITAAAN
+1385 
-1392 EGYAFAG
+1392 
-1399 WEIEGVELSEEQ
+1399 
-1411 AKSETITFNVPE
+1411 
-1423 KFFTI
+1423 
-1428 KARFEVAA
+1428 
-1436 KQLYVELAQGEHG
+1436 
-1449 TAEFVGVTPD
+1449 
-1459 ANNRVYGPD
+1459 NRVYGPD

-1776 KGVIRFTPAR
+1776 KGVIRFAPAR

-1842 QAKSETLTFNVPE
+1842 QAKSETITFNVPE

-1864 EVENKVNVTLSV
+1864 EVAAKQL
-1876 NEATYGTLTSESNL
+1876 Y
-1890 TGLKKGDKVELVAAR
+1890 VELAQ
-1905 NPDGYEDF
+1905 GE
-1913 LLWHISGKE
+1913 H
-1922 GTDYTIDNDP
+1922 GTA
-1932 EVPGKATLTVL
+1932 E
-1943 GTKDISVMAVFRGKV
+1943 F
-1958 VGLQTSGRKYAI
+1958 
-1970 MPVKHGQRLI
+1970 
-1980 ITYLGHQDVKVGV
+1980 VGV
-1993 TEVTGWNNNPNETLA
+1993 TPDANNRVYGPDDSTGNIVATVKATPEEGYVFGGWDVVDAETGDMMFPSEPDYNFHYEIADGGTVGSNPMGIGFSKSSFDGFHHSLKITPTFGKGIKVTVDSDNSAYGTVTPEGDNTVSGTNGVLDISAKPADGCLFVGWELTYADGTAIPDAEKVLMFMFTRDTADNDEVGGNKQLTVINCEKDLKLTAHFVKKGEPNFVRYNTDEYNDMGSMVVPEFAHNTARSTKADITGWSNDLSETI
-2008 VTITLNGFNDGGS
+2008 VVTLNTIPADTEAGVRVFYRLVYEDLTAAGVTFDFGEGTENDGS
-2021 LVVLKKYM
+2021 SASSRVFVYYPSEEQLVGLYEL
-2029 GMMRDNAPDIL
+2029 P
-2040 APGASYVFPDMED
+2040 F
-2053 TAGPVT
+2053 TAT
-2059 SIGAMYLHF
+2059 DA
-2068 TNGWDRTK
+2068 N
-2076 TYHFSIVDESGNV
+2076 GNV
-2089 LKNGTVEFRA
+2089 KKGVIRFTPARRA
-2099 KGLAKIEAEN
+2099 LIEAEN
-2109 GAVEFD
+2109 GAVS
-2115 GTKYNNGEK
+2115 YNDATYAAGSVIDFPAGE
-2124 VYLGTGSA
+2124 A

-2179 EADTTPGIKV
+2179 EVDTTPGIKV

-2351 DLVMKRTDAGNGK
+2351 DLVMKRTDAGDGK
-2364 EEVVRHENDGKVY
+2364 EEVVRHEDGGKVY
-2377 YSLSGYQRESR
+2377 YSLSDYQRESR

-2415 YIVGFCQ
+2415 YINGFCQ
-2422 PSGDRLG
+2422 PAGDRLG

-2450 TEGYVTI
+2450 AEGYVTI

-2485 EVYANPLKFKPSKEY
+2485 EVYANPLKFKPSREY

-2514 VVTDAENGHAEIKKN
+2514 VVTDAENGRAEFKKN
-2529 GELVEGGEANGIAY
+2529 GELVEGGEADGIAY

-2559 FVRWQVEMNNSII
+2559 FVRWQVEMNNSIT
-2572 DPDSWVGE
+2572 DPDLWVGE

-2601 ISEAKL
+2601 IREAKL
-2607 DFTLEGSGAYGLRL
+2607 DFTLEGGIYALRL

-2642 KGTISSEDDLTDVR
+2642 KGTLSSEDDLTDVR

-2707 PLRSST
+2707 PLRTST

-2719 GIFIDYQPVH
+2719 GIFPEYQPVH

-2764 WKPDNADT
+2764 WKPDNADA
-2772 HFVFWFFSNY
+2772 HFVSWFFSNY

-2797 VQLLERDFDINVVM
+2797 VQLLERDFEINVTM
-2811 GYYVDYR
+2811 GYQVNYR
-2818 IMCDGVDITN
+2818 IMCDGKDITR
-2828 SDDWANSIGPSIYN
+2828 SDDWASAGTANIYA
-2842 LQGRYGYDISKYPT
+2842 LQGIYGYNRSKYPT

-2862 NYSEITSSGNHTNYV
+2862 NFSEIAKAASRSYV
-2877 APGDGM
+2877 IPGDGV
-2883 IFWFDENF
+2883 IFWLNENF
-2891 RLGGNVGDGRV
+2891 RLGGNVVNGRV
-2902 KYVYDSVTTE
+2902 KYVYDSITTE

-2918 GITKELI
+2918 GITKRLI
-2925 DKQYSGRT
+2925 DKQYGAYE

-2940 VWAAYVMPESDIT
+2940 VCAAYVMPESDIT

-3087 VSLGDLDDYYEF
+3087 VSLGDLDDYYAF

-3179 YQDPNSKTTV
+3179 LQDPNSKITV
-3189 VKGDTISFEVK
+3189 VKGDTIGFEVK

-3280 YPLADSIVKLTAKPE
+3280 YPLADSVVKLTAKPE

-3335 VTAEFEQTDVR
+3335 ITAEFEQTDVR
-3346 GAEMLAVDILSG
+3346 GAEILAVDILSG

-3419 SNGDIACYM
+3419 SKGDIACYM

-3472 EANIKFTSSEGGS
+3472 EANIKFTASEGGS

-3491 ESGAAEPA
+3491 ESGAAEPS

-3657 DASGNIVVTMPYK
+3657 DVGGNIVVTMPYK

>member
-30 KTIVINT
+30 MTLMINT
-37 DGVENGTV
+37 EGIENGTV
-45 EIVSIPDDATQDG
+45 EIVSIPDGATQDG
-58 NKITGLTAKTGFIS
+58 NTVTGLTAKTSFVTV
-72 IKATPKE
+72 KATPKE
-79 GYEFINWTAR
+79 GYEFLNWTVKISP
-89 FTMNNGKTW
+89 NGKKWLSTA
-98 VPKTTP
+98 KP
-104 NAHYVLKSGN
+104 NSGYVLKSGQ
-114 TFGSNPMEIAPGS
+114 TFASNPIEIANGPM
-127 VGSAK
+127 AK
-132 AYLELTPN
+132 FLQLTPN
-140 FGKPLKL
+140 FGIPLKL

-174 KGYVGSYTA
+174 KGYVGSYNA

-212 GIVDDLDEYH
+212 GITEDLDAYH
-222 YHDLNMAKTTT
+222 YMDLSMRPTTT
-233 WPYDKNPW
+233 WPYDQNPW
-241 STDETVVGNTVRDLI
+241 SKDDTVVGNTVRDLI
-256 DTNKKGIK
+256 SYNRKGIK
-264 HDATITA
+264 HDITITA

-281 ALQDSYWNIRMHVI
+281 TLADDNWKIGMTVRPQNGNQS
-295 FQTQTIYY
+295 IYSANV
-303 PTITGWD
+303 TGWD

-315 VVVEFNDIPAADV
+315 VVAEFNGAVTAAE
-328 LKSANE
+328 LKDANTYFI
-334 CSIFMPIGKSGNTGK
+334 SMPIGMDGGTIR
-349 TAPGLAINFTDDAPK
+349 TAPGLTVEFTDEKPG
-364 YTYKDENKLEY
+364 YTYGVGDIQGLSPDTYHVGN
-375 GFGQYTIDDFADV
+375 FADV

-667 WEIAGKEYSDNP
+667 WEIGGKEYSNNP

-718 ETAESKTVAAGGSVS
+718 ETAESKTVAAGESVS

-762 EGRHYALGAG
+762 EGRHYTLGAG

-814 KPISAIGKDTVSGL
+814 EPVSAIGKDAVSGL
-828 TKDSAE
+828 TKDSAA
-834 VTWEIDSTEA
+834 VTWEREVET
-844 GYKFSSWGIEYFDTA
+844 GYKFDKWGIEYFDTA
-859 KNEWVTDT
+859 KNEWVADP
-867 TGSSQFERFN
+867 TGGGSTAIYR

-883 GDGRTQRSMSA
+883 GDGRMRPSMSA
-894 KVTKY
+894 KVTEY

-904 PQFAKGNIVEAVAD
+904 PQFSKGLTVEAVAD
-918 PAAGGTAEV
+918 PAAGGKVEV
-927 TGDAD
+927 TGGTD
-932 GYFYKYSNSAQLK
+932 GYFYKNQTAKLK
-945 ATAADGYNFGG
+945 ATATDGYAFGG
-956 WTIEYKQEDGTYA
+956 WTIEYRQEDGTYA
-969 PAELMK
+969 PAVAGTH
-975 QYSSASGNENTPNM
+975 YRAIIGSADTAEITAAVLDHS
-989 SINVMGYDL
+989 L

-1056 FGGWNVVD
+1056 FGGWEVVD
-1064 AETGNSV
+1064 AETGD
-1071 MPSEPGFDFYYEI
+1071 MMFPSEPDFDFHYEI
-1084 ADGGTVASNPMGVGF
+1084 ADGGTVASNPMGIGF
-1099 SKSEMDRYHVNLKI
+1099 SKSNFDGFHHNLKVT
-1113 KPVFGKGI
+1113 PVFGKGI

-1136 PEGENIISGTNGR
+1136 PEGENTVSGTNGV
-1149 LDFSAKPAEGCMF
+1149 LSFSAKPAEGCMF
-1162 MGWEVTYADGT
+1162 MGWEITYADGT
-1173 EIPDEEKGNMFMFNV
+1173 AIPDAEKGNMFMFNV
-1188 NTVNNDETGDNN
+1188 NTVNNDETGDDN
-1200 QLLTFNCEKD
+1200 QLTIFECEKD

-1225 VRYNTNSYHA
+1225 VRYNTDSYHA
-1235 GCLMMPESTIYAPGR
+1235 GCRMPLEIDLSDKTSTRIY
-1250 TVPSSFTGWSN
+1250 PSSVTGWSN
-1261 DLSEPI
+1261 DLSELF
-1267 VITFNAAAQADKAV
+1267 VITFDVAAPADESV
-1281 SIFYRYRYTVLAAP
+1281 SICYRYRFTDLAAP
-1295 DVSFDFGEGTEH
+1295 DVSFDYGEGTEKG
-1307 SNASDSTRSYKYTFS
+1307 SSTGGSTIGYNYYFTE
-1322 AEQAATLYE
+1322 EQAATLYE

-1350 TPARRALIE
+1350 APARRALIE
-1359 AENGAVSYNDAT
+1359 AENGAVSYNNAT

-1428 KARFEVAA
+1428 KAR
-1436 KQLYVELAQGEHG
+1436 
-1449 TAEFVGVTPD
+1449 
-1459 ANNRVYGPD
+1459 
-1468 DSTGNIVATVKATP
+1468 
-1482 EEGYAFGGWTI
+1482 
-1493 LNADTGKKAVGLM
+1493 
-1506 GGQYGNY
+1506 
-1513 FLEDGE
+1513 
-1519 SEASNPLRIGFSK
+1519 
-1532 HSSANFHVNLK
+1532 
-1543 LVPVFGKEMKVTVA
+1543 
-1557 SDNSEY
+1557 
-1563 GTVTPEGENIVSSV
+1563 
-1577 GGKLDFGAKPAEDCL
+1577 
-1592 FMGWEITYA
+1592 
-1601 DGTEIPEKEKDNL
+1601 
-1614 FSFNTNSTDN
+1614 
-1624 DATGDNNQLT
+1624 
-1634 IFSCEKDLK
+1634 
-1643 LTAHFVKKGEP
+1643 
-1654 NFVRYNSHKSDR
+1654 
-1666 GSMQA
+1666 
-1671 PRVTVFAPNM
+1671 
-1681 TLPSSY
+1681 
-1687 TGWSNDVSEPI
+1687 
-1698 VIIFDAPAMQSKS
+1698 
-1711 GLRLFY
+1711 
-1717 RYKST
+1717 
-1722 DLTAAG
+1722 
-1728 VTFNLGEG
+1728 
-1736 TEHDASRDTTK
+1736 
-1747 YYVYN
+1747 
-1752 ITAEE
+1752 
-1757 AATLYELPFTAT
+1757 
-1769 DANGNVK
+1769 
-1776 KGVIRFTPAR
+1776 
-1786 RALIE
+1786 
-1791 AENGAVSYNDATYA
+1791 
-1805 AGSIIDFPAGEA
+1805 
-1817 TITAAANE
+1817 
-1825 GYAFAGWE
+1825 
-1833 IEGVELSEE
+1833 
-1842 QAKSETLTFNVPE
+1842 
-1855 KFFTIKAKF
+1855 F

-1970 MPVKHGQRLI
+1970 MPVKHGQKLI

-2008 VTITLNGFNDGGS
+2008 VTITLNGFNDGGD

-2040 APGASYVFPDMED
+2040 APGASYVFPGMKD
-2053 TAGPVT
+2053 TATGV
-2059 SIGAMYLHF
+2059 SVIGMMRMQF
-2068 TNGWDRTK
+2068 TDGWDRTK
-2076 TYHFSIVDESGNV
+2076 TYHFSIVDENGNV

-2099 KGLAKIEAEN
+2099 KGLAKIDAEN
-2109 GAVEFD
+2109 GAVEFG

-2124 VYLGTGSA
+2124 VYLGTDSA

-2364 EEVVRHENDGKVY
+2364 EEVVRHENGGKVY

-2450 TEGYVTI
+2450 AEGYVTI

-2500 CVIQPQFAGDGRLV
+2500 CMIQPQFAGDGRLV
-2514 VVTDAENGHAEIKKN
+2514 VVTDAENGRAEFKKN
-2529 GELVEGGEANGIAY
+2529 GELVESGEANGIAY

-2559 FVRWQVEMNNSII
+2559 FVRWQVEKNYSII
-2572 DPDSWVGE
+2572 DQDSWVGE
-2580 KFTEDEQARLLAR
+2580 KFTEEEQARLLALV
-2593 NTSLSESD
+2593 TSLSEND
-2601 ISEAKL
+2601 IREAKL
-2607 DFTLEGSGAYGLRL
+2607 DFTLEDGLYALRL

-2707 PLRSST
+2707 PLRTST

-2719 GIFIDYQPVH
+2719 GIFPEYQPVH

-2764 WKPDNADT
+2764 WKPDNANA
-2772 HFVFWFFSNY
+2772 HFVYWFFSDY
-2782 VMNNESEARR
+2782 VMNNESEARK

-2797 VQLLERDFDINVVM
+2797 VQLLERDFEINVVM
-2811 GYYVDYR
+2811 GYHVDYR
-2818 IMCDGVDITN
+2818 IMCDGVDITR
-2828 SDDWANSIGPSIYN
+2828 SDDWASAGTANIYT
-2842 LQGRYGYDISKYPT
+2842 LQGLYGYDRSKYPT

-2862 NYSEITSSGNHTNYV
+2862 NYSEIAKAASRSYV
-2877 APGDGM
+2877 IPGDGV
-2883 IFWFDENF
+2883 IFWLNENF
-2891 RLGGNVGDGRV
+2891 RLGGAINGRI
-2902 KYVYDSVTTE
+2902 KYVYDSITVE

-2918 GITKELI
+2918 GVTKELI
-2925 DKQYSGRT
+2925 DKQYGAYD

-2966 TAQPNNTAYGSVT
+2966 TAQPNNTTYGSVT

-2992 EGIYLRINAAAKSG
+2992 EGAYLRINAAAKSG

-3029 SLNLRVGID
+3029 SLNLRVGVD

-3068 VLVNGAKGVTGAFE
+3068 VLVNGTKGVTGAFE

-3087 VSLGDLDDYYEF
+3087 VSLGDVDDYYAF

-3112 LITSAASYNESV
+3112 LITSAESYNESV
-3124 TFVVPNGSVSVKAV
+3124 TFVVPNSPVTVKAV
-3138 LNQRAIEVTWMYY
+3138 LNAKSVNVAWRFMI
-3151 VKKGEN
+3151 KKGN
-3157 SYVSSSV
+3157 NTYVGSSA

-3179 YQDPNSKTTV
+3179 YQDPNSKITV

-3200 LKDANKYILEK
+3200 LKDPNKYILEK
-3211 IWLVSSGTMVQNY
+3211 IWLDLSGTTAKNY
-3224 DDYNGEYT
+3224 YDYKGEYT
-3232 VTSWKYKGKNIY
+3232 LTSWKHNGKAIY
-3244 QLTINAYFDTNN
+3244 QFLINVGFDMND

-3280 YPLADSIVKLTAKPE
+3280 YPLADSVVKLTAKPE

-3335 VTAEFEQTDVR
+3335 ITAEFEQTDVR

-3472 EANIKFTSSEGGS
+3472 EANIKFTLSEGGS

-3491 ESGAAEPA
+3491 ESGAAEPT

-3551 SGEEEGEYTIS
+3551 SGEDDGEYTIS

-3592 GMQMKA
+3592 GMQMKV

-3657 DASGNIVVTMPYK
+3657 DVGGNIVVTMPYK

-3687 MTPASGEAVDFTKP
+3687 MTPASSEAVDFTKP

-3720 QLQNAGAADEL
+3720 QLHNAGAANEL

>member
-58 NKITGLTAKTGFIS
+58 NKITDLTAKTGFVTV
-72 IKATPKE
+72 KATPKE
-79 GYEFINWTAR
+79 GYEFLNWTVKIS
-89 FTMNNGKTW
+89 TNGTKWLSTA
-98 VPKTTP
+98 KP
-104 NAHYVLKSGN
+104 NSGYVLKSGQ
-114 TFGSNPMEIAPGS
+114 TFASNPIEIANGTM
-127 VGSAK
+127 AK
-132 AYLELTPN
+132 FLQLTPN
-140 FGKPLKL
+140 FGIPLKL

-174 KGYVGSYTA
+174 KGYVGSYNA

-199 FVGWTIRYTNGES
+199 FVGWAIRYTNGES
-212 GIVDDLDEYH
+212 GITEDLDPYH
-222 YHDLNMAKTTT
+222 YMDLSMRPTTT

-241 STDETVVGNTVRDLI
+241 SKDDTVVGNTVRDLI
-256 DTNKKGIK
+256 SYNRKGIK
-264 HDATITA
+264 HDITITA
-271 VFNDKTSPNY
+271 MFNDKTSPNY
-281 ALQDSYWNIRMHVI
+281 TLADDNWKIGMTVRPQNGNQS
-295 FQTQTIYY
+295 IYSANV
-303 PTITGWD
+303 TGWD

-315 VVVEFNDIPAADV
+315 VVAEFNGAVTAAE
-328 LKSANE
+328 LKDANTYFI
-334 CSIFMPIGKSGNTGK
+334 SMPIGMDGGTIRTASGLTVE
-349 TAPGLAINFTDDAPK
+349 FTDEKPG
-364 YTYKDENKLEY
+364 YTYGVGDIQGLSPTTYHVGN
-375 GFGQYTIDDFADV
+375 FADV

-410 FKNRGKLTAE
+410 LKNRGRLTAE

-443 DGDATMTAVPEEGY
+443 DGEATMTAVPEEGY

-694 FAKLVTV
+694 FTKLVTV

-710 GAARFADD
+710 GVSRFADD
-718 ETAESKTVAAGGSVS
+718 ETAESKTVAAGESVS
-733 ITNVPGEK
+733 LTNVPGEK
-741 SKFVAWHVEY
+741 SKFVRWHVDY

-762 EGRHYALGAG
+762 EGRHYTLGDDT
-772 ESLTDGTI
+772 SLSDGTI

-790 VYPEFERTYSI
+790 VYPEFEPTYSI

-814 KPISAIGKDTVSGL
+814 WPVSAIGKDAVSGL
-828 TKDSAE
+828 TKDSNA
-834 VTWEIDSTEA
+834 VTWELESTET
-844 GYKFSSWGIEYFDTA
+844 GYRFVKWGIEYFDTA
-859 KNEWVTDT
+859 KNEWVADPTLA
-867 TGSSQFERFN
+867 GSFVTYRF
-877 YWTPVN
+877 WTPVN

-894 KVTKY
+894 KVTEY

-904 PQFAKGNIVEAVAD
+904 PQFSKGLTVEAVAD

-927 TGDAD
+927 TGDTD
-932 GYFYKYSNSAQLK
+932 GYFYKNQYAKLK
-945 ATAADGYNFGG
+945 AAAADGYNFGG
-956 WTIEYKQEDGTYA
+956 WTIEYKQEDGIYA
-969 PAELMK
+969 PAVAGTH
-975 QYSSASGNENTPNM
+975 YRAIIGSADTAEITAAVLDHS
-989 SINVMGYDL
+989 L

-1056 FGGWNVVD
+1056 FGGWDVVD

-1322 AEQAATLYE
+1322 EEEAATLYE

-1350 TPARRALIE
+1350 APARRALIE
-1359 AENGAVSYNDAT
+1359 AENGAVSYNNAT

-1428 KARFEVAA
+1428 KAR
-1436 KQLYVELAQGEHG
+1436 
-1449 TAEFVGVTPD
+1449 
-1459 ANNRVYGPD
+1459 
-1468 DSTGNIVATVKATP
+1468 
-1482 EEGYAFGGWTI
+1482 
-1493 LNADTGKKAVGLM
+1493 
-1506 GGQYGNY
+1506 
-1513 FLEDGE
+1513 
-1519 SEASNPLRIGFSK
+1519 
-1532 HSSANFHVNLK
+1532 
-1543 LVPVFGKEMKVTVA
+1543 
-1557 SDNSEY
+1557 
-1563 GTVTPEGENIVSSV
+1563 
-1577 GGKLDFGAKPAEDCL
+1577 
-1592 FMGWEITYA
+1592 
-1601 DGTEIPEKEKDNL
+1601 
-1614 FSFNTNSTDN
+1614 
-1624 DATGDNNQLT
+1624 
-1634 IFSCEKDLK
+1634 
-1643 LTAHFVKKGEP
+1643 
-1654 NFVRYNSHKSDR
+1654 
-1666 GSMQA
+1666 
-1671 PRVTVFAPNM
+1671 
-1681 TLPSSY
+1681 
-1687 TGWSNDVSEPI
+1687 
-1698 VIIFDAPAMQSKS
+1698 
-1711 GLRLFY
+1711 
-1717 RYKST
+1717 
-1722 DLTAAG
+1722 
-1728 VTFNLGEG
+1728 
-1736 TEHDASRDTTK
+1736 
-1747 YYVYN
+1747 
-1752 ITAEE
+1752 
-1757 AATLYELPFTAT
+1757 
-1769 DANGNVK
+1769 
-1776 KGVIRFTPAR
+1776 
-1786 RALIE
+1786 
-1791 AENGAVSYNDATYA
+1791 
-1805 AGSIIDFPAGEA
+1805 
-1817 TITAAANE
+1817 
-1825 GYAFAGWE
+1825 
-1833 IEGVELSEE
+1833 
-1842 QAKSETLTFNVPE
+1842 
-1855 KFFTIKAKF
+1855 F

-2099 KGLAKIEAEN
+2099 KGLAKIDAEN

-2124 VYLGTGSA
+2124 VYLGTDSA

-2160 SETLT
+2160 SETIT

-2351 DLVMKRTDAGNGK
+2351 DLVMKRTDAGDGK
-2364 EEVVRHENDGKVY
+2364 EEVVRHEDGGKVY

-2422 PSGDRLG
+2422 PAGDRLG

-2450 TEGYVTI
+2450 AEGYVTI

-2514 VVTDAENGHAEIKKN
+2514 VVTDAENGRAEFKKN
-2529 GELVEGGEANGIAY
+2529 GELVESGEADGIAY

-2559 FVRWQVEMNNSII
+2559 FVRWQVEMNNSIT

-2601 ISEAKL
+2601 IREAKL
-2607 DFTLEGSGAYGLRL
+2607 DFTLEGGIYALRL

-2707 PLRSST
+2707 PLRTST

-2719 GIFIDYQPVH
+2719 GIFLEYQPVH

-2764 WKPDNADT
+2764 WKPDNANV
-2772 HFVFWFFSNY
+2772 HFVYWFFSNY
-2782 VMNNESEARR
+2782 VMNNESEARK

-2797 VQLLERDFDINVVM
+2797 VQLLERDFEINVVM
-2811 GYYVDYR
+2811 GYHVDYR
-2818 IMCDGVDITN
+2818 IMCDGVDITR
-2828 SDDWANSIGPSIYN
+2828 SDDWASAGTANIYT
-2842 LQGRYGYDISKYPT
+2842 LQGLYGYDRSKYPT

-2862 NYSEITSSGNHTNYV
+2862 NYSEIFKAASRSYV
-2877 APGDGM
+2877 IPGDGV
-2883 IFWFDENF
+2883 IFWLNENF
-2891 RLGGNVGDGRV
+2891 RLGGATNGRI
-2902 KYVYDSVTTE
+2902 KYVYDSITVE

-2925 DKQYSGRT
+2925 DKQYGAYD

-2953 IVINVR
+2953 IDINIR

-2966 TAQPNNTAYGSVT
+2966 TAQPNNTTYGSVT

-2992 EGIYLRINAAAKSG
+2992 EGAYLRINAAAKSG

-3029 SLNLRVGID
+3029 SLNLRVGVD

-3048 DTNPVAQALNLVVD
+3048 DTNPIAQALNLVVD

-3112 LITSAASYNESV
+3112 LITSAASYSESL
-3124 TFVVPNGSVSVKAV
+3124 TFVMPNGSVTVKAV
-3138 LNQRAIEVTWMYY
+3138 LNAKSVNVSWRFMI
-3151 VKKGEN
+3151 KKGEN
-3157 SYVSSSV
+3157 TYVGSSAI
-3164 TTPYMADISIWKNGV
+3164 TPYMADMSIWKNGV
-3179 YQDPNSKTTV
+3179 LQDPNSKITV

-3200 LKDANKYILEK
+3200 LKDPNKYILEK
-3211 IWLVSSGTMVQNY
+3211 IWLDLSGTTAKNY
-3224 DDYNGEYT
+3224 YDYKGEYT
-3232 VTSWKYKGKNIY
+3232 VTSWKFRGKKIY
-3244 QLTINAYFDTNN
+3244 QFLINVGFDMND

-3268 PASGGTIECSSV
+3268 PASGGTIECDSV
-3280 YPLADSIVKLTAKPE
+3280 YPLADSVVNLIAKPE

-3309 NNAVDV
+3309 NNAVEV

-3382 DKATADGIP
+3382 DKATANGIP

-3551 SGEEEGEYTIS
+3551 SGEDDGEYTIS

-3592 GMQMKA
+3592 GMQMKV

-3657 DASGNIVVTMPYK
+3657 DVGGNIVVTMPYK

-3687 MTPASGEAVDFTKP
+3687 MTPASSEAVDFTKP

-3720 QLQNAGAADEL
+3720 QLHNAGAADEL

>member
-45 EIVSIPDDATQDG
+45 EIVSIPDGATQDG
-58 NKITGLTAKTGFIS
+58 NKITGLTAKTGFIT

-89 FTMNNGKTW
+89 FTMNNGSTW

-104 NAHYVLKSGN
+104 NVHYVLKSGN

-127 VGSAK
+127 IGSAK

-140 FGKPLKL
+140 FGIPLKL

-212 GIVDDLDEYH
+212 GIVDDLDVYH
-222 YHDLNMAKTTT
+222 YHDLGMSKTTT
-233 WPYDKNPW
+233 WPYDKEPW

-256 DTNKKGIK
+256 DYNRKGIK

-349 TAPGLAINFTDDAPK
+349 TAPGLVISFTDDAPK

-375 GFGQYTIDDFADV
+375 GFGQYTIDDFADA

-443 DGDATMTAVPEEGY
+443 DGEATMTAVPEEGY
-457 KLLKWIINGAE
+457 KLLKWIINGTE
-468 YPANGN
+468 HPANGN

-509 NLLELTPFVTL
+509 NLLTLTPFVDL

-553 YYRLNK
+553 YYRLNN

-667 WEIAGKEYSDNP
+667 WEIGGKEYSDNP

-718 ETAESKTVAAGGSVS
+718 ETAESKTVAAGESVS
-733 ITNVPGEK
+733 ITNVPGKK

-790 VYPEFERTYSI
+790 VYPEFEPTYSI

-814 KPISAIGKDTVSGL
+814 EPVSAIGKDAVSGL
-828 TKDSAE
+828 TKDSNA
-834 VTWEIDSTEA
+834 VTWELESTET
-844 GYKFSSWGIEYFDTA
+844 GYRFVKWGIEYFDTA
-859 KNEWVTDT
+859 KNEWVADPTLA
-867 TGSSQFERFN
+867 GSFVTYRF
-877 YWTPVN
+877 WTPVN

-894 KVTKY
+894 KVTEY

-904 PQFAKGNIVEAVAD
+904 PQFSKGLTVEAVAD
-918 PAAGGTAEV
+918 PAAGGKVEAS
-927 TGDAD
+927 GDTD
-932 GYFYKYSNSAQLK
+932 GYFYTNDMAFVT
-945 ATAADGYNFGG
+945 ATANDGYEFNG
-956 WTIEYKQEDGTYA
+956 WTVEYKQEDGTYA
-969 PAELMK
+969 PAELAKHYSPFGSLDDADLGVRMK
-975 QYSSASGNENTPNM
+975 DYS
-989 SINVMGYDL
+989 L

-1025 TPDADNRVYGPDD
+1025 TPDAD
-1038 STGNIVA
+1038 
-1045 TVKATPEEGYV
+1045 
-1056 FGGWNVVD
+1056 
-1064 AETGNSV
+1064 
-1071 MPSEPGFDFYYEI
+1071 
-1084 ADGGTVASNPMGVGF
+1084 
-1099 SKSEMDRYHVNLKI
+1099 
-1113 KPVFGKGI
+1113 
-1121 KVIVGSDNSAYGTVT
+1121 
-1136 PEGENIISGTNGR
+1136 
-1149 LDFSAKPAEGCMF
+1149 
-1162 MGWEVTYADGT
+1162 
-1173 EIPDEEKGNMFMFNV
+1173 
-1188 NTVNNDETGDNN
+1188 
-1200 QLLTFNCEKD
+1200 
-1210 LKLTAHF
+1210 
-1217 VKKGEPNF
+1217 
-1225 VRYNTNSYHA
+1225 
-1235 GCLMMPESTIYAPGR
+1235 
-1250 TVPSSFTGWSN
+1250 
-1261 DLSEPI
+1261 
-1267 VITFNAAAQADKAV
+1267 
-1281 SIFYRYRYTVLAAP
+1281 
-1295 DVSFDFGEGTEH
+1295 
-1307 SNASDSTRSYKYTFS
+1307 
-1322 AEQAATLYE
+1322 
-1331 LPFTATDANGNVKK
+1331 
-1345 GVIRF
+1345 
-1350 TPARRALIE
+1350 
-1359 AENGAVSYNDAT
+1359 
-1371 YAAGSIIDFPAGEA
+1371 
-1385 TITAAAN
+1385 
-1392 EGYAFAG
+1392 
-1399 WEIEGVELSEEQ
+1399 
-1411 AKSETITFNVPE
+1411 
-1423 KFFTI
+1423 
-1428 KARFEVAA
+1428 
-1436 KQLYVELAQGEHG
+1436 
-1449 TAEFVGVTPD
+1449 
-1459 ANNRVYGPD
+1459 NRVYGPD

-1776 KGVIRFTPAR
+1776 KGVIRFAPAR

-1791 AENGAVSYNDATYA
+1791 AENGAVSYNNATYA

-1842 QAKSETLTFNVPE
+1842 QAKSETITFNVPEKFFTIKARFEVAAKQLYVELAQGEHGTAEFVGVTPDANNRVYGPDDSTGNIVATVKATPEEGYVFGGWDVVDAETGDMMFPSEPDYNFHYEIADGGTVGSNPMGIGFSKSSFDGFHHSLKITPTFGKGIKVTVDSDNSAYGTVTPEGDNTVSGTNGVLDISAKPADGCLFMGWELTYADGTAIPDAEKVLMFMFTRDTADNDEVGGNKQLTVINCEKDLKLTAHFVKKGEPNFVRYNTDEYNDMGSMVVPEFAHNTARSTKADITGWSNDLSETIVVTLNTIPADTEAGVRVFYRLVYEDLTAAGVTFDFGEGTENDGSSASSRVFVYYPSEEQLVGLYELPFTATDANGNVKKGVIRFTPARRALIEAENGAVSYNDATYAAGSVIDFPAGEATITAAANEGYAFAGWEIEGVELSEEQAKSETLTFTVPE

-2099 KGLAKIEAEN
+2099 KGLAKIDAEN

-2124 VYLGTGSA
+2124 VYLGTDSA

-2160 SETLT
+2160 SETIT

-2307 IENWDN
+2307 IENCDN

-2351 DLVMKRTDAGNGK
+2351 DLVMKRTDAGDGK
-2364 EEVVRHENDGKVY
+2364 EEVVRHENGGKVY

-2450 TEGYVTI
+2450 AEGYVTI

-2514 VVTDAENGHAEIKKN
+2514 VVTDAENGRAEFKKN
-2529 GELVEGGEANGIAY
+2529 GELVESGEADGIAY

-2559 FVRWQVEMNNSII
+2559 FVRWQVEMNNSIT
-2572 DPDSWVGE
+2572 DPDLWVGE

-2601 ISEAKL
+2601 IREAKL
-2607 DFTLEGSGAYGLRL
+2607 DFTLEGGIYALRL

-2707 PLRSST
+2707 PLRTST

-2719 GIFIDYQPVH
+2719 GIFPEYQPVH

-2764 WKPDNADT
+2764 WKPDNANA
-2772 HFVFWFFSNY
+2772 HFVYWFFSDY

-2797 VQLLERDFDINVVM
+2797 VQLLERDFEINVTM
-2811 GYYVDYR
+2811 GYQVNYR
-2818 IMCDGVDITN
+2818 IMCDGKDITR
-2828 SDDWANSIGPSIYN
+2828 SDDWASAGTANIYA
-2842 LQGRYGYDISKYPT
+2842 LQGLYGYNRSKYPT

-2862 NYSEITSSGNHTNYV
+2862 NYSEIAKAASRSYV
-2877 APGDGM
+2877 IPGDGV
-2883 IFWFDENF
+2883 IFWLNENF
-2891 RLGGNVGDGRV
+2891 RLGGAINGRI
-2902 KYVYDSVTTE
+2902 KYVYDSITVE

-2918 GITKELI
+2918 GVTKELI
-2925 DKQYSGRT
+2925 DKQYGAYE

-2953 IVINVR
+2953 IVINIR

-2966 TAQPNNTAYGSVT
+2966 TAQPNNTTYGSVT

-2992 EGIYLRINAAAKSG
+2992 EGAYLRINAAAKSG

-3029 SLNLRVGID
+3029 SLNLKVGAD

-3087 VSLGDLDDYYEF
+3087 VSLGDVDDYYAF

-3157 SYVSSSV
+3157 SYVSSSA

-3179 YQDPNSKTTV
+3179 YQDPNSKITV

-3321 ANSAKFTMPAADVT
+3321 ANGAKFTMPAADVT
-3335 VTAEFEQTDVR
+3335 VTAEFEQTDVH
-3346 GAEMLAVDILSG
+3346 GAEILAVDILSG
-3358 KGGAVIASGALAGDA
+3358 KGGAVIASGTLAGDA

-3419 SNGDIACYM
+3419 SKGDIACYM

-3551 SGEEEGEYTIS
+3551 SGEDDGEYTIS

-3592 GMQMKA
+3592 GMQMKV

-3657 DASGNIVVTMPYK
+3657 DVGGNIVVTMPYK

-3687 MTPASGEAVDFTKP
+3687 MTPASSEAVDFTKP

-3720 QLQNAGAADEL
+3720 QLHNAGAANEL

>member
-30 KTIVINT
+30 MTLMINT
-37 DGVENGTV
+37 EGIENGTV
-45 EIVSIPDDATQDG
+45 EIVSIPDGATQDG
-58 NKITGLTAKTGFIS
+58 NTVTGLTAKTSFVTV
-72 IKATPKE
+72 KATPKE
-79 GYEFINWTAR
+79 GYEFLNWTVKISP
-89 FTMNNGKTW
+89 NGTKWLSTA
-98 VPKTTP
+98 KP
-104 NAHYVLKSGN
+104 NSGYVLKSGQ
-114 TFGSNPMEIAPGS
+114 TFASNPIEIANGTM
-127 VGSAK
+127 AK
-132 AYLELTPN
+132 FLQLTPN
-140 FGKPLKL
+140 FGIPLKL

-174 KGYVGSYTA
+174 KGYVGSYNA

-212 GIVDDLDEYH
+212 GITEDLDAYH
-222 YHDLNMAKTTT
+222 YMDLSMRPTTT
-233 WPYDKNPW
+233 WPYDQNPW
-241 STDETVVGNTVRDLI
+241 SKDDTVVGNTVRDLI
-256 DTNKKGIK
+256 SYNRKGIK
-264 HDATITA
+264 HDITITA

-281 ALQDSYWNIRMHVI
+281 TLADDNWKIGMTVRPQNGNQS
-295 FQTQTIYY
+295 IYSANV
-303 PTITGWD
+303 TGWD

-315 VVVEFNDIPAADV
+315 VVAEFNGAVTAAE
-328 LKSANE
+328 LKDANTYFI
-334 CSIFMPIGKSGNTGK
+334 SMPIGMDGGTIRTASGLTVE
-349 TAPGLAINFTDDAPK
+349 FTDEKPG
-364 YTYKDENKLEY
+364 YTYGVGDIQGLSPTTYHVGN
-375 GFGQYTIDDFADV
+375 FADV

-553 YYRLNK
+553 YYRLNN

-578 KGSWLSWSRYYYTQL
+578 KGSWLGWSRYYYTQL

-667 WEIAGKEYSDNP
+667 WEIGGKEYSDNP

-718 ETAESKTVAAGGSVS
+718 ETVESKTVAAGESVS
-733 ITNVPGEK
+733 ITNVPGKK

-762 EGRHYALGAG
+762 EGRHYTLGEGA
-772 ESLTDGTI
+772 SYTDGTI
-780 TIVAKEYNLR
+780 TIVTKEYNIK

-814 KPISAIGKDTVSGL
+814 EPVSAIGKDAVSGL
-828 TKDSAE
+828 TKDSNA
-834 VTWEIDSTEA
+834 VTWELESTET
-844 GYKFSSWGIEYFDTA
+844 GYRFVKWGIEYFDTA
-859 KNEWVTDT
+859 KNEWVADPTLA
-867 TGSSQFERFN
+867 GSFVTYRF
-877 YWTPVN
+877 WTPVN
-883 GDGRTQRSMSA
+883 GDGRMRPSMSA
-894 KVTKY
+894 KVTEY

-904 PQFAKGNIVEAVAD
+904 PQFSKGLTVEAVAD

-927 TGDAD
+927 TGDTD
-932 GYFYKYSNSAQLK
+932 GYFYKNQYAKLK
-945 ATAADGYNFGG
+945 AAAADGYNFGG
-956 WTIEYKQEDGTYA
+956 WTIEYKQEDGIYA
-969 PAELMK
+969 PAVAGTH
-975 QYSSASGNENTPNM
+975 YRAIIGSADTAEITAAVLDHS
-989 SINVMGYDL
+989 L

-1056 FGGWNVVD
+1056 FGGWDVVD

-1121 KVIVGSDNSAYGTVT
+1121 KVTVGSDNSAYGTVT

-1149 LDFSAKPAEGCMF
+1149 LDFSAKPAEGCM
-1162 MGWEVTYADGT
+1162 
-1173 EIPDEEKGNMFMFNV
+1173 
-1188 NTVNNDETGDNN
+1188 
-1200 QLLTFNCEKD
+1200 
-1210 LKLTAHF
+1210 
-1217 VKKGEPNF
+1217 
-1225 VRYNTNSYHA
+1225 
-1235 GCLMMPESTIYAPGR
+1235 
-1250 TVPSSFTGWSN
+1250 
-1261 DLSEPI
+1261 
-1267 VITFNAAAQADKAV
+1267 
-1281 SIFYRYRYTVLAAP
+1281 
-1295 DVSFDFGEGTEH
+1295 
-1307 SNASDSTRSYKYTFS
+1307 
-1322 AEQAATLYE
+1322 
-1331 LPFTATDANGNVKK
+1331 
-1345 GVIRF
+1345 
-1350 TPARRALIE
+1350 
-1359 AENGAVSYNDAT
+1359 
-1371 YAAGSIIDFPAGEA
+1371 
-1385 TITAAAN
+1385 
-1392 EGYAFAG
+1392 
-1399 WEIEGVELSEEQ
+1399 
-1411 AKSETITFNVPE
+1411 
-1423 KFFTI
+1423 
-1428 KARFEVAA
+1428 
-1436 KQLYVELAQGEHG
+1436 
-1449 TAEFVGVTPD
+1449 
-1459 ANNRVYGPD
+1459 
-1468 DSTGNIVATVKATP
+1468 
-1482 EEGYAFGGWTI
+1482 
-1493 LNADTGKKAVGLM
+1493 
-1506 GGQYGNY
+1506 
-1513 FLEDGE
+1513 
-1519 SEASNPLRIGFSK
+1519 
-1532 HSSANFHVNLK
+1532 
-1543 LVPVFGKEMKVTVA
+1543 
-1557 SDNSEY
+1557 
-1563 GTVTPEGENIVSSV
+1563 
-1577 GGKLDFGAKPAEDCL
+1577 

-1698 VIIFDAPAMQSKS
+1698 VIVFDAPAMQSKS

-1736 TEHDASRDTTK
+1736 TVHDASRDTTK

-1776 KGVIRFTPAR
+1776 NGVIRFAPAR

-1791 AENGAVSYNDATYA
+1791 AETGAVSYNNATYA

-1842 QAKSETLTFNVPE
+1842 QAKSETLTFTVPE

-2099 KGLAKIEAEN
+2099 KGLAKIDAEN
-2109 GAVEFD
+2109 GAVEFN

-2124 VYLGTGSA
+2124 VYLGTDSA

-2179 EADTTPGIKV
+2179 EADATPGIKV

-2351 DLVMKRTDAGNGK
+2351 DLVMKRTDAGDGK
-2364 EEVVRHENDGKVY
+2364 EEVVRHEDGGKVY

-2422 PSGDRLG
+2422 PAGDRLG

-2450 TEGYVTI
+2450 AEGYVTI

-2514 VVTDAENGHAEIKKN
+2514 VVTDAENGRAEIKKN

-2559 FVRWQVEMNNSII
+2559 FVRWQVEKNYSII
-2572 DPDSWVGE
+2572 DQDSWVGE
-2580 KFTEDEQARLLAR
+2580 KFTEEEQARLLALV
-2593 NTSLSESD
+2593 TSLSEND
-2601 ISEAKL
+2601 IREAKL
-2607 DFTLEGSGAYGLRL
+2607 DFTLEDGLYALRL

-2707 PLRSST
+2707 PLRTST

-2719 GIFIDYQPVH
+2719 GIFPEYQPVH

-2764 WKPDNADT
+2764 WKPDNANA
-2772 HFVFWFFSNY
+2772 HFVYWFFSDY

-2797 VQLLERDFDINVVM
+2797 VQLLERDFEINVTM
-2811 GYYVDYR
+2811 GYQVNYR
-2818 IMCDGVDITN
+2818 IMCDGKDITR
-2828 SDDWANSIGPSIYN
+2828 SDDWASAGTANIYT
-2842 LQGRYGYDISKYPT
+2842 LQGLYGYDRSKYPT

-2862 NYSEITSSGNHTNYV
+2862 NYSEIFKAASRSYV
-2877 APGDGM
+2877 IPGDGV
-2883 IFWFDENF
+2883 IFWLNENF
-2891 RLGGNVGDGRV
+2891 RLGGATNGRI
-2902 KYVYDSVTTE
+2902 KYVYDSITVE

-2925 DKQYSGRT
+2925 DKQYGGYD

-2953 IVINVR
+2953 IDINVR

-3029 SLNLRVGID
+3029 SLNLRVGVD

-3048 DTNPVAQALNLVVD
+3048 DTNPIAQALNLVVE

-3112 LITSAASYNESV
+3112 LITSAASYSESL
-3124 TFVVPNGSVSVKAV
+3124 TFVMPNGSVTVKAV
-3138 LNQRAIEVTWMYY
+3138 LNAKSVNVAWRFMI
-3151 VKKGEN
+3151 KKGEN
-3157 SYVSSSV
+3157 TYVGSSA

-3179 YQDPNSKTTV
+3179 YQDPNSKITV

-3200 LKDANKYILEK
+3200 LKDPNKYILEK
-3211 IWLVSSGTMVQNY
+3211 IWLDLSGTTAKNY
-3224 DDYNGEYT
+3224 YDYKGEYT
-3232 VTSWKYKGKNIY
+3232 LTSWKHNGKAIY
-3244 QLTINAYFDTNN
+3244 QFLINVGFDMND

-3268 PASGGTIECSSV
+3268 PASGGTIECDSV
-3280 YPLADSIVKLTAKPE
+3280 YPLADSVVNLTAKPE

-3335 VTAEFEQTDVR
+3335 ITAEFEQTDVR
-3346 GAEMLAVDILSG
+3346 GAEILAVDILSG
-3358 KGGAVIASGALAGDA
+3358 KGGAVIASGTLAGDA

-3428 PLNQGVIFIAHNGE
+3428 PLNQSVIFIAHNGE

-3551 SGEEEGEYTIS
+3551 SGEDDGEYTIS

-3592 GMQMKA
+3592 GMQMKV

-3680 TGVNIAE
+3680 TGVNIAK
-3687 MTPASGEAVDFTKP
+3687 MTPASSEAVDFTKP

-3720 QLQNAGAADEL
+3720 QLHNAGAADEL